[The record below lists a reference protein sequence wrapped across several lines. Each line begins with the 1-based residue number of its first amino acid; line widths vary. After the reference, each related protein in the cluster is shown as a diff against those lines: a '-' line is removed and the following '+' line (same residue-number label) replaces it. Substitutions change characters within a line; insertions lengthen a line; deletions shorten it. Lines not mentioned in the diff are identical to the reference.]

1 MNAIFKVLWNKA
13 RGQFVATDETKTA
26 FGKGKVRSTVQK
38 GLSTLLLSALAAGSV
53 SAAGVVS
60 GWGSTTVT
68 ADQANKVLNVTTSKY
83 VNDGKT
89 GINKFREFTVNA
101 DQIANL
107 QFGTSQQ
114 LLNLVNAKIE
124 IDGVVNAVKNN
135 KIGGDLYFVSPVGM
149 VVGTTGVINAGSLTT
164 TITTQDQFNTWSNL
178 ANGDQPRTFNDAFL
192 QNLRTG
198 DGVPINP
205 AGVITVKGS
214 INAGNSLALL
224 AGSVQITSGA
234 RLTTGVTN
242 FQDLVNIRGADGQV
256 TTSANLE
263 KELAFETDPDT
274 GDVLLFARA
283 AGDLAA
289 DAETQTPESGEKTD
303 GKGTAVAASVVVEE
317 GAVVKAAGDLT
328 AKAYAGNGAVNLL
341 ADDPILFK
349 SSDGEGR
356 DVSASVELLG
366 TVRAEGKLTAEA
378 RAFNIVDHS
387 TSFIGKAL
395 ETIQSGF
402 VPIDTGTIE
411 YVDMSADARVTVGEK
426 AEVTGVKGLTLE
438 SEAHSDLKVGDQ
450 SGFKNFLNW
459 GKAEEIP
466 VVSAAAM
473 RVKNTSAV
481 EIKGALATDGELKLA
496 AAGDLKVDASVKA
509 ATSATKAPQA
519 SFIYAD
525 LDAGT
530 TVSVADG
537 ASISAAGTSALGPSK
552 VTVEAKQTNRVE
564 TDAETNTPP
573 TGNIALAV
581 NITKFNASAQANLG
595 EGFTSSGTADVRA
608 TNETETLKV
617 RAKTT
622 VGDYGIQM
630 KIMDFGSNLAF
641 GKVAD
646 SLAGVFG
653 TSAGGS
659 ATTAKFQLGGAAA
672 YVKNA
677 QSATVTIAPNVQLQ
691 STGKFTVEAKSD
703 LADHHYEAVTKQ
715 VIDNEKGNVDKDKQ
729 GALAILIN
737 EAGDGASS
745 LASVTVGD
753 GASIKTSSSGDLT
766 LTAEA
771 LINKDRFEF
780 LKKELIDCFNA
791 YAAHFSA
798 DAYQEELAAFTA
810 AKDKMVEAFDAVGQA
825 ENFTTG
831 ITQLQTAF
839 EEFSS
844 TLKALMSLVGEG
856 AGTASDFIDFGMSVL
871 DFLNPA
877 SYTNAFVSAGG
888 KTYKAQADNPFSVA
902 GSLAVLD
909 QTTKSAVEV
918 GAGAALESAQALGLT
933 ATSRNESI
941 AMGGQLDNFLGVPL
955 PNIDKGTSLGASVV
969 YHELGTD
976 NLILVKEGAALSG
989 TKTDLNANDELD
1001 GVTIAAS
1008 AGYNT
1013 GTLSASGMA
1022 AVTEADAKN
1031 RIAIDD
1037 EARIEATLDDLTI
1050 KALRDDS
1057 VQTVAGA
1064 LSFVKSVDGAANA
1077 VGAGVAVNL
1086 GSFGNTLEMKDL
1098 DGTTSIGD
1106 YGAGALKAGGTLAL
1120 TAESGL
1126 SLNAVGLT
1134 GQAGVSGS
1142 GSANTK
1148 KPDAAGDLSAL
1159 GSQTGSTALT
1169 GAASGLAEGGALQSA
1184 VSSGAGLAAAQAG
1197 GDAAGADGSY
1207 SGLETGNPSSGIASA
1222 GSVTSG
1228 IQAAGSSFQLSA
1240 AGSFAWNDVKESNV
1254 LHIEGATADQDGMIT
1269 LDAQKTAVESVTNKW
1284 VGAFAGGAA
1293 VSVSKGGSGT
1303 SVGIGGAAA
1312 VNQNNA
1318 ENRLTLKNV
1327 SLSEKVENMGV
1338 YSLVNGTTVAQG
1350 LGVAVSTSGGP
1361 AGAIDAGVSVNL
1373 IKNTVSADVEGLSVR
1388 NESGEF
1394 EYAQT
1399 AWTGEVQVTGGTTVG
1414 VASGSGGFSGAV
1426 GAAVAVADIDNTV
1439 ASTIKGANFTNVKS
1453 VDVKALASLTQVN
1466 TAVGV
1471 QAAVG
1476 SGSGA
1481 ALNGSIISADITN
1494 IVNASAEDSQASLAK
1509 DGSFTI
1515 TARDAG
1521 TGDGEEAHAYAERAK
1536 GRTGLVEEDKVLN
1549 RSLLEGV
1556 QIAEDDSGSN
1566 YRDLSSDFLDGS
1578 GMTQVSA
1585 AISVAATGGSS
1596 GGAGGAGVV
1605 VTDFENT
1612 FGASSKGLTV
1622 THDGSGLFSEKAQS
1636 DVVTVAVA
1644 AGAAGTSG
1652 NFSASGSV
1660 IVSDVTQTAQ
1670 ASAEDLTLTAGAMK
1684 DDAVRAVLAAQTNA
1698 KTVNVAG
1705 NVSVQVSAGGGGLGA
1720 AVVVAEVENN
1730 ALTTLKKST
1739 ISSFKDASAED
1750 GSTVP
1755 GALGLLA
1762 ENNSEIWTA
1771 AAAATISSNAA
1782 LGASVAVNRAVGNAQ
1797 IDVDAVTLDGLERFD
1812 AQARDDS
1819 ELWTLSG
1826 AVSAAVKPGAAAGAG
1841 LAFASSRGSTKAD
1854 VNGLT
1859 LLASEEKTDIGVSAE
1874 AQDHVSTLTL
1884 AVGAGGSVGLSGAA
1898 AKNVVERT
1906 VAADLTG
1913 LKTNNEA
1920 NEADETIEGA
1930 GDVVVRA
1937 ESRADI
1943 DNLALVAA
1951 ASQAA
1956 ALGAGVAVNTI
1967 DVDVAAGAHDLKA
1980 GVSSLNVAAHSANDI
1995 DTIGVGGAG
2004 AGTIA
2009 AAGSTAFNT
2018 ITGDTSAS
2026 LTDSILHAADAVAV
2040 HAESD
2045 DVIGTYAGQGVGAGT
2060 IALGLS
2066 VAMSERSGATT
2077 ATVSG
2082 SAVKE
2087 TGTGIGTLT
2096 MKSGVDDTNINNA
2109 IVEQDALNVQ
2119 TSLEDKR
2126 AEEKVDGIA
2135 VSATSATTYKTL
2147 TINGGGAGSAQ
2158 AAGTASIVTHAGKTE
2173 AGVSQST
2180 LESAGKLAVEAGDYA
2195 NFSSVLVTAGG
2206 AGGISANGSVT
2217 QTDAAHATR
2226 AAVEDSALISAATTL
2241 SAEAKEGVSNLT
2253 IAAGGAGAIAVD
2265 AVVAI
2270 ANQKSSVVTALTN
2283 STVAGGA
2290 YTQKA
2295 DYLGRLTNLGVS
2307 AAGAGALAGAAT
2319 VAINT
2324 ADVVVKSVVDGGSVV
2339 KPAGAVSIEA
2349 GRTLDWNEYG
2359 GAAAASGAG
2368 AVAGTVYINE
2378 TAGETLVLVDD
2389 AQLGD
2394 GTNQVTLSAKND
2406 DSIELVAVSAA
2417 GAKYVAAGATVAV
2430 NTMAGDVG
2438 TMVKNASLKGTDVKV
2453 EALADRKAKST
2464 LVSASAS
2471 LGAGLAANVFSTR
2484 VGGTGSYAELLG
2496 DGDTGTSATLEKF
2509 KSDYGALSKKDLTT
2523 GAAGGAS
2530 DGEVMAKT
2538 EAKSNLVSG
2547 TGVMSVDSTFEGSN
2561 SVTLAAKE
2569 DAKEGSGIDAELGLG
2584 TAGSVGIGASV
2595 VTVDRVI
2602 GASVT
2607 MSGGGISAKTAEI
2620 TASVGADDSL
2630 KVHQGS
2636 AGLVGGNASYVRE
2649 QVSGGVTAV
2658 VENQANVK
2666 GESVVIT
2673 AKNDSSVTA
2682 DAFGVAAGA
2691 VAVGAQIAK
2700 IKDDSSVVVK
2710 LENSNFEGDVKATV
2724 DRAQR
2729 LHAEATAGYGG
2740 AVAGAGAVTEIS
2752 DSGKAQA
2759 TLSNISASGASFET
2773 AVNLHPE
2780 LSVKSY
2786 AAGGALGVSAGVVK
2800 ATAEESGEATL
2811 VVTGGELKSDEVKL
2825 SALAGEKT
2833 DKESDALRLTGRVE
2847 GYGGAVVAGLN
2858 FNTVN
2863 LSNTAKASLSVDGTA
2878 FRAAEGKIAG
2888 TAAQLRTG
2896 GYGLYDASADAVAAG
2911 GILAAGSNDLTVVH
2925 GLESEMTLKG
2935 SASTLGSLDAAV
2947 ENAESAKILGESAG
2961 GALINADAN
2970 DAVHTTHKD
2979 TSSAALTVAG
2989 SFTTA
2994 GDMSFEA
3001 ASNSD
3006 LLMTADN
3013 TKGGLAALSG
3023 AVGTNTMKGSTAV
3036 RVTDGAA
3043 LSAGGDLRLGALNAW
3058 TLGAASGDHLVKS
3071 EVYGAIAGG
3080 GIKFANTVERSA
3092 DVSVGKK
3099 ASLFAGDS
3107 ITAEAKSTGDA
3118 DVRVLARTA
3127 GAFNAV
3133 GATVESSVKNANT
3146 VSVASGAVLRTQS
3159 TEGVV
3164 ALAATGEDVLEH
3176 EALTRIEGSAL
3187 ANADSKTNVTVERTN
3202 TVSLESGAEIRSGG
3216 EVLLN
3221 AGAAAD
3227 GTQSKL
3233 EMQNRAE
3240 SFSYA
3245 FLSGISADLNA
3256 KTKLSGIVDVAGK
3269 VVSTTNTAVTGD
3281 SGDYMITGDSLSHY
3295 WGQLK
3300 ADDKSTLAVKGSGK
3314 KDAAVEETGRIS
3326 VTGSIDA
3333 GVNTKADIVISGL
3346 LNPEGSD
3353 AEIAGSQSQPTV
3365 KVEAGTE
3372 EAKESIL
3379 SSISGPVSESEGNV
3393 YWERYAELEKILREY
3408 TGATKEAIVGYQAEF
3423 EALAALMEQKGL
3435 GEWVTLKFEKDGQ
3448 EFTQRTFVPIE
3459 KSEELY
3465 VAVNGITVSGG
3476 SIKLNAA
3483 EVTGSGAISAN
3494 AAEGVRI
3501 KNESNASLKVGD
3513 IVIQAKGGEIELN
3526 GVAADESALKEAGFQ
3541 GNVRSS
3547 DNTADPVIRIESEAQ
3562 TGSYTVKHEK
3572 DESGK
3577 PFEETVTPSTN
3588 LVLTGEIRNNAGDV
3602 SISAKDG
3609 DLVSLG
3615 DVGASGTLTLTAK
3628 GSIMQSYTSGLTN
3641 IGGDVP
3647 GNAWQTEIGQI
3658 SSKDNYDSSKDPS
3671 KTFVSSNA
3679 QAPSGGKWVAGGAI
3693 IISGDLINL
3702 NGTIQSGYD
3711 TYELKINETVL
3722 EAKISEIREAWRRAG
3737 SPTNIDVK
3745 SSAYRLQAE
3754 EAVKTDDG
3762 SYKLLVAAWYDPVKD
3777 RIVMDDV
3784 LPEGGS
3790 IFITGKIASTGG
3802 GKIFASDGSADVR
3815 FNAGDHDVLTGR
3827 IDTGSSK
3834 GVVQFTDLFWSDSTK
3849 GTGAKVT
3856 RWQDGKTT
3864 EYMVDHNG
3872 QAIGNE
3878 TVRNGIQNYSP
3889 KDGLLYVWTEGM
3901 VSGSTETQYYEYMAK
3916 WWGEAADKL
3925 QDAFETE
3932 KKTITKSGN
3941 LYQGAT
3947 ITDQLTRPNKGSG
3960 QDDNFYA
3967 WMDVLDQ
3974 TDTGYQVT
3982 TKKWKTGF
3990 LGCHKWTSYT
4000 ITRDTTSKRMVT
4012 YTVKAD
4018 KDVSVGFL
4026 KGSNTVD
4033 ITSNRSI
4040 HLGNSITAQ
4049 GGTIRLNAGGDI
4061 RAESAGASLNGAD
4074 TINLTA
4080 KGDIGSS
4087 LRPIALK
4094 GGSGELKLGATA
4106 ANIHID
4112 GTNLGAGRNVSSDGL
4127 LAGSTLSVAVRGDLQ
4142 AAEAQGKDVTL
4153 SSVEGG
4159 VKVKDLRQLEAAGTH
4174 AVNISALNDVEVTAS
4189 AGDLGLGLIESKLG
4203 DVVLTVQNGSVYDAS
4218 GAADAS
4224 DVSDEKRLE
4233 AWERAGLINADGSS
4247 TGDTLWQADVE
4258 AEKNRITQAYARM
4271 ESYQAF
4277 KEKGGELTDAQNQ
4290 DYTAL
4295 QAIYGGFE
4303 SAEAA
4308 VSAMEKDENSSLGK
4322 LVASRENYGWT
4333 ENDLLYSIA
4342 DTIINSEGSSTT
4354 TARATNVRGK
4364 NVEINAAN
4372 AGSVGEVGE
4381 TVTGRLSDED
4391 ETKRL
4396 TLLKALSRADIGDFS
4411 SKDGVVSV
4419 TLKIPVTIEASG
4431 NLTVNARD
4439 NIFLESPEGSG
4450 LAVKEIVS
4458 KTGDVRVT
4466 SRGGISAAEGSGLV
4480 SGNTVTLRGGTGGIG
4495 AADAYLKIHS
4505 DPAKWAAV
4513 NAGGDI
4519 FIEAVDANGA
4529 LGDMTL
4535 YSLAG
4540 DKDVSLKA
4548 NNLYAYSGDKLGD
4561 DYDDF
4566 AELGYIQGQ
4575 TLNFEVL
4582 GDFGTEDTALRVG
4595 TASTVN
4601 FSESVGNVR
4610 LRGMGESGEL
4620 AINGIN
4626 ASGVVDIDSEGGL
4639 KVGAVKGDS
4648 VELDAVKQI
4657 TLTGNLESTGE
4668 NKDLAVTSKEAG
4680 IELADNSTVRSKGGV
4695 KLDAKAGEL
4704 KFTGGVVE
4712 ASGDASLL
4720 GKSVTATQGKLSAG
4734 GRIEVGA
4741 TGGGIDAAGLQTQA
4755 GAGTLITAVGGGVAL
4770 SGGSSIEAAGDVN
4783 ISSEGTLDLAN
4794 ATVQSTA
4801 GKVELNGLAGVV
4813 AKDATLLAA
4822 EAVTVTA
4829 NENVEVSNSTVEAA
4843 SLAITAAKSLTGT
4856 ELKSKITGAAAFTA
4870 GENLVLDSADLSGG
4884 TVSAVAAQGLSALG
4898 AAINATEGTL
4908 TLTAE
4913 AADIDA
4919 SSATLTAKDEV
4930 KLTANQSI
4938 TAEDASVEAAS
4949 LAMTANTGSVKAS
4962 GFTATVAD
4970 KASVEADDSV
4980 TLDGSKIGAGALTA
4994 TAKTGDL
5001 SVKEADIKATTGG
5014 ITLTAEAADID
5025 ASSATLT
5032 AKDEVKLTAKQ
5043 SITATEASVEADSLT
5058 MTANTGSVEAT
5069 GFTAT
5074 VAGQALVEAGDSV
5087 TLDGSKLGLGALTAS
5102 AKSGDLSLKSAE
5114 VDISGAAELTAKQS
5128 ITATEASV
5136 EAASLAMTAETGSV
5150 EASGLTATVA
5160 DQASVVAGDTV
5171 VLDNAELTAGALT
5184 ATASLG
5190 DLSVKDAVIT
5200 ATKGG
5205 ITLTAEAADIDA
5217 SSAKLTAEGEVKLTA
5232 QNSITATDAS
5242 VESASLAMTANTG
5255 SVEATGFTATVADQA
5270 SVVAGD
5276 TVVLDNAELTAG
5288 ALTATANL
5296 GDLSMT
5302 SAELDIS
5309 GAAKLTAQD
5318 TITATDANVTSNS
5331 LTMTAN
5337 TGSVEASGLTATVA
5351 DQASV
5356 VAGDTVVLDNAE
5368 LTAGALTATANL
5380 GDLSMMSAELDISD
5394 AAELTAKQSIT
5405 ATDANLTSNSLTM
5418 TAVTGKLD
5426 GSRLTT
5432 TVTGQTSVQ
5441 AGDSVTLDNAEL
5453 TAGALTATANLGDL
5467 SLKSAELDI
5476 SGAAKLTA
5484 QDTITATDANVTS
5497 DSLTMTAKT
5506 GKLDGSR
5513 LTTTVTGQASVEAG
5527 DSVTLD
5533 GSKLGAGAL
5542 TATANLGDLS
5552 LKSAELDIS
5561 GAAKLTA
5568 QDTITATD
5576 ANVTSNSLTMTAKT
5590 GSVEASRLTA
5600 TVADQA
5606 SIVAGNSVTLDGS
5619 KLGAGALTATA
5630 TTGDLSVKNTEIKA
5644 AKGGITLTAEASDID
5659 ASGVNL
5665 SAVGAA
5671 TLTAGQDLKLAPSGD
5686 AVARV
5691 TAKSLSATA
5700 SGALDAS
5707 RLEVKVEEASAF
5719 QSNGLLT
5726 LTDANV
5732 SGGSLRAEGDAGV
5745 EGARITVDVTGNGY
5759 NEGNRDDYEGVVTFK
5774 SSKGPITLTGAD
5786 VKADKG
5792 DFFAR
5797 SEGNLNVETARFEIQ
5812 DGGLGFKS
5820 TGGDLTLAGA
5830 IGLKGDFLEMEAHG
5844 SIGMEDMELSVEEIL
5859 RISAGGDINSRNLQL
5874 EITEDENGVGGKAYF
5889 EATTGTVHLEG
5900 STITAKTSDGFI
5912 GDMTVIAG
5920 KDARLDDVFT
5930 PEKNVKAESMS
5941 IRAGDAVN
5949 FGEGTVALETKRDLT
5964 VEADHL
5970 TGDRIAAESVLA
5982 SGSALSISVKED
5994 LHVEEGVQASG
6005 QNVKFSSKD
6014 FTLADR
6020 TTVRGGSTAEID
6032 ASGEVAFTGDVLVT
6046 ADDSVGIGAASGGI
6060 TFTGAVTVGDE
6071 TKSENKAK
6079 VTLHAAGSILQ
6090 QEVSGNAGVRGS
6102 SLEAQS
6108 SGGFV
6113 KLDAREGGTSG
6124 EGGNAFTKAEIESA
6138 GDVVFGSTGRTTELA
6153 VNASKNGAVSGDL
6166 RVQGERGAVIFTNG
6180 VSASGEV
6187 AVNAAAVHG
6196 SDLSADGRLA
6206 IVTALEKNAPKG
6218 APQGI
6223 VFSGGLSGSIVTVYA
6238 GSGDVVIEGPVR
6250 STLGEVDVY
6259 RLDQTERGVVR
6270 VGEADSAHTLV
6281 VFNARGDVVAGPMH
6295 SADTLYAFAGW
6306 EGRVYGR
6313 SGFTSDVHKAGAVE
6327 HAEPIGLVPDLSEW
6341 LNLDAAELDPSALPR
6356 LSFTARNLEY
6366 ADTDRIGPW
6375 RFLLEDLT
6383 TPLGSW
6389 LFLRLR
6395 PDAAEDD
6402 QADEALLEGFPARK
6416 DGVIRDLREPTKEDF
6431 GWIMTSL

>member
-38 GLSTLLLSALAAGSV
+38 GLSALLLSALAAGSV

-60 GWGSTTVT
+60 GWDSTTVT
-68 ADQANKVLNVTTSKY
+68 ADQAGKVLNVTTSKY

-89 GINKFREFTVNA
+89 GINKFSQFTVNA

-107 QFGTSQQ
+107 QFGSGQQ

-178 ANGDQPRTFNDAFL
+178 ANGDQPTTFNDAFL

-234 RLTTGVTN
+234 SLTTGVAN

-263 KELAFETDPDT
+263 KDLAFETDPDT

-289 DAETQTPESGEKTD
+289 DAETQAPESGEKTD

-317 GAVVKAAGDLT
+317 GAVVKAAGNLT
-328 AKAYAGNGAVNLL
+328 AKAYAGNGAVNPL
-341 ADDPILFK
+341 AGAPILFK

-366 TVRAEGKLTAEA
+366 TVHAEGNLTAEA

-426 AEVTGVKGLTLE
+426 AEVTGVQGLTLE
-438 SEAHSDLKVGDQ
+438 SEAHSDLKVGNQ

-459 GKAEEIP
+459 GKAESIP

-496 AAGDLKVDASVKA
+496 AAGDLKVDASVKS

-530 TVSVADG
+530 NVSVADG
-537 ASISAAGTSALGPSK
+537 ASIGAAGTSALGPSK

-581 NITKFNASAQANLG
+581 NITKFNASAQTNIGA
-595 EGFTSSGTADVRA
+595 GFTTSGTADVRA
-608 TNETETLKV
+608 TNKTETLKV

-659 ATTAKFQLGGAAA
+659 ATTSKFQLGGAAA

-677 QSATVTIAPNVQLQ
+677 QSATVTIEPNVKLE

-715 VIDNEKGNVDKDKQ
+715 VIDNEQGNAEKDKQ

-737 EAGDGASS
+737 ETGDGASS

-753 GASIKTSSSGDLT
+753 GASITTRSSGDLT
-766 LTAEA
+766 LTSKA
-771 LINKDRFEF
+771 LINKDRFKF
-780 LKKELIDCFNA
+780 LKQELIDCFNA
-791 YAAHFSA
+791 YADHFTA
-798 DAYQEELAAFTA
+798 DAYKDELAAFTA
-810 AKDKMVEAFDAVGQA
+810 AKYKMVEAFDAVGQA

-839 EEFSS
+839 EEFSR
-844 TLKALMSLVGEG
+844 TLKDLMSLVGEG

-918 GAGAALESAQALGLT
+918 GAGAALESAEALGLT

-955 PNIDKGTSLGASVV
+955 PNIDKGKSLGASVV

-1037 EARIEATLDDLTI
+1037 EARIEARSDDLTI

-1098 DGTTSIGD
+1098 DGTSSIGD

-1126 SLNAVGLT
+1126 SLNAVGLA
-1134 GQAGVSGS
+1134 GQAGVSGSGS

-1148 KPDAAGDLSAL
+1148 KPDAAGDLGAL
-1159 GSQTGSTALT
+1159 GTQTGSSALT
-1169 GAASGLAEGGALQSA
+1169 GAASGLAEGGALQGA

-1207 SGLETGNPSSGIASA
+1207 SGLETGNPSSALSGIASA

-1228 IQAAGSSFQLSA
+1228 IEAAGSSFQLSA
-1240 AGSFAWNDVKESNV
+1240 AGSFAWNDVTESNV
-1254 LHIEGATADQDGMIT
+1254 LHIEGASADQNGMIT

-1318 ENRLTLKNV
+1318 ENRLTIKNV

-1373 IKNTVSADVEGLSVR
+1373 IENTVRADVEGLSVG

-1399 AWTGEVQVTGGTTVG
+1399 AWTGEIQVTGGTTVG

-1439 ASTIKGANFTNVKS
+1439 ASTLKGANFTNAKS

-1536 GRTGLVEEDKVLN
+1536 GRTGFVEEDELLN
-1549 RSLLEGV
+1549 RSLLKGV
-1556 QIAEDDSGSN
+1556 QIAEDDSGEN
-1566 YRDLSSDFLDGS
+1566 YRDLSSGFMDGS

-1730 ALTTLKKST
+1730 ALTTLKNST
-1739 ISSFKDASAED
+1739 ISSVKDASAED

-1771 AAAATISSNAA
+1771 AAAATVSSNAA

-1797 IDVDAVTLDGLERFD
+1797 IDVDAVTLDGLGHFD

-1913 LKTNNEA
+1913 LKTNNKA

-1951 ASQAA
+1951 GSQAA

-2018 ITGDTSAS
+2018 ITGDTSAA
-2026 LTDSILHAADAVAV
+2026 LTDSILQAADAVAV

-2082 SAVKE
+2082 SSVKE
-2087 TGTGIGTLT
+2087 TGTGTGTLT
-2096 MKSGVDDTNINNA
+2096 MKSGVDDTHINNA

-2126 AEEKVDGIA
+2126 TEETVDGIA
-2135 VSATSATTYKTL
+2135 VAATSATTYKTL

-2158 AAGTASIVTHAGKTE
+2158 AAGTASIVTHAGRTE
-2173 AGVSQST
+2173 AGVSSST

-2226 AAVEDSALISAATTL
+2226 AAVENSSLTSAAATTL

-2270 ANQKSSVVTALTN
+2270 ANQKSSVVTALEN

-2295 DYLGRLTNLGVS
+2295 DYLGRITNLGVS

-2324 ADVVVKSVVDGGSVV
+2324 ADVVVKSVVDGGSAV

-2378 TAGETLVLVDD
+2378 TAGETLVVVDD

-2430 NTMAGDVG
+2430 NTMAGNVG
-2438 TMVKNASLKGTDVKV
+2438 TMVKNAALKGTDVKV

-2471 LGAGLAANVFSTR
+2471 LAAGLAANVFSTR

-2496 DGDTGTSATLEKF
+2496 EGDAGTSATLEKF
-2509 KSDYGALSKKDLTT
+2509 KGDYGALSKKELTT

-2530 DGEVMAKT
+2530 EGEVKAET
-2538 EAKSNLVSG
+2538 EAKSDLVKG
-2547 TGVMSVDSTFEGSN
+2547 TGVMSVNSTFEGSN

-2569 DAKEGSGIDAELGLG
+2569 DAKAGSGIDAELGLG
-2584 TAGSVGIGASV
+2584 TAGAVGIGASV
-2595 VTVDRVI
+2595 VTVDRVM

-2607 MSGGGISAKTAEI
+2607 MSGGGINAKTAEI
-2620 TASVGADDSL
+2620 TASAGADDSL

-2666 GESVVIT
+2666 GESVHIT

-2691 VAVGAQIAK
+2691 VAIGAQIAK
-2700 IKDDSSVVVK
+2700 IKDASSVVVK
-2710 LENSNFEGDVKATV
+2710 LENSNFVGDVKATV

-2729 LHAEATAGYGG
+2729 LQAEATAGYGG

-2759 TLSNISASGASFET
+2759 TLTNVSASGASFET

-2786 AAGGALGVSAGVVK
+2786 AAGGALGVSAGVVQ

-2847 GYGGAVVAGLN
+2847 GYGGAAVAGLN

-2878 FRAAEGKIAG
+2878 FRAAEEKIAG

-2935 SASTLGSLDAAV
+2935 SATTLGSLDAAV

-2961 GALINADAN
+2961 GALINADGN
-2970 DAVHTTHKD
+2970 DAVRTTHED
-2979 TSSAALTVAG
+2979 ISSAALTVAG

-3023 AVGTNTMKGSTAV
+3023 AVGTNTMEGSTAV

-3080 GIKFANTVERSA
+3080 GIKFTNTVERSA
-3092 DVSVGKK
+3092 DVSVGKN

-3127 GAFNAV
+3127 GAFNAL

-3146 VSVASGAVLRTQS
+3146 VSVESGAVLRTQS

-3164 ALAATGEDVLEH
+3164 ALAATGEDQLEH

-3187 ANADSKTNVTVERTN
+3187 ANANSNAKVTVERTN
-3202 TVSLESGAEIRSGG
+3202 TVSLKSGAEIRSGG

-3314 KDAAVEETGRIS
+3314 KDAAVEETGRIN

-3353 AEIAGSQSQPTV
+3353 AEIAGSQNKPTV

-3408 TGATKEAIVGYQAEF
+3408 TGATTEAIVGYQAEF

-3435 GEWVTLKFEKDGQ
+3435 GEWVTLEFTEDGKTV
-3448 EFTQRTFVPIE
+3448 TQRTFVPIE

-3494 AAEGVRI
+3494 AAEGVWI

-3547 DNTADPVIRIESEAQ
+3547 DNTADPVISIESEAQ
-3562 TGSYTVKHEK
+3562 TGSYTVKYKE
-3572 DESGK
+3572 DEPGN
-3577 PFEETVTPSTN
+3577 PLTVTPSTN

-3602 SISAKDG
+3602 SIWAKDG

-3647 GNAWQTEIGQI
+3647 GNAWQNEIGQI

-3671 KTFVSSNA
+3671 TLFVSSDV

-3702 NGTIQSGYD
+3702 NGTVQSGYD

-3722 EAKISEIREAWRRAG
+3722 EQKISEIREAWRRAG

-3815 FNAGDHDVLTGR
+3815 FNAGNHDVLTGR

-3901 VSGSTETQYYEYMAK
+3901 VSSTTERKYSEYMAK
-3916 WWGEAADKL
+3916 WWGAADDKL
-3925 QDAFETE
+3925 KEAFAVEGETIE
-3932 KKTITKSGN
+3932 KSGD

-3947 ITDQLTRPNKGSG
+3947 ITDKLTRPNKGIG
-3960 QDDNFYA
+3960 QDANFYA
-3967 WMDVLDQ
+3967 WMDVIDK

-3982 TKKWKTGF
+3982 KKKWKTGF

-4049 GGTIRLNAGGDI
+4049 GGTISLNAGGNI
-4061 RAESAGASLNGAD
+4061 RAESAGASLNGAN

-4094 GGSGELKLGATA
+4094 GGSGALKLGAEA
-4106 ANIHID
+4106 ANIRID
-4112 GTNLGAGRNVSSDGL
+4112 GTNLGAGRTVSSDGL

-4142 AAEAQGKDVTL
+4142 AAKAQGKDVTL
-4153 SSVEGG
+4153 SSAEGG
-4159 VKVKDLRQLEAAGTH
+4159 VKVNDLRQLEAAGTH

-4189 AGDLGLGLIESKLG
+4189 TGDLGLGLIESKLG
-4203 DVVLTVQNGSVYDAS
+4203 DVVLTVENGSVYDAS

-4233 AWERAGLINADGSS
+4233 AWKRAGLINADGSS

-4277 KEKGGELTDAQNQ
+4277 IKKGGKLTQAQEQ
-4290 DYTAL
+4290 DYTDL
-4295 QAIYGGFE
+4295 QAIYGQFA

-4308 VSAMEKDENSSLGK
+4308 VSAMEQDETSSLGK
-4322 LVASRENYGWT
+4322 LIASRENYGWT

-4354 TARATNVRGK
+4354 TARATNVRGV

-4505 DPAKWAAV
+4505 DPTKWAAV

-4575 TLNFEVL
+4575 TLNFEVR

-4595 TASTVN
+4595 TDSTVN

-4668 NKDLAVTSKEAG
+4668 HKDLAVTSKEAG
-4680 IELADNSTVRSKGGV
+4680 IELADNSTVRSEGGV

-4712 ASGDASLL
+4712 AAGDASLL
-4720 GKSVTATQGKLSAG
+4720 GKSVTATRGNLRAG

-4741 TGGGIDAAGLQTQA
+4741 TGGGINAAGLQTQA

-4770 SGGSSIEAAGDVN
+4770 SGGSSIEAAHDVK
-4783 ISSEGTLDLAN
+4783 ISSEETLDLAN

-4801 GKVELNGLAGVV
+4801 GKVELDGLAGIV

-4822 EAVTVTA
+4822 KEVTVEA
-4829 NENVEVSNSTVEAA
+4829 NENIEVSNSTVKAA
-4843 SLAITAAKSLTGT
+4843 SLAITAAQNLTGT
-4856 ELKSKITGAAAFTA
+4856 GLEGTITGAAELTA

-4884 TVSAVAAQGLSALG
+4884 TVSAVAAQGLSARG
-4898 AAINATEGTL
+4898 AALNATKGTL
-4908 TLTAE
+4908 TLKAE

-4919 SSATLTAKDEV
+4919 S
-4930 KLTANQSI
+4930 
-4938 TAEDASVEAAS
+4938 
-4949 LAMTANTGSVKAS
+4949 G
-4962 GFTATVAD
+4962 
-4970 KASVEADDSV
+4970 
-4980 TLDGSKIGAGALTA
+4980 
-4994 TAKTGDL
+4994 
-5001 SVKEADIKATTGG
+5001 
-5014 ITLTAEAADID
+5014 
-5025 ASSATLT
+5025 ATLT

-5058 MTANTGSVEAT
+5058 MTADTGSVGAT

-5074 VAGQALVEAGDSV
+5074 VA
-5087 TLDGSKLGLGALTAS
+5087 
-5102 AKSGDLSLKSAE
+5102 
-5114 VDISGAAELTAKQS
+5114 
-5128 ITATEASV
+5128 
-5136 EAASLAMTAETGSV
+5136 
-5150 EASGLTATVA
+5150 
-5160 DQASVVAGDTV
+5160 DQVSVVAGDTV
-5171 VLDNAELTAGALT
+5171 VLDNAELAAGALT

-5200 ATKGG
+5200 ATKDGV
-5205 ITLTAEAADIDA
+5205 TLTAEAADIDA
-5217 SSAKLTAEGEVKLTA
+5217 SSAKLTVKDELTLTA
-5232 QNSITATDAS
+5232 QQS
-5242 VESASLAMTANTG
+5242 
-5255 SVEATGFTATVADQA
+5255 
-5270 SVVAGD
+5270 
-5276 TVVLDNAELTAG
+5276 
-5288 ALTATANL
+5288 
-5296 GDLSMT
+5296 
-5302 SAELDIS
+5302 
-5309 GAAKLTAQD
+5309 
-5318 TITATDANVTSNS
+5318 ITATDANVTSNS

-5337 TGSVEASGLTATVA
+5337 TGSVEASRLTATVA

-5356 VAGDTVVLDNAE
+5356 EAGNSVTLDSSK
-5368 LTAGALTATANL
+5368 LGLGALTA
-5380 GDLSMMSAELDISD
+5380 SAKS
-5394 AAELTAKQSIT
+5394 S
-5405 ATDANLTSNSLTM
+5405 
-5418 TAVTGKLD
+5418 
-5426 GSRLTT
+5426 
-5432 TVTGQTSVQ
+5432 
-5441 AGDSVTLDNAEL
+5441 
-5453 TAGALTATANLGDL
+5453 DL
-5467 SLKSAELDI
+5467 SLTSAEI
-5476 SGAAKLTA
+5476 EVSGAA
-5484 QDTITATDANVTS
+5484 
-5497 DSLTMTAKT
+5497 
-5506 GKLDGSR
+5506 
-5513 LTTTVTGQASVEAG
+5513 E
-5527 DSVTLD
+5527 
-5533 GSKLGAGAL
+5533 
-5542 TATANLGDLS
+5542 
-5552 LKSAELDIS
+5552 
-5561 GAAKLTA
+5561 LTA

-5576 ANVTSNSLTMTAKT
+5576 ANVTSNSLTMTAET
-5590 GSVEASRLTA
+5590 GSVEASRLITI
-5600 TVADQA
+5600 VADQA
-5606 SIVAGNSVTLDGS
+5606 LVEAGDSVTLDNAE
-5619 KLGAGALTATA
+5619 LTAGALTATA
-5630 TTGDLSVKNTEIKA
+5630 KKGNLSVKDAEVTTKT
-5644 AKGGITLTAEASDID
+5644 GGVTLTAEAADINASNTKLTAEGEVKLTAQNSITATDASVEADSLTMTAETGSVEATGFTATVTGQASVVAGDSVMLDNAELTAGSLTATATTGVLSVKDAEITTKTGGVTLTAEAADID
-5659 ASGVNL
+5659 ASCVNL
-5665 SAVGAA
+5665 TAVGAA

-5686 AVARV
+5686 AVASV

-5700 SGALDAS
+5700 GGALDAS
-5707 RLEVKVEEASAF
+5707 RLQVAVKEASAF
-5719 QSNGLLT
+5719 RSNGLLT

-5745 EGARITVDVTGNGY
+5745 EGSRITVDVTGNGY
-5759 NEGNRDDYEGVVTFK
+5759 NEGDRGDYEGVVTFK
-5774 SSKGPITLTGAD
+5774 SSKGPVTLTGAD

-5797 SEGNLNVETARFEIQ
+5797 SEGDLNVETAGFKIQ

-5820 TGGDLTLAGA
+5820 TGGNLTLAGA
-5830 IGLKGDFLEMEAHG
+5830 TGLKGNFLEMEAHG

-5949 FGEGTVALETKRDLT
+5949 FGEGTVALETKKDLT
-5964 VEADHL
+5964 VEANHL
-5970 TGDRIAAESVLA
+5970 TGDRIAAESVFA
-5982 SGSALSISVKED
+5982 AGSALSISVKED

-6071 TKSENKAK
+6071 TKAENKAK
-6079 VTLHAAGSILQ
+6079 VTLKAAGSILQ
-6090 QEVSGNAGVRGS
+6090 REVSGNAGVRGS

-6196 SDLSADGRLA
+6196 RDLSADGRLA
-6206 IVTALEKNAPKG
+6206 IVTALEKKAPKG
-6218 APQGI
+6218 APQGV

>member
-38 GLSTLLLSALAAGSV
+38 GLSALLLSALAAGSV

-60 GWGSTTVT
+60 GWDSTTVT
-68 ADQANKVLNVTTSKY
+68 ADQAGKVLNVTTSKY

-89 GINKFREFTVNA
+89 GINKFSQFTVNA

-107 QFGTSQQ
+107 QFGSGQQ

-178 ANGDQPRTFNDAFL
+178 ANGDQPTTFNDAFL

-234 RLTTGVTN
+234 SLTTGVAN

-263 KELAFETDPDT
+263 KDLAFETDPDT

-289 DAETQTPESGEKTD
+289 DAETQAPESGEKTD

-317 GAVVKAAGDLT
+317 GAVVKAAGNLT
-328 AKAYAGNGAVNLL
+328 AKAYAGNGAVNPL
-341 ADDPILFK
+341 AGAPILFK

-366 TVRAEGKLTAEA
+366 TVHAEGNLTAEA

-426 AEVTGVKGLTLE
+426 AEVTGVQGLTLE
-438 SEAHSDLKVGDQ
+438 SEAHSDLKVGNQ

-459 GKAEEIP
+459 GKAESIP

-530 TVSVADG
+530 NVSVADG
-537 ASISAAGTSALGPSK
+537 ASIGAAGTSALGPSK

-581 NITKFNASAQANLG
+581 NITKFNASAQTNIGA
-595 EGFTSSGTADVRA
+595 GFTTSGTADVRA
-608 TNETETLKV
+608 TNKTETLKV

-659 ATTAKFQLGGAAA
+659 ATTSKFQLGGAAA

-677 QSATVTIAPNVQLQ
+677 QSATVTIEPNVKLE

-715 VIDNEKGNVDKDKQ
+715 VIDNEQGNAEKDKQ

-737 EAGDGASS
+737 ETGDGASS

-753 GASIKTSSSGDLT
+753 GASITTRSSGDLT
-766 LTAEA
+766 LSSEA
-771 LINKDRFEF
+771 LINKDRFKF
-780 LKKELIDCFNA
+780 LKQELIDCFNA
-791 YAAHFSA
+791 YADHFTA
-798 DAYQEELAAFTA
+798 DAYKDELAAFTA
-810 AKDKMVEAFDAVGQA
+810 AKYKMVEAFDAVGQA

-839 EEFSS
+839 EEFSR
-844 TLKALMSLVGEG
+844 TLKDLMSLVGEG

-918 GAGAALESAQALGLT
+918 GAGAALESAEALGLT

-955 PNIDKGTSLGASVV
+955 PNIDKGKSLGASVV

-1037 EARIEATLDDLTI
+1037 EARIEARSDDLTI

-1098 DGTTSIGD
+1098 DGTSSIGD

-1126 SLNAVGLT
+1126 SLNAVGLA

-1148 KPDAAGDLSAL
+1148 KPDAAGDLGAL
-1159 GSQTGSTALT
+1159 GTQTGSSALT
-1169 GAASGLAEGGALQSA
+1169 GAASGLAEGGALQGA

-1207 SGLETGNPSSGIASA
+1207 SGLETGNPSSALSGIASA

-1228 IQAAGSSFQLSA
+1228 IEAAGSSFQLSA
-1240 AGSFAWNDVKESNV
+1240 AGSFAWNDVTESNV
-1254 LHIEGATADQDGMIT
+1254 LHIEGASADQNGMIT

-1318 ENRLTLKNV
+1318 ENRLTIKNV

-1373 IKNTVSADVEGLSVR
+1373 IENTVRADVEGLSVG

-1399 AWTGEVQVTGGTTVG
+1399 AWTGEIQVTGGTTVG

-1439 ASTIKGANFTNVKS
+1439 ASTLKGANFTNAKS

-1536 GRTGLVEEDKVLN
+1536 GRTGFVEEDELLN
-1549 RSLLEGV
+1549 RSLLKGV
-1556 QIAEDDSGSN
+1556 QIAEDDSGEN
-1566 YRDLSSDFLDGS
+1566 YRDLSSGFMDGS

-1730 ALTTLKKST
+1730 ALTTLKNST
-1739 ISSFKDASAED
+1739 ISSVKDASAED

-1771 AAAATISSNAA
+1771 AAAATVSSNAA
-1782 LGASVAVNRAVGNAQ
+1782 LSASVAVNRAVGNAQ
-1797 IDVDAVTLDGLERFD
+1797 IDVDAVTLDGLGHFD

-1859 LLASEEKTDIGVSAE
+1859 LLSSEEKTDIGVSAE

-1913 LKTNNEA
+1913 LKTNNQEG
-1920 NEADETIEGA
+1920 EADETIESA

-1967 DVDVAAGAHDLKA
+1967 DVDVAAGAHGLQA

-2018 ITGDTSAS
+2018 ITGDTSAA
-2026 LTDSILHAADAVAV
+2026 LTDSILQAADAVAV

-2087 TGTGIGTLT
+2087 TGTGTGTLA
-2096 MKSGVDDTNINNA
+2096 MKSGVADANINNA
-2109 IVEQDALNVQ
+2109 IVEQDALNIQ

-2126 AEEKVDGIA
+2126 AEETVDGIA

-2147 TINGGGAGSAQ
+2147 TINGGGGGSAQ

-2206 AGGISANGSVT
+2206 AGAMSANGSVT
-2217 QTDAAHATR
+2217 QTDAVHATR
-2226 AAVEDSALISAATTL
+2226 AAVEDSSLKSAASTTL

-2253 IAAGGAGAIAVD
+2253 IAAGGAGTIAVD

-2270 ANQKSSVVTALTN
+2270 ANQKSSVVTALAN

-2295 DYLGRLTNLGVS
+2295 DYLGRITNLGVS

-2324 ADVVVKSVVDGGSVV
+2324 ADVVVKSVVDGKSAV

-2378 TAGETLVLVDD
+2378 TAGETLVFVDD

-2430 NTMAGDVG
+2430 NTMAGNVG
-2438 TMVKNASLKGTDVKV
+2438 TMVKNAALKGTDVKV

-2471 LGAGLAANVFSTR
+2471 LAAGLAANVFSTR

-2496 DGDTGTSATLEKF
+2496 EGDAGTSATLEKF
-2509 KSDYGALSKKDLTT
+2509 KGDYGALSKKDLTT

-2530 DGEVMAKT
+2530 EGEITSET

-2569 DAKEGSGIDAELGLG
+2569 DAKAGSGIDAELGLG
-2584 TAGSVGIGASV
+2584 TAGAVGIGASV

-2607 MSGGGISAKTAEI
+2607 MSGGGITAKTAEI
-2620 TASVGADDSL
+2620 TASAGADDSL

-2658 VENQANVK
+2658 VKDQANVN
-2666 GESVVIT
+2666 GDSVHIT

-2700 IKDDSSVVVK
+2700 IKDASSAVVK
-2710 LENSNFEGDVKATV
+2710 LENSNFVGDVKAAV

-2752 DSGKAQA
+2752 DSGKAEA
-2759 TLSNISASGASFET
+2759 RLTNVSASGASFET

-2811 VVTGGELKSDEVKL
+2811 VVTGGKLKSDEVKL

-2863 LSNTAKASLSVDGTA
+2863 LSNTAKASLNVDGTA
-2878 FRAAEGKIAG
+2878 FRAAEEKIAG

-2935 SASTLGSLDAAV
+2935 SATTLGSLDAAV

-2961 GALINADAN
+2961 GALINADGN
-2970 DAVHTTHKD
+2970 DAVRTTHKD
-2979 TSSAALTVAG
+2979 TSKAELTVAG

-3080 GIKFANTVERSA
+3080 GIKFTNTVERSA
-3092 DVSVGKK
+3092 DVSVGKN

-3127 GAFNAV
+3127 GAFNAL

-3146 VSVASGAVLRTQS
+3146 VSVESGAVLRTQS

-3187 ANADSKTNVTVERTN
+3187 ANANSNAKVTVERTN
-3202 TVSLESGAEIRSGG
+3202 TVSLKSGAEIRSGG

-3314 KDAAVEETGRIS
+3314 KDAAVEETGRIN

-3333 GVNTKADIVISGL
+3333 GVNTKADIVISEL
-3346 LNPEGSD
+3346 LNPEGSE
-3353 AEIAGSQSQPTV
+3353 AEIVGSRNKPSV

-3393 YWERYAELEKILREY
+3393 YWERYAELEKILTEY
-3408 TGATKEAIVGYQAEF
+3408 SGATNEAIVGYQAEF

-3448 EFTQRTFVPIE
+3448 TVTQRTFVPIE

-3483 EVTGSGAISAN
+3483 EVTGSGTISAN
-3494 AAEGVRI
+3494 AAEGVWI

-3526 GVAADESALKEAGFQ
+3526 GVAADASALQGAGFQ

-3547 DNTADPVIRIESEAQ
+3547 DNTADPVISIESEAK
-3562 TGSYTVKHEK
+3562 TGSYTVKHAK

-3671 KTFVSSNA
+3671 TTSVSSNA

-3702 NGTIQSGYD
+3702 NGTVQSGYD

-3745 SSAYRLQAE
+3745 SSAYQLQAE
-3754 EAVKTDDG
+3754 KAVETNDG

-3815 FNAGDHDVLTGR
+3815 FNAGNHDVLTGR

-3834 GVVQFTDLFWSDSTK
+3834 GVVQFTDLFWSDSK
-3849 GTGAKVT
+3849 KDGTGAKVT

-3872 QAIGNE
+3872 QAIGE
-3878 TVRNGIQNYSP
+3878 KTVRNGIQNYSP
-3889 KDGLLYVWTEGM
+3889 KDGLLYVWTEGT

-3916 WWGEAADKL
+3916 WWGGADDKL
-3925 QDAFETE
+3925 KDAFETE
-3932 KKTITKSGN
+3932 KTTVTKSGD

-3947 ITDQLTRPNKGSG
+3947 ITDQLTRPNKGG
-3960 QDDNFYA
+3960 DQDANFYA
-3967 WMDVLDQ
+3967 WMDVLAQ

-3982 TKKWKTGF
+3982 KKKWKTGF

-4049 GGTIRLNAGGDI
+4049 GGTISLNAGGDI

-4094 GGSGELKLGATA
+4094 GGSGELKLGAEA

-4112 GTNLGAGRNVSSDGL
+4112 GTNLGAGRSVSSDGL

-4142 AAEAQGKDVTL
+4142 AAKAQGKDVTL

-4159 VKVKDLRQLEAAGTH
+4159 VKVNDLRQLEAAGTH

-4189 AGDLGLGLIESKLG
+4189 TGDLGLGLIESKSG
-4203 DVVLTVQNGSVYDAS
+4203 DVVLTVENGSVYDAS

-4233 AWERAGLINADGSS
+4233 AWKRAGLINADGSS
-4247 TGDTLWQADVE
+4247 TGDKLWEADVE
-4258 AEKNRITQAYARM
+4258 AEKNRITQAYTRM
-4271 ESYQAF
+4271 ESYKAF
-4277 KEKGGELTDAQNQ
+4277 KEKGGELTDAQEQ
-4290 DYTAL
+4290 DYTDL
-4295 QAIYGGFE
+4295 QAIYGEFA

-4308 VSAMEKDENSSLGK
+4308 VSAMEQDENSSLGK

-4396 TLLKALSRADIGDFS
+4396 ALLKALSRADIGDFS

-4439 NIFLESPEGSG
+4439 NIFLESPEDSG

-4540 DKDVSLKA
+4540 DQDVSLKA

-4575 TLNFEVL
+4575 TLNFEVR

-4595 TASTVN
+4595 TSSTVN

-4648 VELDAVKQI
+4648 VELDALKQI

-4712 ASGDASLL
+4712 AAGDASLL
-4720 GKSVTATQGKLSAG
+4720 GKSVTATQGNLSAG
-4734 GRIEVGA
+4734 GRIEIGA

-4770 SGGSSIEAAGDVN
+4770 SGGSSIEAAGDVK
-4783 ISSEGTLDLAN
+4783 ISSEETLDLAN
-4794 ATVQSTA
+4794 ATVKSTA
-4801 GKVELNGLAGVV
+4801 GKVELDGLAGIV
-4813 AKDATLLAA
+4813 AKEATLLAA
-4822 EAVTVTA
+4822 KEVTVTA
-4829 NENVEVSNSTVEAA
+4829 KENVEVSNSTVEAA
-4843 SLAITAAKSLTGT
+4843 SLAITAAKNLTGT
-4856 ELKSKITGAAAFTA
+4856 ELKGKITGAAALTA
-4870 GENLVLDSADLSGG
+4870 GENLVLDSAVISGG
-4884 TVSAVAAQGLSALG
+4884 TVNAVAAQGLSAHG
-4898 AAINATEGTL
+4898 AALNATEGTL

-4913 AADIDA
+4913 ADDIDA
-4919 SSATLTAKDEV
+4919 SSAKLTAKDE
-4930 KLTANQSI
+4930 L
-4938 TAEDASVEAAS
+4938 
-4949 LAMTANTGSVKAS
+4949 
-4962 GFTATVAD
+4962 
-4970 KASVEADDSV
+4970 
-4980 TLDGSKIGAGALTA
+4980 
-4994 TAKTGDL
+4994 
-5001 SVKEADIKATTGG
+5001 
-5014 ITLTAEAADID
+5014 TLTA
-5025 ASSATLT
+5025 
-5032 AKDEVKLTAKQ
+5032 Q
-5043 SITATEASVEADSLT
+5043 
-5058 MTANTGSVEAT
+5058 
-5069 GFTAT
+5069 
-5074 VAGQALVEAGDSV
+5074 
-5087 TLDGSKLGLGALTAS
+5087 
-5102 AKSGDLSLKSAE
+5102 
-5114 VDISGAAELTAKQS
+5114 QS

-5150 EASGLTATVA
+5150 EASG
-5160 DQASVVAGDTV
+5160 
-5171 VLDNAELTAGALT
+5171 
-5184 ATASLG
+5184 
-5190 DLSVKDAVIT
+5190 
-5200 ATKGG
+5200 
-5205 ITLTAEAADIDA
+5205 
-5217 SSAKLTAEGEVKLTA
+5217 
-5232 QNSITATDAS
+5232 
-5242 VESASLAMTANTG
+5242 
-5255 SVEATGFTATVADQA
+5255 FTA
-5270 SVVAGD
+5270 
-5276 TVVLDNAELTAG
+5276 
-5288 ALTATANL
+5288 
-5296 GDLSMT
+5296 
-5302 SAELDIS
+5302 
-5309 GAAKLTAQD
+5309 
-5318 TITATDANVTSNS
+5318 
-5331 LTMTAN
+5331 
-5337 TGSVEASGLTATVA
+5337 
-5351 DQASV
+5351 
-5356 VAGDTVVLDNAE
+5356 
-5368 LTAGALTATANL
+5368 
-5380 GDLSMMSAELDISD
+5380 
-5394 AAELTAKQSIT
+5394 
-5405 ATDANLTSNSLTM
+5405 
-5418 TAVTGKLD
+5418 
-5426 GSRLTT
+5426 
-5432 TVTGQTSVQ
+5432 
-5441 AGDSVTLDNAEL
+5441 
-5453 TAGALTATANLGDL
+5453 
-5467 SLKSAELDI
+5467 
-5476 SGAAKLTA
+5476 
-5484 QDTITATDANVTS
+5484 
-5497 DSLTMTAKT
+5497 
-5506 GKLDGSR
+5506 
-5513 LTTTVTGQASVEAG
+5513 TVTGQASVEAG
-5527 DSVTLD
+5527 DAVVLNNAD
-5533 GSKLGAGAL
+5533 L
-5542 TATANLGDLS
+5542 T
-5552 LKSAELDIS
+5552 
-5561 GAAKLTA
+5561 
-5568 QDTITATD
+5568 
-5576 ANVTSNSLTMTAKT
+5576 
-5590 GSVEASRLTA
+5590 
-5600 TVADQA
+5600 
-5606 SIVAGNSVTLDGS
+5606 
-5619 KLGAGALTATA
+5619 AGALTATA
-5630 TTGDLSVKNTEIKA
+5630 TSGDLSVKAAEINA
-5644 AKGGITLTAEASDID
+5644 TKGGVTLTAKAVDID

-5665 SAVGAA
+5665 TAVGPAK
-5671 TLTAGQDLKLAPSGD
+5671 LTAGQNLKLTPSGD
-5686 AVARV
+5686 AVASV

-5700 SGALDAS
+5700 GGALDAS
-5707 RLEVKVEEASAF
+5707 RLQVKVNEASAF
-5719 QSNGLLT
+5719 RSNGLLT

-5745 EGARITVDVTGNGY
+5745 EGSRITVDVTGNGY
-5759 NEGNRDDYEGVVTFK
+5759 NEGDRGDYEGVVTIK

-5797 SEGNLNVETARFEIQ
+5797 SEGDLNVETAGFKIQ

-5820 TGGDLTLAGA
+5820 TGGNLTLAGA
-5830 IGLKGDFLEMEAHG
+5830 TGLKGDFLEMEAHG

-5949 FGEGTVALETKRDLT
+5949 FGEGTVALETKKDLT
-5964 VEADHL
+5964 VEANHL
-5970 TGDRIAAESVLA
+5970 TGDRIAAESVFA
-5982 SGSALSISVKED
+5982 AGSALSISVKED
-5994 LHVEEGVQASG
+5994 LHVEEGVQVSG
-6005 QNVKFSSKD
+6005 KNVKFSSKD

-6090 QEVSGNAGVRGS
+6090 REVSGNAGVRGS

-6187 AVNAAAVHG
+6187 AVNAAAVQG

-6218 APQGI
+6218 APQGV

-6416 DGVIRDLREPTKEDF
+6416 DGVIRDLRESTKEDF

>member
-38 GLSTLLLSALAAGSV
+38 GLSALLLSALAAGSV

-60 GWGSTTVT
+60 GWDSTTVT
-68 ADQANKVLNVTTSKY
+68 ADQAGKVLNVTTSKY

-89 GINKFREFTVNA
+89 GINKFSQFTVNA

-107 QFGTSQQ
+107 QFGSGQQ

-178 ANGDQPRTFNDAFL
+178 ANGDQPTTFNDAFL

-234 RLTTGVTN
+234 SLTTGVAN

-263 KELAFETDPDT
+263 KDLAFETDPDT

-289 DAETQTPESGEKTD
+289 DAETQAPESGEKTD

-317 GAVVKAAGDLT
+317 GAVVKAAGNLT
-328 AKAYAGNGAVNLL
+328 AKAYAGNGAVNPL
-341 ADDPILFK
+341 AGAPILFK

-366 TVRAEGKLTAEA
+366 TVHAEGNLTAEA

-426 AEVTGVKGLTLE
+426 AEVTGVQGLTLE
-438 SEAHSDLKVGDQ
+438 SEAHSDLKVGNQ

-459 GKAEEIP
+459 GKAESIP

-530 TVSVADG
+530 NVSVADG
-537 ASISAAGTSALGPSK
+537 ASIGAAGTSALGPSK

-581 NITKFNASAQANLG
+581 NITKFNASAQTNIGA
-595 EGFTSSGTADVRA
+595 GFTTSGTADVRA
-608 TNETETLKV
+608 TNKTETLKV

-659 ATTAKFQLGGAAA
+659 ATTSKFQLGGAAA

-677 QSATVTIAPNVQLQ
+677 QSATVTIEPNVKLE

-715 VIDNEKGNVDKDKQ
+715 VIDNEQGNAEKDKQ

-737 EAGDGASS
+737 ETGDGASS

-753 GASIKTSSSGDLT
+753 GASITTRSSGDLT
-766 LTAEA
+766 LSSEA
-771 LINKDRFEF
+771 LINKDRFKF
-780 LKKELIDCFNA
+780 LKQELIDCFNA
-791 YAAHFSA
+791 YADHFTA
-798 DAYQEELAAFTA
+798 DAYKDELAAFTA
-810 AKDKMVEAFDAVGQA
+810 AKYKMVEAFDAVGQA

-839 EEFSS
+839 EEFSR
-844 TLKALMSLVGEG
+844 TLKDLMSLVGEG

-918 GAGAALESAQALGLT
+918 GAGAALESAEALGLT

-955 PNIDKGTSLGASVV
+955 PNIDKGKSLGASVV

-1037 EARIEATLDDLTI
+1037 EARIEARSDDLTI

-1098 DGTTSIGD
+1098 DGTSSIGD

-1126 SLNAVGLT
+1126 SLNAVGLA

-1148 KPDAAGDLSAL
+1148 KPDAAGDLGAL
-1159 GSQTGSTALT
+1159 GTQTGSSALT
-1169 GAASGLAEGGALQSA
+1169 GAASGLAEGGALQGA

-1207 SGLETGNPSSGIASA
+1207 SGLETGNPSSALSGIASA

-1228 IQAAGSSFQLSA
+1228 IEAAGSSFQLSA
-1240 AGSFAWNDVKESNV
+1240 AGSFAWNDVTESNV
-1254 LHIEGATADQDGMIT
+1254 LHIEGASADQNGMIT

-1318 ENRLTLKNV
+1318 ENRLTIKNV

-1373 IKNTVSADVEGLSVR
+1373 IENTVRADVEGLSVG

-1399 AWTGEVQVTGGTTVG
+1399 AWTGEIQVTGGTTVG

-1439 ASTIKGANFTNVKS
+1439 ASTLKGANFTNAKS

-1536 GRTGLVEEDKVLN
+1536 GRTGFVEEDELLN
-1549 RSLLEGV
+1549 RSLLKGV
-1556 QIAEDDSGSN
+1556 QIAEDDSGEN
-1566 YRDLSSDFLDGS
+1566 YRDLSSGFMDGS

-1730 ALTTLKKST
+1730 ALTTLKNST
-1739 ISSFKDASAED
+1739 ISSVKDASAED

-1771 AAAATISSNAA
+1771 AAAATVSSNAA

-1797 IDVDAVTLDGLERFD
+1797 IDVDAVTLDGLGHFD

-1913 LKTNNEA
+1913 LKTNNKA

-1951 ASQAA
+1951 GSQAA

-2018 ITGDTSAS
+2018 ITGDTSAA
-2026 LTDSILHAADAVAV
+2026 LTDSILQAADAVAV

-2082 SAVKE
+2082 SSVKE
-2087 TGTGIGTLT
+2087 TGTGTGTLT
-2096 MKSGVDDTNINNA
+2096 MKSGVADANINNA
-2109 IVEQDALNVQ
+2109 IVEQDALNIQ

-2126 AEEKVDGIA
+2126 AEETVDGIA

-2147 TINGGGAGSAQ
+2147 TINGGGGGSAQ

-2226 AAVEDSALISAATTL
+2226 AAVENSSLTSAAATTL

-2270 ANQKSSVVTALTN
+2270 ANQKSSVVTALEN

-2295 DYLGRLTNLGVS
+2295 DYLGRITNLGVS

-2324 ADVVVKSVVDGGSVV
+2324 ADVVVKSVVDGGSAV

-2378 TAGETLVLVDD
+2378 TAGETLVVVDD

-2430 NTMAGDVG
+2430 NTMAGNVG
-2438 TMVKNASLKGTDVKV
+2438 TMVKNAALKGTDVKV

-2471 LGAGLAANVFSTR
+2471 LAAGLAANVFSTR

-2496 DGDTGTSATLEKF
+2496 EGDAGTSATLEKF
-2509 KSDYGALSKKDLTT
+2509 KGDYGALSKKELTT

-2530 DGEVMAKT
+2530 EGEVKAET
-2538 EAKSNLVSG
+2538 EAKSDLVKG
-2547 TGVMSVDSTFEGSN
+2547 TGVMSVNSTFEGSN

-2569 DAKEGSGIDAELGLG
+2569 DAKAGSGIDAELGLG
-2584 TAGSVGIGASV
+2584 TAGAVGIGASV
-2595 VTVDRVI
+2595 VTVDRVM

-2607 MSGGGISAKTAEI
+2607 MSGGGINAKTAEI
-2620 TASVGADDSL
+2620 TASAGADDSL

-2666 GESVVIT
+2666 GESVHIT

-2700 IKDDSSVVVK
+2700 IKDASSVVVK
-2710 LENSNFEGDVKATV
+2710 LENSNFVGDVKATV

-2729 LHAEATAGYGG
+2729 LQAEATAGYGG

-2759 TLSNISASGASFET
+2759 TLTNVSASGASFET

-2786 AAGGALGVSAGVVK
+2786 AAGGALGVSAGVVQ

-2847 GYGGAVVAGLN
+2847 GYGGAAVAGLN

-2878 FRAAEGKIAG
+2878 FRAAEEKIAG

-2935 SASTLGSLDAAV
+2935 SATTLGSLDAAV

-2961 GALINADAN
+2961 GALINADGN
-2970 DAVHTTHKD
+2970 DAVRTTHED
-2979 TSSAALTVAG
+2979 ISSAALTVAG

-3023 AVGTNTMKGSTAV
+3023 AVGTNTMEGSTAV

-3080 GIKFANTVERSA
+3080 GIKFTNTVERSA
-3092 DVSVGKK
+3092 DVSVGKN

-3127 GAFNAV
+3127 GAFNAL

-3146 VSVASGAVLRTQS
+3146 VSVESGAVLRTQS

-3164 ALAATGEDVLEH
+3164 ALAATGEDQLEH

-3187 ANADSKTNVTVERTN
+3187 ANANSNAKVTVERTN
-3202 TVSLESGAEIRSGG
+3202 TVSLKSGAEIRSGG

-3314 KDAAVEETGRIS
+3314 KDAAVEETGRIN

-3353 AEIAGSQSQPTV
+3353 AEIAGSQNKPTV

-3408 TGATKEAIVGYQAEF
+3408 TGATTEAIVGYQAEF

-3435 GEWVTLKFEKDGQ
+3435 GEWVTLEFTEDGKTV
-3448 EFTQRTFVPIE
+3448 TQRTFVPIE

-3494 AAEGVRI
+3494 AAEGVWI

-3547 DNTADPVIRIESEAQ
+3547 DNTADPVISIESEAQ
-3562 TGSYTVKHEK
+3562 TGSYTVKYKE
-3572 DESGK
+3572 DEPGN
-3577 PFEETVTPSTN
+3577 PLTVTPSTN

-3602 SISAKDG
+3602 SIWAKDG

-3647 GNAWQTEIGQI
+3647 GNAWQNEIGQI

-3671 KTFVSSNA
+3671 TTSVSSNA

-3702 NGTIQSGYD
+3702 NGTVQSGYD

-3745 SSAYRLQAE
+3745 SSAYQLQAE
-3754 EAVKTDDG
+3754 KAVETNDG

-3815 FNAGDHDVLTGR
+3815 FNAGNHDVLTGR

-3834 GVVQFTDLFWSDSTK
+3834 GVVQFTDLFWSDSK
-3849 GTGAKVT
+3849 KDGTGAKVT

-3872 QAIGNE
+3872 QAIGE
-3878 TVRNGIQNYSP
+3878 KTVRNGIQNYSP
-3889 KDGLLYVWTEGM
+3889 KDGLLYVWTEGT

-3916 WWGEAADKL
+3916 WWGGADDKL
-3925 QDAFETE
+3925 KDAFETE
-3932 KKTITKSGN
+3932 KTTVTKSGD

-3947 ITDQLTRPNKGSG
+3947 ITDQLTRPNKGG
-3960 QDDNFYA
+3960 DQDANFYA
-3967 WMDVLDQ
+3967 WMDVLAQ

-3982 TKKWKTGF
+3982 KKKWKTGF

-4049 GGTIRLNAGGDI
+4049 GGTISLNAGGDI

-4094 GGSGELKLGATA
+4094 GGSGELKLGAEA

-4112 GTNLGAGRNVSSDGL
+4112 GTNLGAGRSVSSDGL

-4142 AAEAQGKDVTL
+4142 AAKAQGKDVTL

-4159 VKVKDLRQLEAAGTH
+4159 VKVNDLRQLEAAGTH

-4189 AGDLGLGLIESKLG
+4189 TGDLGLGLIESKSG
-4203 DVVLTVQNGSVYDAS
+4203 DVVLTVENGSVYDAS

-4233 AWERAGLINADGSS
+4233 AWKRAGLINADGSS
-4247 TGDTLWQADVE
+4247 TGDKLWEADVE

-4271 ESYQAF
+4271 ESYKAF
-4277 KEKGGELTDAQNQ
+4277 KEKGGELTDAQEQ
-4290 DYTAL
+4290 DYTDL
-4295 QAIYGGFE
+4295 QAIYGEFA

-4308 VSAMEKDENSSLGK
+4308 VSAMEQDENSSLGK

-4396 TLLKALSRADIGDFS
+4396 ALLKALSRADIGDFS

-4439 NIFLESPEGSG
+4439 NIFLESPEDSG

-4540 DKDVSLKA
+4540 DQDVSLKA

-4575 TLNFEVL
+4575 TLNFEVR
-4582 GDFGTEDTALRVG
+4582 GDFGTEDTVLRVG
-4595 TASTVN
+4595 TSSTVN

-4648 VELDAVKQI
+4648 VELDALKQI

-4668 NKDLAVTSKEAG
+4668 HKDLAVTSKEAG

-4712 ASGDASLL
+4712 AAGDASLL
-4720 GKSVTATQGKLSAG
+4720 GKSVTATQGNLSAG
-4734 GRIEVGA
+4734 GRIEIGA

-4770 SGGSSIEAAGDVN
+4770 SGGSSIEAAGDVK
-4783 ISSEGTLDLAN
+4783 ISSEETLDLAN
-4794 ATVQSTA
+4794 ATVKSTA
-4801 GKVELNGLAGVV
+4801 GKVELDGLAGIV
-4813 AKDATLLAA
+4813 AKEATLLAA
-4822 EAVTVTA
+4822 KEVTVTA
-4829 NENVEVSNSTVEAA
+4829 KENVEVSNSTVEAA
-4843 SLAITAAKSLTGT
+4843 SLAITAAKNLTGT
-4856 ELKSKITGAAAFTA
+4856 ELKGKITGAAELTA

-4884 TVSAVAAQGLSALG
+4884 TVNAVAAQGLSAHG
-4898 AAINATEGTL
+4898 AALNATEGTL

-4913 AADIDA
+4913 ADDIDA
-4919 SSATLTAKDEV
+4919 SSAKLTAKDE
-4930 KLTANQSI
+4930 L
-4938 TAEDASVEAAS
+4938 
-4949 LAMTANTGSVKAS
+4949 
-4962 GFTATVAD
+4962 
-4970 KASVEADDSV
+4970 
-4980 TLDGSKIGAGALTA
+4980 
-4994 TAKTGDL
+4994 
-5001 SVKEADIKATTGG
+5001 
-5014 ITLTAEAADID
+5014 TLTA
-5025 ASSATLT
+5025 
-5032 AKDEVKLTAKQ
+5032 Q
-5043 SITATEASVEADSLT
+5043 
-5058 MTANTGSVEAT
+5058 
-5069 GFTAT
+5069 
-5074 VAGQALVEAGDSV
+5074 
-5087 TLDGSKLGLGALTAS
+5087 
-5102 AKSGDLSLKSAE
+5102 
-5114 VDISGAAELTAKQS
+5114 QS

-5150 EASGLTATVA
+5150 EASRLTATVA
-5160 DQASVVAGDTV
+5160 DQASVEAGDAV
-5171 VLDNAELTAGALT
+5171 VLNNADLTAGALT
-5184 ATASLG
+5184 ATATSG
-5190 DLSVKDAVIT
+5190 DLSVKAAEIN

-5205 ITLTAEAADIDA
+5205 VTLTA
-5217 SSAKLTAEGEVKLTA
+5217 K
-5232 QNSITATDAS
+5232 
-5242 VESASLAMTANTG
+5242 
-5255 SVEATGFTATVADQA
+5255 
-5270 SVVAGD
+5270 
-5276 TVVLDNAELTAG
+5276 
-5288 ALTATANL
+5288 
-5296 GDLSMT
+5296 
-5302 SAELDIS
+5302 
-5309 GAAKLTAQD
+5309 
-5318 TITATDANVTSNS
+5318 
-5331 LTMTAN
+5331 
-5337 TGSVEASGLTATVA
+5337 
-5351 DQASV
+5351 
-5356 VAGDTVVLDNAE
+5356 
-5368 LTAGALTATANL
+5368 
-5380 GDLSMMSAELDISD
+5380 
-5394 AAELTAKQSIT
+5394 
-5405 ATDANLTSNSLTM
+5405 
-5418 TAVTGKLD
+5418 AV
-5426 GSRLTT
+5426 
-5432 TVTGQTSVQ
+5432 
-5441 AGDSVTLDNAEL
+5441 
-5453 TAGALTATANLGDL
+5453 
-5467 SLKSAELDI
+5467 
-5476 SGAAKLTA
+5476 
-5484 QDTITATDANVTS
+5484 
-5497 DSLTMTAKT
+5497 
-5506 GKLDGSR
+5506 
-5513 LTTTVTGQASVEAG
+5513 
-5527 DSVTLD
+5527 
-5533 GSKLGAGAL
+5533 
-5542 TATANLGDLS
+5542 
-5552 LKSAELDIS
+5552 
-5561 GAAKLTA
+5561 
-5568 QDTITATD
+5568 
-5576 ANVTSNSLTMTAKT
+5576 
-5590 GSVEASRLTA
+5590 
-5600 TVADQA
+5600 
-5606 SIVAGNSVTLDGS
+5606 
-5619 KLGAGALTATA
+5619 
-5630 TTGDLSVKNTEIKA
+5630 
-5644 AKGGITLTAEASDID
+5644 DID

-5665 SAVGAA
+5665 TAVGPAK
-5671 TLTAGQDLKLAPSGD
+5671 LTAGQNLKLTPSGD
-5686 AVARV
+5686 AVASV

-5700 SGALDAS
+5700 GGALDAS
-5707 RLEVKVEEASAF
+5707 RLQVKVNEASAF
-5719 QSNGLLT
+5719 RSNGLLT

-5745 EGARITVDVTGNGY
+5745 EGSRITVDVTGNGY
-5759 NEGNRDDYEGVVTFK
+5759 NEGDRGDYEGVVTIK

-5797 SEGNLNVETARFEIQ
+5797 SEGDLNVETAGFKIQ

-5820 TGGDLTLAGA
+5820 TGGNLTLAGA
-5830 IGLKGDFLEMEAHG
+5830 TGLKGDFLEMEAHG

-5949 FGEGTVALETKRDLT
+5949 FGEGTVALETKKDLT
-5964 VEADHL
+5964 VEANHL
-5970 TGDRIAAESVLA
+5970 TGDRIAAESVFA
-5982 SGSALSISVKED
+5982 AGSALSISVKED
-5994 LHVEEGVQASG
+5994 LHVEEGVQVSG
-6005 QNVKFSSKD
+6005 KNVKFSSKD

-6090 QEVSGNAGVRGS
+6090 REVSGNAGVRGS

-6187 AVNAAAVHG
+6187 AVNAAAVQG

-6218 APQGI
+6218 APQGV

-6416 DGVIRDLREPTKEDF
+6416 DGVIRDLRESTKEDF

>member
-38 GLSTLLLSALAAGSV
+38 GLSALLLSALAAGSV

-60 GWGSTTVT
+60 GWDSTTVT
-68 ADQANKVLNVTTSKY
+68 ADQAGKVLNVTTSKY

-89 GINKFREFTVNA
+89 GINKFSQFTVNA

-107 QFGTSQQ
+107 QFGSGQQ

-178 ANGDQPRTFNDAFL
+178 ANGDQPTTFNDAFL

-234 RLTTGVTN
+234 SLTTGVAN

-263 KELAFETDPDT
+263 KDLAFETDPDT

-289 DAETQTPESGEKTD
+289 DAETQAPESGEKTD

-317 GAVVKAAGDLT
+317 GAVVKAAGNLT
-328 AKAYAGNGAVNLL
+328 AKAYAGNGAVNPL
-341 ADDPILFK
+341 AGAPILFK

-366 TVRAEGKLTAEA
+366 TVHAEGNLTAEA

-426 AEVTGVKGLTLE
+426 AEVTGVQGLTLE
-438 SEAHSDLKVGDQ
+438 SEAHSDLKVGNQ

-459 GKAEEIP
+459 GKAESIP

-530 TVSVADG
+530 NVSVADG
-537 ASISAAGTSALGPSK
+537 ASIGAAGTSALGPSK

-581 NITKFNASAQANLG
+581 NITKFNASAQTNIGA
-595 EGFTSSGTADVRA
+595 GFTTSGTADVRA
-608 TNETETLKV
+608 TNKTETLKV

-659 ATTAKFQLGGAAA
+659 ATTSKFQLGGAAA

-677 QSATVTIAPNVQLQ
+677 QSATVTIEPNVKLE

-715 VIDNEKGNVDKDKQ
+715 VIDNEQGNAEKDKQ

-737 EAGDGASS
+737 ETGDGASS

-753 GASIKTSSSGDLT
+753 GASITTRSSGDLT
-766 LTAEA
+766 LSSEA
-771 LINKDRFEF
+771 LINKDRFKF
-780 LKKELIDCFNA
+780 LKQELIDCFNA
-791 YAAHFSA
+791 YADHFTA
-798 DAYQEELAAFTA
+798 DAYKDELAAFTA
-810 AKDKMVEAFDAVGQA
+810 AKYKMVEAFDAVGQA

-839 EEFSS
+839 EEFSR
-844 TLKALMSLVGEG
+844 TLKDLMSLVGEG

-918 GAGAALESAQALGLT
+918 GAGAALESAEALGLT

-955 PNIDKGTSLGASVV
+955 PNIDKGKSLGASVV

-1037 EARIEATLDDLTI
+1037 EARIEARSDDLTI

-1098 DGTTSIGD
+1098 DGTSSIGD

-1126 SLNAVGLT
+1126 SLNAVGLA

-1148 KPDAAGDLSAL
+1148 KPDAAGDLGAL
-1159 GSQTGSTALT
+1159 GTQTGSSALT
-1169 GAASGLAEGGALQSA
+1169 GAASGLAEGGALQGA

-1207 SGLETGNPSSGIASA
+1207 SGLETGNPSSALSGIASA

-1228 IQAAGSSFQLSA
+1228 IEAAGSSFQLSA
-1240 AGSFAWNDVKESNV
+1240 AGSFAWNDVTESNV
-1254 LHIEGATADQDGMIT
+1254 LHIEGASADQNGMIT

-1318 ENRLTLKNV
+1318 ENRLTIKNV

-1373 IKNTVSADVEGLSVR
+1373 IENTVRADVEGLSVG

-1399 AWTGEVQVTGGTTVG
+1399 AWTGEIQVTGGTTVG

-1439 ASTIKGANFTNVKS
+1439 ASTLKGANFTNAKS

-1536 GRTGLVEEDKVLN
+1536 GRTGFVEEDELLN
-1549 RSLLEGV
+1549 RSLLKGV
-1556 QIAEDDSGSN
+1556 QIAEDDSGEN
-1566 YRDLSSDFLDGS
+1566 YRDLSSGFMDGS

-1730 ALTTLKKST
+1730 ALTTLKNST
-1739 ISSFKDASAED
+1739 ISSVKDASAED

-1771 AAAATISSNAA
+1771 AAAATVSSNAA

-1797 IDVDAVTLDGLERFD
+1797 IDVDAVTLDGLGHFD

-1913 LKTNNEA
+1913 LKTNNKA

-1951 ASQAA
+1951 GSQAA

-2018 ITGDTSAS
+2018 ITGDTSAA
-2026 LTDSILHAADAVAV
+2026 LTDSILQAADAVAV

-2082 SAVKE
+2082 SSVKE
-2087 TGTGIGTLT
+2087 TGTGTGTLT
-2096 MKSGVDDTNINNA
+2096 MKSGVADANINNA
-2109 IVEQDALNVQ
+2109 IVEQDALNIQ

-2126 AEEKVDGIA
+2126 AEETVDGIA

-2147 TINGGGAGSAQ
+2147 TINGGGGGSAQ

-2226 AAVEDSALISAATTL
+2226 AAVENSSLTSAAATTL

-2270 ANQKSSVVTALTN
+2270 ANQKSSVVTALEN

-2295 DYLGRLTNLGVS
+2295 DYLGRITNLGVS

-2324 ADVVVKSVVDGGSVV
+2324 ADVVVKSVVDGGSAV

-2378 TAGETLVLVDD
+2378 TAGETLVVVDD

-2430 NTMAGDVG
+2430 NTMAGNVG
-2438 TMVKNASLKGTDVKV
+2438 TMVKNAALKGTDVKV

-2471 LGAGLAANVFSTR
+2471 LAAGLAANVFSTR

-2496 DGDTGTSATLEKF
+2496 EGDAGTSATLEKF
-2509 KSDYGALSKKDLTT
+2509 KGDYGALSKKELTT

-2530 DGEVMAKT
+2530 EGEVKAET
-2538 EAKSNLVSG
+2538 EAKSDLVKG
-2547 TGVMSVDSTFEGSN
+2547 TGVMSVNSTFEGSN

-2569 DAKEGSGIDAELGLG
+2569 DAKAGSGIDAELGLG
-2584 TAGSVGIGASV
+2584 TAGAVGIGASV
-2595 VTVDRVI
+2595 VTVDRVM

-2607 MSGGGISAKTAEI
+2607 MSGGGINAKTAEI
-2620 TASVGADDSL
+2620 TASAGADDSL

-2666 GESVVIT
+2666 GESVHIT

-2700 IKDDSSVVVK
+2700 IKDASSVVVK
-2710 LENSNFEGDVKATV
+2710 LENSNFVGDVKATV

-2729 LHAEATAGYGG
+2729 LQAEATAGYGG

-2759 TLSNISASGASFET
+2759 TLTNVSASGASFET

-2786 AAGGALGVSAGVVK
+2786 AAGGALGVSAGVVQ

-2847 GYGGAVVAGLN
+2847 GYGGAAVAGLN

-2878 FRAAEGKIAG
+2878 FRAAEEKIAG

-2935 SASTLGSLDAAV
+2935 SATTLGSLDAAV

-2961 GALINADAN
+2961 GALINADGN
-2970 DAVHTTHKD
+2970 DAVRTTHED
-2979 TSSAALTVAG
+2979 ISSAALTVAG

-3013 TKGGLAALSG
+3013 TKGGLAALS
-3023 AVGTNTMKGSTAV
+3023 
-3036 RVTDGAA
+3036 
-3043 LSAGGDLRLGALNAW
+3043 AGGDLRLGALNAW

-3071 EVYGAIAGG
+3071 EVYGSIAGG
-3080 GIKFANTVERSA
+3080 GIKFTNTVERSA
-3092 DVSVGKK
+3092 DVSVGKN

-3127 GAFNAV
+3127 GAFNAL

-3146 VSVASGAVLRTQS
+3146 VSVESGAVLRTQS

-3164 ALAATGEDVLEH
+3164 ALAATGEDQLEH

-3187 ANADSKTNVTVERTN
+3187 ANANSNAKVTVERTN
-3202 TVSLESGAEIRSGG
+3202 TVSLKSGAEIRSGG

-3314 KDAAVEETGRIS
+3314 KDAAVEETGRIN

-3353 AEIAGSQSQPTV
+3353 AEIAGSQNKPTV

-3408 TGATKEAIVGYQAEF
+3408 TGATTEAIVGYQAEF

-3435 GEWVTLKFEKDGQ
+3435 GEWVTLEFTEDGKTV
-3448 EFTQRTFVPIE
+3448 TQRTFVPIE

-3494 AAEGVRI
+3494 AAEGVWI

-3547 DNTADPVIRIESEAQ
+3547 DNTADPVISIESEAQ
-3562 TGSYTVKHEK
+3562 TGSYTVKYKE
-3572 DESGK
+3572 DEPGN
-3577 PFEETVTPSTN
+3577 PLTVTPSTN

-3602 SISAKDG
+3602 SIWAKDG

-3647 GNAWQTEIGQI
+3647 GNAWQNEIGQI

-3671 KTFVSSNA
+3671 TTSVSSNA

-3702 NGTIQSGYD
+3702 NGTVQSGYD

-3745 SSAYRLQAE
+3745 SSAYQLQAE
-3754 EAVKTDDG
+3754 KAVETNDG

-3815 FNAGDHDVLTGR
+3815 FNAGNHDVLTGR

-3834 GVVQFTDLFWSDSTK
+3834 GVVQFTDLFWSDSK
-3849 GTGAKVT
+3849 KDGTGAKVT

-3872 QAIGNE
+3872 QAIGE
-3878 TVRNGIQNYSP
+3878 KTVRNGIQNYSP
-3889 KDGLLYVWTEGM
+3889 KDGLLYVWTEGT

-3916 WWGEAADKL
+3916 WWGGADDKL
-3925 QDAFETE
+3925 KDAFETE
-3932 KKTITKSGN
+3932 KTTVTKSGD

-3947 ITDQLTRPNKGSG
+3947 ITDQLTRPNKGG
-3960 QDDNFYA
+3960 DQDANFYA
-3967 WMDVLDQ
+3967 WMDVLAQ

-3982 TKKWKTGF
+3982 KKKWKTGF

-4049 GGTIRLNAGGDI
+4049 GGTISLNAGGDI

-4094 GGSGELKLGATA
+4094 GGSGELKLGAEA

-4112 GTNLGAGRNVSSDGL
+4112 GTNLGAGRSVSSDGL

-4142 AAEAQGKDVTL
+4142 AAKAQGKDVTL

-4159 VKVKDLRQLEAAGTH
+4159 VKVNDLRQLEAAGTH

-4189 AGDLGLGLIESKLG
+4189 TGDLGLGLIESKSG
-4203 DVVLTVQNGSVYDAS
+4203 DVVLTVENGSVYDAS

-4233 AWERAGLINADGSS
+4233 AWKRAGLINADGSS
-4247 TGDTLWQADVE
+4247 TGDKLWEADVE

-4271 ESYQAF
+4271 ESYKAF
-4277 KEKGGELTDAQNQ
+4277 KEKGGELTDAQEQ
-4290 DYTAL
+4290 DYTDL
-4295 QAIYGGFE
+4295 QAIYGEFA

-4308 VSAMEKDENSSLGK
+4308 VSAMEQDENSSLGK

-4396 TLLKALSRADIGDFS
+4396 ALLKALSRADIGDFS

-4439 NIFLESPEGSG
+4439 NIFLESPEDSG

-4540 DKDVSLKA
+4540 DQDVSLKA

-4575 TLNFEVL
+4575 TLNFEVR

-4595 TASTVN
+4595 TSSTVN

-4648 VELDAVKQI
+4648 VELDALKQI

-4668 NKDLAVTSKEAG
+4668 HKDLAVTSKEAG

-4712 ASGDASLL
+4712 AAGDASLL
-4720 GKSVTATQGKLSAG
+4720 GKSVTATQGNLSAG
-4734 GRIEVGA
+4734 GRIEIGA

-4770 SGGSSIEAAGDVN
+4770 SGGSSIEAAGDVK
-4783 ISSEGTLDLAN
+4783 ISSEETLDLAN
-4794 ATVQSTA
+4794 ATVKSTA
-4801 GKVELNGLAGVV
+4801 GKVELDGLAGIV
-4813 AKDATLLAA
+4813 AKEATLLAA
-4822 EAVTVTA
+4822 KEVTVTA
-4829 NENVEVSNSTVEAA
+4829 KENVEVSNSTVEAA
-4843 SLAITAAKSLTGT
+4843 SLAITAAKNLTGT
-4856 ELKSKITGAAAFTA
+4856 ELKGKITGAAELTA

-4884 TVSAVAAQGLSALG
+4884 TVNAVAAQGLSAHG
-4898 AAINATEGTL
+4898 AALNATEGTL

-4913 AADIDA
+4913 ADDIDA
-4919 SSATLTAKDEV
+4919 SSAKLTAKDELT
-4930 KLTANQSI
+4930 LTAQQSI
-4938 TAEDASVEAAS
+4938 TATEASVEAAS
-4949 LAMTANTGSVKAS
+4949 LAMTAETGSVEAS
-4962 GFTATVAD
+4962 GFTATV
-4970 KASVEADDSV
+4970 
-4980 TLDGSKIGAGALTA
+4980 T
-4994 TAKTGDL
+4994 
-5001 SVKEADIKATTGG
+5001 
-5014 ITLTAEAADID
+5014 
-5025 ASSATLT
+5025 
-5032 AKDEVKLTAKQ
+5032 
-5043 SITATEASVEADSLT
+5043 
-5058 MTANTGSVEAT
+5058 
-5069 GFTAT
+5069 
-5074 VAGQALVEAGDSV
+5074 GQASVEAGDSV
-5087 TLDGSKLGLGALTAS
+5087 TLDGSKLGAGALTAS
-5102 AKSGDLSLKSAE
+5102 TKSGDLSLKSAE

-5136 EAASLAMTAETGSV
+5136 EAASFAMTAETGSV
-5150 EASGLTATVA
+5150 EASG
-5160 DQASVVAGDTV
+5160 
-5171 VLDNAELTAGALT
+5171 
-5184 ATASLG
+5184 
-5190 DLSVKDAVIT
+5190 
-5200 ATKGG
+5200 
-5205 ITLTAEAADIDA
+5205 
-5217 SSAKLTAEGEVKLTA
+5217 
-5232 QNSITATDAS
+5232 
-5242 VESASLAMTANTG
+5242 
-5255 SVEATGFTATVADQA
+5255 FTA
-5270 SVVAGD
+5270 
-5276 TVVLDNAELTAG
+5276 
-5288 ALTATANL
+5288 
-5296 GDLSMT
+5296 
-5302 SAELDIS
+5302 
-5309 GAAKLTAQD
+5309 
-5318 TITATDANVTSNS
+5318 
-5331 LTMTAN
+5331 
-5337 TGSVEASGLTATVA
+5337 
-5351 DQASV
+5351 
-5356 VAGDTVVLDNAE
+5356 
-5368 LTAGALTATANL
+5368 
-5380 GDLSMMSAELDISD
+5380 
-5394 AAELTAKQSIT
+5394 
-5405 ATDANLTSNSLTM
+5405 
-5418 TAVTGKLD
+5418 
-5426 GSRLTT
+5426 
-5432 TVTGQTSVQ
+5432 
-5441 AGDSVTLDNAEL
+5441 
-5453 TAGALTATANLGDL
+5453 
-5467 SLKSAELDI
+5467 
-5476 SGAAKLTA
+5476 
-5484 QDTITATDANVTS
+5484 
-5497 DSLTMTAKT
+5497 
-5506 GKLDGSR
+5506 
-5513 LTTTVTGQASVEAG
+5513 TVTGQASVEAG

-5533 GSKLGAGAL
+5533 GSKLGLGAL
-5542 TATANLGDLS
+5542 TASAKSGDLSLKSAEIEVSGAAELTAQQSITAVDAKVTSDSLTMTAEMGKLDGSRLTATVADQASIEAGNSVKLDGSKLGLGAFTATANSGDLS
-5552 LKSAELDIS
+5552 LKSAELEVS
-5561 GAAKLTA
+5561 GAAELTA
-5568 QDTITATD
+5568 QESVTATD
-5576 ANVTSNSLTMTAKT
+5576 ANVTSNSLAMTAKTGSVGATGFTATVTGQASVEAGNSVTLDGSKLGLGAFTATANSGDLSLKSAELEVSSAAELTAQESITATDANLTSNTLTIMANTGTVEASGFMATVAEEASIVAGDAVVLDNAELTAGALTATATTGVLSVKDAEIKVTKGGATLMAETADIDASRATLAAKDKVQLTAKRSITATDASVEAASLAMTAET

-5606 SIVAGNSVTLDGS
+5606 SVEAGDSVTLDNAELTAGALTATAKKGNLSVKDAEIKATKGGVTLTAEAADIDASSAKLTAKDELTLTAQQSITAADASVEAASLAMTANTGS
-5619 KLGAGALTATA
+5619 VEASRLTATVADQASVEAGDAVVLNNADLTAGALTATA
-5630 TTGDLSVKNTEIKA
+5630 TSGDLSVKAAEINA
-5644 AKGGITLTAEASDID
+5644 TKGGVTLTAKAVDID

-5665 SAVGAA
+5665 TAVGPAK
-5671 TLTAGQDLKLAPSGD
+5671 LTAGQNLKLTPSGD
-5686 AVARV
+5686 AVASV

-5700 SGALDAS
+5700 GGALDAS
-5707 RLEVKVEEASAF
+5707 RLQVKVNEASAF
-5719 QSNGLLT
+5719 RSNGLLT

-5745 EGARITVDVTGNGY
+5745 EGSRITVDVTGNGY
-5759 NEGNRDDYEGVVTFK
+5759 NEGDRGDYEGVVTIK

-5797 SEGNLNVETARFEIQ
+5797 SEGDLNVETAGFKIQ

-5820 TGGDLTLAGA
+5820 TGGNLTLAGA
-5830 IGLKGDFLEMEAHG
+5830 TGLKGDFLEMEAHG

-5949 FGEGTVALETKRDLT
+5949 FGEGTVALETKKDLT
-5964 VEADHL
+5964 VEANHL
-5970 TGDRIAAESVLA
+5970 TGDRIAAESVFA
-5982 SGSALSISVKED
+5982 AGSALSISVKED
-5994 LHVEEGVQASG
+5994 LHVEEGVQVSG
-6005 QNVKFSSKD
+6005 KNVKFSSKD

-6090 QEVSGNAGVRGS
+6090 REVSGNAGVRGS

-6187 AVNAAAVHG
+6187 AVNAAAVQG

-6218 APQGI
+6218 APQGV

-6416 DGVIRDLREPTKEDF
+6416 DGVIRDLRESTKEDF

>member
-38 GLSTLLLSALAAGSV
+38 GLSALLLSALAAGSV

-60 GWGSTTVT
+60 GWDSTTVT
-68 ADQANKVLNVTTSKY
+68 ADQAGKVLNVTTSKY

-89 GINKFREFTVNA
+89 GINKFSQFTVNA

-107 QFGTSQQ
+107 QFGSGQQ

-178 ANGDQPRTFNDAFL
+178 ANGDQPTTFNDAFL

-234 RLTTGVTN
+234 SLTTGVAN

-263 KELAFETDPDT
+263 KDLAFETDPDT

-289 DAETQTPESGEKTD
+289 DAETQAPESGEKTD

-317 GAVVKAAGDLT
+317 GAVVKAAGNLT
-328 AKAYAGNGAVNLL
+328 AKAYAGNGAVNPL
-341 ADDPILFK
+341 AGAPILFK

-366 TVRAEGKLTAEA
+366 TVHAEGNLTAEA

-426 AEVTGVKGLTLE
+426 AEVTGVQGLTLE
-438 SEAHSDLKVGDQ
+438 SEAHSDLKVGNQ

-459 GKAEEIP
+459 GKAESIP

-530 TVSVADG
+530 NVSVADG
-537 ASISAAGTSALGPSK
+537 ASIGAAGTSALGPSK

-581 NITKFNASAQANLG
+581 NITKFNASAQTNIGA
-595 EGFTSSGTADVRA
+595 GFTTSGTADVRA
-608 TNETETLKV
+608 TNKTETLKV

-659 ATTAKFQLGGAAA
+659 ATTSKFQLGGAAA

-677 QSATVTIAPNVQLQ
+677 QSATVTIEPNVKLE

-715 VIDNEKGNVDKDKQ
+715 VIDNEQGNAEKDKQ

-737 EAGDGASS
+737 ETGDGASS

-753 GASIKTSSSGDLT
+753 GASITTRSSGDLT
-766 LTAEA
+766 LSSEA
-771 LINKDRFEF
+771 LINKDRFKF
-780 LKKELIDCFNA
+780 LKQELIDCFNA
-791 YAAHFSA
+791 YADHFTA
-798 DAYQEELAAFTA
+798 DAYKDELAAFTA
-810 AKDKMVEAFDAVGQA
+810 AKYKMVEAFDAVGQA

-839 EEFSS
+839 EEFSR
-844 TLKALMSLVGEG
+844 TLKDLMSLVGEG

-918 GAGAALESAQALGLT
+918 GAGAALESAEALGLT

-955 PNIDKGTSLGASVV
+955 PNIDKGKSLGASVV

-1037 EARIEATLDDLTI
+1037 EARIEARSDDLTI

-1098 DGTTSIGD
+1098 DGTSSIGD

-1126 SLNAVGLT
+1126 SLNAVGLA

-1148 KPDAAGDLSAL
+1148 KPDAAGDLGAL
-1159 GSQTGSTALT
+1159 GTQTGSSALT
-1169 GAASGLAEGGALQSA
+1169 GAASGLAEGGALQGA

-1207 SGLETGNPSSGIASA
+1207 SGLETGNPSSALSGIASA

-1228 IQAAGSSFQLSA
+1228 IEAAGSSFQLSA
-1240 AGSFAWNDVKESNV
+1240 AGSFAWNDVTESNV
-1254 LHIEGATADQDGMIT
+1254 LHIEGASADQNGMIT

-1318 ENRLTLKNV
+1318 ENRLTIKNV

-1373 IKNTVSADVEGLSVR
+1373 IENTVRADVEGLSVG

-1399 AWTGEVQVTGGTTVG
+1399 AWTGEIQVTGGTTVG

-1439 ASTIKGANFTNVKS
+1439 ASTLKGANFTNAKS

-1536 GRTGLVEEDKVLN
+1536 GRTGFVEEDELLN
-1549 RSLLEGV
+1549 RSLLKGV
-1556 QIAEDDSGSN
+1556 QIAEDDSGEN
-1566 YRDLSSDFLDGS
+1566 YRDLSSGFMDGS

-1730 ALTTLKKST
+1730 ALTTLKNST
-1739 ISSFKDASAED
+1739 ISSVKDASAED

-1771 AAAATISSNAA
+1771 AAAATVSSNAA

-1797 IDVDAVTLDGLERFD
+1797 IDVDAVTLDGLGHFD

-1913 LKTNNEA
+1913 LKTNNKA

-1951 ASQAA
+1951 GSQAA

-2018 ITGDTSAS
+2018 ITGDTSAA
-2026 LTDSILHAADAVAV
+2026 LTDSILQAADAVAV

-2082 SAVKE
+2082 SSVKE
-2087 TGTGIGTLT
+2087 TGTGTGTLT
-2096 MKSGVDDTNINNA
+2096 MKSGVADANINNA
-2109 IVEQDALNVQ
+2109 IVEQDALNIQ

-2126 AEEKVDGIA
+2126 AEETVDGIA

-2147 TINGGGAGSAQ
+2147 TINGGGGGSAQ

-2226 AAVEDSALISAATTL
+2226 AAVENSSLTSAAATTL

-2270 ANQKSSVVTALTN
+2270 ANQKSSVVTALEN

-2295 DYLGRLTNLGVS
+2295 DYLGRITNLGVS
-2307 AAGAGALAGAAT
+2307 AAGTGALAGAAT

-2324 ADVVVKSVVDGGSVV
+2324 ADVVVKSVVDGGSAV

-2378 TAGETLVLVDD
+2378 TAGETLVVVDD

-2430 NTMAGDVG
+2430 NTMAGNVG
-2438 TMVKNASLKGTDVKV
+2438 TMVKNAALKGTDVKV

-2471 LGAGLAANVFSTR
+2471 LAAGLAANVFSTR

-2496 DGDTGTSATLEKF
+2496 EGDAGTSATLEKF
-2509 KSDYGALSKKDLTT
+2509 KGDYGALSKKELTT

-2530 DGEVMAKT
+2530 EGEVKAET
-2538 EAKSNLVSG
+2538 EAKSDLVKG
-2547 TGVMSVDSTFEGSN
+2547 TGVMSVNSTFEGSN

-2569 DAKEGSGIDAELGLG
+2569 DAKAGSGIDAELGLG
-2584 TAGSVGIGASV
+2584 TAGAVGIGASV
-2595 VTVDRVI
+2595 VTVDRVM

-2607 MSGGGISAKTAEI
+2607 MSGGGINAKTAEI
-2620 TASVGADDSL
+2620 TASAGADDSL

-2666 GESVVIT
+2666 GESVHIT

-2700 IKDDSSVVVK
+2700 IKDASSVVVK
-2710 LENSNFEGDVKATV
+2710 LENSNFVGDVKATV

-2729 LHAEATAGYGG
+2729 LQAEATAGYGG

-2759 TLSNISASGASFET
+2759 TLTNVSASGASFET

-2786 AAGGALGVSAGVVK
+2786 AAGGALGVSAGVVQ

-2847 GYGGAVVAGLN
+2847 GYGGAAVAGLN

-2878 FRAAEGKIAG
+2878 FRAAEEKIAG

-2935 SASTLGSLDAAV
+2935 SATTLGSLDAAV

-2961 GALINADAN
+2961 GALINADGN
-2970 DAVHTTHKD
+2970 DAVRTTHED
-2979 TSSAALTVAG
+2979 ISSAALTVAG

-3023 AVGTNTMKGSTAV
+3023 AVGTNTMEGSTAV

-3080 GIKFANTVERSA
+3080 GIKFTNTVERSA
-3092 DVSVGKK
+3092 DVSVGKN

-3127 GAFNAV
+3127 GAFNAL

-3146 VSVASGAVLRTQS
+3146 VSVESGAVLRTQS

-3164 ALAATGEDVLEH
+3164 ALAATGEDQLEH

-3187 ANADSKTNVTVERTN
+3187 ANANSNAKVTVERTN
-3202 TVSLESGAEIRSGG
+3202 TVSFKSGAEIRSGG

-3314 KDAAVEETGRIS
+3314 KDAAVEETGRIN

-3353 AEIAGSQSQPTV
+3353 AEIAGSQNKPTV

-3408 TGATKEAIVGYQAEF
+3408 TGATTEAIVGYQAEF

-3435 GEWVTLKFEKDGQ
+3435 GEWVTLEFTEDGKTV
-3448 EFTQRTFVPIE
+3448 TQRTFVPIE

-3494 AAEGVRI
+3494 AAEGVWI

-3547 DNTADPVIRIESEAQ
+3547 DNTADPVISIESEAQ
-3562 TGSYTVKHEK
+3562 TGSYTVKYKE
-3572 DESGK
+3572 DEPGN
-3577 PFEETVTPSTN
+3577 PLTVTPSTN

-3602 SISAKDG
+3602 SIWAKDG

-3647 GNAWQTEIGQI
+3647 GNAWQNEIGQI

-3671 KTFVSSNA
+3671 TTSVSSNA

-3702 NGTIQSGYD
+3702 NGTVQSGYD

-3745 SSAYRLQAE
+3745 SSAYQLQAE
-3754 EAVKTDDG
+3754 KAVETNDG

-3815 FNAGDHDVLTGR
+3815 FNAGNHDVLTGR

-3834 GVVQFTDLFWSDSTK
+3834 GVVQFTDLFWSDSK
-3849 GTGAKVT
+3849 KDGTGAKVT

-3872 QAIGNE
+3872 QAIGE
-3878 TVRNGIQNYSP
+3878 KTVRNGIQNYSP
-3889 KDGLLYVWTEGM
+3889 KDGLLYVWTEGT

-3916 WWGEAADKL
+3916 WWGGADDKL
-3925 QDAFETE
+3925 KDAFETE
-3932 KKTITKSGN
+3932 KTTVTKSGD

-3947 ITDQLTRPNKGSG
+3947 ITDQLTRPNKGG
-3960 QDDNFYA
+3960 DQDANFYA
-3967 WMDVLDQ
+3967 WMDVLAQ

-3982 TKKWKTGF
+3982 KKKWKTGF

-4049 GGTIRLNAGGDI
+4049 GGTISLNAGGDI

-4094 GGSGELKLGATA
+4094 GGSGELKLGAEA

-4112 GTNLGAGRNVSSDGL
+4112 GTNLGAGRSVSSDGL

-4142 AAEAQGKDVTL
+4142 AAKAQGKDVTL

-4159 VKVKDLRQLEAAGTH
+4159 VKVNDLRQLEAAGTH

-4189 AGDLGLGLIESKLG
+4189 TGDLGLGLIESKSG
-4203 DVVLTVQNGSVYDAS
+4203 DVVLTVENGSVYDAS

-4233 AWERAGLINADGSS
+4233 AWKRAGLINADGSS
-4247 TGDTLWQADVE
+4247 TGDKLWEADVE

-4271 ESYQAF
+4271 ESYKAF
-4277 KEKGGELTDAQNQ
+4277 KEKGGELTDAQEQ
-4290 DYTAL
+4290 DYTDL
-4295 QAIYGGFE
+4295 QAIYGEFA

-4308 VSAMEKDENSSLGK
+4308 VSAMEQDENSSLGK

-4396 TLLKALSRADIGDFS
+4396 ALLKALSRADIGDFS

-4439 NIFLESPEGSG
+4439 NIFLESPEDSG

-4540 DKDVSLKA
+4540 DQDVSLKA

-4575 TLNFEVL
+4575 TLNFEVR

-4595 TASTVN
+4595 TSSTVN

-4648 VELDAVKQI
+4648 VELDALKQI

-4668 NKDLAVTSKEAG
+4668 HKDLAVTSKEAG

-4712 ASGDASLL
+4712 AAGDASLL
-4720 GKSVTATQGKLSAG
+4720 GKSVTATQGNLSAG
-4734 GRIEVGA
+4734 GRIEIGA

-4770 SGGSSIEAAGDVN
+4770 SGGSSIEAAGDVK
-4783 ISSEGTLDLAN
+4783 ISSEETLDLAN
-4794 ATVQSTA
+4794 ATVKSTA
-4801 GKVELNGLAGVV
+4801 GKVELDGLAGIV
-4813 AKDATLLAA
+4813 AKEATLLAA
-4822 EAVTVTA
+4822 KEVTVTA
-4829 NENVEVSNSTVEAA
+4829 KENVEVSNSTVEAA
-4843 SLAITAAKSLTGT
+4843 SLAITAAKNLTGT
-4856 ELKSKITGAAAFTA
+4856 ELKGKITGAAELTA

-4884 TVSAVAAQGLSALG
+4884 TVNAVAAQGLSAHG
-4898 AAINATEGTL
+4898 AALNATEGTL

-4913 AADIDA
+4913 ADDIDA
-4919 SSATLTAKDEV
+4919 SSAKLTAKDELT
-4930 KLTANQSI
+4930 LTAQQSI
-4938 TAEDASVEAAS
+4938 TATEASVEAAS
-4949 LAMTANTGSVKAS
+4949 LAMTAETGSVEAS
-4962 GFTATVAD
+4962 GFTATV
-4970 KASVEADDSV
+4970 
-4980 TLDGSKIGAGALTA
+4980 T
-4994 TAKTGDL
+4994 
-5001 SVKEADIKATTGG
+5001 
-5014 ITLTAEAADID
+5014 
-5025 ASSATLT
+5025 
-5032 AKDEVKLTAKQ
+5032 
-5043 SITATEASVEADSLT
+5043 
-5058 MTANTGSVEAT
+5058 
-5069 GFTAT
+5069 
-5074 VAGQALVEAGDSV
+5074 GQASVEAGDSV
-5087 TLDGSKLGLGALTAS
+5087 TLDGSKLGAGALTAS
-5102 AKSGDLSLKSAE
+5102 TKSGDLSLKSAE

-5136 EAASLAMTAETGSV
+5136 EAASFAMTAETGSV
-5150 EASGLTATVA
+5150 EASG
-5160 DQASVVAGDTV
+5160 
-5171 VLDNAELTAGALT
+5171 
-5184 ATASLG
+5184 
-5190 DLSVKDAVIT
+5190 
-5200 ATKGG
+5200 
-5205 ITLTAEAADIDA
+5205 
-5217 SSAKLTAEGEVKLTA
+5217 
-5232 QNSITATDAS
+5232 
-5242 VESASLAMTANTG
+5242 
-5255 SVEATGFTATVADQA
+5255 FTA
-5270 SVVAGD
+5270 
-5276 TVVLDNAELTAG
+5276 
-5288 ALTATANL
+5288 
-5296 GDLSMT
+5296 
-5302 SAELDIS
+5302 
-5309 GAAKLTAQD
+5309 
-5318 TITATDANVTSNS
+5318 
-5331 LTMTAN
+5331 
-5337 TGSVEASGLTATVA
+5337 
-5351 DQASV
+5351 
-5356 VAGDTVVLDNAE
+5356 
-5368 LTAGALTATANL
+5368 
-5380 GDLSMMSAELDISD
+5380 
-5394 AAELTAKQSIT
+5394 
-5405 ATDANLTSNSLTM
+5405 
-5418 TAVTGKLD
+5418 
-5426 GSRLTT
+5426 
-5432 TVTGQTSVQ
+5432 
-5441 AGDSVTLDNAEL
+5441 
-5453 TAGALTATANLGDL
+5453 
-5467 SLKSAELDI
+5467 
-5476 SGAAKLTA
+5476 
-5484 QDTITATDANVTS
+5484 
-5497 DSLTMTAKT
+5497 
-5506 GKLDGSR
+5506 
-5513 LTTTVTGQASVEAG
+5513 TVTGQASVEAG

-5533 GSKLGAGAL
+5533 GSKLGLGAL
-5542 TATANLGDLS
+5542 TASAKSGDLSLKSAEIEVSGAAELTAQQSITAVDAKVTSDSLTMTAEMGKLDGSRLTATVADQASIEAGNSVKLDGSKLGLGAFTATANSGDLS
-5552 LKSAELDIS
+5552 LKSAELEVS
-5561 GAAKLTA
+5561 GAAELTA
-5568 QDTITATD
+5568 QESVTATD
-5576 ANVTSNSLTMTAKT
+5576 ANVTSNSLAMTAKTGSVGATGFTATVTGQASVEAGNSVTLDGSKLGLGAFTATANSGDLSLKSAELEVSSAAELTAQESITATDANLTSNTLTIMANTGTVEASGFMATVAEEASIVAGDAVVLDNAELTAGALTATATTGVLSVKDAEIKVTKGGATLMAETADIDASRATLAAKDKVQLTAKRSITATDASVEAASLAMTAET

-5606 SIVAGNSVTLDGS
+5606 SVEAGDSVTLDNAELTAGALTATAKKGNLSVKDAEIKATKGGVTLTAEAADIDASSAKLTAKDELTLTAQQSITAADASVEAASLAMTANTGS
-5619 KLGAGALTATA
+5619 VEASRLTATVADQASVEAGDAVVLNNADLTAGALTATA
-5630 TTGDLSVKNTEIKA
+5630 TSGDLSVKAAEINA
-5644 AKGGITLTAEASDID
+5644 TKGGVTLTAKAVDID

-5665 SAVGAA
+5665 TAVGPAK
-5671 TLTAGQDLKLAPSGD
+5671 LTAGQNLKLTPSGD
-5686 AVARV
+5686 AVASV

-5700 SGALDAS
+5700 GGALDAS
-5707 RLEVKVEEASAF
+5707 RLQVKVNEASAF
-5719 QSNGLLT
+5719 RSNGLLT

-5745 EGARITVDVTGNGY
+5745 EGSRITVDVTGNGY
-5759 NEGNRDDYEGVVTFK
+5759 NEGDRGDYEGVVTIK

-5797 SEGNLNVETARFEIQ
+5797 SEGDLNVETAGFKIQ

-5820 TGGDLTLAGA
+5820 TGGNLTLAGA
-5830 IGLKGDFLEMEAHG
+5830 TGLKGDFLEMEAHG

-5949 FGEGTVALETKRDLT
+5949 FGEGTVALETKKDLT
-5964 VEADHL
+5964 VEANHL
-5970 TGDRIAAESVLA
+5970 TGDRIAAESVFA
-5982 SGSALSISVKED
+5982 AGSALSISVKED
-5994 LHVEEGVQASG
+5994 LHVEEGVQVSG
-6005 QNVKFSSKD
+6005 KNVKFSSKD

-6090 QEVSGNAGVRGS
+6090 REVSGNAGVRGS

-6187 AVNAAAVHG
+6187 AVNAAAVQG

-6218 APQGI
+6218 APQGV

-6327 HAEPIGLVPDLSEW
+6327 HAEPIGLVLDLSEW

-6416 DGVIRDLREPTKEDF
+6416 DGVIRDLRESTKEDF

>member
-38 GLSTLLLSALAAGSV
+38 GLSALLLSALAAGSV

-60 GWGSTTVT
+60 GWDSTTVT
-68 ADQANKVLNVTTSKY
+68 ADQAGKVLNVTTSKY

-89 GINKFREFTVNA
+89 GINKFSQFTVNA

-107 QFGTSQQ
+107 QFGSGQQ

-178 ANGDQPRTFNDAFL
+178 ANGDQPTTFNDAFL

-234 RLTTGVTN
+234 SLTTGVAN

-263 KELAFETDPDT
+263 KDLAFETDPDT

-289 DAETQTPESGEKTD
+289 DAETQAPESGEKTD

-317 GAVVKAAGDLT
+317 GAVVKAAGNLT
-328 AKAYAGNGAVNLL
+328 AKAYAGNGAVNPL
-341 ADDPILFK
+341 AGAPILFK

-366 TVRAEGKLTAEA
+366 TVHAEGNLTAEA

-426 AEVTGVKGLTLE
+426 AEVTGVQGLTLE
-438 SEAHSDLKVGDQ
+438 SEAHSDLKVGNQ

-459 GKAEEIP
+459 GKAESIP

-496 AAGDLKVDASVKA
+496 AAGDLKVDASVKS

-530 TVSVADG
+530 NVSVADG
-537 ASISAAGTSALGPSK
+537 ASIGAAGTSALGPSK

-581 NITKFNASAQANLG
+581 NITKFNASAQTNIGA
-595 EGFTSSGTADVRA
+595 GFTTSGTADVRA
-608 TNETETLKV
+608 TNKTETLKV

-659 ATTAKFQLGGAAA
+659 ATTSKFQLGGAAA

-677 QSATVTIAPNVQLQ
+677 QSATVTIEPNVKLE

-715 VIDNEKGNVDKDKQ
+715 VIDNEQGNAEKDKQ

-737 EAGDGASS
+737 ETGDGASS

-753 GASIKTSSSGDLT
+753 GASITTRSSGDLT
-766 LTAEA
+766 LTSKA
-771 LINKDRFEF
+771 LINKDRFKF
-780 LKKELIDCFNA
+780 LKQELIDCFNA
-791 YAAHFSA
+791 YADHFTA
-798 DAYQEELAAFTA
+798 DAYKDELAAFTA
-810 AKDKMVEAFDAVGQA
+810 AKYKMVEAFDAVGQA

-839 EEFSS
+839 EEFSR
-844 TLKALMSLVGEG
+844 TLKDLMSLVGEG

-918 GAGAALESAQALGLT
+918 GAGAALESAEALGLT

-955 PNIDKGTSLGASVV
+955 PNIDKGKSLGASVV

-1037 EARIEATLDDLTI
+1037 EARIEARSDDLTI

-1098 DGTTSIGD
+1098 DGTSSIGD

-1126 SLNAVGLT
+1126 SLNAVGLA
-1134 GQAGVSGS
+1134 GQAGVSGSGS

-1148 KPDAAGDLSAL
+1148 KPDAAGDLGAL
-1159 GSQTGSTALT
+1159 GTQTGSSALT
-1169 GAASGLAEGGALQSA
+1169 GAASGLAEGGALQGA

-1207 SGLETGNPSSGIASA
+1207 SGLETGNPSSALSGIASA

-1228 IQAAGSSFQLSA
+1228 IEAAGSSFQLSA
-1240 AGSFAWNDVKESNV
+1240 AGSFAWNDVTESNV
-1254 LHIEGATADQDGMIT
+1254 LHIEGASADQNGMIT

-1318 ENRLTLKNV
+1318 ENRLTIKNV

-1373 IKNTVSADVEGLSVR
+1373 IENTVRADVEGLSVG

-1399 AWTGEVQVTGGTTVG
+1399 AWTGEIQVTGGTTVG

-1439 ASTIKGANFTNVKS
+1439 ASTLKGANFTNAKS

-1536 GRTGLVEEDKVLN
+1536 GRTGFVEEDELLN
-1549 RSLLEGV
+1549 RSLLKGV
-1556 QIAEDDSGSN
+1556 QIAEDDSGEN
-1566 YRDLSSDFLDGS
+1566 YRDLSSGFMDGS

-1730 ALTTLKKST
+1730 ALTTLKNST
-1739 ISSFKDASAED
+1739 ISSVKDASAED

-1771 AAAATISSNAA
+1771 AAAATVSSNAA

-1797 IDVDAVTLDGLERFD
+1797 IDVDAVTLDGLGHFD

-1913 LKTNNEA
+1913 LKTNNKA

-1951 ASQAA
+1951 GSQAA

-1980 GVSSLNVAAHSANDI
+1980 GVSSLNVAAHSANEI

-2018 ITGDTSAS
+2018 ITGDTSAA
-2026 LTDSILHAADAVAV
+2026 LTDSILQAADAVAV

-2082 SAVKE
+2082 SSVKE
-2087 TGTGIGTLT
+2087 TGTGTGTLT
-2096 MKSGVDDTNINNA
+2096 MKSGVDDTHINNA

-2126 AEEKVDGIA
+2126 TEETVDGIA
-2135 VSATSATTYKTL
+2135 VAATSATTYKTL

-2158 AAGTASIVTHAGKTE
+2158 AAGTASIVTHAGRTE
-2173 AGVSQST
+2173 AGVSSST

-2226 AAVEDSALISAATTL
+2226 AAVENSSLTSAAATTL

-2270 ANQKSSVVTALTN
+2270 ANQKSSVVTALEN

-2295 DYLGRLTNLGVS
+2295 DYLGRITNLGVS

-2324 ADVVVKSVVDGGSVV
+2324 ADVVVKSVVDGGSAV

-2378 TAGETLVLVDD
+2378 TAGETLVVVDD

-2430 NTMAGDVG
+2430 NTMAGNVG
-2438 TMVKNASLKGTDVKV
+2438 TMVKNAALKGTDVKV

-2471 LGAGLAANVFSTR
+2471 LAAGLAANVFSTR

-2496 DGDTGTSATLEKF
+2496 EGDAGTSATLEKF
-2509 KSDYGALSKKDLTT
+2509 KGDYGALSKKELTT

-2530 DGEVMAKT
+2530 EGEVKAET
-2538 EAKSNLVSG
+2538 EAKSDLVKG
-2547 TGVMSVDSTFEGSN
+2547 TGVMSVNSTFEGSN

-2569 DAKEGSGIDAELGLG
+2569 DAKAGSGIDAELGLG
-2584 TAGSVGIGASV
+2584 TAGAVGIGASV
-2595 VTVDRVI
+2595 VTVDRVM

-2607 MSGGGISAKTAEI
+2607 MSGGGINAKTAEI
-2620 TASVGADDSL
+2620 TASAGADDSL

-2666 GESVVIT
+2666 GESVHIT

-2691 VAVGAQIAK
+2691 VAIGAQIAK
-2700 IKDDSSVVVK
+2700 IKDASSVVVK
-2710 LENSNFEGDVKATV
+2710 LENSNFVGDVKATV

-2729 LHAEATAGYGG
+2729 LQAEATAGYGG

-2759 TLSNISASGASFET
+2759 TLTNVSASGASFET

-2786 AAGGALGVSAGVVK
+2786 AAGGALGVSAGVVQ

-2847 GYGGAVVAGLN
+2847 GYGGAAVAGLN

-2878 FRAAEGKIAG
+2878 FRAAEEKIAG

-2935 SASTLGSLDAAV
+2935 SATTLGSLDAAV

-2961 GALINADAN
+2961 GALINADGN
-2970 DAVHTTHKD
+2970 DAVRTTHED
-2979 TSSAALTVAG
+2979 ISSAALTVAG

-3023 AVGTNTMKGSTAV
+3023 AVGTNTMEGSTAV

-3080 GIKFANTVERSA
+3080 GIKFTNTVERSA
-3092 DVSVGKK
+3092 DVSVGKN

-3127 GAFNAV
+3127 GAFNAL

-3146 VSVASGAVLRTQS
+3146 VSVESGAVLRTQS

-3164 ALAATGEDVLEH
+3164 ALAATGEDQLEH

-3187 ANADSKTNVTVERTN
+3187 ANANSNAKVTVERTN
-3202 TVSLESGAEIRSGG
+3202 TVSLKSGAEIRSGG

-3314 KDAAVEETGRIS
+3314 KDAAVEETGRIN

-3353 AEIAGSQSQPTV
+3353 AEIAGSQNKPTV

-3408 TGATKEAIVGYQAEF
+3408 TGATTEAIVGYQAEF

-3435 GEWVTLKFEKDGQ
+3435 GEWVTLEFTEDGKTV
-3448 EFTQRTFVPIE
+3448 TQRTFVPIE

-3494 AAEGVRI
+3494 AAEGVWI

-3547 DNTADPVIRIESEAQ
+3547 DNTADPVISIESEAQ
-3562 TGSYTVKHEK
+3562 TGSYTVKYKE
-3572 DESGK
+3572 DEPGN
-3577 PFEETVTPSTN
+3577 PLTVTPSTN

-3602 SISAKDG
+3602 SIWAKDG

-3647 GNAWQTEIGQI
+3647 GNAWQNEIGQI

-3671 KTFVSSNA
+3671 TLFVSSDV

-3702 NGTIQSGYD
+3702 NGTVQSGYD

-3722 EAKISEIREAWRRAG
+3722 EQKISEIREAWRRAG

-3815 FNAGDHDVLTGR
+3815 FNAGNHDVLTGR

-3901 VSGSTETQYYEYMAK
+3901 VSSTTERKYSEYMAK
-3916 WWGEAADKL
+3916 WWGAADDKL
-3925 QDAFETE
+3925 KEAFAVEGETIE
-3932 KKTITKSGN
+3932 KSGD

-3947 ITDQLTRPNKGSG
+3947 ITDKLTRPNKGIG
-3960 QDDNFYA
+3960 QDANFYA
-3967 WMDVLDQ
+3967 WMDVIDK

-3982 TKKWKTGF
+3982 KKKWKTGF

-4049 GGTIRLNAGGDI
+4049 GGTISLNAGGNI
-4061 RAESAGASLNGAD
+4061 RAESAGASLNGAN

-4094 GGSGELKLGATA
+4094 GGSGALKLGAEA
-4106 ANIHID
+4106 ANIRID
-4112 GTNLGAGRNVSSDGL
+4112 GTNLGAGRTVSSDGL

-4142 AAEAQGKDVTL
+4142 AAKAQGKDVTL
-4153 SSVEGG
+4153 SSAEGG
-4159 VKVKDLRQLEAAGTH
+4159 VKVNDLRQLEAAGTH

-4189 AGDLGLGLIESKLG
+4189 TGDLGLGLIESKLG
-4203 DVVLTVQNGSVYDAS
+4203 DVVLTVENGSVYDAS

-4233 AWERAGLINADGSS
+4233 AWKRAGLINADGSS

-4277 KEKGGELTDAQNQ
+4277 IKKGGKLTQAQEQ
-4290 DYTAL
+4290 DYTDL
-4295 QAIYGGFE
+4295 QAIYGQFA

-4308 VSAMEKDENSSLGK
+4308 VSAMEQDETSSLGK
-4322 LVASRENYGWT
+4322 LIASRENYGWT

-4354 TARATNVRGK
+4354 TARATNVRGV

-4505 DPAKWAAV
+4505 DPTKWAAV

-4575 TLNFEVL
+4575 TLNFEVR

-4595 TASTVN
+4595 TDSTVN

-4668 NKDLAVTSKEAG
+4668 HKDLAVTSKEAG
-4680 IELADNSTVRSKGGV
+4680 IELADNSTVRSEGGV

-4712 ASGDASLL
+4712 AAGDASLL
-4720 GKSVTATQGKLSAG
+4720 GKSVTATRGNLRAG

-4741 TGGGIDAAGLQTQA
+4741 TGGGINAAGLQTQA

-4770 SGGSSIEAAGDVN
+4770 SGGSSIEAAHDVK
-4783 ISSEGTLDLAN
+4783 ISSEETLDLAN

-4801 GKVELNGLAGVV
+4801 GKVELDGLAGIV

-4822 EAVTVTA
+4822 KEVTVEA
-4829 NENVEVSNSTVEAA
+4829 NENIEVSNSTVKAA
-4843 SLAITAAKSLTGT
+4843 SLAITAAQNLTGT
-4856 ELKSKITGAAAFTA
+4856 GLEGTITGAAELTA

-4884 TVSAVAAQGLSALG
+4884 TVSAVAAQGLSARG
-4898 AAINATEGTL
+4898 AALNATKGTL
-4908 TLTAE
+4908 TLKAE

-4919 SSATLTAKDEV
+4919 S
-4930 KLTANQSI
+4930 
-4938 TAEDASVEAAS
+4938 
-4949 LAMTANTGSVKAS
+4949 G
-4962 GFTATVAD
+4962 
-4970 KASVEADDSV
+4970 
-4980 TLDGSKIGAGALTA
+4980 
-4994 TAKTGDL
+4994 
-5001 SVKEADIKATTGG
+5001 
-5014 ITLTAEAADID
+5014 
-5025 ASSATLT
+5025 ATLT

-5058 MTANTGSVEAT
+5058 MTADTGSVGATGFTATVADQVSVVAGDTVVLDNAELAAGALTATASLGDLSVKDAVITATKDGVTLTAEAADIDASSAKLTVKDELTLTAQQSITATDANVTSNSLTMTANTGSVEASRLTATVADQASVEAGNSVTLDSSKLGLGALTASAKSSDLSLTSAEIEVSGAAELTAQDTITATDANVTSDSLTMTAET
-5069 GFTAT
+5069 GSVEASDFMAT

-5114 VDISGAAELTAKQS
+5114 IEVSGAAKLTAQDS
-5128 ITATEASV
+5128 ITATDANVTSN
-5136 EAASLAMTAETGSV
+5136 SLTMTAETGSV
-5150 EASGLTATVA
+5150 EASRLITIVA
-5160 DQASVVAGDTV
+5160 DQALVEAGDSVT
-5171 VLDNAELTAGALT
+5171 LDNAELTAGALT
-5184 ATASLG
+5184 ATAKKG
-5190 DLSVKDAVIT
+5190 NLSVKDAEVT
-5200 ATKGG
+5200 TKTGG
-5205 ITLTAEAADIDA
+5205 VTLTAEAADINA
-5217 SSAKLTAEGEVKLTA
+5217 SNTKLTAEGEVKLTA

-5242 VESASLAMTANTG
+5242 VEADSLTMTAETG
-5255 SVEATGFTATVADQA
+5255 SVEATGFTATVTGQA

-5276 TVVLDNAELTAG
+5276 SVMLDNAELTAG
-5288 ALTATANL
+5288 
-5296 GDLSMT
+5296 S
-5302 SAELDIS
+5302 
-5309 GAAKLTAQD
+5309 
-5318 TITATDANVTSNS
+5318 
-5331 LTMTAN
+5331 
-5337 TGSVEASGLTATVA
+5337 
-5351 DQASV
+5351 
-5356 VAGDTVVLDNAE
+5356 
-5368 LTAGALTATANL
+5368 
-5380 GDLSMMSAELDISD
+5380 
-5394 AAELTAKQSIT
+5394 
-5405 ATDANLTSNSLTM
+5405 
-5418 TAVTGKLD
+5418 
-5426 GSRLTT
+5426 
-5432 TVTGQTSVQ
+5432 
-5441 AGDSVTLDNAEL
+5441 
-5453 TAGALTATANLGDL
+5453 
-5467 SLKSAELDI
+5467 
-5476 SGAAKLTA
+5476 
-5484 QDTITATDANVTS
+5484 
-5497 DSLTMTAKT
+5497 
-5506 GKLDGSR
+5506 
-5513 LTTTVTGQASVEAG
+5513 
-5527 DSVTLD
+5527 
-5533 GSKLGAGAL
+5533 
-5542 TATANLGDLS
+5542 
-5552 LKSAELDIS
+5552 
-5561 GAAKLTA
+5561 
-5568 QDTITATD
+5568 
-5576 ANVTSNSLTMTAKT
+5576 
-5590 GSVEASRLTA
+5590 
-5600 TVADQA
+5600 
-5606 SIVAGNSVTLDGS
+5606 
-5619 KLGAGALTATA
+5619 LTATA
-5630 TTGDLSVKNTEIKA
+5630 TTGVLSVKDAEITTKT
-5644 AKGGITLTAEASDID
+5644 GGVTLTAEAADID
-5659 ASGVNL
+5659 ASCVNL
-5665 SAVGAA
+5665 TAVGAA

-5686 AVARV
+5686 AVASV

-5700 SGALDAS
+5700 GGALDAS
-5707 RLEVKVEEASAF
+5707 RLQVAVKEASAF
-5719 QSNGLLT
+5719 RSNGLLT

-5745 EGARITVDVTGNGY
+5745 EGSRITVDVTGNGY
-5759 NEGNRDDYEGVVTFK
+5759 NEGDRGDYEGVVTFK
-5774 SSKGPITLTGAD
+5774 SSKGPVTLTGAD

-5797 SEGNLNVETARFEIQ
+5797 SEGDLNVETAGFKIQ

-5820 TGGDLTLAGA
+5820 TGGNLTLAGA
-5830 IGLKGDFLEMEAHG
+5830 TGLKGNFLEMEAHG

-5949 FGEGTVALETKRDLT
+5949 FGEGTVALETKKDLT
-5964 VEADHL
+5964 VEANHL
-5970 TGDRIAAESVLA
+5970 TGDRIAAESVFA
-5982 SGSALSISVKED
+5982 AGSALSISVKED

-6071 TKSENKAK
+6071 TKAENKAK
-6079 VTLHAAGSILQ
+6079 VTLKAAGSILQ
-6090 QEVSGNAGVRGS
+6090 REVSGNAGVRGS

-6196 SDLSADGRLA
+6196 RDLSADGRLA
-6206 IVTALEKNAPKG
+6206 IVTALEKKAPKG
-6218 APQGI
+6218 APQGV

>member
-38 GLSTLLLSALAAGSV
+38 GLSALLLSALAAGSV

-60 GWGSTTVT
+60 GWDSTTVT
-68 ADQANKVLNVTTSKY
+68 ADQAGKVLNVTTSKY

-89 GINKFREFTVNA
+89 GINKFSQFTVNA

-107 QFGTSQQ
+107 QFGSGQQ

-178 ANGDQPRTFNDAFL
+178 ANGDQPTTFNDAFL

-234 RLTTGVTN
+234 SLTTGVAN

-263 KELAFETDPDT
+263 KDLAFETDPDT

-289 DAETQTPESGEKTD
+289 DAETQAPESGEKTD

-317 GAVVKAAGDLT
+317 GAVVKAAGNLT
-328 AKAYAGNGAVNLL
+328 AKAYAGNGAVNPL
-341 ADDPILFK
+341 AGAPILFK

-366 TVRAEGKLTAEA
+366 TVHAEGNLTAEA

-426 AEVTGVKGLTLE
+426 AEVTGVQGLTLE
-438 SEAHSDLKVGDQ
+438 SEAHSDLKVGNQ

-459 GKAEEIP
+459 GKAESIP

-530 TVSVADG
+530 NVSVADG
-537 ASISAAGTSALGPSK
+537 ASIGAAGTSALGPSK

-581 NITKFNASAQANLG
+581 NITKFNASAQTNIGA
-595 EGFTSSGTADVRA
+595 GFTTSGTADVRA
-608 TNETETLKV
+608 TNKTETLKV

-659 ATTAKFQLGGAAA
+659 ATTSKFQLGGAAA

-677 QSATVTIAPNVQLQ
+677 QSATVTIEPNVKLE

-715 VIDNEKGNVDKDKQ
+715 VIDNEQGNAEKDKQ

-737 EAGDGASS
+737 ETGDGASS

-753 GASIKTSSSGDLT
+753 GASITTRSSGDLT
-766 LTAEA
+766 LSSEA
-771 LINKDRFEF
+771 LINKDRFKF
-780 LKKELIDCFNA
+780 LKQELIDCFNA
-791 YAAHFSA
+791 YADHFTA
-798 DAYQEELAAFTA
+798 DAYKDELAAFTA
-810 AKDKMVEAFDAVGQA
+810 AKYKMVEAFDAVGQA

-839 EEFSS
+839 EEFSR
-844 TLKALMSLVGEG
+844 TLKDLMSLVGEG

-918 GAGAALESAQALGLT
+918 GAGAALESAEALGLT

-955 PNIDKGTSLGASVV
+955 PNIDKGKSLGASVV

-1037 EARIEATLDDLTI
+1037 EARIEARSDDLTI

-1098 DGTTSIGD
+1098 DGTSSIGD

-1126 SLNAVGLT
+1126 SLNAVGLA

-1148 KPDAAGDLSAL
+1148 KPDAAGDLGAL
-1159 GSQTGSTALT
+1159 GTQTGSSALT
-1169 GAASGLAEGGALQSA
+1169 GAASGLAEGGALQGA

-1207 SGLETGNPSSGIASA
+1207 SGLETGNPSSALSGIASA

-1228 IQAAGSSFQLSA
+1228 IEAAGSSFQLSA
-1240 AGSFAWNDVKESNV
+1240 AGSFAWNDVTESNV
-1254 LHIEGATADQDGMIT
+1254 LHIEGASADQNGMIT

-1318 ENRLTLKNV
+1318 ENRLTIKNV

-1373 IKNTVSADVEGLSVR
+1373 IENTVRADVEGLSVG

-1399 AWTGEVQVTGGTTVG
+1399 AWTGEIQVTGGTTVG

-1439 ASTIKGANFTNVKS
+1439 ASTLKGANFTNAKS

-1536 GRTGLVEEDKVLN
+1536 GRTGFVEEDELLN
-1549 RSLLEGV
+1549 RSLLKGV
-1556 QIAEDDSGSN
+1556 QIAEDDSGEN
-1566 YRDLSSDFLDGS
+1566 YRDLSSGFMDGS

-1730 ALTTLKKST
+1730 ALTTLKNST
-1739 ISSFKDASAED
+1739 ISSVKDASAED

-1771 AAAATISSNAA
+1771 AAAATVSSNAA

-1797 IDVDAVTLDGLERFD
+1797 IDVDAVTLDGLGHFD

-1913 LKTNNEA
+1913 LKTNNKA

-1951 ASQAA
+1951 GSQAA

-2018 ITGDTSAS
+2018 ITGDTSAA
-2026 LTDSILHAADAVAV
+2026 LTDSILQAADAVAV

-2082 SAVKE
+2082 SSVKE
-2087 TGTGIGTLT
+2087 TGTGTGTLT
-2096 MKSGVDDTNINNA
+2096 MKSGVADANINNA
-2109 IVEQDALNVQ
+2109 IVEQDALNIQ

-2126 AEEKVDGIA
+2126 AEETVDGIA

-2147 TINGGGAGSAQ
+2147 TINGGGGSAQ

-2226 AAVEDSALISAATTL
+2226 AAVENSSLTSAAATTL

-2270 ANQKSSVVTALTN
+2270 ANQKSSVVTALEN

-2295 DYLGRLTNLGVS
+2295 DYLGRITNLGVS

-2324 ADVVVKSVVDGGSVV
+2324 ADVVVKSVVDGGSAV

-2378 TAGETLVLVDD
+2378 TAGETLVVVDD

-2430 NTMAGDVG
+2430 NTMAGNVG
-2438 TMVKNASLKGTDVKV
+2438 TMVKNAALKGTDVKV

-2471 LGAGLAANVFSTR
+2471 LAAGLAANVFSTR

-2496 DGDTGTSATLEKF
+2496 EGDAGTSATLEKF
-2509 KSDYGALSKKDLTT
+2509 KGDYGALSKKELTT

-2530 DGEVMAKT
+2530 EGEVKAET
-2538 EAKSNLVSG
+2538 EAKSDLVKG
-2547 TGVMSVDSTFEGSN
+2547 TGVMSVNSTFEGSN

-2569 DAKEGSGIDAELGLG
+2569 DAKAGSGIDAELGLG
-2584 TAGSVGIGASV
+2584 TAGAVGIGASV
-2595 VTVDRVI
+2595 VTVDRVM

-2607 MSGGGISAKTAEI
+2607 MSGGGINAKTAEI
-2620 TASVGADDSL
+2620 TASAGADDSL

-2666 GESVVIT
+2666 GESVHIT

-2700 IKDDSSVVVK
+2700 IKDASSVVVK
-2710 LENSNFEGDVKATV
+2710 LENSNFVGDVKATV

-2729 LHAEATAGYGG
+2729 LQAEATAGYGG

-2759 TLSNISASGASFET
+2759 TLTNVSASGASFET

-2786 AAGGALGVSAGVVK
+2786 AAGGALGVSAGVVQ

-2847 GYGGAVVAGLN
+2847 GYGGAAVAGLN

-2878 FRAAEGKIAG
+2878 FRAAEEKIAG

-2935 SASTLGSLDAAV
+2935 SATTLGSLDAAV

-2961 GALINADAN
+2961 GALINADGN
-2970 DAVHTTHKD
+2970 DAVRTTHED
-2979 TSSAALTVAG
+2979 ISSAALTVAG

-3023 AVGTNTMKGSTAV
+3023 AVGTNTMEGSTAV

-3080 GIKFANTVERSA
+3080 GIKFTNTVERSA
-3092 DVSVGKK
+3092 DVSVGKN

-3127 GAFNAV
+3127 GAFNAL

-3146 VSVASGAVLRTQS
+3146 VSVESGAVLRTQS

-3164 ALAATGEDVLEH
+3164 ALAATGEDQLEH

-3187 ANADSKTNVTVERTN
+3187 ANANSNAKVTVERTN
-3202 TVSLESGAEIRSGG
+3202 TVSLKSGAEIRSGG

-3314 KDAAVEETGRIS
+3314 KDAAVEETGRIN

-3353 AEIAGSQSQPTV
+3353 AEIAGSQNKPTV

-3408 TGATKEAIVGYQAEF
+3408 TGATTEAIVGYQAEF

-3435 GEWVTLKFEKDGQ
+3435 GEWVTLEFTEDGKTV
-3448 EFTQRTFVPIE
+3448 TQRTFVPIE

-3494 AAEGVRI
+3494 AAEGVWI

-3547 DNTADPVIRIESEAQ
+3547 DNTADPVISIESEAQ
-3562 TGSYTVKHEK
+3562 TGSYTVKYKE
-3572 DESGK
+3572 DEPGN
-3577 PFEETVTPSTN
+3577 PLTVTPSTN

-3602 SISAKDG
+3602 SIWAKDG

-3647 GNAWQTEIGQI
+3647 GNAWQNEIGQI

-3671 KTFVSSNA
+3671 TTSVSSNA

-3702 NGTIQSGYD
+3702 NGTVQSGYD

-3745 SSAYRLQAE
+3745 SSAYQLQAE
-3754 EAVKTDDG
+3754 KAVETNDG

-3815 FNAGDHDVLTGR
+3815 FNAGNHDVLTGR

-3834 GVVQFTDLFWSDSTK
+3834 GVVQFTDLFWSDSK
-3849 GTGAKVT
+3849 KDGTGAKVT

-3872 QAIGNE
+3872 QAIGE
-3878 TVRNGIQNYSP
+3878 KTVRNGIQNYSP
-3889 KDGLLYVWTEGM
+3889 KDGLLYVWTEGT

-3916 WWGEAADKL
+3916 WWGGADDKL
-3925 QDAFETE
+3925 KDAFETE
-3932 KKTITKSGN
+3932 KTTVTKSGD

-3947 ITDQLTRPNKGSG
+3947 ITDQLTRPNKGG
-3960 QDDNFYA
+3960 DQDANFYA
-3967 WMDVLDQ
+3967 WMDVLAQ

-3982 TKKWKTGF
+3982 KKKWKTGF

-4049 GGTIRLNAGGDI
+4049 GGTISLNAGGDI

-4094 GGSGELKLGATA
+4094 GGSGELKLGAEA

-4112 GTNLGAGRNVSSDGL
+4112 GTNLGAGRSVSSDGL

-4142 AAEAQGKDVTL
+4142 AAKAQGKDVTL

-4159 VKVKDLRQLEAAGTH
+4159 VKVNDLRQLEAAGTH

-4189 AGDLGLGLIESKLG
+4189 TGDLGLGLIESKSG
-4203 DVVLTVQNGSVYDAS
+4203 DVVLTVENGSVYDAS

-4233 AWERAGLINADGSS
+4233 AWKRAGLINADGSS
-4247 TGDTLWQADVE
+4247 TGDKLWEADVE

-4271 ESYQAF
+4271 ESYKAF
-4277 KEKGGELTDAQNQ
+4277 KEKGGELTDAQEQ
-4290 DYTAL
+4290 DYTDL
-4295 QAIYGGFE
+4295 QAIYGEFA

-4308 VSAMEKDENSSLGK
+4308 VSAMEQDENSSLGK

-4396 TLLKALSRADIGDFS
+4396 ALLKALSRADIGDFS

-4439 NIFLESPEGSG
+4439 NIFLESPEDSG

-4540 DKDVSLKA
+4540 DQDVSLKA

-4575 TLNFEVL
+4575 TLNFEVR

-4595 TASTVN
+4595 TSSTVN

-4648 VELDAVKQI
+4648 VELDALKQI

-4668 NKDLAVTSKEAG
+4668 HKDLAVTSKEAG

-4712 ASGDASLL
+4712 AAGDASLL
-4720 GKSVTATQGKLSAG
+4720 GKSVTATQGNLSAG
-4734 GRIEVGA
+4734 GRIEIGA

-4770 SGGSSIEAAGDVN
+4770 SGGSSIEAAGDVK
-4783 ISSEGTLDLAN
+4783 ISSEETLDLAN
-4794 ATVQSTA
+4794 ATVKSTA
-4801 GKVELNGLAGVV
+4801 GKVELDGLAGIV
-4813 AKDATLLAA
+4813 AKEATLLAA
-4822 EAVTVTA
+4822 KEVTVTA
-4829 NENVEVSNSTVEAA
+4829 KENVEVSNST
-4843 SLAITAAKSLTGT
+4843 
-4856 ELKSKITGAAAFTA
+4856 
-4870 GENLVLDSADLSGG
+4870 
-4884 TVSAVAAQGLSALG
+4884 
-4898 AAINATEGTL
+4898 
-4908 TLTAE
+4908 
-4913 AADIDA
+4913 
-4919 SSATLTAKDEV
+4919 
-4930 KLTANQSI
+4930 
-4938 TAEDASVEAAS
+4938 
-4949 LAMTANTGSVKAS
+4949 
-4962 GFTATVAD
+4962 
-4970 KASVEADDSV
+4970 
-4980 TLDGSKIGAGALTA
+4980 
-4994 TAKTGDL
+4994 
-5001 SVKEADIKATTGG
+5001 
-5014 ITLTAEAADID
+5014 
-5025 ASSATLT
+5025 
-5032 AKDEVKLTAKQ
+5032 
-5043 SITATEASVEADSLT
+5043 
-5058 MTANTGSVEAT
+5058 
-5069 GFTAT
+5069 
-5074 VAGQALVEAGDSV
+5074 
-5087 TLDGSKLGLGALTAS
+5087 
-5102 AKSGDLSLKSAE
+5102 
-5114 VDISGAAELTAKQS
+5114 
-5128 ITATEASV
+5128 V

-5150 EASGLTATVA
+5150 EASRLTATVA
-5160 DQASVVAGDTV
+5160 DQASV
-5171 VLDNAELTAGALT
+5171 E
-5184 ATASLG
+5184 
-5190 DLSVKDAVIT
+5190 
-5200 ATKGG
+5200 
-5205 ITLTAEAADIDA
+5205 
-5217 SSAKLTAEGEVKLTA
+5217 
-5232 QNSITATDAS
+5232 
-5242 VESASLAMTANTG
+5242 
-5255 SVEATGFTATVADQA
+5255 
-5270 SVVAGD
+5270 
-5276 TVVLDNAELTAG
+5276 
-5288 ALTATANL
+5288 
-5296 GDLSMT
+5296 
-5302 SAELDIS
+5302 
-5309 GAAKLTAQD
+5309 
-5318 TITATDANVTSNS
+5318 
-5331 LTMTAN
+5331 
-5337 TGSVEASGLTATVA
+5337 
-5351 DQASV
+5351 
-5356 VAGDTVVLDNAE
+5356 
-5368 LTAGALTATANL
+5368 
-5380 GDLSMMSAELDISD
+5380 
-5394 AAELTAKQSIT
+5394 
-5405 ATDANLTSNSLTM
+5405 
-5418 TAVTGKLD
+5418 
-5426 GSRLTT
+5426 
-5432 TVTGQTSVQ
+5432 

-5453 TAGALTATANLGDL
+5453 TAGALTATAKKGNLSVKD
-5467 SLKSAELDI
+5467 AEIKATKGGVTLTAEAADI
-5476 SGAAKLTA
+5476 DASSAKLTA
-5484 QDTITATDANVTS
+5484 KDELTLTAQQSITAAD
-5497 DSLTMTAKT
+5497 
-5506 GKLDGSR
+5506 
-5513 LTTTVTGQASVEAG
+5513 ASVEAA
-5527 DSVTLD
+5527 SL
-5533 GSKLGAGAL
+5533 AM
-5542 TATANLGDLS
+5542 TAN
-5552 LKSAELDIS
+5552 
-5561 GAAKLTA
+5561 
-5568 QDTITATD
+5568 
-5576 ANVTSNSLTMTAKT
+5576 T

-5606 SIVAGNSVTLDGS
+5606 SVEAGDAVVLNNADLT
-5619 KLGAGALTATA
+5619 AGALTATA
-5630 TTGDLSVKNTEIKA
+5630 TSGDLSVKAAEINA
-5644 AKGGITLTAEASDID
+5644 TKGGVTLTAKAVDID

-5665 SAVGAA
+5665 TAVGPAK
-5671 TLTAGQDLKLAPSGD
+5671 LTAGQNLKLTPSGD
-5686 AVARV
+5686 AVASV

-5700 SGALDAS
+5700 GGALDAS
-5707 RLEVKVEEASAF
+5707 RLQVKVNEASAF
-5719 QSNGLLT
+5719 RSNGLLT

-5745 EGARITVDVTGNGY
+5745 EGSRITVDVTGNGY
-5759 NEGNRDDYEGVVTFK
+5759 NEGDRGDYEGVVTIK

-5797 SEGNLNVETARFEIQ
+5797 SEGDLNVETAGFKIQ

-5820 TGGDLTLAGA
+5820 TGGNLTLAGA
-5830 IGLKGDFLEMEAHG
+5830 TGLKGDFLEMEAHG

-5949 FGEGTVALETKRDLT
+5949 FGEGTVALETKKDLT
-5964 VEADHL
+5964 VEANHL
-5970 TGDRIAAESVLA
+5970 TGDRIAAESVFA
-5982 SGSALSISVKED
+5982 AGSALSISVKED
-5994 LHVEEGVQASG
+5994 LHVEEGVQVSG
-6005 QNVKFSSKD
+6005 KNVKFSSKD

-6090 QEVSGNAGVRGS
+6090 REVSGNAGVRGS

-6187 AVNAAAVHG
+6187 AVNAAAVQG

-6218 APQGI
+6218 APQGV

-6416 DGVIRDLREPTKEDF
+6416 DGVIRDLRESTKEDF

>member
-38 GLSTLLLSALAAGSV
+38 GLSALLLSALAAGSV

-60 GWGSTTVT
+60 GWDSTTVT
-68 ADQANKVLNVTTSKY
+68 ADQAGKVLNVTTSKY

-89 GINKFREFTVNA
+89 GINKFSQFTVNA

-107 QFGTSQQ
+107 QFGSGQQ

-178 ANGDQPRTFNDAFL
+178 ANGDQPTTFNDAFL

-234 RLTTGVTN
+234 SLTTGVAN

-263 KELAFETDPDT
+263 KDLAFETDPDT

-289 DAETQTPESGEKTD
+289 DAETQAPESGEKTD

-317 GAVVKAAGDLT
+317 GAVVKAAGNLT
-328 AKAYAGNGAVNLL
+328 AKAYAGNGAVNPL
-341 ADDPILFK
+341 AGAPILFK
-349 SSDGEGR
+349 SSDGEGS

-366 TVRAEGKLTAEA
+366 TVHAEGNLTAEA

-426 AEVTGVKGLTLE
+426 AEVTGVQGLTLE
-438 SEAHSDLKVGDQ
+438 SEAHSDLKVGNQ

-459 GKAEEIP
+459 GKAESIP

-530 TVSVADG
+530 NVSVADG
-537 ASISAAGTSALGPSK
+537 ASIGAAGTSALGPSK

-581 NITKFNASAQANLG
+581 NITKFNASAQTNIGA
-595 EGFTSSGTADVRA
+595 GFTTSGTADVRA
-608 TNETETLKV
+608 TNKTETLKV

-659 ATTAKFQLGGAAA
+659 ATTSKFQLGGAAA

-677 QSATVTIAPNVQLQ
+677 QSATVTIEPNVKLE

-715 VIDNEKGNVDKDKQ
+715 VIDNEQGNAEKDKQ

-737 EAGDGASS
+737 ETGDGASS

-753 GASIKTSSSGDLT
+753 GASITTRSSGDLT
-766 LTAEA
+766 LSSEA
-771 LINKDRFEF
+771 LINKDRFKF
-780 LKKELIDCFNA
+780 LKQELIDCFNA
-791 YAAHFSA
+791 YADHFTA
-798 DAYQEELAAFTA
+798 DAYKDELAAFTA
-810 AKDKMVEAFDAVGQA
+810 AKYKMVEAFDAVGQA

-839 EEFSS
+839 EEFSR
-844 TLKALMSLVGEG
+844 TLKDLMSLVGEG

-918 GAGAALESAQALGLT
+918 GAGAALESAEALGLT
-933 ATSRNESI
+933 ATSRNESN

-955 PNIDKGTSLGASVV
+955 PNIDKGKSLGASVV

-1037 EARIEATLDDLTI
+1037 EARIEARSDDLTI

-1098 DGTTSIGD
+1098 DGTSSIGD

-1126 SLNAVGLT
+1126 SLNAVGLA
-1134 GQAGVSGS
+1134 GQAGVSGSGS

-1148 KPDAAGDLSAL
+1148 KPDAAGDLGAL
-1159 GSQTGSTALT
+1159 GTQTGSSALT
-1169 GAASGLAEGGALQSA
+1169 GAASGLAEGGALQGA

-1207 SGLETGNPSSGIASA
+1207 SGLETGNPSSALSGIASA

-1228 IQAAGSSFQLSA
+1228 IEAAGSSFQLSA
-1240 AGSFAWNDVKESNV
+1240 AGSFAWNDVTESNV
-1254 LHIEGATADQDGMIT
+1254 LHIEGASADQNGMIT

-1318 ENRLTLKNV
+1318 ENRLTIKNV

-1373 IKNTVSADVEGLSVR
+1373 IENTVRADVEGLSVG

-1399 AWTGEVQVTGGTTVG
+1399 AWTGEIQVTGGTTVG

-1439 ASTIKGANFTNVKS
+1439 AATLKGANFTNAKS

-1536 GRTGLVEEDKVLN
+1536 GRTGFVEEDELLN
-1549 RSLLEGV
+1549 RSLLKGV
-1556 QIAEDDSGSN
+1556 QIAEDDSGEN
-1566 YRDLSSDFLDGS
+1566 YRDLSSGFMDGS

-1730 ALTTLKKST
+1730 ALTTLKNST
-1739 ISSFKDASAED
+1739 ISSVKDASAED

-1771 AAAATISSNAA
+1771 AAAATVSSNAA

-1797 IDVDAVTLDGLERFD
+1797 IDVDAVTLDGLGHFD

-1913 LKTNNEA
+1913 LKTNNKA

-1951 ASQAA
+1951 GSQAA

-2018 ITGDTSAS
+2018 ITGDTSAA
-2026 LTDSILHAADAVAV
+2026 LTDSILQAADAVAV

-2082 SAVKE
+2082 SSVKE
-2087 TGTGIGTLT
+2087 TGTGTGTLT
-2096 MKSGVDDTNINNA
+2096 MKSGVDDTHINNA

-2126 AEEKVDGIA
+2126 TEETVDGIA
-2135 VSATSATTYKTL
+2135 VAATSATTYKTL

-2158 AAGTASIVTHAGKTE
+2158 AAGTASIVTHAGRTE
-2173 AGVSQST
+2173 AGVSSST

-2226 AAVEDSALISAATTL
+2226 AAVENSSLTSAAATTL

-2270 ANQKSSVVTALTN
+2270 ANQKSSVVTALEN

-2295 DYLGRLTNLGVS
+2295 DYLGRITNLGVS

-2324 ADVVVKSVVDGGSVV
+2324 ADVVVKSVVDGGSAV

-2378 TAGETLVLVDD
+2378 TAGETLVVVDD

-2430 NTMAGDVG
+2430 NTMAGNVG
-2438 TMVKNASLKGTDVKV
+2438 TMVKNAALKGTDVKV

-2471 LGAGLAANVFSTR
+2471 LAAGLAANVFSTR

-2496 DGDTGTSATLEKF
+2496 EGDAGTSATLEKF
-2509 KSDYGALSKKDLTT
+2509 KGDYGALSKKELTT

-2530 DGEVMAKT
+2530 EGEVKAET
-2538 EAKSNLVSG
+2538 EAKSDLVKG
-2547 TGVMSVDSTFEGSN
+2547 TGVMSVNSTFEGSN

-2569 DAKEGSGIDAELGLG
+2569 DAKAGSGIDAELGLG
-2584 TAGSVGIGASV
+2584 TAGAVGIGASV
-2595 VTVDRVI
+2595 VTVDRVM

-2607 MSGGGISAKTAEI
+2607 MSGGGINAKTAEI
-2620 TASVGADDSL
+2620 TASAGADDSL

-2666 GESVVIT
+2666 GESVHIT

-2700 IKDDSSVVVK
+2700 IKDASSVVVK
-2710 LENSNFEGDVKATV
+2710 LENSNFVGDVKATV

-2729 LHAEATAGYGG
+2729 LQAEATAGYGG

-2759 TLSNISASGASFET
+2759 TLTNVSASGASFET

-2786 AAGGALGVSAGVVK
+2786 AAGGALGVSAGVVQ

-2847 GYGGAVVAGLN
+2847 GYGGAAVAGLN

-2878 FRAAEGKIAG
+2878 FRAAEEKIAG

-2935 SASTLGSLDAAV
+2935 SATTLGSLDAAV

-2961 GALINADAN
+2961 GALINADGN
-2970 DAVHTTHKD
+2970 DAVRTTHED
-2979 TSSAALTVAG
+2979 ISSAALTVAG

-3023 AVGTNTMKGSTAV
+3023 AVGTNTMEGSTAV

-3080 GIKFANTVERSA
+3080 GIKFTNTVERSA
-3092 DVSVGKK
+3092 DVSVGKN

-3127 GAFNAV
+3127 GAFNAL

-3146 VSVASGAVLRTQS
+3146 VSVESGAVLRTQS

-3164 ALAATGEDVLEH
+3164 ALAATGEDQLEH

-3187 ANADSKTNVTVERTN
+3187 ANANSNAKVTVERTN
-3202 TVSLESGAEIRSGG
+3202 TVSLKSGAEIRSGG

-3227 GTQSKL
+3227 DTQSKL

-3314 KDAAVEETGRIS
+3314 KDAAVEETGRIN

-3353 AEIAGSQSQPTV
+3353 AEIAGSQNKPTV

-3408 TGATKEAIVGYQAEF
+3408 TGATTEAIVGYQAEF

-3435 GEWVTLKFEKDGQ
+3435 GEWVTLEFTEDGKTV
-3448 EFTQRTFVPIE
+3448 TQRTFVPIE

-3494 AAEGVRI
+3494 AAEGVWI

-3547 DNTADPVIRIESEAQ
+3547 DNTADPVISIESEAQ
-3562 TGSYTVKHEK
+3562 TGSYTVKYKE
-3572 DESGK
+3572 DEPGN
-3577 PFEETVTPSTN
+3577 PLTVTPSTN

-3602 SISAKDG
+3602 SIWAKDG

-3647 GNAWQTEIGQI
+3647 GNAWQNEIGQI

-3671 KTFVSSNA
+3671 TTSVSSNA

-3702 NGTIQSGYD
+3702 NGTVQSGYD

-3745 SSAYRLQAE
+3745 SSAYQLQAE
-3754 EAVKTDDG
+3754 KAVETNDG

-3815 FNAGDHDVLTGR
+3815 FNAGNHDVLTGR

-3834 GVVQFTDLFWSDSTK
+3834 GVVQFTDLFWSDSK
-3849 GTGAKVT
+3849 KDGTGAKVT

-3872 QAIGNE
+3872 QAIGE
-3878 TVRNGIQNYSP
+3878 KTVRNGIQNYSP
-3889 KDGLLYVWTEGM
+3889 KDGLLYVWTEGT

-3916 WWGEAADKL
+3916 WWGGADDKL
-3925 QDAFETE
+3925 KDAFETE
-3932 KKTITKSGN
+3932 KTTVTKSGD

-3947 ITDQLTRPNKGSG
+3947 ITDQLTRPNKGG
-3960 QDDNFYA
+3960 DQDANFYA
-3967 WMDVLDQ
+3967 WMDVLAQ

-3982 TKKWKTGF
+3982 KKKWKTGF

-4049 GGTIRLNAGGDI
+4049 GGTISLNAGGDI

-4094 GGSGELKLGATA
+4094 GGSGELKLGAEA

-4112 GTNLGAGRNVSSDGL
+4112 GTNLGAGRSVSSDGL

-4142 AAEAQGKDVTL
+4142 AAKAQGKDVTL

-4159 VKVKDLRQLEAAGTH
+4159 VKVNDLRQLEAAGTH

-4189 AGDLGLGLIESKLG
+4189 TGDLGLGLIESKSG
-4203 DVVLTVQNGSVYDAS
+4203 DVVLTVENGSVYDAS

-4233 AWERAGLINADGSS
+4233 AWKRAGLINADGSS
-4247 TGDTLWQADVE
+4247 TGDKLWEADVE

-4271 ESYQAF
+4271 ESYKAF
-4277 KEKGGELTDAQNQ
+4277 KEKGGELTDAQEQ
-4290 DYTAL
+4290 DYTDL
-4295 QAIYGGFE
+4295 QAIYGEFA

-4308 VSAMEKDENSSLGK
+4308 VSAMEQDENSSLGK

-4342 DTIINSEGSSTT
+4342 DTIFNSEGSSTT

-4396 TLLKALSRADIGDFS
+4396 ALLKALSRADIGDFS

-4439 NIFLESPEGSG
+4439 NIFLESPEDSG

-4540 DKDVSLKA
+4540 DQDVSLKA

-4575 TLNFEVL
+4575 TLNFEVR

-4595 TASTVN
+4595 TSSTVN

-4648 VELDAVKQI
+4648 VELDALKQI

-4668 NKDLAVTSKEAG
+4668 HKDLAVTSKEAG

-4712 ASGDASLL
+4712 AAGDASLL
-4720 GKSVTATQGKLSAG
+4720 GKSVTATQGNLSAG
-4734 GRIEVGA
+4734 GRIEIGA

-4770 SGGSSIEAAGDVN
+4770 SGGSSIEAAGDVK
-4783 ISSEGTLDLAN
+4783 ISSEETLDLAN
-4794 ATVQSTA
+4794 ATVKSTA
-4801 GKVELNGLAGVV
+4801 GKVELDGLAGIV
-4813 AKDATLLAA
+4813 AKEATLLAA
-4822 EAVTVTA
+4822 KEVTVTA
-4829 NENVEVSNSTVEAA
+4829 KENVEVSNSTVEAA
-4843 SLAITAAKSLTGT
+4843 SLAITAAKNLTGT
-4856 ELKSKITGAAAFTA
+4856 ELKGKITGAAELTA

-4884 TVSAVAAQGLSALG
+4884 TVNAVAAQGLSAHG
-4898 AAINATEGTL
+4898 AALNATEGTL

-4913 AADIDA
+4913 ADDIDA
-4919 SSATLTAKDEV
+4919 SSAKLTAKDELT
-4930 KLTANQSI
+4930 LTAQQSI
-4938 TAEDASVEAAS
+4938 TATEASVEAAS
-4949 LAMTANTGSVKAS
+4949 LAMTAETGSVEAS
-4962 GFTATVAD
+4962 GFTATV
-4970 KASVEADDSV
+4970 
-4980 TLDGSKIGAGALTA
+4980 T
-4994 TAKTGDL
+4994 
-5001 SVKEADIKATTGG
+5001 
-5014 ITLTAEAADID
+5014 
-5025 ASSATLT
+5025 
-5032 AKDEVKLTAKQ
+5032 
-5043 SITATEASVEADSLT
+5043 
-5058 MTANTGSVEAT
+5058 
-5069 GFTAT
+5069 
-5074 VAGQALVEAGDSV
+5074 GQASVEAGDSV
-5087 TLDGSKLGLGALTAS
+5087 TLDGSKLGAGALTAS
-5102 AKSGDLSLKSAE
+5102 TKSGDLSLKSAE

-5136 EAASLAMTAETGSV
+5136 EAASFAMTAETGSV
-5150 EASGLTATVA
+5150 EASG
-5160 DQASVVAGDTV
+5160 
-5171 VLDNAELTAGALT
+5171 
-5184 ATASLG
+5184 
-5190 DLSVKDAVIT
+5190 
-5200 ATKGG
+5200 
-5205 ITLTAEAADIDA
+5205 
-5217 SSAKLTAEGEVKLTA
+5217 
-5232 QNSITATDAS
+5232 
-5242 VESASLAMTANTG
+5242 
-5255 SVEATGFTATVADQA
+5255 FTA
-5270 SVVAGD
+5270 
-5276 TVVLDNAELTAG
+5276 
-5288 ALTATANL
+5288 
-5296 GDLSMT
+5296 
-5302 SAELDIS
+5302 
-5309 GAAKLTAQD
+5309 
-5318 TITATDANVTSNS
+5318 
-5331 LTMTAN
+5331 
-5337 TGSVEASGLTATVA
+5337 
-5351 DQASV
+5351 
-5356 VAGDTVVLDNAE
+5356 
-5368 LTAGALTATANL
+5368 
-5380 GDLSMMSAELDISD
+5380 
-5394 AAELTAKQSIT
+5394 
-5405 ATDANLTSNSLTM
+5405 
-5418 TAVTGKLD
+5418 
-5426 GSRLTT
+5426 
-5432 TVTGQTSVQ
+5432 
-5441 AGDSVTLDNAEL
+5441 
-5453 TAGALTATANLGDL
+5453 
-5467 SLKSAELDI
+5467 
-5476 SGAAKLTA
+5476 
-5484 QDTITATDANVTS
+5484 
-5497 DSLTMTAKT
+5497 
-5506 GKLDGSR
+5506 
-5513 LTTTVTGQASVEAG
+5513 TVTGQASVEAG

-5533 GSKLGAGAL
+5533 GSKLGLGAL
-5542 TATANLGDLS
+5542 TASAKSGDLSLKSAEIEVSGAAELTAQQSITAVDAKVTSDSLTMTAEMGKLDGSRLTATVADQASIEAGNSVKLDGSKLGLGAFTATANSGDLS
-5552 LKSAELDIS
+5552 LKSAELEVS
-5561 GAAKLTA
+5561 GAAELTA
-5568 QDTITATD
+5568 QESITATD
-5576 ANVTSNSLTMTAKT
+5576 ANVTSNSLAMTAKTGSVGATGFTATVTGQASVEAGNSVKLDGSKLGLGAFTATAKSGDLSLKSAELEVSSAAELTAQESITATDANLTSNTLTIMANTGTVEASGFMATVAEEASIVAGDAVVLDNAELTAGALTATATTGVLSVKDAEIKVTKGGATLMAETADIDASRATLAAKDKVQLTAKRSITATDASVEAASLAMTAET

-5606 SIVAGNSVTLDGS
+5606 SVEAGDSVTLDNAELTAGALTATAKKGNLSVKDAEIKATKGGVTLTAEAADIDASSAKLTAKDELTLTAQQSITAADASVEAASLAMTANTGS
-5619 KLGAGALTATA
+5619 VEASRLTATVADQASVEAGDAVVLNNADLTAGALTATA
-5630 TTGDLSVKNTEIKA
+5630 TSGDLSVKAAEINA
-5644 AKGGITLTAEASDID
+5644 TKGGVTLTAKAVDID

-5665 SAVGAA
+5665 TAVGPAK
-5671 TLTAGQDLKLAPSGD
+5671 LTAGQNLKLTPSGD
-5686 AVARV
+5686 AVASV

-5700 SGALDAS
+5700 GGALDAS
-5707 RLEVKVEEASAF
+5707 RLQVKVNEASAF
-5719 QSNGLLT
+5719 RSNGLLT

-5745 EGARITVDVTGNGY
+5745 EGSRITVDVTGNGY
-5759 NEGNRDDYEGVVTFK
+5759 NEGDRGDYEGVVTIK

-5797 SEGNLNVETARFEIQ
+5797 SEGDLNVETAGFKIQ

-5820 TGGDLTLAGA
+5820 TGGNLTLAGA
-5830 IGLKGDFLEMEAHG
+5830 TGLKGDFLEMEAHG

-5949 FGEGTVALETKRDLT
+5949 FGEGTVALETKKDLT
-5964 VEADHL
+5964 VEANHL
-5970 TGDRIAAESVLA
+5970 TGDRIAAESVFA
-5982 SGSALSISVKED
+5982 AGSALSISVKED
-5994 LHVEEGVQASG
+5994 LHVEEGVQVSG
-6005 QNVKFSSKD
+6005 KNVKFSSKD

-6090 QEVSGNAGVRGS
+6090 REVSGNAGVRGS

-6187 AVNAAAVHG
+6187 AVNAAAVQG

-6218 APQGI
+6218 APQGV

-6402 QADEALLEGFPARK
+6402 QADEALLEGFPARNLWTTHPLSS
-6416 DGVIRDLREPTKEDF
+6416 GLPLFLIPELRAVSGNLRQPEVKCF
-6431 GWIMTSL
+6431 AYK

>member
-38 GLSTLLLSALAAGSV
+38 GLSALLLSALAAGSV

-60 GWGSTTVT
+60 GWDSTTVT
-68 ADQANKVLNVTTSKY
+68 ADQAGKVLNVTTSKY

-89 GINKFREFTVNA
+89 GINKFSQFTVNA

-107 QFGTSQQ
+107 QFGSGQQ

-178 ANGDQPRTFNDAFL
+178 ANGDQPTTFNDAFL

-234 RLTTGVTN
+234 SLTTGVAN

-263 KELAFETDPDT
+263 KDLAFETDPDT

-289 DAETQTPESGEKTD
+289 DAETQAPESGEKTD

-317 GAVVKAAGDLT
+317 GAVVKAAGNLT
-328 AKAYAGNGAVNLL
+328 AKAYAGNGAVNPL
-341 ADDPILFK
+341 AGAPILFK

-366 TVRAEGKLTAEA
+366 TVHAEGNLTAEA

-426 AEVTGVKGLTLE
+426 AEVTGVQGLTLE
-438 SEAHSDLKVGDQ
+438 SEAHSDLKVGNQ

-459 GKAEEIP
+459 GKAESIP

-496 AAGDLKVDASVKA
+496 AAGDLKVDASVKS

-530 TVSVADG
+530 NVSVADG
-537 ASISAAGTSALGPSK
+537 ASIGAAGTSALGPSK

-581 NITKFNASAQANLG
+581 NITKFNASAQTNIGA
-595 EGFTSSGTADVRA
+595 GFTTSGTADVRA
-608 TNETETLKV
+608 TNKTETLKV

-659 ATTAKFQLGGAAA
+659 ATTSKFQLGGAAA

-677 QSATVTIAPNVQLQ
+677 QSATVTIEPNVKLE

-715 VIDNEKGNVDKDKQ
+715 VIDNEQGNAEKDKQ

-737 EAGDGASS
+737 ETGDGASS

-753 GASIKTSSSGDLT
+753 GASITTRSSGDLT
-766 LTAEA
+766 LTSKA
-771 LINKDRFEF
+771 LINKDRFKF
-780 LKKELIDCFNA
+780 LKQELIDCFNA
-791 YAAHFSA
+791 YADHFTA
-798 DAYQEELAAFTA
+798 DAYKDELAAFTA
-810 AKDKMVEAFDAVGQA
+810 AKYKMVEAFDAVGQA

-839 EEFSS
+839 EEFSR
-844 TLKALMSLVGEG
+844 TLKDLMSLVGEG

-918 GAGAALESAQALGLT
+918 GAGAALESAEALGLT

-955 PNIDKGTSLGASVV
+955 PNIDKGKSLGASVV

-1037 EARIEATLDDLTI
+1037 EARIEARSDDLTI

-1098 DGTTSIGD
+1098 DGTSSIGD

-1126 SLNAVGLT
+1126 SLNAVGLA
-1134 GQAGVSGS
+1134 GQAGVSGSGS

-1148 KPDAAGDLSAL
+1148 KPDAAGDLGAL
-1159 GSQTGSTALT
+1159 GTQTGSSALT
-1169 GAASGLAEGGALQSA
+1169 GAASGLAEGGALQGA

-1207 SGLETGNPSSGIASA
+1207 SGLETGNPSSALSGIASA

-1228 IQAAGSSFQLSA
+1228 IEAAGSSFQLSA
-1240 AGSFAWNDVKESNV
+1240 AGSFAWNDVTESNV
-1254 LHIEGATADQDGMIT
+1254 LHIEGASADQNGMIT

-1318 ENRLTLKNV
+1318 ENRLTIKNV

-1373 IKNTVSADVEGLSVR
+1373 IENTVRADVEGLSVG

-1399 AWTGEVQVTGGTTVG
+1399 AWTGEIQVTGGTTVG

-1439 ASTIKGANFTNVKS
+1439 ASTLKGANFTNAKS

-1536 GRTGLVEEDKVLN
+1536 GRTGFVEEDELLN
-1549 RSLLEGV
+1549 RSLLKGV
-1556 QIAEDDSGSN
+1556 QIAEDDSGEN
-1566 YRDLSSDFLDGS
+1566 YRDLSSGFMDGS

-1730 ALTTLKKST
+1730 ALTTLKNST
-1739 ISSFKDASAED
+1739 ISSVKDASAED

-1771 AAAATISSNAA
+1771 AAAATVSSNAA

-1797 IDVDAVTLDGLERFD
+1797 IDVDAVTLDGLGHFD

-1913 LKTNNEA
+1913 LKTNNKA

-1951 ASQAA
+1951 GSQAA

-2018 ITGDTSAS
+2018 ITGDTSAA
-2026 LTDSILHAADAVAV
+2026 LTDSILQAADAVAV

-2082 SAVKE
+2082 SSVKE
-2087 TGTGIGTLT
+2087 TGTGTGTLT
-2096 MKSGVDDTNINNA
+2096 MKSGVDDTHINNA

-2126 AEEKVDGIA
+2126 TEETVDGIA
-2135 VSATSATTYKTL
+2135 VAATSATTYKTL

-2158 AAGTASIVTHAGKTE
+2158 AAGTASIVTHAGRTE
-2173 AGVSQST
+2173 AGVSSST

-2226 AAVEDSALISAATTL
+2226 AAVENSSLTSAAATTL

-2270 ANQKSSVVTALTN
+2270 ANQKSSVVTALEN

-2295 DYLGRLTNLGVS
+2295 DYLGRITNLGVS

-2324 ADVVVKSVVDGGSVV
+2324 ADVVVKSVVDGGSAV

-2378 TAGETLVLVDD
+2378 TAGETLVVVDD

-2430 NTMAGDVG
+2430 NTMAGNVG
-2438 TMVKNASLKGTDVKV
+2438 TMVKNAALKGTDVKV

-2471 LGAGLAANVFSTR
+2471 LAAGLAANVFSTR

-2496 DGDTGTSATLEKF
+2496 EGDAGTSATLEKF
-2509 KSDYGALSKKDLTT
+2509 KGDYGALSKKELTT

-2530 DGEVMAKT
+2530 EGEVKAET
-2538 EAKSNLVSG
+2538 EAKSDLVKG
-2547 TGVMSVDSTFEGSN
+2547 TGVMSVNSTFEGSN

-2569 DAKEGSGIDAELGLG
+2569 DAKAGSGIDAELGLG
-2584 TAGSVGIGASV
+2584 TAGAVGIGASV
-2595 VTVDRVI
+2595 VTVDRVM

-2607 MSGGGISAKTAEI
+2607 MSGGGINAKTAEI
-2620 TASVGADDSL
+2620 TASAGADDSL

-2666 GESVVIT
+2666 GESVHIT

-2700 IKDDSSVVVK
+2700 IKDASSVVVK
-2710 LENSNFEGDVKATV
+2710 LENSNFVGDVKATV

-2729 LHAEATAGYGG
+2729 LQAEATAGYGG

-2759 TLSNISASGASFET
+2759 TLTNVSASGASFET

-2786 AAGGALGVSAGVVK
+2786 AAGGALGVSAGVVQ

-2847 GYGGAVVAGLN
+2847 GYGGAAVAGLN

-2878 FRAAEGKIAG
+2878 FRAAEEKIAG

-2935 SASTLGSLDAAV
+2935 SATTLGSLDAAV

-2961 GALINADAN
+2961 GALINADGN
-2970 DAVHTTHKD
+2970 DAVRTTHED
-2979 TSSAALTVAG
+2979 ISSAALTVAG

-3023 AVGTNTMKGSTAV
+3023 AVGTNTMEGSTAV

-3080 GIKFANTVERSA
+3080 GIKFTNTVERSA
-3092 DVSVGKK
+3092 DVSVGKN

-3127 GAFNAV
+3127 GAFNAL

-3146 VSVASGAVLRTQS
+3146 VSVESGAVLRTQS

-3164 ALAATGEDVLEH
+3164 ALAATGEDQLEH

-3187 ANADSKTNVTVERTN
+3187 ANANSNAKVTVERTN
-3202 TVSLESGAEIRSGG
+3202 TVSLKSGAEIRSGG

-3314 KDAAVEETGRIS
+3314 KDAAVEETGRIN

-3353 AEIAGSQSQPTV
+3353 AEIAGSQNKPTV

-3408 TGATKEAIVGYQAEF
+3408 TGATTEAIVGYQAEF

-3435 GEWVTLKFEKDGQ
+3435 GEWVTLEFTEDGKTV
-3448 EFTQRTFVPIE
+3448 TQRTFVPIE

-3494 AAEGVRI
+3494 AAEGVWI

-3547 DNTADPVIRIESEAQ
+3547 DNTADPVISIESEAQ
-3562 TGSYTVKHEK
+3562 TGSYTVKYKE
-3572 DESGK
+3572 DEPGN
-3577 PFEETVTPSTN
+3577 PLTVTPSTN

-3602 SISAKDG
+3602 SIWAKDG

-3647 GNAWQTEIGQI
+3647 GNAWQNEIGQI

-3671 KTFVSSNA
+3671 TLFVSSDV

-3702 NGTIQSGYD
+3702 NGTVQSGYD

-3722 EAKISEIREAWRRAG
+3722 EQKISEIREAWRRAG

-3815 FNAGDHDVLTGR
+3815 FNAGNHDVLTGR

-3901 VSGSTETQYYEYMAK
+3901 VSSTTERKYSEYMAK
-3916 WWGEAADKL
+3916 WWGAADDKL
-3925 QDAFETE
+3925 KEAFAVEGETIE
-3932 KKTITKSGN
+3932 KSGD

-3947 ITDQLTRPNKGSG
+3947 ITDKLTRPNKGIG
-3960 QDDNFYA
+3960 QDANFYA
-3967 WMDVLDQ
+3967 WMDVIDK

-3982 TKKWKTGF
+3982 KKKWKTGF

-4049 GGTIRLNAGGDI
+4049 GGTISLNAGGNI
-4061 RAESAGASLNGAD
+4061 RAESAGASLNGAN

-4094 GGSGELKLGATA
+4094 GGSGALKLGAEA
-4106 ANIHID
+4106 ANIRID
-4112 GTNLGAGRNVSSDGL
+4112 GTNLGAGRTVSSDGL

-4142 AAEAQGKDVTL
+4142 AAKAQGKDVTL
-4153 SSVEGG
+4153 SSAEGG
-4159 VKVKDLRQLEAAGTH
+4159 VKVNDLRQLEAAGTH

-4189 AGDLGLGLIESKLG
+4189 TGDLGLGLIESKLG
-4203 DVVLTVQNGSVYDAS
+4203 DVVLTVENGSVYDAS

-4233 AWERAGLINADGSS
+4233 AWKRAGLINADGSS

-4277 KEKGGELTDAQNQ
+4277 IKKGGKLTQAQEQ
-4290 DYTAL
+4290 DYTDL
-4295 QAIYGGFE
+4295 QAIYGQFA

-4308 VSAMEKDENSSLGK
+4308 VSAMEQDETSSLGK
-4322 LVASRENYGWT
+4322 LIASRENYGWT

-4354 TARATNVRGK
+4354 TARATNVRGV

-4505 DPAKWAAV
+4505 DPTKWAAV

-4575 TLNFEVL
+4575 TLNFEVR

-4595 TASTVN
+4595 TDSTVN

-4668 NKDLAVTSKEAG
+4668 HKDLAVTSKEAG
-4680 IELADNSTVRSKGGV
+4680 IELADNSTVRSEGGV

-4712 ASGDASLL
+4712 AAGDASLL
-4720 GKSVTATQGKLSAG
+4720 GKSVTATRGNLRAG

-4741 TGGGIDAAGLQTQA
+4741 TGGGINAAGLQTQA

-4770 SGGSSIEAAGDVN
+4770 SGGSSIEAAHDVK
-4783 ISSEGTLDLAN
+4783 ISSEETLDLAN

-4801 GKVELNGLAGVV
+4801 GKVELDGLAGIV

-4822 EAVTVTA
+4822 KEVTVEA
-4829 NENVEVSNSTVEAA
+4829 NENIEVSNSTVKAA
-4843 SLAITAAKSLTGT
+4843 SLAITAAQNLTGT
-4856 ELKSKITGAAAFTA
+4856 GLEGTITGAAELTA

-4884 TVSAVAAQGLSALG
+4884 TVSAVAAQGLSARG
-4898 AAINATEGTL
+4898 AALNATKGTL
-4908 TLTAE
+4908 TLKAE

-4919 SSATLTAKDEV
+4919 S
-4930 KLTANQSI
+4930 
-4938 TAEDASVEAAS
+4938 
-4949 LAMTANTGSVKAS
+4949 G
-4962 GFTATVAD
+4962 
-4970 KASVEADDSV
+4970 
-4980 TLDGSKIGAGALTA
+4980 
-4994 TAKTGDL
+4994 
-5001 SVKEADIKATTGG
+5001 
-5014 ITLTAEAADID
+5014 
-5025 ASSATLT
+5025 ATLT

-5058 MTANTGSVEAT
+5058 MTADTGSVGAT

-5074 VAGQALVEAGDSV
+5074 VA
-5087 TLDGSKLGLGALTAS
+5087 
-5102 AKSGDLSLKSAE
+5102 
-5114 VDISGAAELTAKQS
+5114 
-5128 ITATEASV
+5128 
-5136 EAASLAMTAETGSV
+5136 
-5150 EASGLTATVA
+5150 
-5160 DQASVVAGDTV
+5160 DQVSVVAGDTV
-5171 VLDNAELTAGALT
+5171 VLDNAELAAGALT

-5200 ATKGG
+5200 ATKDGV
-5205 ITLTAEAADIDA
+5205 TLTAEAADIDA
-5217 SSAKLTAEGEVKLTA
+5217 SCV
-5232 QNSITATDAS
+5232 
-5242 VESASLAMTANTG
+5242 
-5255 SVEATGFTATVADQA
+5255 
-5270 SVVAGD
+5270 
-5276 TVVLDNAELTAG
+5276 
-5288 ALTATANL
+5288 
-5296 GDLSMT
+5296 
-5302 SAELDIS
+5302 
-5309 GAAKLTAQD
+5309 
-5318 TITATDANVTSNS
+5318 
-5331 LTMTAN
+5331 
-5337 TGSVEASGLTATVA
+5337 
-5351 DQASV
+5351 
-5356 VAGDTVVLDNAE
+5356 
-5368 LTAGALTATANL
+5368 
-5380 GDLSMMSAELDISD
+5380 
-5394 AAELTAKQSIT
+5394 
-5405 ATDANLTSNSLTM
+5405 NLT
-5418 TAVTGKLD
+5418 
-5426 GSRLTT
+5426 
-5432 TVTGQTSVQ
+5432 
-5441 AGDSVTLDNAEL
+5441 
-5453 TAGALTATANLGDL
+5453 
-5467 SLKSAELDI
+5467 
-5476 SGAAKLTA
+5476 
-5484 QDTITATDANVTS
+5484 
-5497 DSLTMTAKT
+5497 
-5506 GKLDGSR
+5506 
-5513 LTTTVTGQASVEAG
+5513 
-5527 DSVTLD
+5527 
-5533 GSKLGAGAL
+5533 
-5542 TATANLGDLS
+5542 
-5552 LKSAELDIS
+5552 
-5561 GAAKLTA
+5561 
-5568 QDTITATD
+5568 
-5576 ANVTSNSLTMTAKT
+5576 
-5590 GSVEASRLTA
+5590 
-5600 TVADQA
+5600 
-5606 SIVAGNSVTLDGS
+5606 
-5619 KLGAGALTATA
+5619 
-5630 TTGDLSVKNTEIKA
+5630 
-5644 AKGGITLTAEASDID
+5644 
-5659 ASGVNL
+5659 
-5665 SAVGAA
+5665 AVGAA

-5686 AVARV
+5686 AVASV

-5700 SGALDAS
+5700 GGALDAS
-5707 RLEVKVEEASAF
+5707 RLQVAVKEASAF
-5719 QSNGLLT
+5719 RSNGLLT

-5745 EGARITVDVTGNGY
+5745 EGSRITVDVTGNGY
-5759 NEGNRDDYEGVVTFK
+5759 NEGDRGDYEGVVTFK
-5774 SSKGPITLTGAD
+5774 SSKGPVTLTGAD

-5797 SEGNLNVETARFEIQ
+5797 SEGDLNVETAGFKIQ

-5820 TGGDLTLAGA
+5820 TGGNLTLAGA
-5830 IGLKGDFLEMEAHG
+5830 TGLKGNFLEMEAHG

-5949 FGEGTVALETKRDLT
+5949 FGEGTVALETKKDLT
-5964 VEADHL
+5964 VEANHL
-5970 TGDRIAAESVLA
+5970 TGDRIAAESVFA
-5982 SGSALSISVKED
+5982 AGSALSISVKED

-6071 TKSENKAK
+6071 TKAENKAK
-6079 VTLHAAGSILQ
+6079 VTLKAAGSILQ
-6090 QEVSGNAGVRGS
+6090 REVSGNAGVRGS

-6196 SDLSADGRLA
+6196 RDLSADGRLA
-6206 IVTALEKNAPKG
+6206 IVTALEKKAPKG
-6218 APQGI
+6218 APQGV

>member
-38 GLSTLLLSALAAGSV
+38 GLSALLLSALAAGSV

-60 GWGSTTVT
+60 GWDSTTVT
-68 ADQANKVLNVTTSKY
+68 ADQAGKVLNVTTSKY

-89 GINKFREFTVNA
+89 GINKFSQFTVNA

-107 QFGTSQQ
+107 QFGSGQQ

-178 ANGDQPRTFNDAFL
+178 ANGDQPTTFNDAFL

-234 RLTTGVTN
+234 SLTTGVAN

-263 KELAFETDPDT
+263 KDLAFETDPDT

-289 DAETQTPESGEKTD
+289 DAETQAPESGEKTD

-317 GAVVKAAGDLT
+317 GAVVKAAGNLT
-328 AKAYAGNGAVNLL
+328 AKAYAGNGAVNPL
-341 ADDPILFK
+341 AGAPILFK

-366 TVRAEGKLTAEA
+366 TVHAEGNLTAEA

-426 AEVTGVKGLTLE
+426 AEVTGVQGLTLE
-438 SEAHSDLKVGDQ
+438 SEAHSDLKVGNQ

-459 GKAEEIP
+459 GKAESIP

-496 AAGDLKVDASVKA
+496 AAGDLKVDASVKS

-530 TVSVADG
+530 NVSVADG
-537 ASISAAGTSALGPSK
+537 ASIGAAGTSALGPSK

-581 NITKFNASAQANLG
+581 NITKFNASAQTNIGA
-595 EGFTSSGTADVRA
+595 GFTTSGTADVRA
-608 TNETETLKV
+608 TNKTETLKV

-659 ATTAKFQLGGAAA
+659 ATTSKFQLGGAAA

-677 QSATVTIAPNVQLQ
+677 QSATVTIEPNVKLE

-715 VIDNEKGNVDKDKQ
+715 VIDNEQGNAEKDKQ

-737 EAGDGASS
+737 ETGDGASS

-753 GASIKTSSSGDLT
+753 GASITTRSSGDLT
-766 LTAEA
+766 LTSKA
-771 LINKDRFEF
+771 LINKDRFKF
-780 LKKELIDCFNA
+780 LKQELIDCFNA
-791 YAAHFSA
+791 YADHFTA
-798 DAYQEELAAFTA
+798 DAYKDELAAFTA
-810 AKDKMVEAFDAVGQA
+810 AKYKMVEAFDAVGQA

-839 EEFSS
+839 EEFSR
-844 TLKALMSLVGEG
+844 TLKDLMSLVGEG

-918 GAGAALESAQALGLT
+918 GAGAALESAEALGLT

-955 PNIDKGTSLGASVV
+955 PNIDKGKSLGASVV

-1037 EARIEATLDDLTI
+1037 EARIEARSDDLTI

-1098 DGTTSIGD
+1098 DGTSSIGD

-1126 SLNAVGLT
+1126 SLNAVGLA
-1134 GQAGVSGS
+1134 GQAGVSGSGS

-1148 KPDAAGDLSAL
+1148 KPDAAGDLGAL
-1159 GSQTGSTALT
+1159 GTQTGSSALT
-1169 GAASGLAEGGALQSA
+1169 GAASGLAEGGALQGA

-1207 SGLETGNPSSGIASA
+1207 SGLETGNPSSALSGIASA

-1228 IQAAGSSFQLSA
+1228 IEAAGSSFQLSA
-1240 AGSFAWNDVKESNV
+1240 AGSFAWNDVTESNV
-1254 LHIEGATADQDGMIT
+1254 LHIEGASADQNGMIT

-1318 ENRLTLKNV
+1318 ENRLTIKNV

-1373 IKNTVSADVEGLSVR
+1373 IENTVRADVEGLSVG

-1399 AWTGEVQVTGGTTVG
+1399 AWTGEIQVTGGTTVG

-1439 ASTIKGANFTNVKS
+1439 ASTLKGANFTNAKS

-1536 GRTGLVEEDKVLN
+1536 GRTGFVEEDELLN
-1549 RSLLEGV
+1549 RSLLKGV
-1556 QIAEDDSGSN
+1556 QIAEDDSGEN
-1566 YRDLSSDFLDGS
+1566 YRDLSSGFMDGS

-1730 ALTTLKKST
+1730 ALTTLKNST
-1739 ISSFKDASAED
+1739 ISSVKDASAED

-1771 AAAATISSNAA
+1771 AAAATVSSNAA

-1797 IDVDAVTLDGLERFD
+1797 IDVDAVTLDGLGHFD

-1913 LKTNNEA
+1913 LKTNNKA

-1951 ASQAA
+1951 GSQAA

-2018 ITGDTSAS
+2018 ITGDTSAA
-2026 LTDSILHAADAVAV
+2026 LTDSILQAADAVAV

-2082 SAVKE
+2082 SSVKE
-2087 TGTGIGTLT
+2087 TGTGTGTLT
-2096 MKSGVDDTNINNA
+2096 MKSGVDDTHINNA

-2126 AEEKVDGIA
+2126 TEETVDGIA
-2135 VSATSATTYKTL
+2135 VAATSATTYKTL

-2158 AAGTASIVTHAGKTE
+2158 AAGTASIVTHAGRTE
-2173 AGVSQST
+2173 AGVSSST

-2226 AAVEDSALISAATTL
+2226 AAVENSSLTSAAATTL

-2270 ANQKSSVVTALTN
+2270 ANQKSSVVTALEN

-2295 DYLGRLTNLGVS
+2295 DYLGRITNLGVS

-2324 ADVVVKSVVDGGSVV
+2324 ADVVVKSVVDGGSAV

-2378 TAGETLVLVDD
+2378 TAGETLVVVDD

-2430 NTMAGDVG
+2430 NTMAGNVG
-2438 TMVKNASLKGTDVKV
+2438 TMVKNAALKGTDVKV

-2471 LGAGLAANVFSTR
+2471 LAAGLAANVFSTR

-2496 DGDTGTSATLEKF
+2496 EGDAGTSATLEKF
-2509 KSDYGALSKKDLTT
+2509 KGDYGALSKKELTT

-2530 DGEVMAKT
+2530 EGEVKAET
-2538 EAKSNLVSG
+2538 EAKSDLVKG
-2547 TGVMSVDSTFEGSN
+2547 TGVMSVNSTFEGSN

-2569 DAKEGSGIDAELGLG
+2569 DAKAGSGIDAELGLG
-2584 TAGSVGIGASV
+2584 TAGAVGIGASV
-2595 VTVDRVI
+2595 VTVDRVM

-2607 MSGGGISAKTAEI
+2607 MSGGGINAKTAEI
-2620 TASVGADDSL
+2620 TASAGADDSL

-2666 GESVVIT
+2666 GESVHIT

-2700 IKDDSSVVVK
+2700 IKDASSVVVK
-2710 LENSNFEGDVKATV
+2710 LENSNFVGDVKATV

-2729 LHAEATAGYGG
+2729 LQAEATAGYGG

-2759 TLSNISASGASFET
+2759 TLTNVSASGASFET

-2786 AAGGALGVSAGVVK
+2786 AAGGALGVSAGVVQ

-2847 GYGGAVVAGLN
+2847 GYGGAAVAGLN

-2878 FRAAEGKIAG
+2878 FRAAEEKIAG

-2935 SASTLGSLDAAV
+2935 SATTLGSLDAAV

-2961 GALINADAN
+2961 GALINADGN
-2970 DAVHTTHKD
+2970 DAVRTTHED
-2979 TSSAALTVAG
+2979 ISSAALTVAG

-3023 AVGTNTMKGSTAV
+3023 AVGTNTMEGSTAV

-3080 GIKFANTVERSA
+3080 GIKFTNTVERSA
-3092 DVSVGKK
+3092 DVSVGKN

-3127 GAFNAV
+3127 GAFNAL

-3146 VSVASGAVLRTQS
+3146 VSVESGAVLRTQS

-3164 ALAATGEDVLEH
+3164 ALAATGEDQLEH

-3187 ANADSKTNVTVERTN
+3187 ANANSNAKVTVERTN
-3202 TVSLESGAEIRSGG
+3202 TVSLKSGAEIRSGG

-3314 KDAAVEETGRIS
+3314 KDAAVEETGRIN

-3353 AEIAGSQSQPTV
+3353 AEIAGSQNKPTV

-3408 TGATKEAIVGYQAEF
+3408 TGATTEAIVGYQAEF

-3435 GEWVTLKFEKDGQ
+3435 GEWVTLEFTEDGKTV
-3448 EFTQRTFVPIE
+3448 TQRTFVPIE

-3494 AAEGVRI
+3494 AAEGVWI

-3547 DNTADPVIRIESEAQ
+3547 DNTADPVISIESEAQ
-3562 TGSYTVKHEK
+3562 TGSYTVKYKE
-3572 DESGK
+3572 DEPGN
-3577 PFEETVTPSTN
+3577 PLTVTPSTN

-3602 SISAKDG
+3602 SIWAKDG

-3647 GNAWQTEIGQI
+3647 GNAWQNEIGQI

-3671 KTFVSSNA
+3671 TLFVSSDV

-3702 NGTIQSGYD
+3702 NGTVQSGYD

-3722 EAKISEIREAWRRAG
+3722 EQKISEIREAWRRAG

-3815 FNAGDHDVLTGR
+3815 FNAGNHDVLTGR

-3901 VSGSTETQYYEYMAK
+3901 VSSTTERKYSEYMAK
-3916 WWGEAADKL
+3916 WWGAADDKL
-3925 QDAFETE
+3925 KEAFAVEGETIE
-3932 KKTITKSGN
+3932 KSGD

-3947 ITDQLTRPNKGSG
+3947 ITDKLTRPNKGIG
-3960 QDDNFYA
+3960 QDANFYA
-3967 WMDVLDQ
+3967 WMDVIDK

-3982 TKKWKTGF
+3982 KKKWKTGF

-4049 GGTIRLNAGGDI
+4049 GGTISLNAGGNI
-4061 RAESAGASLNGAD
+4061 RAESAGASLNGAN

-4094 GGSGELKLGATA
+4094 GGSGALKLGAEA
-4106 ANIHID
+4106 ANIRID
-4112 GTNLGAGRNVSSDGL
+4112 GTNLGAGRTVSSDGL

-4142 AAEAQGKDVTL
+4142 AAKAQGKDVTL
-4153 SSVEGG
+4153 SSAEGG
-4159 VKVKDLRQLEAAGTH
+4159 VKVNDLRQLEAAGTH

-4189 AGDLGLGLIESKLG
+4189 TGDLGLGLIESKLG
-4203 DVVLTVQNGSVYDAS
+4203 DVVLTVENGSVYDAS

-4233 AWERAGLINADGSS
+4233 AWKRAGLINADGSS

-4277 KEKGGELTDAQNQ
+4277 IKKGGKLTQAQEQ
-4290 DYTAL
+4290 DYTDL
-4295 QAIYGGFE
+4295 QAIYGQFA

-4308 VSAMEKDENSSLGK
+4308 VSAMEQDETSSLGK
-4322 LVASRENYGWT
+4322 LIASRENYGWT

-4354 TARATNVRGK
+4354 TARATNVRGV

-4505 DPAKWAAV
+4505 DPTKWAAV

-4575 TLNFEVL
+4575 TLNFEVR

-4595 TASTVN
+4595 TDSTVN

-4668 NKDLAVTSKEAG
+4668 HKDLAVTSKEAG
-4680 IELADNSTVRSKGGV
+4680 IELADNSTVRSEGGV

-4712 ASGDASLL
+4712 AAGDASLL
-4720 GKSVTATQGKLSAG
+4720 GKSVTATRGNLRAG

-4741 TGGGIDAAGLQTQA
+4741 TGGGINAAGLQTQA

-4770 SGGSSIEAAGDVN
+4770 SGGSSIEAAHDVK
-4783 ISSEGTLDLAN
+4783 ISSEETLDLAN

-4801 GKVELNGLAGVV
+4801 GKVELDGLAGIV

-4822 EAVTVTA
+4822 KEVTVEA
-4829 NENVEVSNSTVEAA
+4829 NENIEVSNSTVKAA
-4843 SLAITAAKSLTGT
+4843 SLAITAAQNLTGT
-4856 ELKSKITGAAAFTA
+4856 GLEGTITGAAELTA

-4884 TVSAVAAQGLSALG
+4884 TVSAVAAQGLSARG
-4898 AAINATEGTL
+4898 AALNATKGTL
-4908 TLTAE
+4908 TLKAE

-4919 SSATLTAKDEV
+4919 S
-4930 KLTANQSI
+4930 
-4938 TAEDASVEAAS
+4938 
-4949 LAMTANTGSVKAS
+4949 G
-4962 GFTATVAD
+4962 
-4970 KASVEADDSV
+4970 
-4980 TLDGSKIGAGALTA
+4980 
-4994 TAKTGDL
+4994 
-5001 SVKEADIKATTGG
+5001 
-5014 ITLTAEAADID
+5014 
-5025 ASSATLT
+5025 ATLT

-5058 MTANTGSVEAT
+5058 MTADTGSVGAT

-5074 VAGQALVEAGDSV
+5074 VA
-5087 TLDGSKLGLGALTAS
+5087 
-5102 AKSGDLSLKSAE
+5102 
-5114 VDISGAAELTAKQS
+5114 
-5128 ITATEASV
+5128 
-5136 EAASLAMTAETGSV
+5136 
-5150 EASGLTATVA
+5150 
-5160 DQASVVAGDTV
+5160 DQVSVVAGDTV
-5171 VLDNAELTAGALT
+5171 VLDNAELAAGSLT
-5184 ATASLG
+5184 ATATTG
-5190 DLSVKDAVIT
+5190 VLSVKDAEIT
-5200 ATKGG
+5200 TKTGG
-5205 ITLTAEAADIDA
+5205 VTLTAEAADIDA
-5217 SSAKLTAEGEVKLTA
+5217 SCV
-5232 QNSITATDAS
+5232 
-5242 VESASLAMTANTG
+5242 
-5255 SVEATGFTATVADQA
+5255 
-5270 SVVAGD
+5270 
-5276 TVVLDNAELTAG
+5276 
-5288 ALTATANL
+5288 
-5296 GDLSMT
+5296 
-5302 SAELDIS
+5302 
-5309 GAAKLTAQD
+5309 
-5318 TITATDANVTSNS
+5318 
-5331 LTMTAN
+5331 
-5337 TGSVEASGLTATVA
+5337 
-5351 DQASV
+5351 
-5356 VAGDTVVLDNAE
+5356 
-5368 LTAGALTATANL
+5368 
-5380 GDLSMMSAELDISD
+5380 
-5394 AAELTAKQSIT
+5394 
-5405 ATDANLTSNSLTM
+5405 NLT
-5418 TAVTGKLD
+5418 
-5426 GSRLTT
+5426 
-5432 TVTGQTSVQ
+5432 
-5441 AGDSVTLDNAEL
+5441 
-5453 TAGALTATANLGDL
+5453 
-5467 SLKSAELDI
+5467 
-5476 SGAAKLTA
+5476 
-5484 QDTITATDANVTS
+5484 
-5497 DSLTMTAKT
+5497 
-5506 GKLDGSR
+5506 
-5513 LTTTVTGQASVEAG
+5513 
-5527 DSVTLD
+5527 
-5533 GSKLGAGAL
+5533 
-5542 TATANLGDLS
+5542 
-5552 LKSAELDIS
+5552 
-5561 GAAKLTA
+5561 
-5568 QDTITATD
+5568 
-5576 ANVTSNSLTMTAKT
+5576 
-5590 GSVEASRLTA
+5590 
-5600 TVADQA
+5600 
-5606 SIVAGNSVTLDGS
+5606 
-5619 KLGAGALTATA
+5619 
-5630 TTGDLSVKNTEIKA
+5630 
-5644 AKGGITLTAEASDID
+5644 
-5659 ASGVNL
+5659 
-5665 SAVGAA
+5665 AVGAA

-5686 AVARV
+5686 AVASV

-5700 SGALDAS
+5700 GGALDAS
-5707 RLEVKVEEASAF
+5707 RLQVAVKEASAF
-5719 QSNGLLT
+5719 RSNGLLT

-5745 EGARITVDVTGNGY
+5745 EGSRITVDVTGNGY
-5759 NEGNRDDYEGVVTFK
+5759 NEGDRGDYEGVVTFK
-5774 SSKGPITLTGAD
+5774 SSKGPVTLTGAD

-5797 SEGNLNVETARFEIQ
+5797 SEGDLNVETAGFKIQ

-5820 TGGDLTLAGA
+5820 TGGNLTLAGA
-5830 IGLKGDFLEMEAHG
+5830 TGLKGNFLEMEAHG

-5949 FGEGTVALETKRDLT
+5949 FGEGTVALETKKDLT
-5964 VEADHL
+5964 VEANHL
-5970 TGDRIAAESVLA
+5970 TGDRIAAESVFA
-5982 SGSALSISVKED
+5982 AGSALSISVKED

-6071 TKSENKAK
+6071 TKAENKAK
-6079 VTLHAAGSILQ
+6079 VTLKAAGSILQ
-6090 QEVSGNAGVRGS
+6090 REVSGNAGVRGS

-6196 SDLSADGRLA
+6196 RDLSADGRLA
-6206 IVTALEKNAPKG
+6206 IVTALEKKAPKG
-6218 APQGI
+6218 APQGV

>member
-1 MNAIFKVLWNKA
+1 
-13 RGQFVATDETKTA
+13 
-26 FGKGKVRSTVQK
+26 
-38 GLSTLLLSALAAGSV
+38 
-53 SAAGVVS
+53 
-60 GWGSTTVT
+60 
-68 ADQANKVLNVTTSKY
+68 
-83 VNDGKT
+83 
-89 GINKFREFTVNA
+89 
-101 DQIANL
+101 
-107 QFGTSQQ
+107 
-114 LLNLVNAKIE
+114 
-124 IDGVVNAVKNN
+124 
-135 KIGGDLYFVSPVGM
+135 
-149 VVGTTGVINAGSLTT
+149 
-164 TITTQDQFNTWSNL
+164 
-178 ANGDQPRTFNDAFL
+178 
-192 QNLRTG
+192 
-198 DGVPINP
+198 
-205 AGVITVKGS
+205 
-214 INAGNSLALL
+214 
-224 AGSVQITSGA
+224 
-234 RLTTGVTN
+234 
-242 FQDLVNIRGADGQV
+242 
-256 TTSANLE
+256 
-263 KELAFETDPDT
+263 
-274 GDVLLFARA
+274 
-283 AGDLAA
+283 
-289 DAETQTPESGEKTD
+289 
-303 GKGTAVAASVVVEE
+303 
-317 GAVVKAAGDLT
+317 
-328 AKAYAGNGAVNLL
+328 
-341 ADDPILFK
+341 
-349 SSDGEGR
+349 
-356 DVSASVELLG
+356 
-366 TVRAEGKLTAEA
+366 
-378 RAFNIVDHS
+378 
-387 TSFIGKAL
+387 
-395 ETIQSGF
+395 
-402 VPIDTGTIE
+402 
-411 YVDMSADARVTVGEK
+411 
-426 AEVTGVKGLTLE
+426 
-438 SEAHSDLKVGDQ
+438 
-450 SGFKNFLNW
+450 
-459 GKAEEIP
+459 
-466 VVSAAAM
+466 
-473 RVKNTSAV
+473 
-481 EIKGALATDGELKLA
+481 
-496 AAGDLKVDASVKA
+496 
-509 ATSATKAPQA
+509 
-519 SFIYAD
+519 
-525 LDAGT
+525 
-530 TVSVADG
+530 
-537 ASISAAGTSALGPSK
+537 
-552 VTVEAKQTNRVE
+552 
-564 TDAETNTPP
+564 
-573 TGNIALAV
+573 
-581 NITKFNASAQANLG
+581 
-595 EGFTSSGTADVRA
+595 
-608 TNETETLKV
+608 
-617 RAKTT
+617 
-622 VGDYGIQM
+622 
-630 KIMDFGSNLAF
+630 
-641 GKVAD
+641 
-646 SLAGVFG
+646 
-653 TSAGGS
+653 
-659 ATTAKFQLGGAAA
+659 
-672 YVKNA
+672 
-677 QSATVTIAPNVQLQ
+677 
-691 STGKFTVEAKSD
+691 
-703 LADHHYEAVTKQ
+703 
-715 VIDNEKGNVDKDKQ
+715 
-729 GALAILIN
+729 
-737 EAGDGASS
+737 
-745 LASVTVGD
+745 
-753 GASIKTSSSGDLT
+753 
-766 LTAEA
+766 
-771 LINKDRFEF
+771 
-780 LKKELIDCFNA
+780 
-791 YAAHFSA
+791 
-798 DAYQEELAAFTA
+798 
-810 AKDKMVEAFDAVGQA
+810 
-825 ENFTTG
+825 
-831 ITQLQTAF
+831 
-839 EEFSS
+839 
-844 TLKALMSLVGEG
+844 
-856 AGTASDFIDFGMSVL
+856 
-871 DFLNPA
+871 
-877 SYTNAFVSAGG
+877 
-888 KTYKAQADNPFSVA
+888 
-902 GSLAVLD
+902 
-909 QTTKSAVEV
+909 
-918 GAGAALESAQALGLT
+918 
-933 ATSRNESI
+933 
-941 AMGGQLDNFLGVPL
+941 
-955 PNIDKGTSLGASVV
+955 
-969 YHELGTD
+969 
-976 NLILVKEGAALSG
+976 
-989 TKTDLNANDELD
+989 
-1001 GVTIAAS
+1001 
-1008 AGYNT
+1008 
-1013 GTLSASGMA
+1013 
-1022 AVTEADAKN
+1022 
-1031 RIAIDD
+1031 
-1037 EARIEATLDDLTI
+1037 
-1050 KALRDDS
+1050 
-1057 VQTVAGA
+1057 
-1064 LSFVKSVDGAANA
+1064 
-1077 VGAGVAVNL
+1077 
-1086 GSFGNTLEMKDL
+1086 
-1098 DGTTSIGD
+1098 
-1106 YGAGALKAGGTLAL
+1106 
-1120 TAESGL
+1120 
-1126 SLNAVGLT
+1126 
-1134 GQAGVSGS
+1134 
-1142 GSANTK
+1142 
-1148 KPDAAGDLSAL
+1148 
-1159 GSQTGSTALT
+1159 
-1169 GAASGLAEGGALQSA
+1169 
-1184 VSSGAGLAAAQAG
+1184 
-1197 GDAAGADGSY
+1197 
-1207 SGLETGNPSSGIASA
+1207 
-1222 GSVTSG
+1222 
-1228 IQAAGSSFQLSA
+1228 
-1240 AGSFAWNDVKESNV
+1240 
-1254 LHIEGATADQDGMIT
+1254 
-1269 LDAQKTAVESVTNKW
+1269 
-1284 VGAFAGGAA
+1284 
-1293 VSVSKGGSGT
+1293 
-1303 SVGIGGAAA
+1303 
-1312 VNQNNA
+1312 
-1318 ENRLTLKNV
+1318 
-1327 SLSEKVENMGV
+1327 
-1338 YSLVNGTTVAQG
+1338 
-1350 LGVAVSTSGGP
+1350 
-1361 AGAIDAGVSVNL
+1361 
-1373 IKNTVSADVEGLSVR
+1373 
-1388 NESGEF
+1388 
-1394 EYAQT
+1394 
-1399 AWTGEVQVTGGTTVG
+1399 
-1414 VASGSGGFSGAV
+1414 
-1426 GAAVAVADIDNTV
+1426 
-1439 ASTIKGANFTNVKS
+1439 
-1453 VDVKALASLTQVN
+1453 
-1466 TAVGV
+1466 
-1471 QAAVG
+1471 
-1476 SGSGA
+1476 
-1481 ALNGSIISADITN
+1481 
-1494 IVNASAEDSQASLAK
+1494 
-1509 DGSFTI
+1509 
-1515 TARDAG
+1515 
-1521 TGDGEEAHAYAERAK
+1521 
-1536 GRTGLVEEDKVLN
+1536 
-1549 RSLLEGV
+1549 
-1556 QIAEDDSGSN
+1556 
-1566 YRDLSSDFLDGS
+1566 
-1578 GMTQVSA
+1578 
-1585 AISVAATGGSS
+1585 
-1596 GGAGGAGVV
+1596 
-1605 VTDFENT
+1605 
-1612 FGASSKGLTV
+1612 
-1622 THDGSGLFSEKAQS
+1622 
-1636 DVVTVAVA
+1636 
-1644 AGAAGTSG
+1644 
-1652 NFSASGSV
+1652 
-1660 IVSDVTQTAQ
+1660 
-1670 ASAEDLTLTAGAMK
+1670 
-1684 DDAVRAVLAAQTNA
+1684 
-1698 KTVNVAG
+1698 
-1705 NVSVQVSAGGGGLGA
+1705 
-1720 AVVVAEVENN
+1720 
-1730 ALTTLKKST
+1730 
-1739 ISSFKDASAED
+1739 
-1750 GSTVP
+1750 
-1755 GALGLLA
+1755 
-1762 ENNSEIWTA
+1762 
-1771 AAAATISSNAA
+1771 
-1782 LGASVAVNRAVGNAQ
+1782 
-1797 IDVDAVTLDGLERFD
+1797 
-1812 AQARDDS
+1812 
-1819 ELWTLSG
+1819 
-1826 AVSAAVKPGAAAGAG
+1826 
-1841 LAFASSRGSTKAD
+1841 
-1854 VNGLT
+1854 
-1859 LLASEEKTDIGVSAE
+1859 
-1874 AQDHVSTLTL
+1874 
-1884 AVGAGGSVGLSGAA
+1884 
-1898 AKNVVERT
+1898 
-1906 VAADLTG
+1906 
-1913 LKTNNEA
+1913 
-1920 NEADETIEGA
+1920 
-1930 GDVVVRA
+1930 
-1937 ESRADI
+1937 
-1943 DNLALVAA
+1943 
-1951 ASQAA
+1951 
-1956 ALGAGVAVNTI
+1956 
-1967 DVDVAAGAHDLKA
+1967 
-1980 GVSSLNVAAHSANDI
+1980 
-1995 DTIGVGGAG
+1995 
-2004 AGTIA
+2004 
-2009 AAGSTAFNT
+2009 
-2018 ITGDTSAS
+2018 
-2026 LTDSILHAADAVAV
+2026 
-2040 HAESD
+2040 
-2045 DVIGTYAGQGVGAGT
+2045 
-2060 IALGLS
+2060 
-2066 VAMSERSGATT
+2066 
-2077 ATVSG
+2077 
-2082 SAVKE
+2082 
-2087 TGTGIGTLT
+2087 
-2096 MKSGVDDTNINNA
+2096 
-2109 IVEQDALNVQ
+2109 
-2119 TSLEDKR
+2119 
-2126 AEEKVDGIA
+2126 
-2135 VSATSATTYKTL
+2135 
-2147 TINGGGAGSAQ
+2147 
-2158 AAGTASIVTHAGKTE
+2158 
-2173 AGVSQST
+2173 
-2180 LESAGKLAVEAGDYA
+2180 
-2195 NFSSVLVTAGG
+2195 
-2206 AGGISANGSVT
+2206 
-2217 QTDAAHATR
+2217 
-2226 AAVEDSALISAATTL
+2226 
-2241 SAEAKEGVSNLT
+2241 
-2253 IAAGGAGAIAVD
+2253 
-2265 AVVAI
+2265 
-2270 ANQKSSVVTALTN
+2270 
-2283 STVAGGA
+2283 
-2290 YTQKA
+2290 
-2295 DYLGRLTNLGVS
+2295 
-2307 AAGAGALAGAAT
+2307 
-2319 VAINT
+2319 
-2324 ADVVVKSVVDGGSVV
+2324 
-2339 KPAGAVSIEA
+2339 
-2349 GRTLDWNEYG
+2349 
-2359 GAAAASGAG
+2359 
-2368 AVAGTVYINE
+2368 
-2378 TAGETLVLVDD
+2378 
-2389 AQLGD
+2389 
-2394 GTNQVTLSAKND
+2394 
-2406 DSIELVAVSAA
+2406 
-2417 GAKYVAAGATVAV
+2417 
-2430 NTMAGDVG
+2430 
-2438 TMVKNASLKGTDVKV
+2438 
-2453 EALADRKAKST
+2453 
-2464 LVSASAS
+2464 
-2471 LGAGLAANVFSTR
+2471 
-2484 VGGTGSYAELLG
+2484 
-2496 DGDTGTSATLEKF
+2496 
-2509 KSDYGALSKKDLTT
+2509 
-2523 GAAGGAS
+2523 
-2530 DGEVMAKT
+2530 
-2538 EAKSNLVSG
+2538 
-2547 TGVMSVDSTFEGSN
+2547 
-2561 SVTLAAKE
+2561 
-2569 DAKEGSGIDAELGLG
+2569 
-2584 TAGSVGIGASV
+2584 
-2595 VTVDRVI
+2595 
-2602 GASVT
+2602 
-2607 MSGGGISAKTAEI
+2607 
-2620 TASVGADDSL
+2620 
-2630 KVHQGS
+2630 
-2636 AGLVGGNASYVRE
+2636 
-2649 QVSGGVTAV
+2649 
-2658 VENQANVK
+2658 
-2666 GESVVIT
+2666 
-2673 AKNDSSVTA
+2673 
-2682 DAFGVAAGA
+2682 
-2691 VAVGAQIAK
+2691 
-2700 IKDDSSVVVK
+2700 
-2710 LENSNFEGDVKATV
+2710 
-2724 DRAQR
+2724 
-2729 LHAEATAGYGG
+2729 
-2740 AVAGAGAVTEIS
+2740 
-2752 DSGKAQA
+2752 
-2759 TLSNISASGASFET
+2759 
-2773 AVNLHPE
+2773 
-2780 LSVKSY
+2780 
-2786 AAGGALGVSAGVVK
+2786 
-2800 ATAEESGEATL
+2800 
-2811 VVTGGELKSDEVKL
+2811 
-2825 SALAGEKT
+2825 
-2833 DKESDALRLTGRVE
+2833 
-2847 GYGGAVVAGLN
+2847 
-2858 FNTVN
+2858 
-2863 LSNTAKASLSVDGTA
+2863 
-2878 FRAAEGKIAG
+2878 
-2888 TAAQLRTG
+2888 
-2896 GYGLYDASADAVAAG
+2896 
-2911 GILAAGSNDLTVVH
+2911 
-2925 GLESEMTLKG
+2925 
-2935 SASTLGSLDAAV
+2935 
-2947 ENAESAKILGESAG
+2947 
-2961 GALINADAN
+2961 
-2970 DAVHTTHKD
+2970 
-2979 TSSAALTVAG
+2979 
-2989 SFTTA
+2989 
-2994 GDMSFEA
+2994 
-3001 ASNSD
+3001 
-3006 LLMTADN
+3006 
-3013 TKGGLAALSG
+3013 
-3023 AVGTNTMKGSTAV
+3023 
-3036 RVTDGAA
+3036 
-3043 LSAGGDLRLGALNAW
+3043 
-3058 TLGAASGDHLVKS
+3058 
-3071 EVYGAIAGG
+3071 
-3080 GIKFANTVERSA
+3080 
-3092 DVSVGKK
+3092 
-3099 ASLFAGDS
+3099 
-3107 ITAEAKSTGDA
+3107 
-3118 DVRVLARTA
+3118 
-3127 GAFNAV
+3127 
-3133 GATVESSVKNANT
+3133 
-3146 VSVASGAVLRTQS
+3146 
-3159 TEGVV
+3159 
-3164 ALAATGEDVLEH
+3164 
-3176 EALTRIEGSAL
+3176 
-3187 ANADSKTNVTVERTN
+3187 
-3202 TVSLESGAEIRSGG
+3202 
-3216 EVLLN
+3216 
-3221 AGAAAD
+3221 
-3227 GTQSKL
+3227 
-3233 EMQNRAE
+3233 
-3240 SFSYA
+3240 
-3245 FLSGISADLNA
+3245 
-3256 KTKLSGIVDVAGK
+3256 
-3269 VVSTTNTAVTGD
+3269 
-3281 SGDYMITGDSLSHY
+3281 
-3295 WGQLK
+3295 
-3300 ADDKSTLAVKGSGK
+3300 
-3314 KDAAVEETGRIS
+3314 
-3326 VTGSIDA
+3326 
-3333 GVNTKADIVISGL
+3333 
-3346 LNPEGSD
+3346 
-3353 AEIAGSQSQPTV
+3353 
-3365 KVEAGTE
+3365 
-3372 EAKESIL
+3372 
-3379 SSISGPVSESEGNV
+3379 
-3393 YWERYAELEKILREY
+3393 
-3408 TGATKEAIVGYQAEF
+3408 
-3423 EALAALMEQKGL
+3423 
-3435 GEWVTLKFEKDGQ
+3435 
-3448 EFTQRTFVPIE
+3448 
-3459 KSEELY
+3459 
-3465 VAVNGITVSGG
+3465 
-3476 SIKLNAA
+3476 
-3483 EVTGSGAISAN
+3483 
-3494 AAEGVRI
+3494 
-3501 KNESNASLKVGD
+3501 
-3513 IVIQAKGGEIELN
+3513 
-3526 GVAADESALKEAGFQ
+3526 
-3541 GNVRSS
+3541 
-3547 DNTADPVIRIESEAQ
+3547 
-3562 TGSYTVKHEK
+3562 
-3572 DESGK
+3572 
-3577 PFEETVTPSTN
+3577 
-3588 LVLTGEIRNNAGDV
+3588 
-3602 SISAKDG
+3602 
-3609 DLVSLG
+3609 
-3615 DVGASGTLTLTAK
+3615 
-3628 GSIMQSYTSGLTN
+3628 
-3641 IGGDVP
+3641 
-3647 GNAWQTEIGQI
+3647 
-3658 SSKDNYDSSKDPS
+3658 
-3671 KTFVSSNA
+3671 
-3679 QAPSGGKWVAGGAI
+3679 
-3693 IISGDLINL
+3693 
-3702 NGTIQSGYD
+3702 
-3711 TYELKINETVL
+3711 
-3722 EAKISEIREAWRRAG
+3722 
-3737 SPTNIDVK
+3737 
-3745 SSAYRLQAE
+3745 
-3754 EAVKTDDG
+3754 
-3762 SYKLLVAAWYDPVKD
+3762 
-3777 RIVMDDV
+3777 
-3784 LPEGGS
+3784 
-3790 IFITGKIASTGG
+3790 
-3802 GKIFASDGSADVR
+3802 
-3815 FNAGDHDVLTGR
+3815 
-3827 IDTGSSK
+3827 
-3834 GVVQFTDLFWSDSTK
+3834 
-3849 GTGAKVT
+3849 
-3856 RWQDGKTT
+3856 
-3864 EYMVDHNG
+3864 
-3872 QAIGNE
+3872 
-3878 TVRNGIQNYSP
+3878 
-3889 KDGLLYVWTEGM
+3889 
-3901 VSGSTETQYYEYMAK
+3901 
-3916 WWGEAADKL
+3916 
-3925 QDAFETE
+3925 
-3932 KKTITKSGN
+3932 
-3941 LYQGAT
+3941 
-3947 ITDQLTRPNKGSG
+3947 
-3960 QDDNFYA
+3960 
-3967 WMDVLDQ
+3967 MDVLDQ

-4770 SGGSSIEAAGDVN
+4770 SGGSSSEAAGDVN

-5296 GDLSMT
+5296 G
-5302 SAELDIS
+5302 
-5309 GAAKLTAQD
+5309 
-5318 TITATDANVTSNS
+5318 V
-5331 LTMTAN
+5331 
-5337 TGSVEASGLTATVA
+5337 
-5351 DQASV
+5351 
-5356 VAGDTVVLDNAE
+5356 
-5368 LTAGALTATANL
+5368 
-5380 GDLSMMSAELDISD
+5380 LSMMSAELDISD

-5453 TAGALTATANLGDL
+5453 T
-5467 SLKSAELDI
+5467 
-5476 SGAAKLTA
+5476 
-5484 QDTITATDANVTS
+5484 
-5497 DSLTMTAKT
+5497 
-5506 GKLDGSR
+5506 
-5513 LTTTVTGQASVEAG
+5513 
-5527 DSVTLD
+5527 
-5533 GSKLGAGAL
+5533 AGAL

>member
-38 GLSTLLLSALAAGSV
+38 GLSALLLSALAAGSV

-60 GWGSTTVT
+60 GWDSTTVT
-68 ADQANKVLNVTTSKY
+68 ADQAGKVLNVTTSKY

-89 GINKFREFTVNA
+89 GINKFSQFTVNA

-107 QFGTSQQ
+107 QFGSGQQ

-178 ANGDQPRTFNDAFL
+178 ANGDQPTTFNDAFL

-234 RLTTGVTN
+234 SLTTGVAN

-263 KELAFETDPDT
+263 KDLAFETDPDT

-289 DAETQTPESGEKTD
+289 DAETQAPESGEKTD

-317 GAVVKAAGDLT
+317 GAVVKAAGNLT
-328 AKAYAGNGAVNLL
+328 AKAYAGNGAVNPL
-341 ADDPILFK
+341 AGAPILFK

-366 TVRAEGKLTAEA
+366 TVHAEGNLTAEA

-426 AEVTGVKGLTLE
+426 AEVTGVQGLTLE
-438 SEAHSDLKVGDQ
+438 SEAHSDLKVGNQ

-459 GKAEEIP
+459 GKAESIP

-530 TVSVADG
+530 NVSVADG
-537 ASISAAGTSALGPSK
+537 ASIGAAGTSALGPSK

-581 NITKFNASAQANLG
+581 NITKFNASAQTNIGA
-595 EGFTSSGTADVRA
+595 GFTTSGTADVRA
-608 TNETETLKV
+608 TNKTETLKV

-659 ATTAKFQLGGAAA
+659 ATTSKFQLGGAAA

-677 QSATVTIAPNVQLQ
+677 QSATVTIEPNVKLE

-715 VIDNEKGNVDKDKQ
+715 VIDNEQGNAEKDKQ

-737 EAGDGASS
+737 ETGDGASS

-753 GASIKTSSSGDLT
+753 GASITTRSSGDLT
-766 LTAEA
+766 LSSEA
-771 LINKDRFEF
+771 LINKDRFKF
-780 LKKELIDCFNA
+780 LKQELIDCFNA
-791 YAAHFSA
+791 YADHFTA
-798 DAYQEELAAFTA
+798 DAYKDELAAFTA
-810 AKDKMVEAFDAVGQA
+810 AKYKMVEAFDAVGQA

-839 EEFSS
+839 EEFSR
-844 TLKALMSLVGEG
+844 TLKDLMSLVGEG

-918 GAGAALESAQALGLT
+918 GAGAALESAEALGLT

-955 PNIDKGTSLGASVV
+955 PNIDKGKSLGASVV

-1037 EARIEATLDDLTI
+1037 EARIEARSDDLTI

-1098 DGTTSIGD
+1098 DGTSSIGD

-1126 SLNAVGLT
+1126 SLNAVGLA

-1148 KPDAAGDLSAL
+1148 KPDAAGDLGAL
-1159 GSQTGSTALT
+1159 GTQTGSSALT
-1169 GAASGLAEGGALQSA
+1169 GAASGLAEGGALQGA

-1207 SGLETGNPSSGIASA
+1207 SGLETGNPSSALSGIASA

-1228 IQAAGSSFQLSA
+1228 IEAAGSSFQLSA
-1240 AGSFAWNDVKESNV
+1240 AGSFAWNDVTESNV
-1254 LHIEGATADQDGMIT
+1254 LHIEGASADQNGMIT

-1318 ENRLTLKNV
+1318 ENRLTIKNV

-1373 IKNTVSADVEGLSVR
+1373 IENTVRADVEGLSVG

-1399 AWTGEVQVTGGTTVG
+1399 AWTGEIQVTGGTTVG

-1439 ASTIKGANFTNVKS
+1439 ASTLKGANFTNAKS

-1536 GRTGLVEEDKVLN
+1536 GRTGFVEEDELLN
-1549 RSLLEGV
+1549 RSLLKGV
-1556 QIAEDDSGSN
+1556 QIAEDDSGEN
-1566 YRDLSSDFLDGS
+1566 YRDLSSGFMDGS

-1730 ALTTLKKST
+1730 ALTTLKNST
-1739 ISSFKDASAED
+1739 ISSVKDASAED

-1771 AAAATISSNAA
+1771 AAAATVSSNAA

-1797 IDVDAVTLDGLERFD
+1797 IDVDAVTLDGLGHFD

-1913 LKTNNEA
+1913 LKTNNKA

-1951 ASQAA
+1951 GSQAA

-2018 ITGDTSAS
+2018 ITGDTSAA
-2026 LTDSILHAADAVAV
+2026 LTDSILQAADAVAV

-2082 SAVKE
+2082 SSVKE
-2087 TGTGIGTLT
+2087 TGTGTGTLT
-2096 MKSGVDDTNINNA
+2096 MKSGVADANINNA
-2109 IVEQDALNVQ
+2109 IVEQDALNIQ

-2126 AEEKVDGIA
+2126 AEETVDGIA

-2147 TINGGGAGSAQ
+2147 TINGGGGGSAQ

-2226 AAVEDSALISAATTL
+2226 AAVENSSLTSAAATTL

-2270 ANQKSSVVTALTN
+2270 ANQKSSVVTALEN

-2295 DYLGRLTNLGVS
+2295 DYLGRITNLGVS

-2324 ADVVVKSVVDGGSVV
+2324 ADVVVKSVVDGGSAV

-2378 TAGETLVLVDD
+2378 TAGETLVVVDD

-2430 NTMAGDVG
+2430 NTMAGNVG
-2438 TMVKNASLKGTDVKV
+2438 TMVKNAALKGTDVKV

-2471 LGAGLAANVFSTR
+2471 LAAGLAVNVFSTR

-2496 DGDTGTSATLEKF
+2496 EGDAGTSATLEKF
-2509 KSDYGALSKKDLTT
+2509 KGDYGALSKKELTT

-2530 DGEVMAKT
+2530 EGEVKAET
-2538 EAKSNLVSG
+2538 EAKSDLVKG
-2547 TGVMSVDSTFEGSN
+2547 TGVMSVNSTFEGSN

-2569 DAKEGSGIDAELGLG
+2569 DAKAGSGIDAELGLG
-2584 TAGSVGIGASV
+2584 TAGAVGIGASV
-2595 VTVDRVI
+2595 VTVDRVM

-2607 MSGGGISAKTAEI
+2607 MSGGGINAKTAEI
-2620 TASVGADDSL
+2620 TASAGADDSL

-2666 GESVVIT
+2666 GESVHIT

-2700 IKDDSSVVVK
+2700 IKDASSVVVK
-2710 LENSNFEGDVKATV
+2710 LENSNFVGDVKATV

-2729 LHAEATAGYGG
+2729 LQAEATAGYGG

-2759 TLSNISASGASFET
+2759 TLTNVSASGASFET

-2786 AAGGALGVSAGVVK
+2786 AAGGALGVSAGVVQ

-2847 GYGGAVVAGLN
+2847 GYGGAAVAGLN

-2878 FRAAEGKIAG
+2878 FRAAEEKIAG

-2935 SASTLGSLDAAV
+2935 SATTLGSLDAAV

-2961 GALINADAN
+2961 GALINADGN
-2970 DAVHTTHKD
+2970 DAVRTTHED
-2979 TSSAALTVAG
+2979 ISSAALTVAG

-3023 AVGTNTMKGSTAV
+3023 AVGTNTMEGSTAV

-3080 GIKFANTVERSA
+3080 GIKFTNTVERSA
-3092 DVSVGKK
+3092 DVSVGKN

-3127 GAFNAV
+3127 GAFNAL

-3146 VSVASGAVLRTQS
+3146 VSVESGAVLRTQS

-3164 ALAATGEDVLEH
+3164 ALAATGEDQLEH

-3187 ANADSKTNVTVERTN
+3187 ANANSNAKVTVERTN
-3202 TVSLESGAEIRSGG
+3202 TVSLKSGAEIRSGG

-3314 KDAAVEETGRIS
+3314 KDAAVEETGRIN

-3353 AEIAGSQSQPTV
+3353 AEIAGSQNKPTV

-3408 TGATKEAIVGYQAEF
+3408 TGATTEAIVGYQAEF

-3435 GEWVTLKFEKDGQ
+3435 GEWVTLEFTEDGKTV
-3448 EFTQRTFVPIE
+3448 TQRTFVPIE

-3494 AAEGVRI
+3494 AAEGVWI

-3547 DNTADPVIRIESEAQ
+3547 DNTADPVISIESEAQ
-3562 TGSYTVKHEK
+3562 TGSYTVKYKE
-3572 DESGK
+3572 DEPGN
-3577 PFEETVTPSTN
+3577 PLTVTPSTN

-3602 SISAKDG
+3602 SIWAKDG

-3615 DVGASGTLTLTAK
+3615 DVGASGPLTLTAK

-3647 GNAWQTEIGQI
+3647 GNAWQNEIGQI

-3671 KTFVSSNA
+3671 TTSVSSNA

-3702 NGTIQSGYD
+3702 NGTVQSGYD

-3745 SSAYRLQAE
+3745 SSAYQLQAE
-3754 EAVKTDDG
+3754 KAVETNDG

-3815 FNAGDHDVLTGR
+3815 FNAGNHDVLTGR

-3834 GVVQFTDLFWSDSTK
+3834 GVVQFTDLFWSDSK
-3849 GTGAKVT
+3849 KDGTGAKVT

-3872 QAIGNE
+3872 QAIGE
-3878 TVRNGIQNYSP
+3878 KTVRNGIQNYSP
-3889 KDGLLYVWTEGM
+3889 KDGLLYVWTEGT

-3916 WWGEAADKL
+3916 WWGGADDKL
-3925 QDAFETE
+3925 KDAFETE
-3932 KKTITKSGN
+3932 KTTVTKSGD

-3947 ITDQLTRPNKGSG
+3947 ITDQLTRPNKGG
-3960 QDDNFYA
+3960 DQDANFYA
-3967 WMDVLDQ
+3967 WMDVLAQ

-3982 TKKWKTGF
+3982 KKKWKTGF

-4049 GGTIRLNAGGDI
+4049 GGTISLNAGGDI

-4094 GGSGELKLGATA
+4094 GGSGELKLGAEA

-4112 GTNLGAGRNVSSDGL
+4112 GTNLGAGRSVSSDGL

-4142 AAEAQGKDVTL
+4142 AAKAQGKDVTL

-4159 VKVKDLRQLEAAGTH
+4159 VKVNDLRQLEAAGTH

-4189 AGDLGLGLIESKLG
+4189 TGDLGLGLIESKSG
-4203 DVVLTVQNGSVYDAS
+4203 DVVLTVENRSVYDAS

-4233 AWERAGLINADGSS
+4233 AWKRAGLINADGSS
-4247 TGDTLWQADVE
+4247 TGDKLWEADVE

-4271 ESYQAF
+4271 ESYKAF
-4277 KEKGGELTDAQNQ
+4277 KEKGGELTDAQEQ
-4290 DYTAL
+4290 DYTDL
-4295 QAIYGGFE
+4295 QAIYGEFA

-4308 VSAMEKDENSSLGK
+4308 VSAMEQDENSSLGK

-4396 TLLKALSRADIGDFS
+4396 ALLKALSRADIGDFS

-4439 NIFLESPEGSG
+4439 NIFLESPEDSG

-4540 DKDVSLKA
+4540 DQDVSLKA

-4575 TLNFEVL
+4575 TLNFEVR

-4595 TASTVN
+4595 TSSTVN

-4648 VELDAVKQI
+4648 VELDALKQI

-4668 NKDLAVTSKEAG
+4668 HKDLAVTSKEAG

-4712 ASGDASLL
+4712 AAGDASLL
-4720 GKSVTATQGKLSAG
+4720 GKSVTATQGNLSAG
-4734 GRIEVGA
+4734 GRIEIGA

-4770 SGGSSIEAAGDVN
+4770 SGGSSIEAAGDVK
-4783 ISSEGTLDLAN
+4783 ISSEETLDLAN
-4794 ATVQSTA
+4794 ATVKSTA
-4801 GKVELNGLAGVV
+4801 GKVELDGLAGIV
-4813 AKDATLLAA
+4813 AKEATLLAA
-4822 EAVTVTA
+4822 KEVTVTA
-4829 NENVEVSNSTVEAA
+4829 KENVEVSNSTVEAA
-4843 SLAITAAKSLTGT
+4843 SLAITAAKNLTGT
-4856 ELKSKITGAAAFTA
+4856 ELKGKITGAAELTA

-4884 TVSAVAAQGLSALG
+4884 TVNAVAAQGLSAHG
-4898 AAINATEGTL
+4898 AALNATEGTL

-4913 AADIDA
+4913 ADDIDA
-4919 SSATLTAKDEV
+4919 SSAKLTAKDELT
-4930 KLTANQSI
+4930 LTAQQSI
-4938 TAEDASVEAAS
+4938 TAADASVEAAS
-4949 LAMTANTGSVKAS
+4949 LAMTANTGSV
-4962 GFTATVAD
+4962 
-4970 KASVEADDSV
+4970 
-4980 TLDGSKIGAGALTA
+4980 
-4994 TAKTGDL
+4994 
-5001 SVKEADIKATTGG
+5001 
-5014 ITLTAEAADID
+5014 
-5025 ASSATLT
+5025 
-5032 AKDEVKLTAKQ
+5032 
-5043 SITATEASVEADSLT
+5043 
-5058 MTANTGSVEAT
+5058 
-5069 GFTAT
+5069 
-5074 VAGQALVEAGDSV
+5074 
-5087 TLDGSKLGLGALTAS
+5087 
-5102 AKSGDLSLKSAE
+5102 
-5114 VDISGAAELTAKQS
+5114 
-5128 ITATEASV
+5128 
-5136 EAASLAMTAETGSV
+5136 
-5150 EASGLTATVA
+5150 
-5160 DQASVVAGDTV
+5160 
-5171 VLDNAELTAGALT
+5171 
-5184 ATASLG
+5184 
-5190 DLSVKDAVIT
+5190 
-5200 ATKGG
+5200 
-5205 ITLTAEAADIDA
+5205 
-5217 SSAKLTAEGEVKLTA
+5217 
-5232 QNSITATDAS
+5232 
-5242 VESASLAMTANTG
+5242 
-5255 SVEATGFTATVADQA
+5255 
-5270 SVVAGD
+5270 
-5276 TVVLDNAELTAG
+5276 
-5288 ALTATANL
+5288 
-5296 GDLSMT
+5296 
-5302 SAELDIS
+5302 
-5309 GAAKLTAQD
+5309 
-5318 TITATDANVTSNS
+5318 
-5331 LTMTAN
+5331 
-5337 TGSVEASGLTATVA
+5337 
-5351 DQASV
+5351 
-5356 VAGDTVVLDNAE
+5356 
-5368 LTAGALTATANL
+5368 
-5380 GDLSMMSAELDISD
+5380 
-5394 AAELTAKQSIT
+5394 
-5405 ATDANLTSNSLTM
+5405 
-5418 TAVTGKLD
+5418 
-5426 GSRLTT
+5426 
-5432 TVTGQTSVQ
+5432 
-5441 AGDSVTLDNAEL
+5441 
-5453 TAGALTATANLGDL
+5453 
-5467 SLKSAELDI
+5467 
-5476 SGAAKLTA
+5476 
-5484 QDTITATDANVTS
+5484 
-5497 DSLTMTAKT
+5497 
-5506 GKLDGSR
+5506 
-5513 LTTTVTGQASVEAG
+5513 
-5527 DSVTLD
+5527 
-5533 GSKLGAGAL
+5533 
-5542 TATANLGDLS
+5542 
-5552 LKSAELDIS
+5552 
-5561 GAAKLTA
+5561 
-5568 QDTITATD
+5568 
-5576 ANVTSNSLTMTAKT
+5576 
-5590 GSVEASRLTA
+5590 EASRLTA

-5606 SIVAGNSVTLDGS
+5606 SVEAGDAVVLNNADLT
-5619 KLGAGALTATA
+5619 AGALTATA
-5630 TTGDLSVKNTEIKA
+5630 TSGDLSVKAAEINA
-5644 AKGGITLTAEASDID
+5644 TKGGVTLTAKAVDID

-5665 SAVGAA
+5665 TAVGPAK
-5671 TLTAGQDLKLAPSGD
+5671 LTAGQNLKLTPSGD
-5686 AVARV
+5686 AVASV

-5700 SGALDAS
+5700 GGALDAS
-5707 RLEVKVEEASAF
+5707 RLQVKVNEASAF
-5719 QSNGLLT
+5719 RSNGLLT

-5745 EGARITVDVTGNGY
+5745 EGSRITVDVTGNGY
-5759 NEGNRDDYEGVVTFK
+5759 NEGDRGDYEGVVTIK

-5797 SEGNLNVETARFEIQ
+5797 SEGDLNVETAGFKIQ

-5820 TGGDLTLAGA
+5820 TGGNLTLAGA
-5830 IGLKGDFLEMEAHG
+5830 TGLKGDFLEMEAHG

-5949 FGEGTVALETKRDLT
+5949 FGEGTVALETKKDLT
-5964 VEADHL
+5964 VEANHL
-5970 TGDRIAAESVLA
+5970 TGDRIAAESVFA
-5982 SGSALSISVKED
+5982 AGSALSISVKED
-5994 LHVEEGVQASG
+5994 LHVEEGVQVSG
-6005 QNVKFSSKD
+6005 KNVKFSSKD

-6090 QEVSGNAGVRGS
+6090 REVSGNAGVRGS

-6187 AVNAAAVHG
+6187 AVNAAAVQG

-6218 APQGI
+6218 APQGV

-6416 DGVIRDLREPTKEDF
+6416 DGVIRDLRESTKEDF

>member
-38 GLSTLLLSALAAGSV
+38 GLSALLLSALAAGSV

-60 GWGSTTVT
+60 GWDSTTVT
-68 ADQANKVLNVTTSKY
+68 ADQAGKVLNVTTSKY

-89 GINKFREFTVNA
+89 GINKFSQFTVNA

-107 QFGTSQQ
+107 QFGSGQQ

-178 ANGDQPRTFNDAFL
+178 ANGDQPTTFNDAFL

-234 RLTTGVTN
+234 SLTTGVAN

-263 KELAFETDPDT
+263 KDLAFETDPDT

-289 DAETQTPESGEKTD
+289 DAETQAPESGEKTD

-317 GAVVKAAGDLT
+317 GAVVKAAGNLT
-328 AKAYAGNGAVNLL
+328 AKAYAGNGAVNPL
-341 ADDPILFK
+341 AGAPILFK

-366 TVRAEGKLTAEA
+366 TVHAEGNLTAEA

-426 AEVTGVKGLTLE
+426 AEVTGVQGLTLE
-438 SEAHSDLKVGDQ
+438 SEAHSDLKVGNQ

-459 GKAEEIP
+459 GKAESIP

-530 TVSVADG
+530 NVSVADG
-537 ASISAAGTSALGPSK
+537 ASIGAAGTSALGPSK

-581 NITKFNASAQANLG
+581 NITKFNASAQTNIGA
-595 EGFTSSGTADVRA
+595 GFTTSGTADVRA
-608 TNETETLKV
+608 TNKTETLKV

-659 ATTAKFQLGGAAA
+659 ATTSKFQLGGAAA

-677 QSATVTIAPNVQLQ
+677 QSATVTIEPNVKLE

-715 VIDNEKGNVDKDKQ
+715 VIDNEQGNAEKDKQ

-737 EAGDGASS
+737 ETGDGASS

-753 GASIKTSSSGDLT
+753 GASITTRSSGDLT
-766 LTAEA
+766 LSSEA
-771 LINKDRFEF
+771 LINKDRFKF
-780 LKKELIDCFNA
+780 LKQELIDCFNA
-791 YAAHFSA
+791 YADHFTA
-798 DAYQEELAAFTA
+798 DAYKDELAAFTA
-810 AKDKMVEAFDAVGQA
+810 AKYKMVEAFDAVGQA

-839 EEFSS
+839 EEFSR
-844 TLKALMSLVGEG
+844 TLKDLMSLVGEG

-918 GAGAALESAQALGLT
+918 GAGAALESAEALGLT

-955 PNIDKGTSLGASVV
+955 PNIDKGKSLGASVV

-1037 EARIEATLDDLTI
+1037 EARIEARSDDLTI

-1098 DGTTSIGD
+1098 DGTSSIGD

-1126 SLNAVGLT
+1126 SLNAVGLA

-1148 KPDAAGDLSAL
+1148 KPDAAGDLGAL
-1159 GSQTGSTALT
+1159 GTQTGSSALT
-1169 GAASGLAEGGALQSA
+1169 GAASGLAEGGALQGA

-1207 SGLETGNPSSGIASA
+1207 SGLETGNPSSALSGIASA

-1228 IQAAGSSFQLSA
+1228 IEAAGSSFQLSA
-1240 AGSFAWNDVKESNV
+1240 AGSFAWNDVTESNV
-1254 LHIEGATADQDGMIT
+1254 LHIEGASADQNGMIT

-1318 ENRLTLKNV
+1318 ENRLTIKNV

-1373 IKNTVSADVEGLSVR
+1373 IENTVRADVEGLSVG

-1399 AWTGEVQVTGGTTVG
+1399 AWTGEIQVTGGTTVG

-1439 ASTIKGANFTNVKS
+1439 ASTLKGANFTNAKS

-1536 GRTGLVEEDKVLN
+1536 GRTGFVEEDELLN
-1549 RSLLEGV
+1549 RSLLKGV
-1556 QIAEDDSGSN
+1556 QIAEDDSGEN
-1566 YRDLSSDFLDGS
+1566 YRDLSSGFMDGS

-1730 ALTTLKKST
+1730 ALTTLKNST
-1739 ISSFKDASAED
+1739 ISSVKDASAED

-1771 AAAATISSNAA
+1771 AAAATVSSNAA

-1797 IDVDAVTLDGLERFD
+1797 IDVDAVTLDGLGHFD

-1913 LKTNNEA
+1913 LKTNNKA

-1951 ASQAA
+1951 GSQAA

-2018 ITGDTSAS
+2018 ITGDTSAA
-2026 LTDSILHAADAVAV
+2026 LTDSILQAADAVAV

-2082 SAVKE
+2082 SSVKE
-2087 TGTGIGTLT
+2087 TGTGTGTLT
-2096 MKSGVDDTNINNA
+2096 MKSGVADANINNA
-2109 IVEQDALNVQ
+2109 IVEQDALNIQ

-2126 AEEKVDGIA
+2126 AEETVDGIA

-2147 TINGGGAGSAQ
+2147 TINGGGGGSAQ

-2226 AAVEDSALISAATTL
+2226 AAVENSSLTSAAATTL

-2270 ANQKSSVVTALTN
+2270 ANQKSSVVTALEN

-2295 DYLGRLTNLGVS
+2295 DYLGRITNLGVS

-2324 ADVVVKSVVDGGSVV
+2324 ADVVVKSVVDGGSAV

-2378 TAGETLVLVDD
+2378 TAGETLVVVDD

-2430 NTMAGDVG
+2430 NTMAGNVG
-2438 TMVKNASLKGTDVKV
+2438 TMVKNAALKGTDVKV

-2471 LGAGLAANVFSTR
+2471 LAAGLAANVFSTR

-2496 DGDTGTSATLEKF
+2496 EGDAGTSATLEKF
-2509 KSDYGALSKKDLTT
+2509 KGDYGALSKKELTT

-2530 DGEVMAKT
+2530 EGEVKAET
-2538 EAKSNLVSG
+2538 EAKSDLVKG
-2547 TGVMSVDSTFEGSN
+2547 TGVMSVNSTFEGSN

-2569 DAKEGSGIDAELGLG
+2569 DAKAGSGIDAELGLG
-2584 TAGSVGIGASV
+2584 TAGAVGIGASV
-2595 VTVDRVI
+2595 VTVDRVM

-2607 MSGGGISAKTAEI
+2607 MSGGGINAKTAEI
-2620 TASVGADDSL
+2620 TASAGADDSL

-2666 GESVVIT
+2666 GESVHIT

-2700 IKDDSSVVVK
+2700 IKDASSVVVK
-2710 LENSNFEGDVKATV
+2710 LENSNFVGDVKATV

-2729 LHAEATAGYGG
+2729 LQAEATAGYGG

-2759 TLSNISASGASFET
+2759 TLTNVSASGASFET

-2786 AAGGALGVSAGVVK
+2786 AAGGALGVSAGVVQ

-2847 GYGGAVVAGLN
+2847 GYGGAAVAGLN

-2878 FRAAEGKIAG
+2878 FRAAEEKIAG

-2935 SASTLGSLDAAV
+2935 SATTLGSLDAAV

-2961 GALINADAN
+2961 GALINADGN
-2970 DAVHTTHKD
+2970 DAVRTTHED
-2979 TSSAALTVAG
+2979 ISSAALTVAG

-3023 AVGTNTMKGSTAV
+3023 AVGTNTMEGSTAV

-3080 GIKFANTVERSA
+3080 GIKFTNTVERSA
-3092 DVSVGKK
+3092 DVSVGKN

-3127 GAFNAV
+3127 GAFNAL

-3146 VSVASGAVLRTQS
+3146 VSVESGAVLRTQS

-3164 ALAATGEDVLEH
+3164 ALAATGEDQLEH

-3187 ANADSKTNVTVERTN
+3187 ANANSNAKVTVERTN
-3202 TVSLESGAEIRSGG
+3202 TVSLKSGAEIRSGG

-3314 KDAAVEETGRIS
+3314 KDAAVEETGRIN

-3353 AEIAGSQSQPTV
+3353 AEIAGSQNKPTV

-3408 TGATKEAIVGYQAEF
+3408 TGATTEAIVGYQAEF

-3435 GEWVTLKFEKDGQ
+3435 GEWVTLEFTEDGKTV
-3448 EFTQRTFVPIE
+3448 TQRTFVPIE

-3494 AAEGVRI
+3494 AAEGVWI

-3547 DNTADPVIRIESEAQ
+3547 DNTADPVISIESEAQ
-3562 TGSYTVKHEK
+3562 TGSYTVKYKE
-3572 DESGK
+3572 DEPGN
-3577 PFEETVTPSTN
+3577 PLTVTPSTN

-3602 SISAKDG
+3602 SIWAKDG

-3647 GNAWQTEIGQI
+3647 GNAWQNEIGQI

-3671 KTFVSSNA
+3671 TTSVSSNA

-3702 NGTIQSGYD
+3702 NGTVQSGYD

-3745 SSAYRLQAE
+3745 SSAYQLQAE
-3754 EAVKTDDG
+3754 KAVETNDG

-3815 FNAGDHDVLTGR
+3815 FNAGNHDVLTGR

-3834 GVVQFTDLFWSDSTK
+3834 GVVQFTDLFWSDSK
-3849 GTGAKVT
+3849 KDGTGAKVT

-3872 QAIGNE
+3872 QAIGE
-3878 TVRNGIQNYSP
+3878 KTVRNGIQNYSP
-3889 KDGLLYVWTEGM
+3889 KDGLLYVWTEGT

-3916 WWGEAADKL
+3916 WWGGADDKL
-3925 QDAFETE
+3925 KDAFETE
-3932 KKTITKSGN
+3932 KTTVTKSGD

-3947 ITDQLTRPNKGSG
+3947 ITDQLTRPNKGG
-3960 QDDNFYA
+3960 DQDANFYA
-3967 WMDVLDQ
+3967 WMDVLAQ

-3982 TKKWKTGF
+3982 KKKWKTGF

-4049 GGTIRLNAGGDI
+4049 GGTISLNAGGDI

-4094 GGSGELKLGATA
+4094 GGSGELKLGAEA

-4112 GTNLGAGRNVSSDGL
+4112 GTNLGAGRSVSSDGL

-4142 AAEAQGKDVTL
+4142 AAKAQGKDVTL

-4159 VKVKDLRQLEAAGTH
+4159 VKVNDLRQLEAAGTH

-4189 AGDLGLGLIESKLG
+4189 TGDLGLGLIESKSG
-4203 DVVLTVQNGSVYDAS
+4203 DVVLTVENGSVYDAS

-4233 AWERAGLINADGSS
+4233 AWKRAGLINADGSS
-4247 TGDTLWQADVE
+4247 TGDKLWEADVE

-4271 ESYQAF
+4271 ESYKAF
-4277 KEKGGELTDAQNQ
+4277 KEKGGELTDAQEQ
-4290 DYTAL
+4290 DYTDL
-4295 QAIYGGFE
+4295 QAIYGEFA

-4308 VSAMEKDENSSLGK
+4308 VSAMEQDENSSLGK

-4396 TLLKALSRADIGDFS
+4396 ALLKALSRADIGDFS

-4439 NIFLESPEGSG
+4439 NIFLESPEDSG

-4540 DKDVSLKA
+4540 DQDVSLKA

-4575 TLNFEVL
+4575 TLNFEVR

-4595 TASTVN
+4595 TSSTVN

-4648 VELDAVKQI
+4648 VELDALKQI

-4668 NKDLAVTSKEAG
+4668 HKDLAVTSKEAG

-4712 ASGDASLL
+4712 AAGDASLL
-4720 GKSVTATQGKLSAG
+4720 GKSVTATQGNLSAG
-4734 GRIEVGA
+4734 GRIEIGA

-4770 SGGSSIEAAGDVN
+4770 SGGSSIEAAGDVK
-4783 ISSEGTLDLAN
+4783 ISSEETLDLAN
-4794 ATVQSTA
+4794 ATVKSTA
-4801 GKVELNGLAGVV
+4801 GKVELDGLAGIV
-4813 AKDATLLAA
+4813 AKEATLLAA
-4822 EAVTVTA
+4822 KEVTVTA
-4829 NENVEVSNSTVEAA
+4829 KENVEVSNSTVEAA
-4843 SLAITAAKSLTGT
+4843 SLAITAAKNLTGT
-4856 ELKSKITGAAAFTA
+4856 ELKGKITGAAELTA

-4884 TVSAVAAQGLSALG
+4884 TVNAVAAQGLSAHG
-4898 AAINATEGTL
+4898 AALNATEGTL

-4913 AADIDA
+4913 ADDIDA
-4919 SSATLTAKDEV
+4919 SSAKLTAKDELT
-4930 KLTANQSI
+4930 LTAQQSI
-4938 TAEDASVEAAS
+4938 TATEASVEAAS
-4949 LAMTANTGSVKAS
+4949 LAMTAETGSVEAS
-4962 GFTATVAD
+4962 GFTATV
-4970 KASVEADDSV
+4970 
-4980 TLDGSKIGAGALTA
+4980 T
-4994 TAKTGDL
+4994 
-5001 SVKEADIKATTGG
+5001 
-5014 ITLTAEAADID
+5014 
-5025 ASSATLT
+5025 
-5032 AKDEVKLTAKQ
+5032 
-5043 SITATEASVEADSLT
+5043 
-5058 MTANTGSVEAT
+5058 
-5069 GFTAT
+5069 
-5074 VAGQALVEAGDSV
+5074 GQASVEAGDSV
-5087 TLDGSKLGLGALTAS
+5087 TLDGSKLGAGALTAS

-5136 EAASLAMTAETGSV
+5136 EAASFAMTAETGSV
-5150 EASGLTATVA
+5150 EASG
-5160 DQASVVAGDTV
+5160 
-5171 VLDNAELTAGALT
+5171 
-5184 ATASLG
+5184 
-5190 DLSVKDAVIT
+5190 
-5200 ATKGG
+5200 
-5205 ITLTAEAADIDA
+5205 
-5217 SSAKLTAEGEVKLTA
+5217 
-5232 QNSITATDAS
+5232 
-5242 VESASLAMTANTG
+5242 
-5255 SVEATGFTATVADQA
+5255 FTA
-5270 SVVAGD
+5270 
-5276 TVVLDNAELTAG
+5276 
-5288 ALTATANL
+5288 
-5296 GDLSMT
+5296 
-5302 SAELDIS
+5302 
-5309 GAAKLTAQD
+5309 
-5318 TITATDANVTSNS
+5318 
-5331 LTMTAN
+5331 
-5337 TGSVEASGLTATVA
+5337 
-5351 DQASV
+5351 
-5356 VAGDTVVLDNAE
+5356 
-5368 LTAGALTATANL
+5368 
-5380 GDLSMMSAELDISD
+5380 
-5394 AAELTAKQSIT
+5394 
-5405 ATDANLTSNSLTM
+5405 
-5418 TAVTGKLD
+5418 
-5426 GSRLTT
+5426 
-5432 TVTGQTSVQ
+5432 
-5441 AGDSVTLDNAEL
+5441 
-5453 TAGALTATANLGDL
+5453 
-5467 SLKSAELDI
+5467 
-5476 SGAAKLTA
+5476 
-5484 QDTITATDANVTS
+5484 
-5497 DSLTMTAKT
+5497 
-5506 GKLDGSR
+5506 
-5513 LTTTVTGQASVEAG
+5513 TVTGQASVEAG

-5533 GSKLGAGAL
+5533 GSKLGLGAL
-5542 TATANLGDLS
+5542 TASAKSGDLSLKSAEIEVSGAAELTAQQSITAVDAKVTSDSLTMTAEMGKLDGSRLTATVADQASIEAGNSVKLDGSKLGLGAFTATANSGDLS
-5552 LKSAELDIS
+5552 LKSAELEVS
-5561 GAAKLTA
+5561 GAAELTA
-5568 QDTITATD
+5568 QESITATD
-5576 ANVTSNSLTMTAKT
+5576 ANVTSNSLAMTAKTGSVGATGFTATVTGQASVEAGNSVTLDGSKLGLGAFTATANSGDLSLKSAELEVSSAAELTAQESITATDANLTSNTLTIMANTGTVEASGFMATVAEEASIVAGDAVVLDNAELTAGALTATATTGVLSVKDAEIKVTKGGATLMAETADIDASRATLAAKDKVQLTAKRSITATDASVEAASLAMTAET

-5606 SIVAGNSVTLDGS
+5606 SVEAGDSVTLDNAELTAGALTATAKKGNLSVKDAEIKATKGGVTLTAEAADIDASSAKLTAKDELTLTAQQSITAADASVEAASLAMTANTGS
-5619 KLGAGALTATA
+5619 VEASRLTATVADQASVEAGDAVVLNNADLTAGALTATA
-5630 TTGDLSVKNTEIKA
+5630 TSGDLSVKAAEINA
-5644 AKGGITLTAEASDID
+5644 TKGGVTLTAKAVDID

-5665 SAVGAA
+5665 TAVGPAK
-5671 TLTAGQDLKLAPSGD
+5671 LTAGQNLKLTPSGD
-5686 AVARV
+5686 AVASV

-5700 SGALDAS
+5700 GGALDAS
-5707 RLEVKVEEASAF
+5707 RLQVKVNEASAF
-5719 QSNGLLT
+5719 RSNGLLT

-5745 EGARITVDVTGNGY
+5745 EGSRITVDVTGNGY
-5759 NEGNRDDYEGVVTFK
+5759 NEGDRGDYEGVVTIK

-5797 SEGNLNVETARFEIQ
+5797 SEGDLNVETAGFKIQ

-5820 TGGDLTLAGA
+5820 TGGNLTLAGA
-5830 IGLKGDFLEMEAHG
+5830 TGLKGDFLEMEAHG

-5949 FGEGTVALETKRDLT
+5949 FGEGTVALETKKDLT
-5964 VEADHL
+5964 VEANHL
-5970 TGDRIAAESVLA
+5970 TGDRIAAESVFA
-5982 SGSALSISVKED
+5982 AGSALSISVKED
-5994 LHVEEGVQASG
+5994 LHVEEGVQVSG
-6005 QNVKFSSKD
+6005 KNVKFSSKD

-6090 QEVSGNAGVRGS
+6090 REVSGNAGVRGS

-6187 AVNAAAVHG
+6187 AVNAAAVQG

-6218 APQGI
+6218 APQGV

-6416 DGVIRDLREPTKEDF
+6416 DGVIRDLRESTKEDF

>member
-26 FGKGKVRSTVQK
+26 FGKGKVRSTVQN
-38 GLSTLLLSALAAGSV
+38 GLSALLLSALAAGSV

-60 GWGSTTVT
+60 EWDSTTVT
-68 ADQANKVLNVTTSKY
+68 ADQAGKVLNVTTSKY

-89 GINKFREFTVNA
+89 GINKFSQFTVNA

-107 QFGTSQQ
+107 QFGSGQQ

-178 ANGDQPRTFNDAFL
+178 ANGDQPTTFNDAFL

-234 RLTTGVTN
+234 GLTTGVTQ
-242 FQDLVNIRGADGQV
+242 FQDLVNIRGEDGQV

-263 KELAFETDPDT
+263 NDLAFETDPET

-289 DAETQTPESGEKTD
+289 DAETQAPESAEKTD

-328 AKAYAGNGAVNLL
+328 AKAYAGNGAVNPL
-341 ADDPILFK
+341 AGDPILFQ

-395 ETIQSGF
+395 ETIESGF

-426 AEVTGVKGLTLE
+426 AEVTGVQGLTLE

-459 GKAEEIP
+459 GSTESIP

-537 ASISAAGTSALGPSK
+537 ASIGAAGTSALGPSK

-581 NITKFNASAQANLG
+581 NITKFNASAQTNLG
-595 EGFTSSGTADVRA
+595 AGFTTSGTADVRA
-608 TNETETLKV
+608 TNDTETLKV

-659 ATTAKFQLGGAAA
+659 ATTQKFQLGGAAS

-677 QSATVTIAPNVQLQ
+677 QSATVTIAPKVQLK

-715 VIDNEKGNVDKDKQ
+715 VIDNEQGNAEKDKQ

-737 EAGDGASS
+737 EAGEGASS

-753 GASIKTSSSGDLT
+753 GAAIRTSSSGDLT
-766 LTAEA
+766 LTSEA

-780 LKKELIDCFNA
+780 LKAELIDCFNT
-791 YAAHFSA
+791 YAAHFTEE
-798 DAYQEELAAFTA
+798 AYKDELAAFTA

-844 TLKALMSLVGEG
+844 TLKTLMSLVGEG

-918 GAGAALESAQALGLT
+918 GAGAALESAEALGLT

-976 NLILVKEGAALSG
+976 NLILVKEGAELSG

-1037 EARIEATLDDLTI
+1037 EARIEARLDDLTM

-1064 LSFVKSVDGAANA
+1064 LSFVKSAQGAANA

-1086 GSFGNTLEMKDL
+1086 GSFGNTLEMKNL
-1098 DGTTSIGD
+1098 DGASSVGD
-1106 YGAGALKAGGTLAL
+1106 FGAGALTAGGTLAL

-1126 SLNAVGLT
+1126 SLNAVGLA

-1148 KPDAAGDLSAL
+1148 KPDAAGDLGAL
-1159 GSQTGSTALT
+1159 GTQTGSTALT
-1169 GAASGLAEGGALQSA
+1169 GAASGLAEGGALQGA

-1197 GDAAGADGSY
+1197 GDAAGTDGSY
-1207 SGLETGNPSSGIASA
+1207 SGLETGEPSSASSGIASA

-1240 AGSFAWNDVKESNV
+1240 AGSFAWNDVTESNV
-1254 LHIEGATADQDGMIT
+1254 LHIERASTDSDGMIT

-1318 ENRLTLKNV
+1318 GNRLTLKNV
-1327 SLSEKVENMGV
+1327 SLSEKVKNMGV

-1350 LGVAVSTSGGP
+1350 LGVAVSTSGGH

-1373 IKNTVSADVEGLSVR
+1373 IENTVRADVEGLSVG

-1439 ASTIKGANFTNVKS
+1439 ASTLKGANFTNAKS

-1494 IVNASAEDSQASLAK
+1494 IVNAAVEDSHASLTK

-1536 GRTGLVEEDKVLN
+1536 GRTGLVEEDELLN

-1556 QIAEDDSGSN
+1556 EIAEDDSGSN

-1605 VTDFENT
+1605 VTDFVNA

-1670 ASAEDLTLTAGAMK
+1670 ASADDLTLIAGAMK

-1730 ALTTLKKST
+1730 ALTTLKNST

-1771 AAAATISSNAA
+1771 AAAATVSSNAA

-1797 IDVDAVTLDGLERFD
+1797 IDVDAVTLDGLGHFD

-1859 LLASEEKTDIGVSAE
+1859 LLASDEKTDIGVSAE

-1913 LKTNNEA
+1913 LKTINEA

-1967 DVDVAAGAHDLKA
+1967 DVDVAAGAHGLKA

-2018 ITGDTSAS
+2018 ITGDTSAA
-2026 LTDSILHAADAVAV
+2026 LTGSILQAADAVAV

-2077 ATVSG
+2077 ATVRDS
-2082 SAVKE
+2082 SVTE
-2087 TGTGIGTLT
+2087 TGTGTGTLT
-2096 MKSGVDDTNINNA
+2096 MKSGVDDTHINNA

-2119 TSLEDKR
+2119 TSLEGKR
-2126 AEEKVDGIA
+2126 GEETVDGIA
-2135 VSATSATTYKTL
+2135 VAATSATTYKTL

-2173 AGVSQST
+2173 AGVSSST
-2180 LESAGKLAVEAGDYA
+2180 LESAGKIAVEAGDYA

-2226 AAVEDSALISAATTL
+2226 AALENSSLKSAATTL

-2283 STVAGGA
+2283 STVEGGA

-2295 DYLGRLTNLGVS
+2295 DYLGRITNLGVS

-2324 ADVVVKSVVDGGSVV
+2324 ADVVVKSVVDGKSVV
-2339 KPAGAVSIEA
+2339 KPADAVSIEA

-2378 TAGETLVLVDD
+2378 TAGETLVLVDN

-2394 GTNQVTLSAKND
+2394 GSNQVTLSAKND

-2430 NTMAGDVG
+2430 NTMAGNVG
-2438 TMVKNASLKGTDVKV
+2438 TMVKNAALKGTDVKV

-2509 KSDYGALSKKDLTT
+2509 KSDYGELSKKDLTT

-2530 DGEVMAKT
+2530 EGEVTSET
-2538 EAKSNLVSG
+2538 EAKSDLVKG

-2584 TAGSVGIGASV
+2584 TAGAVGIGASV

-2607 MSGGGISAKTAEI
+2607 MSGGGINAKTAEI
-2620 TASVGADDSL
+2620 TASAGTDDSL

-2636 AGLVGGNASYVRE
+2636 AGLVGGNASYVLE

-2658 VENQANVK
+2658 VEDQANVK
-2666 GESVVIT
+2666 GDSVVIT

-2759 TLSNISASGASFET
+2759 TLTNVSASGASFET

-2780 LSVKSY
+2780 ISVKSY
-2786 AAGGALGVSAGVVK
+2786 AAGGALGVSAGVVQ
-2800 ATAEESGEATL
+2800 ATAEESGKATL

-2878 FRAAEGKIAG
+2878 FRAAEEKTAG

-2925 GLESEMTLKG
+2925 GLESEMTLTG
-2935 SASTLGSLDAAV
+2935 SAATLGSLDAAV

-2961 GALINADAN
+2961 GALINADGN

-2979 TSSAALTVAG
+2979 TSSAALMVAG

-3023 AVGTNTMKGSTAV
+3023 AVGTNTMEGSTAV
-3036 RVTDGAA
+3036 RVTDGAE
-3043 LSAGGDLRLGALNAW
+3043 LFAGGDLRLGALNAW

-3080 GIKFANTVERSA
+3080 GIKFTNTVERSA
-3092 DVSVGKK
+3092 DVSVGEK

-3127 GAFNAV
+3127 GAFNAL

-3146 VSVASGAVLRTQS
+3146 VSVESGAVLRTQS

-3187 ANADSKTNVTVERTN
+3187 ANANSNAKVTVERTN
-3202 TVSLESGAEIRSGG
+3202 TVSLKSGAEIRSGG

-3314 KDAAVEETGRIS
+3314 KDAAVEETGRIN

-3346 LNPEGSD
+3346 LNPEGSE

-3379 SSISGPVSESEGNV
+3379 NSISGPISESEGNV

-3408 TGATKEAIVGYQAEF
+3408 TGATTEAIVGYQAEF

-3435 GEWVTLKFEKDGQ
+3435 GEWVTLKFTEDDKTV
-3448 EFTQRTFVPIE
+3448 TQRTFVPIE

-3494 AAEGVRI
+3494 AAEGVWI

-3541 GNVRSS
+3541 GNVLSS
-3547 DNTADPVIRIESEAQ
+3547 DNTADPVISIESEAN

-3577 PFEETVTPSTN
+3577 PFEEKVTPSTN

-3647 GNAWQTEIGQI
+3647 GNAWQNEIGKI
-3658 SSKDNYDSSKDPS
+3658 SSKDNYDSLKVPS
-3671 KTFVSSNA
+3671 TTSVSSNA

-3702 NGTIQSGYD
+3702 NGTVQSGYD

-3722 EAKISEIREAWRRAG
+3722 EEKISEIREAWRRAG

-3815 FNAGDHDVLTGR
+3815 FNAGNHDVLTGR

-3834 GVVQFTDLFWSDSTK
+3834 GVVQFTDLFYNNN

-3856 RWQDGKTT
+3856 RWQDGQTT

-3872 QAIGNE
+3872 QAIGKE

-3889 KDGLLYVWTEGM
+3889 KDGLLYVWTEGT
-3901 VSGSTETQYYEYMAK
+3901 VSGSTERKYSEYMAK
-3916 WWGEAADKL
+3916 WWGAADDKL
-3925 QDAFETE
+3925 KEAFEVEGETIE
-3932 KKTITKSGN
+3932 KSDD

-3947 ITDQLTRPNKGSG
+3947 ITDKLTRPNKGG
-3960 QDDNFYA
+3960 DQDANFYA
-3967 WMDVLDQ
+3967 WMDVIDQ

-4000 ITRDTTSKRMVT
+4000 ITRDTTSKRMMT

-4049 GGTIRLNAGGDI
+4049 GGTIKLNAGGDI

-4094 GGSGELKLGATA
+4094 GGSGELKLGAEA
-4106 ANIHID
+4106 ANIYID
-4112 GTNLGAGRNVSSDGL
+4112 GTNLGAGRSVSSDGL

-4142 AAEAQGKDVTL
+4142 AAKAQGKDVTL

-4159 VKVKDLRQLEAAGTH
+4159 VKVNDLTQLEAAGTH

-4189 AGDLGLGLIESKLG
+4189 TGDLGLGLIESKSG

-4247 TGDTLWQADVE
+4247 TGDTLWEADVK

-4277 KEKGGELTDAQNQ
+4277 IEKGGELTDAQNQ

-4295 QAIYGGFE
+4295 QAIYGEFA
-4303 SAEAA
+4303 SADAA
-4308 VSAMEKDENSSLGK
+4308 VSAMEQDENSSLGK

-4342 DTIINSEGSSTT
+4342 DTIINSDGSSTT

-4411 SKDGVVSV
+4411 SKDGEVSV

-4575 TLNFEVL
+4575 KLNFEVL

-4595 TASTVN
+4595 TDSTVN
-4601 FSESVGNVR
+4601 FYESVGNVR

-4626 ASGVVDIDSEGGL
+4626 ALGVVDIDSEGGL

-4680 IELADNSTVRSKGGV
+4680 IELADNSTVSSKGGV

-4720 GKSVTATQGKLSAG
+4720 GKSVTATQGNLRAG
-4734 GRIEVGA
+4734 GRIEIGA
-4741 TGGGIDAAGLQTQA
+4741 TGGGINAAGLQTQA
-4755 GAGTLITAVGGGVAL
+4755 GAGTLISAVGGGVAL
-4770 SGGSSIEAAGDVN
+4770 SGGSSIDAAGEVK
-4783 ISSEGTLDLAN
+4783 ISSEETLDLAN

-4801 GKVELNGLAGVV
+4801 GKVELDGLAGVV
-4813 AKDATLLAA
+4813 AKDATLSAA
-4822 EAVTVTA
+4822 DAVTVTA
-4829 NENVEVSNSTVEAA
+4829 KENVEVSNSTVEAA
-4843 SLAITAAKSLTGT
+4843 SLAITAAQNLTGT
-4856 ELKSKITGAAAFTA
+4856 GLKGTITGAAALSA
-4870 GENLVLDSADLSGG
+4870 GGDMVLDSADLSGS

-4898 AAINATEGTL
+4898 AAINATEGSL

-4919 SSATLTAKDEV
+4919 SNAKLTAEDKVELTAK
-4930 KLTANQSI
+4930 QSI
-4938 TAEDASVEAAS
+4938 TA
-4949 LAMTANTGSVKAS
+4949 T
-4962 GFTATVAD
+4962 
-4970 KASVEADDSV
+4970 KASVEADSLAMKAETGSVEASGFKAIVAGQASVEAGDSV
-4980 TLDGSKIGAGALTA
+4980 TLDNTNLTAGALAA

-5001 SVKEADIKATTGG
+5001 SAKDAV
-5014 ITLTAEAADID
+5014 ITAKNGEVSLTAEAADID
-5025 ASSATLT
+5025 ASNA
-5032 AKDEVKLTAKQ
+5032 KLTAEDK
-5043 SITATEASVEADSLT
+5043 V
-5058 MTANTGSVEAT
+5058 
-5069 GFTAT
+5069 
-5074 VAGQALVEAGDSV
+5074 
-5087 TLDGSKLGLGALTAS
+5087 
-5102 AKSGDLSLKSAE
+5102 
-5114 VDISGAAELTAKQS
+5114 ELTAKQS

-5136 EAASLAMTAETGSV
+5136 EAASLAMTANTGNV
-5150 EASGLTATVA
+5150 EASGFTATVA
-5160 DQASVVAGDTV
+5160 DQASVEAGDTV

-5200 ATKGG
+5200 ATKDGV
-5205 ITLTAEAADIDA
+5205 TLTAEAADIDA
-5217 SSAKLTAEGEVKLTA
+5217 SSAKLTAKDELTLTA
-5232 QNSITATDAS
+5232 QQSITAEDAS
-5242 VESASLAMTANTG
+5242 VEAASLAMTAETG
-5255 SVEATGFTATVADQA
+5255 SVEASGFTATVTGQA
-5270 SVVAGD
+5270 SVEAGD
-5276 TVVLDNAELTAG
+5276 SVKLDNTNLTAG
-5288 ALTATANL
+5288 ALTATATS
-5296 GDLSMT
+5296 GDLSMK

-5309 GAAKLTAQD
+5309 G
-5318 TITATDANVTSNS
+5318 
-5331 LTMTAN
+5331 
-5337 TGSVEASGLTATVA
+5337 
-5351 DQASV
+5351 
-5356 VAGDTVVLDNAE
+5356 
-5368 LTAGALTATANL
+5368 
-5380 GDLSMMSAELDISD
+5380 

-5405 ATDANLTSNSLTM
+5405 ATDA
-5418 TAVTGKLD
+5418 
-5426 GSRLTT
+5426 
-5432 TVTGQTSVQ
+5432 
-5441 AGDSVTLDNAEL
+5441 
-5453 TAGALTATANLGDL
+5453 
-5467 SLKSAELDI
+5467 
-5476 SGAAKLTA
+5476 
-5484 QDTITATDANVTS
+5484 
-5497 DSLTMTAKT
+5497 
-5506 GKLDGSR
+5506 
-5513 LTTTVTGQASVEAG
+5513 SVEAA
-5527 DSVTLD
+5527 SL
-5533 GSKLGAGAL
+5533 AM
-5542 TATANLGDLS
+5542 TAN
-5552 LKSAELDIS
+5552 
-5561 GAAKLTA
+5561 
-5568 QDTITATD
+5568 
-5576 ANVTSNSLTMTAKT
+5576 T

-5606 SIVAGNSVTLDGS
+5606 SVEAGDSVTLDNTE
-5619 KLGAGALTATA
+5619 LTAGALTATA
-5630 TTGDLSVKNTEIKA
+5630 KTGGLSVKDAEINA
-5644 AKGGITLTAEASDID
+5644 TKGEITLTAEASDID

-5665 SAVGAA
+5665 AAVGAA
-5671 TLTAGQDLKLAPSGD
+5671 KLTAGQNLKLAPSGD

-5691 TAKSLSATA
+5691 TAKSLSAA
-5700 SGALDAS
+5700 AGGALDAS
-5707 RLEVKVEEASAF
+5707 RLEVKVEEASSF
-5719 QSNGLLT
+5719 RSNGLLT

-5745 EGARITVDVTGNGY
+5745 EGSRITVDVTGNGY
-5759 NEGNRDDYEGVVTFK
+5759 NEGNRDDYEGVVTVK
-5774 SSKGPITLTGAD
+5774 SSKGPVTLTGAD

-5797 SEGNLNVETARFEIQ
+5797 SEGDLNVETARFEIL

-5820 TGGDLTLAGA
+5820 TGGNLTLAGA
-5830 IGLKGDFLEMEAHG
+5830 TGLKGDFLEMEAHG

-5930 PEKNVKAESMS
+5930 PEKNVKAESML
-5941 IRAGDAVN
+5941 IRAGDGVN
-5949 FGEGTVALETKRDLT
+5949 FGEGTVALETKKDLT

-5970 TGDRIAAESVLA
+5970 TGDRIAAESVLTA
-5982 SGSALSISVKED
+5982 GSALSISVKED

-6005 QNVKFSSKD
+6005 KNVMFSSKD

-6020 TTVRGGSTAEID
+6020 TTVRGGSTAKID

-6071 TKSENKAK
+6071 TKSENKAT
-6079 VTLHAAGSILQ
+6079 VTLRAAGSILQ

-6102 SLEAQS
+6102 TLDAQS

-6187 AVNAAAVHG
+6187 AVNAAAVQG
-6196 SDLSADGRLA
+6196 RDLSADGRLA

-6218 APQGI
+6218 APQGV

-6341 LNLDAAELDPSALPR
+6341 LNLDAAELDPSTLPR

>member
-38 GLSTLLLSALAAGSV
+38 GLSALLLSALAAGSV

-60 GWGSTTVT
+60 GWDSTTVT
-68 ADQANKVLNVTTSKY
+68 ADQAGKVLNVTTSKY

-89 GINKFREFTVNA
+89 GINKFSQFTVNA

-107 QFGTSQQ
+107 QFGSGQQ

-178 ANGDQPRTFNDAFL
+178 ANGDQPTTFNDAFL

-234 RLTTGVTN
+234 SLTTGVAN

-263 KELAFETDPDT
+263 KDLAFETDPDT

-289 DAETQTPESGEKTD
+289 DAETQAPESGEKTD

-317 GAVVKAAGDLT
+317 GAVVKAAGNLT
-328 AKAYAGNGAVNLL
+328 AKAYAGNGAVNPL
-341 ADDPILFK
+341 AGAPILFK

-366 TVRAEGKLTAEA
+366 TVHAEGNLTAEA

-426 AEVTGVKGLTLE
+426 AEVTGVQGLTLE
-438 SEAHSDLKVGDQ
+438 SEAHSDLKVGNQ

-459 GKAEEIP
+459 GKAESIP

-496 AAGDLKVDASVKA
+496 AAGDLKVDASVKS

-530 TVSVADG
+530 NVSVADG
-537 ASISAAGTSALGPSK
+537 ASIGAAGTSALGPSK

-581 NITKFNASAQANLG
+581 NITKFNASAQTNIGA
-595 EGFTSSGTADVRA
+595 GFTTSGTADVRA
-608 TNETETLKV
+608 TNKTETLKV

-659 ATTAKFQLGGAAA
+659 ATTSKFQLGGAAA

-677 QSATVTIAPNVQLQ
+677 QSATVTIEPNVKLE

-715 VIDNEKGNVDKDKQ
+715 VIDNEQGNAEKDKQ

-737 EAGDGASS
+737 ETGDGASS

-753 GASIKTSSSGDLT
+753 GASITTRSSGDLT
-766 LTAEA
+766 LTSKA
-771 LINKDRFEF
+771 LINKDRFKF
-780 LKKELIDCFNA
+780 LKQELIDCFNA
-791 YAAHFSA
+791 YADHFTA
-798 DAYQEELAAFTA
+798 DAYKDELAAFTA
-810 AKDKMVEAFDAVGQA
+810 AKYKMVEAFDAVGQA

-839 EEFSS
+839 EEFSR
-844 TLKALMSLVGEG
+844 TLKDLMSLVGEG

-918 GAGAALESAQALGLT
+918 GAGAALESAEALGLT

-955 PNIDKGTSLGASVV
+955 PNIDKGKSLGASVV

-1037 EARIEATLDDLTI
+1037 EARIEARSDDLTI

-1098 DGTTSIGD
+1098 DGTSSIGD

-1126 SLNAVGLT
+1126 SLNAVGLA
-1134 GQAGVSGS
+1134 GQAGVSGSGS

-1148 KPDAAGDLSAL
+1148 KPDAAGDLGAL
-1159 GSQTGSTALT
+1159 GTQTGSSALT
-1169 GAASGLAEGGALQSA
+1169 GAASGLAEGGALQGA

-1207 SGLETGNPSSGIASA
+1207 SGLETGNPSSALSGIASA

-1228 IQAAGSSFQLSA
+1228 IEAAGSSFQLSA
-1240 AGSFAWNDVKESNV
+1240 AGSFAWNDVTESNV
-1254 LHIEGATADQDGMIT
+1254 LHIEGASADQNGMIT

-1318 ENRLTLKNV
+1318 ENRLTIKNV

-1373 IKNTVSADVEGLSVR
+1373 IENTVRADVEGLSVG

-1399 AWTGEVQVTGGTTVG
+1399 AWTGEIQVTGGTTVG

-1439 ASTIKGANFTNVKS
+1439 ASTLKGANFTNAKS

-1536 GRTGLVEEDKVLN
+1536 GRTGFVEEDELLN
-1549 RSLLEGV
+1549 RSLLKGV
-1556 QIAEDDSGSN
+1556 QIAEDDSGEN
-1566 YRDLSSDFLDGS
+1566 YRDLSSGFMDGS

-1730 ALTTLKKST
+1730 ALTTLKNST
-1739 ISSFKDASAED
+1739 ISSVKDASAED

-1771 AAAATISSNAA
+1771 AAAATVSSNAA

-1797 IDVDAVTLDGLERFD
+1797 IDVDAVTLDGLGHFD

-1913 LKTNNEA
+1913 LKTNNKA

-1951 ASQAA
+1951 GSQAA

-2018 ITGDTSAS
+2018 ITGDTSAA
-2026 LTDSILHAADAVAV
+2026 LTDSILQAADAVAV

-2082 SAVKE
+2082 SSVKE
-2087 TGTGIGTLT
+2087 TGTGTGTLT
-2096 MKSGVDDTNINNA
+2096 MKSGVDDTHINNA

-2126 AEEKVDGIA
+2126 TEETVDGIA
-2135 VSATSATTYKTL
+2135 VAATSATTYKTL

-2158 AAGTASIVTHAGKTE
+2158 AAGTASIVTHAGRTE
-2173 AGVSQST
+2173 AGVSSST

-2226 AAVEDSALISAATTL
+2226 AAVENSSLTSAAATTL

-2270 ANQKSSVVTALTN
+2270 ANQKSSVVTALEN

-2295 DYLGRLTNLGVS
+2295 DYLGRITNLGVS

-2324 ADVVVKSVVDGGSVV
+2324 ADVVVKSVVDGGSAV

-2378 TAGETLVLVDD
+2378 TAGETLVVVDD

-2430 NTMAGDVG
+2430 NTMAGNVG
-2438 TMVKNASLKGTDVKV
+2438 TMVKNAALKGTDVKV

-2471 LGAGLAANVFSTR
+2471 LAAGLAANVFSTR

-2496 DGDTGTSATLEKF
+2496 EGDAGTSATLEKF
-2509 KSDYGALSKKDLTT
+2509 KGDYGALSKKELTT

-2530 DGEVMAKT
+2530 EGEVKAET
-2538 EAKSNLVSG
+2538 EAKSDLVKG
-2547 TGVMSVDSTFEGSN
+2547 TGVMSVNSTFEGSN

-2569 DAKEGSGIDAELGLG
+2569 DAKAGSGIDAELGLG
-2584 TAGSVGIGASV
+2584 TAGAVGIGASV
-2595 VTVDRVI
+2595 VTVDRVM

-2607 MSGGGISAKTAEI
+2607 MSGGGINAKTAEI
-2620 TASVGADDSL
+2620 TASAGADDSL

-2666 GESVVIT
+2666 GESVHIT

-2691 VAVGAQIAK
+2691 VAIGAQIAK
-2700 IKDDSSVVVK
+2700 IKDASSVVVK
-2710 LENSNFEGDVKATV
+2710 LENSNFVGDVKATV

-2729 LHAEATAGYGG
+2729 LQAEATAGYGG

-2759 TLSNISASGASFET
+2759 TLTNVSASGASFET

-2786 AAGGALGVSAGVVK
+2786 AAGGALGVSAGVVQ

-2847 GYGGAVVAGLN
+2847 GYGGAAVAGLN

-2878 FRAAEGKIAG
+2878 FRAAEEKIAG

-2935 SASTLGSLDAAV
+2935 SATTLGSLDAAV

-2961 GALINADAN
+2961 GALINADGN
-2970 DAVHTTHKD
+2970 DAVRTTHED
-2979 TSSAALTVAG
+2979 ISSAALTVAG

-3023 AVGTNTMKGSTAV
+3023 AVGTNTMEGSTAV

-3080 GIKFANTVERSA
+3080 GIKFTNTVERSA
-3092 DVSVGKK
+3092 DVSVGKN

-3127 GAFNAV
+3127 GAFNAL

-3146 VSVASGAVLRTQS
+3146 VSVESGAVLRTQS

-3164 ALAATGEDVLEH
+3164 ALAATGEDQLEH

-3187 ANADSKTNVTVERTN
+3187 ANANSNAKVTVERTN
-3202 TVSLESGAEIRSGG
+3202 TVSLKSGAEIRSGG

-3314 KDAAVEETGRIS
+3314 KDAAVEETGRIN

-3353 AEIAGSQSQPTV
+3353 AEIAGSQNKPTV

-3408 TGATKEAIVGYQAEF
+3408 TGATTEAIVGYQAEF

-3435 GEWVTLKFEKDGQ
+3435 GEWVTLEFTEDGKTV
-3448 EFTQRTFVPIE
+3448 TQRTFVPIE

-3494 AAEGVRI
+3494 AAEGVWI

-3547 DNTADPVIRIESEAQ
+3547 DNTADPVISIESEAQ
-3562 TGSYTVKHEK
+3562 TGSYTVKYKE
-3572 DESGK
+3572 DEPGN
-3577 PFEETVTPSTN
+3577 PLTVTPSTN

-3602 SISAKDG
+3602 SIWAKDG

-3647 GNAWQTEIGQI
+3647 GNAWQNEIGQI

-3671 KTFVSSNA
+3671 TLFVSSDV

-3702 NGTIQSGYD
+3702 NGTVQSGYD

-3722 EAKISEIREAWRRAG
+3722 EQKISEIREAWRRAG

-3815 FNAGDHDVLTGR
+3815 FNAGNHDVLTGR

-3901 VSGSTETQYYEYMAK
+3901 VSSTTERKYSEYMAK
-3916 WWGEAADKL
+3916 WWGAADDKL
-3925 QDAFETE
+3925 KEAFAVEGETIE
-3932 KKTITKSGN
+3932 KSGD

-3947 ITDQLTRPNKGSG
+3947 ITDKLTRPNKGIG
-3960 QDDNFYA
+3960 QDANFYA
-3967 WMDVLDQ
+3967 WMDVIDK

-3982 TKKWKTGF
+3982 KKKWKTGF

-4049 GGTIRLNAGGDI
+4049 GGTISLNAGGNI
-4061 RAESAGASLNGAD
+4061 RAESAGASLNGAN

-4094 GGSGELKLGATA
+4094 GGSGALKLGAEA
-4106 ANIHID
+4106 ANIRID
-4112 GTNLGAGRNVSSDGL
+4112 GTNLGAGRTVSSDGL

-4142 AAEAQGKDVTL
+4142 AAKAQGKDVTL
-4153 SSVEGG
+4153 SSAEGG
-4159 VKVKDLRQLEAAGTH
+4159 VKVNDLRQLEAAGTH

-4189 AGDLGLGLIESKLG
+4189 TGDLGLGLIESKLG
-4203 DVVLTVQNGSVYDAS
+4203 DVVLTVENGSVYDAS

-4233 AWERAGLINADGSS
+4233 AWKRAGFINADGSS

-4277 KEKGGELTDAQNQ
+4277 IKKGGKLTQAQEQ
-4290 DYTAL
+4290 DYTDL
-4295 QAIYGGFE
+4295 QAIYGQFA

-4308 VSAMEKDENSSLGK
+4308 VSAMEQDETSSLGK
-4322 LVASRENYGWT
+4322 LIASRENYGWT

-4354 TARATNVRGK
+4354 TARATNVRGV

-4505 DPAKWAAV
+4505 DPTKWAAV

-4575 TLNFEVL
+4575 TLNFEVR

-4595 TASTVN
+4595 TDSTVN

-4668 NKDLAVTSKEAG
+4668 HKDLAVTSKEAG
-4680 IELADNSTVRSKGGV
+4680 IELADNSTVRSEGGV

-4712 ASGDASLL
+4712 AAGDASLL
-4720 GKSVTATQGKLSAG
+4720 GKSVTATRGNLRAG

-4741 TGGGIDAAGLQTQA
+4741 TGGGINAAGLQTQA

-4770 SGGSSIEAAGDVN
+4770 SGGSSIEAAHDVK
-4783 ISSEGTLDLAN
+4783 ISSEETLDLAN

-4801 GKVELNGLAGVV
+4801 GKVELDGLAGIV

-4822 EAVTVTA
+4822 KEVTVEA
-4829 NENVEVSNSTVEAA
+4829 NENIEVSNSTVKAA
-4843 SLAITAAKSLTGT
+4843 SLAITAAQNLTGT
-4856 ELKSKITGAAAFTA
+4856 GLEGTITGAAELTA

-4884 TVSAVAAQGLSALG
+4884 TVSAVAAQGLSARG
-4898 AAINATEGTL
+4898 AALNATKGTL
-4908 TLTAE
+4908 TLKAE

-4919 SSATLTAKDEV
+4919 S
-4930 KLTANQSI
+4930 
-4938 TAEDASVEAAS
+4938 
-4949 LAMTANTGSVKAS
+4949 G
-4962 GFTATVAD
+4962 
-4970 KASVEADDSV
+4970 
-4980 TLDGSKIGAGALTA
+4980 
-4994 TAKTGDL
+4994 
-5001 SVKEADIKATTGG
+5001 
-5014 ITLTAEAADID
+5014 
-5025 ASSATLT
+5025 ATLT

-5058 MTANTGSVEAT
+5058 MTADTGSVGATGFTATVADQVSVVAGDTVVLDNAELAAGALTATASLGDLSVKDAVITATKDGVTLTAEAADIDASSAKLTVKDELTLTAQQSITATDANVTSNSLTMTANTGSVEASRLTATVADQASVEAGNSVTLDSSKLGLGALTASAKSSDLSLTSAEIEVSGAAELTAQDTITATDANVTSDSLTMTAET
-5069 GFTAT
+5069 GSVEASDFMAT

-5114 VDISGAAELTAKQS
+5114 IEVSGAAKLTAQDS
-5128 ITATEASV
+5128 ITATDANVTSN
-5136 EAASLAMTAETGSV
+5136 SLTMTAETGSV
-5150 EASGLTATVA
+5150 EASRLITIVA
-5160 DQASVVAGDTV
+5160 DQALVEAGDSVT
-5171 VLDNAELTAGALT
+5171 LDNAELTAGALT
-5184 ATASLG
+5184 ATAKKG
-5190 DLSVKDAVIT
+5190 NLSVKDAEVT
-5200 ATKGG
+5200 TKTGG
-5205 ITLTAEAADIDA
+5205 VTLTAEAADINA
-5217 SSAKLTAEGEVKLTA
+5217 SNTKLTAEGEVKLTA

-5242 VESASLAMTANTG
+5242 VEADSLTMTAETG
-5255 SVEATGFTATVADQA
+5255 SVEATGFTATVTGQA

-5276 TVVLDNAELTAG
+5276 SVMLDNAELTAG
-5288 ALTATANL
+5288 
-5296 GDLSMT
+5296 S
-5302 SAELDIS
+5302 
-5309 GAAKLTAQD
+5309 
-5318 TITATDANVTSNS
+5318 
-5331 LTMTAN
+5331 
-5337 TGSVEASGLTATVA
+5337 
-5351 DQASV
+5351 
-5356 VAGDTVVLDNAE
+5356 
-5368 LTAGALTATANL
+5368 
-5380 GDLSMMSAELDISD
+5380 
-5394 AAELTAKQSIT
+5394 
-5405 ATDANLTSNSLTM
+5405 
-5418 TAVTGKLD
+5418 
-5426 GSRLTT
+5426 
-5432 TVTGQTSVQ
+5432 
-5441 AGDSVTLDNAEL
+5441 
-5453 TAGALTATANLGDL
+5453 
-5467 SLKSAELDI
+5467 
-5476 SGAAKLTA
+5476 
-5484 QDTITATDANVTS
+5484 
-5497 DSLTMTAKT
+5497 
-5506 GKLDGSR
+5506 
-5513 LTTTVTGQASVEAG
+5513 
-5527 DSVTLD
+5527 
-5533 GSKLGAGAL
+5533 
-5542 TATANLGDLS
+5542 
-5552 LKSAELDIS
+5552 
-5561 GAAKLTA
+5561 
-5568 QDTITATD
+5568 
-5576 ANVTSNSLTMTAKT
+5576 
-5590 GSVEASRLTA
+5590 
-5600 TVADQA
+5600 
-5606 SIVAGNSVTLDGS
+5606 
-5619 KLGAGALTATA
+5619 LTATA
-5630 TTGDLSVKNTEIKA
+5630 TTGVLSVKDAEITTKT
-5644 AKGGITLTAEASDID
+5644 GGVTLTAEAADID
-5659 ASGVNL
+5659 ASCVNL
-5665 SAVGAA
+5665 TAVGAA

-5686 AVARV
+5686 AVASV

-5700 SGALDAS
+5700 GGALDAS
-5707 RLEVKVEEASAF
+5707 RLQVAVKEASAF
-5719 QSNGLLT
+5719 RSNGLLT

-5745 EGARITVDVTGNGY
+5745 EGSRITVDVTGNGY
-5759 NEGNRDDYEGVVTFK
+5759 NEGDRGDYEGVVTFK
-5774 SSKGPITLTGAD
+5774 SSKGPVTLTGAD

-5797 SEGNLNVETARFEIQ
+5797 SEGDLNVETAGFKIQ

-5820 TGGDLTLAGA
+5820 TGGNLTLAGA
-5830 IGLKGDFLEMEAHG
+5830 TGLKGNFLEMEAHG

-5949 FGEGTVALETKRDLT
+5949 FGEGTVALETKKDLT
-5964 VEADHL
+5964 VEANHL
-5970 TGDRIAAESVLA
+5970 TGDRIAAESVFA
-5982 SGSALSISVKED
+5982 AGSALSISVKED

-6071 TKSENKAK
+6071 TKAENKAK
-6079 VTLHAAGSILQ
+6079 VTLKAAGSILQ
-6090 QEVSGNAGVRGS
+6090 REVSGNAGVRGS

-6196 SDLSADGRLA
+6196 RDLSADGRLA
-6206 IVTALEKNAPKG
+6206 IVTALEKKAPKG
-6218 APQGI
+6218 APQGV

>member
-38 GLSTLLLSALAAGSV
+38 GLSALLLSALAAGSV

-60 GWGSTTVT
+60 GWDSTTVT
-68 ADQANKVLNVTTSKY
+68 ADQAGKVLNVTTSKY

-89 GINKFREFTVNA
+89 GINKFSQFTVNA

-107 QFGTSQQ
+107 QFGSGQQ

-178 ANGDQPRTFNDAFL
+178 ANGDQPTTFNDAFL

-234 RLTTGVTN
+234 SLTTGVAN

-263 KELAFETDPDT
+263 KDLAFETDPDT

-289 DAETQTPESGEKTD
+289 DAETQAPESGEKTD

-317 GAVVKAAGDLT
+317 GAVVKAAGNLT
-328 AKAYAGNGAVNLL
+328 AKAYAGNGAVNPL
-341 ADDPILFK
+341 AGAPILFK
-349 SSDGEGR
+349 SSDSEGR

-366 TVRAEGKLTAEA
+366 TVHAEGNLTAEA

-426 AEVTGVKGLTLE
+426 AEVTGVQGLTLE
-438 SEAHSDLKVGDQ
+438 SEAHSDLKVGNQ

-459 GKAEEIP
+459 GKAESIP

-530 TVSVADG
+530 NVSVADG
-537 ASISAAGTSALGPSK
+537 ASIGAAGTSALGPSK

-581 NITKFNASAQANLG
+581 NITKFNASAQTNIGA
-595 EGFTSSGTADVRA
+595 GFTTSGTADVRA
-608 TNETETLKV
+608 TNKTETLKV

-659 ATTAKFQLGGAAA
+659 ATTSKFQLGGAAA

-677 QSATVTIAPNVQLQ
+677 QSATVTIEPNVKLE

-715 VIDNEKGNVDKDKQ
+715 VIDNEQGNAEKDKQ

-737 EAGDGASS
+737 ETGDGASS

-753 GASIKTSSSGDLT
+753 GASITTRSSGDLT
-766 LTAEA
+766 LSSEA
-771 LINKDRFEF
+771 LINKDRFKF
-780 LKKELIDCFNA
+780 LKQELIDCFNA
-791 YAAHFSA
+791 YADHFTA
-798 DAYQEELAAFTA
+798 DAYKDELAAFTA
-810 AKDKMVEAFDAVGQA
+810 AKYKMVEAFDAVGQA

-839 EEFSS
+839 EEFSR
-844 TLKALMSLVGEG
+844 TLKDLMSLVGEG

-918 GAGAALESAQALGLT
+918 GAGAALESAEALGLT

-955 PNIDKGTSLGASVV
+955 PNIDKGKSLGASVV

-1037 EARIEATLDDLTI
+1037 EARIEARSDDLTI

-1098 DGTTSIGD
+1098 DGTSSIGD

-1126 SLNAVGLT
+1126 SLNAVGLA

-1148 KPDAAGDLSAL
+1148 KPDAAGDLGAL
-1159 GSQTGSTALT
+1159 GTQTGSSALT
-1169 GAASGLAEGGALQSA
+1169 GAASGLAEGGALQGA

-1207 SGLETGNPSSGIASA
+1207 SGLETGNPSSALSGIASA

-1228 IQAAGSSFQLSA
+1228 IEAAGSSFQLSA
-1240 AGSFAWNDVKESNV
+1240 AGSFAWNDVTESNV
-1254 LHIEGATADQDGMIT
+1254 LHIEGASADQNGMIT

-1318 ENRLTLKNV
+1318 ENRLTIKNV

-1373 IKNTVSADVEGLSVR
+1373 IENTVRADVEGLSVG

-1399 AWTGEVQVTGGTTVG
+1399 AWTGEIQVTGGTTVG

-1439 ASTIKGANFTNVKS
+1439 ASTLKGANFTNAKS

-1536 GRTGLVEEDKVLN
+1536 GRTGFVEEDELLN
-1549 RSLLEGV
+1549 RSLLKGV
-1556 QIAEDDSGSN
+1556 QIAEDDSGEN
-1566 YRDLSSDFLDGS
+1566 YRDLSSGFMDGS

-1730 ALTTLKKST
+1730 ALTTLKNST
-1739 ISSFKDASAED
+1739 ISSVKDASAED

-1771 AAAATISSNAA
+1771 AAAATVSSNAA

-1797 IDVDAVTLDGLERFD
+1797 IDVDAVTLDGLGHFD

-1913 LKTNNEA
+1913 LKTNNKA

-1951 ASQAA
+1951 GSQAA

-2018 ITGDTSAS
+2018 ITGDTSAA
-2026 LTDSILHAADAVAV
+2026 LTDSILQAADAVAV

-2082 SAVKE
+2082 SSVKE
-2087 TGTGIGTLT
+2087 TGTGTGTLT
-2096 MKSGVDDTNINNA
+2096 MKSGVADANINNA
-2109 IVEQDALNVQ
+2109 IVEQDALNIQ

-2126 AEEKVDGIA
+2126 AEETVDGIA

-2147 TINGGGAGSAQ
+2147 TINGGGGGSAQ

-2226 AAVEDSALISAATTL
+2226 AAVENSSLTSAAATTL

-2270 ANQKSSVVTALTN
+2270 ANQKSSVVTALEN

-2295 DYLGRLTNLGVS
+2295 DYLGRITNLGVS

-2324 ADVVVKSVVDGGSVV
+2324 ADVVVKSVVDGGSAV

-2378 TAGETLVLVDD
+2378 TAGETLVVVDD

-2430 NTMAGDVG
+2430 NTMAGNVG
-2438 TMVKNASLKGTDVKV
+2438 TMVKNAALKGTDVKV

-2471 LGAGLAANVFSTR
+2471 LAAGLAANVFSTR

-2496 DGDTGTSATLEKF
+2496 EGDAGTSATLEKF
-2509 KSDYGALSKKDLTT
+2509 KGDYGALSKKELTT

-2530 DGEVMAKT
+2530 EGEVKAET
-2538 EAKSNLVSG
+2538 EAKSDLVKG
-2547 TGVMSVDSTFEGSN
+2547 TGVMSVNSTFEGSN

-2569 DAKEGSGIDAELGLG
+2569 DAKAGSGIDAELGLG
-2584 TAGSVGIGASV
+2584 TAGAVGIGASV
-2595 VTVDRVI
+2595 VTVDRVM

-2607 MSGGGISAKTAEI
+2607 MSGGGINAKTAEI
-2620 TASVGADDSL
+2620 TASAGADDSL

-2666 GESVVIT
+2666 GESVHIT

-2700 IKDDSSVVVK
+2700 IKDASSVVVK
-2710 LENSNFEGDVKATV
+2710 LENSNFVGDVKATV

-2729 LHAEATAGYGG
+2729 LQAEATAGYGG

-2759 TLSNISASGASFET
+2759 TLTNVSASGASFET

-2786 AAGGALGVSAGVVK
+2786 AAGGALGVSAGVVQ

-2847 GYGGAVVAGLN
+2847 GYGGAAVAGLN

-2878 FRAAEGKIAG
+2878 FRAAEEKIAG

-2935 SASTLGSLDAAV
+2935 SATTLGSLDAAV

-2961 GALINADAN
+2961 GALINADGN
-2970 DAVHTTHKD
+2970 DAVRTTHED
-2979 TSSAALTVAG
+2979 ISSAALTVAG

-3023 AVGTNTMKGSTAV
+3023 AVGTNTMEGSTAV

-3080 GIKFANTVERSA
+3080 GIKFTNTVERSA
-3092 DVSVGKK
+3092 DVSVGKN

-3127 GAFNAV
+3127 GAFNAL

-3146 VSVASGAVLRTQS
+3146 VSVESGAVLRTQS

-3164 ALAATGEDVLEH
+3164 ALAATGEDQLEH

-3187 ANADSKTNVTVERTN
+3187 ANANSNAKVTVERTN
-3202 TVSLESGAEIRSGG
+3202 TVSLKSGAEIRSGG

-3314 KDAAVEETGRIS
+3314 KDAAVEETGRIN

-3353 AEIAGSQSQPTV
+3353 AEIAGSQNKPTV

-3408 TGATKEAIVGYQAEF
+3408 TGATTEAIVGYQAEF

-3435 GEWVTLKFEKDGQ
+3435 GEWVTLEFTEDGKTV
-3448 EFTQRTFVPIE
+3448 TQRTFVPIE

-3494 AAEGVRI
+3494 AAEGVWI

-3547 DNTADPVIRIESEAQ
+3547 DNTADPVISIESEAQ
-3562 TGSYTVKHEK
+3562 TGSYTVKYKE
-3572 DESGK
+3572 DEPGN
-3577 PFEETVTPSTN
+3577 PLTVTPSTN

-3602 SISAKDG
+3602 SIWAKDG

-3647 GNAWQTEIGQI
+3647 GNAWQNEIGQI

-3671 KTFVSSNA
+3671 TTSVSSNA

-3702 NGTIQSGYD
+3702 NGTVQSGYD

-3745 SSAYRLQAE
+3745 SSAYQLQAE
-3754 EAVKTDDG
+3754 KAVETNDG

-3815 FNAGDHDVLTGR
+3815 FNAGNHDVLTGR

-3834 GVVQFTDLFWSDSTK
+3834 GVVQFTDLFWSDSK
-3849 GTGAKVT
+3849 KDGTGAKVT

-3872 QAIGNE
+3872 QAIGE
-3878 TVRNGIQNYSP
+3878 KTVRNGIQNYSP
-3889 KDGLLYVWTEGM
+3889 KDGLLYVWTEGT

-3916 WWGEAADKL
+3916 WWGGADDKL
-3925 QDAFETE
+3925 KDAFETE
-3932 KKTITKSGN
+3932 KTTVTKSGD

-3947 ITDQLTRPNKGSG
+3947 ITDQLTRPNKGG
-3960 QDDNFYA
+3960 DQDANFYA
-3967 WMDVLDQ
+3967 WMDVLAQ

-3982 TKKWKTGF
+3982 KKKWKTGF

-4049 GGTIRLNAGGDI
+4049 GGTISLNAGGDI

-4094 GGSGELKLGATA
+4094 GGSGELKLGAEA

-4112 GTNLGAGRNVSSDGL
+4112 GTNLGAGRSVSSDGL

-4142 AAEAQGKDVTL
+4142 AAKAQGKDVTL

-4159 VKVKDLRQLEAAGTH
+4159 VKVNDLRQLEAAGTH

-4189 AGDLGLGLIESKLG
+4189 TGDLGLGLIESKSG
-4203 DVVLTVQNGSVYDAS
+4203 DVVLTVENGSVYDAS

-4233 AWERAGLINADGSS
+4233 AWKRAGLINADGSS
-4247 TGDTLWQADVE
+4247 TGDKLWEADVE

-4271 ESYQAF
+4271 ESYKAF
-4277 KEKGGELTDAQNQ
+4277 KEKGGELTDAQEQ
-4290 DYTAL
+4290 DYTDL
-4295 QAIYGGFE
+4295 QAIYGEFA

-4308 VSAMEKDENSSLGK
+4308 VSAMEQDENSSLGK

-4396 TLLKALSRADIGDFS
+4396 ALLKALSRADIGDFS

-4439 NIFLESPEGSG
+4439 NIFLESPEDSG

-4540 DKDVSLKA
+4540 DQDVSLKA

-4575 TLNFEVL
+4575 TLNFEVR

-4595 TASTVN
+4595 TSSTVN

-4648 VELDAVKQI
+4648 VELDALKQI

-4668 NKDLAVTSKEAG
+4668 HKDLAVTSKEAG

-4712 ASGDASLL
+4712 AAGDASLL
-4720 GKSVTATQGKLSAG
+4720 GKSVTATQGNLSAG
-4734 GRIEVGA
+4734 GRIEIGA

-4770 SGGSSIEAAGDVN
+4770 SGGSSIEAAGDVK
-4783 ISSEGTLDLAN
+4783 ISSEETLDLAN
-4794 ATVQSTA
+4794 ATVKSTA
-4801 GKVELNGLAGVV
+4801 GKVELDGLAGIV
-4813 AKDATLLAA
+4813 AKEATLLAA
-4822 EAVTVTA
+4822 KEVTVTA
-4829 NENVEVSNSTVEAA
+4829 KENVEVSNSTVEAA
-4843 SLAITAAKSLTGT
+4843 SLAITAAKNLTGT
-4856 ELKSKITGAAAFTA
+4856 ELKGKITGAAELTA

-4884 TVSAVAAQGLSALG
+4884 TVNAVAAQGLSAHG
-4898 AAINATEGTL
+4898 AALNATEGTL

-4913 AADIDA
+4913 ADDIDA
-4919 SSATLTAKDEV
+4919 SSAKLTAKDE
-4930 KLTANQSI
+4930 L
-4938 TAEDASVEAAS
+4938 
-4949 LAMTANTGSVKAS
+4949 
-4962 GFTATVAD
+4962 
-4970 KASVEADDSV
+4970 
-4980 TLDGSKIGAGALTA
+4980 
-4994 TAKTGDL
+4994 
-5001 SVKEADIKATTGG
+5001 
-5014 ITLTAEAADID
+5014 TLTA
-5025 ASSATLT
+5025 
-5032 AKDEVKLTAKQ
+5032 Q
-5043 SITATEASVEADSLT
+5043 
-5058 MTANTGSVEAT
+5058 
-5069 GFTAT
+5069 
-5074 VAGQALVEAGDSV
+5074 
-5087 TLDGSKLGLGALTAS
+5087 
-5102 AKSGDLSLKSAE
+5102 
-5114 VDISGAAELTAKQS
+5114 QS

-5150 EASGLTATVA
+5150 EASGFMATVA
-5160 DQASVVAGDTV
+5160 EEASIVAGDAV

-5184 ATASLG
+5184 ATATTG
-5190 DLSVKDAVIT
+5190 VLSVKDAEIKV
-5200 ATKGG
+5200 TKGG
-5205 ITLTAEAADIDA
+5205 ATLMAETADIDA
-5217 SSAKLTAEGEVKLTA
+5217 SRATLAAKDKVQLTAKR
-5232 QNSITATDAS
+5232 SITATDAS
-5242 VESASLAMTANTG
+5242 VEAASLAMTA
-5255 SVEATGFTATVADQA
+5255 E
-5270 SVVAGD
+5270 
-5276 TVVLDNAELTAG
+5276 
-5288 ALTATANL
+5288 
-5296 GDLSMT
+5296 
-5302 SAELDIS
+5302 
-5309 GAAKLTAQD
+5309 
-5318 TITATDANVTSNS
+5318 
-5331 LTMTAN
+5331 
-5337 TGSVEASGLTATVA
+5337 TGSVEASRLTATVA

-5356 VAGDTVVLDNAE
+5356 E
-5368 LTAGALTATANL
+5368 
-5380 GDLSMMSAELDISD
+5380 
-5394 AAELTAKQSIT
+5394 
-5405 ATDANLTSNSLTM
+5405 
-5418 TAVTGKLD
+5418 
-5426 GSRLTT
+5426 
-5432 TVTGQTSVQ
+5432 

-5453 TAGALTATANLGDL
+5453 TAGALTATAKKGNLSVKD
-5467 SLKSAELDI
+5467 AEIKATKGGVTLTAEAADI
-5476 SGAAKLTA
+5476 DASSAKLTA
-5484 QDTITATDANVTS
+5484 KDELTLTAQQSITAAD
-5497 DSLTMTAKT
+5497 
-5506 GKLDGSR
+5506 
-5513 LTTTVTGQASVEAG
+5513 ASVEAA
-5527 DSVTLD
+5527 SL
-5533 GSKLGAGAL
+5533 AM
-5542 TATANLGDLS
+5542 TAN
-5552 LKSAELDIS
+5552 
-5561 GAAKLTA
+5561 
-5568 QDTITATD
+5568 
-5576 ANVTSNSLTMTAKT
+5576 T

-5606 SIVAGNSVTLDGS
+5606 SVEAGDAVVLNNADLT
-5619 KLGAGALTATA
+5619 AGALTATA
-5630 TTGDLSVKNTEIKA
+5630 TSGDLSVKAAEINA
-5644 AKGGITLTAEASDID
+5644 TKGGVTLTAKAVDID

-5665 SAVGAA
+5665 TAVGPAK
-5671 TLTAGQDLKLAPSGD
+5671 LTAGQNLKLTPSGD
-5686 AVARV
+5686 AVASV

-5700 SGALDAS
+5700 GGALDAS
-5707 RLEVKVEEASAF
+5707 RLQVKVNEASAF
-5719 QSNGLLT
+5719 RSNGLLT

-5745 EGARITVDVTGNGY
+5745 EGSRITVDVTGNGY
-5759 NEGNRDDYEGVVTFK
+5759 NEGDRGDYEGVVTIK

-5797 SEGNLNVETARFEIQ
+5797 SEGDLNVETAGFKIQ

-5820 TGGDLTLAGA
+5820 TGGNLTLAGA
-5830 IGLKGDFLEMEAHG
+5830 TGLKGDFLEMEAHG

-5949 FGEGTVALETKRDLT
+5949 FGEGTVALETKKDLT
-5964 VEADHL
+5964 VEANHL
-5970 TGDRIAAESVLA
+5970 TGDRIAAESVFA
-5982 SGSALSISVKED
+5982 AGSALSISVKED
-5994 LHVEEGVQASG
+5994 LHVEEGVQVSG
-6005 QNVKFSSKD
+6005 KNVKFSSKD

-6090 QEVSGNAGVRGS
+6090 REVSGNAGVRGS

-6187 AVNAAAVHG
+6187 AVNAAAVQG

-6218 APQGI
+6218 APQGV

-6416 DGVIRDLREPTKEDF
+6416 DGVIRDLRESTKEDF

>member
-1 MNAIFKVLWNKA
+1 M
-13 RGQFVATDETKTA
+13 
-26 FGKGKVRSTVQK
+26 
-38 GLSTLLLSALAAGSV
+38 
-53 SAAGVVS
+53 
-60 GWGSTTVT
+60 
-68 ADQANKVLNVTTSKY
+68 
-83 VNDGKT
+83 
-89 GINKFREFTVNA
+89 
-101 DQIANL
+101 
-107 QFGTSQQ
+107 
-114 LLNLVNAKIE
+114 
-124 IDGVVNAVKNN
+124 
-135 KIGGDLYFVSPVGM
+135 
-149 VVGTTGVINAGSLTT
+149 
-164 TITTQDQFNTWSNL
+164 
-178 ANGDQPRTFNDAFL
+178 
-192 QNLRTG
+192 
-198 DGVPINP
+198 
-205 AGVITVKGS
+205 
-214 INAGNSLALL
+214 
-224 AGSVQITSGA
+224 
-234 RLTTGVTN
+234 
-242 FQDLVNIRGADGQV
+242 
-256 TTSANLE
+256 
-263 KELAFETDPDT
+263 
-274 GDVLLFARA
+274 
-283 AGDLAA
+283 
-289 DAETQTPESGEKTD
+289 
-303 GKGTAVAASVVVEE
+303 
-317 GAVVKAAGDLT
+317 
-328 AKAYAGNGAVNLL
+328 
-341 ADDPILFK
+341 
-349 SSDGEGR
+349 
-356 DVSASVELLG
+356 
-366 TVRAEGKLTAEA
+366 
-378 RAFNIVDHS
+378 
-387 TSFIGKAL
+387 
-395 ETIQSGF
+395 
-402 VPIDTGTIE
+402 
-411 YVDMSADARVTVGEK
+411 
-426 AEVTGVKGLTLE
+426 
-438 SEAHSDLKVGDQ
+438 
-450 SGFKNFLNW
+450 
-459 GKAEEIP
+459 
-466 VVSAAAM
+466 
-473 RVKNTSAV
+473 
-481 EIKGALATDGELKLA
+481 
-496 AAGDLKVDASVKA
+496 
-509 ATSATKAPQA
+509 
-519 SFIYAD
+519 
-525 LDAGT
+525 
-530 TVSVADG
+530 
-537 ASISAAGTSALGPSK
+537 
-552 VTVEAKQTNRVE
+552 
-564 TDAETNTPP
+564 
-573 TGNIALAV
+573 
-581 NITKFNASAQANLG
+581 
-595 EGFTSSGTADVRA
+595 
-608 TNETETLKV
+608 
-617 RAKTT
+617 
-622 VGDYGIQM
+622 
-630 KIMDFGSNLAF
+630 
-641 GKVAD
+641 
-646 SLAGVFG
+646 
-653 TSAGGS
+653 
-659 ATTAKFQLGGAAA
+659 
-672 YVKNA
+672 
-677 QSATVTIAPNVQLQ
+677 
-691 STGKFTVEAKSD
+691 
-703 LADHHYEAVTKQ
+703 
-715 VIDNEKGNVDKDKQ
+715 
-729 GALAILIN
+729 
-737 EAGDGASS
+737 
-745 LASVTVGD
+745 
-753 GASIKTSSSGDLT
+753 
-766 LTAEA
+766 
-771 LINKDRFEF
+771 
-780 LKKELIDCFNA
+780 
-791 YAAHFSA
+791 
-798 DAYQEELAAFTA
+798 
-810 AKDKMVEAFDAVGQA
+810 
-825 ENFTTG
+825 
-831 ITQLQTAF
+831 
-839 EEFSS
+839 
-844 TLKALMSLVGEG
+844 
-856 AGTASDFIDFGMSVL
+856 
-871 DFLNPA
+871 
-877 SYTNAFVSAGG
+877 
-888 KTYKAQADNPFSVA
+888 
-902 GSLAVLD
+902 
-909 QTTKSAVEV
+909 
-918 GAGAALESAQALGLT
+918 
-933 ATSRNESI
+933 
-941 AMGGQLDNFLGVPL
+941 
-955 PNIDKGTSLGASVV
+955 
-969 YHELGTD
+969 
-976 NLILVKEGAALSG
+976 
-989 TKTDLNANDELD
+989 
-1001 GVTIAAS
+1001 
-1008 AGYNT
+1008 
-1013 GTLSASGMA
+1013 
-1022 AVTEADAKN
+1022 
-1031 RIAIDD
+1031 
-1037 EARIEATLDDLTI
+1037 
-1050 KALRDDS
+1050 
-1057 VQTVAGA
+1057 
-1064 LSFVKSVDGAANA
+1064 
-1077 VGAGVAVNL
+1077 
-1086 GSFGNTLEMKDL
+1086 
-1098 DGTTSIGD
+1098 
-1106 YGAGALKAGGTLAL
+1106 
-1120 TAESGL
+1120 
-1126 SLNAVGLT
+1126 
-1134 GQAGVSGS
+1134 
-1142 GSANTK
+1142 
-1148 KPDAAGDLSAL
+1148 
-1159 GSQTGSTALT
+1159 
-1169 GAASGLAEGGALQSA
+1169 
-1184 VSSGAGLAAAQAG
+1184 
-1197 GDAAGADGSY
+1197 
-1207 SGLETGNPSSGIASA
+1207 
-1222 GSVTSG
+1222 
-1228 IQAAGSSFQLSA
+1228 
-1240 AGSFAWNDVKESNV
+1240 
-1254 LHIEGATADQDGMIT
+1254 
-1269 LDAQKTAVESVTNKW
+1269 
-1284 VGAFAGGAA
+1284 
-1293 VSVSKGGSGT
+1293 
-1303 SVGIGGAAA
+1303 
-1312 VNQNNA
+1312 
-1318 ENRLTLKNV
+1318 
-1327 SLSEKVENMGV
+1327 
-1338 YSLVNGTTVAQG
+1338 
-1350 LGVAVSTSGGP
+1350 
-1361 AGAIDAGVSVNL
+1361 
-1373 IKNTVSADVEGLSVR
+1373 
-1388 NESGEF
+1388 
-1394 EYAQT
+1394 
-1399 AWTGEVQVTGGTTVG
+1399 
-1414 VASGSGGFSGAV
+1414 
-1426 GAAVAVADIDNTV
+1426 
-1439 ASTIKGANFTNVKS
+1439 
-1453 VDVKALASLTQVN
+1453 
-1466 TAVGV
+1466 
-1471 QAAVG
+1471 
-1476 SGSGA
+1476 
-1481 ALNGSIISADITN
+1481 
-1494 IVNASAEDSQASLAK
+1494 
-1509 DGSFTI
+1509 
-1515 TARDAG
+1515 
-1521 TGDGEEAHAYAERAK
+1521 
-1536 GRTGLVEEDKVLN
+1536 
-1549 RSLLEGV
+1549 
-1556 QIAEDDSGSN
+1556 
-1566 YRDLSSDFLDGS
+1566 
-1578 GMTQVSA
+1578 
-1585 AISVAATGGSS
+1585 
-1596 GGAGGAGVV
+1596 
-1605 VTDFENT
+1605 
-1612 FGASSKGLTV
+1612 
-1622 THDGSGLFSEKAQS
+1622 
-1636 DVVTVAVA
+1636 
-1644 AGAAGTSG
+1644 
-1652 NFSASGSV
+1652 
-1660 IVSDVTQTAQ
+1660 
-1670 ASAEDLTLTAGAMK
+1670 
-1684 DDAVRAVLAAQTNA
+1684 
-1698 KTVNVAG
+1698 
-1705 NVSVQVSAGGGGLGA
+1705 
-1720 AVVVAEVENN
+1720 
-1730 ALTTLKKST
+1730 
-1739 ISSFKDASAED
+1739 
-1750 GSTVP
+1750 
-1755 GALGLLA
+1755 
-1762 ENNSEIWTA
+1762 
-1771 AAAATISSNAA
+1771 
-1782 LGASVAVNRAVGNAQ
+1782 
-1797 IDVDAVTLDGLERFD
+1797 
-1812 AQARDDS
+1812 
-1819 ELWTLSG
+1819 
-1826 AVSAAVKPGAAAGAG
+1826 KPGAAAGAG

-1913 LKTNNEA
+1913 LKTNNKA

-1951 ASQAA
+1951 GSQAA

-2018 ITGDTSAS
+2018 ITGDTSAA
-2026 LTDSILHAADAVAV
+2026 LTDSILQAADAVAV

-2082 SAVKE
+2082 SSVKE
-2087 TGTGIGTLT
+2087 TGTGTGTLT
-2096 MKSGVDDTNINNA
+2096 MKSGVADANINNA
-2109 IVEQDALNVQ
+2109 IVEQDALNIQ

-2126 AEEKVDGIA
+2126 AEETVDGIA

-2147 TINGGGAGSAQ
+2147 TINGGGGGSAQ

-2226 AAVEDSALISAATTL
+2226 AAVENSSLTSAAATTL

-2270 ANQKSSVVTALTN
+2270 ANQKSSVVTALEN

-2295 DYLGRLTNLGVS
+2295 DYLGRITNLGVS

-2324 ADVVVKSVVDGGSVV
+2324 ADVVVKSVVDGGSAV

-2378 TAGETLVLVDD
+2378 TAGETLVVVDD

-2430 NTMAGDVG
+2430 NTMAGNVG
-2438 TMVKNASLKGTDVKV
+2438 TMVKNAALKGTDVKV

-2471 LGAGLAANVFSTR
+2471 LAAGLAANVFSTR

-2496 DGDTGTSATLEKF
+2496 EGDAGTSATLEKF
-2509 KSDYGALSKKDLTT
+2509 KGDYGALSKKELTT

-2530 DGEVMAKT
+2530 EGEVKAET
-2538 EAKSNLVSG
+2538 EAKSDLVKG
-2547 TGVMSVDSTFEGSN
+2547 TGVMSVNSTFEGSN

-2569 DAKEGSGIDAELGLG
+2569 DAKAGSGIDAELGLG
-2584 TAGSVGIGASV
+2584 TAGAVGIGASV
-2595 VTVDRVI
+2595 VTVDRVM

-2607 MSGGGISAKTAEI
+2607 MSGGGINAKTAEI
-2620 TASVGADDSL
+2620 TASAGADDSL

-2666 GESVVIT
+2666 GESVHIT

-2700 IKDDSSVVVK
+2700 IKDASSVVVK
-2710 LENSNFEGDVKATV
+2710 LENSNFVGDVKATV

-2729 LHAEATAGYGG
+2729 LQAEATAGYGG

-2759 TLSNISASGASFET
+2759 TLTNVSASGASFET

-2786 AAGGALGVSAGVVK
+2786 AAGGALGVSAGVVQ

-2847 GYGGAVVAGLN
+2847 GYGGAAVAGLN

-2878 FRAAEGKIAG
+2878 FRAAEEKIAG

-2935 SASTLGSLDAAV
+2935 SATTLGSLDAAV

-2961 GALINADAN
+2961 GALINADGN
-2970 DAVHTTHKD
+2970 DAVRTTHED
-2979 TSSAALTVAG
+2979 ISSAALTVAG

-3023 AVGTNTMKGSTAV
+3023 AVGTNTMEGSTAV

-3080 GIKFANTVERSA
+3080 GIKFTNTVERSA
-3092 DVSVGKK
+3092 DVSVGKN

-3127 GAFNAV
+3127 GAFNAL

-3146 VSVASGAVLRTQS
+3146 VSVESGAVLRTQS

-3164 ALAATGEDVLEH
+3164 ALAATGEDQLEH

-3187 ANADSKTNVTVERTN
+3187 ANANSNAKVTVERTN
-3202 TVSLESGAEIRSGG
+3202 TVSLKSGAEIRSGG

-3314 KDAAVEETGRIS
+3314 KDAAVEETGRIN

-3353 AEIAGSQSQPTV
+3353 AEIAGSQNKPTV

-3408 TGATKEAIVGYQAEF
+3408 TGATTEAIVGYQAEF

-3435 GEWVTLKFEKDGQ
+3435 GEWVTLEFTEDGKTV
-3448 EFTQRTFVPIE
+3448 TQRTFVPIE

-3494 AAEGVRI
+3494 AAEGVWI

-3547 DNTADPVIRIESEAQ
+3547 DNTADPVISIESEAQ
-3562 TGSYTVKHEK
+3562 TGSYTVKYKE
-3572 DESGK
+3572 DEPGN
-3577 PFEETVTPSTN
+3577 PLTVTPSTN

-3602 SISAKDG
+3602 SIWAKDG

-3647 GNAWQTEIGQI
+3647 GNAWQNEIGQI

-3671 KTFVSSNA
+3671 TTSVSSNA

-3702 NGTIQSGYD
+3702 NGTVQSGYD

-3745 SSAYRLQAE
+3745 SSAYQLQAE
-3754 EAVKTDDG
+3754 KAVETNDG

-3815 FNAGDHDVLTGR
+3815 FNAGNHDVLTGR

-3834 GVVQFTDLFWSDSTK
+3834 GVVQFTDLFWSDSK
-3849 GTGAKVT
+3849 KDGTGAKVT

-3872 QAIGNE
+3872 QAIGE
-3878 TVRNGIQNYSP
+3878 KTVRNGIQNYSP
-3889 KDGLLYVWTEGM
+3889 KDGLLYVWTEGT

-3916 WWGEAADKL
+3916 WWGGADDKL
-3925 QDAFETE
+3925 KDAFETE
-3932 KKTITKSGN
+3932 KTTVTKSGD

-3947 ITDQLTRPNKGSG
+3947 ITDQLTRPNKGG
-3960 QDDNFYA
+3960 DQDANFYA
-3967 WMDVLDQ
+3967 WMDVLAQ

-3982 TKKWKTGF
+3982 KKKWKTGF

-4049 GGTIRLNAGGDI
+4049 GGTISLNAGGDI

-4094 GGSGELKLGATA
+4094 GGSGELKLGAEA

-4112 GTNLGAGRNVSSDGL
+4112 GTNLGAGRSVSSDGL

-4142 AAEAQGKDVTL
+4142 AAKAQGKDVTL

-4159 VKVKDLRQLEAAGTH
+4159 VKVNDLRQLEAAGTH

-4189 AGDLGLGLIESKLG
+4189 TGDLGLGLIESKSG
-4203 DVVLTVQNGSVYDAS
+4203 DVVLTVENGSVYDAS

-4233 AWERAGLINADGSS
+4233 AWKRAGLINADGSS
-4247 TGDTLWQADVE
+4247 TGDKLWEADVE

-4271 ESYQAF
+4271 ESYKAF
-4277 KEKGGELTDAQNQ
+4277 KEKGGELTDAQEQ
-4290 DYTAL
+4290 DYTDL
-4295 QAIYGGFE
+4295 QAIYGEFA

-4308 VSAMEKDENSSLGK
+4308 VSAMEQDENSSLGK

-4396 TLLKALSRADIGDFS
+4396 ALLKALSRADIGDFS

-4439 NIFLESPEGSG
+4439 NIFLESPEDSG

-4540 DKDVSLKA
+4540 DQDVSLKA

-4575 TLNFEVL
+4575 TLNFEVR

-4595 TASTVN
+4595 TSSTVN

-4648 VELDAVKQI
+4648 VELDALKQI

-4668 NKDLAVTSKEAG
+4668 HKDLAVTSKEAG

-4712 ASGDASLL
+4712 AAGDASLL
-4720 GKSVTATQGKLSAG
+4720 GKSVTATQGNLSAG
-4734 GRIEVGA
+4734 GRIEIGA

-4770 SGGSSIEAAGDVN
+4770 SGGSSIEAAGDVK
-4783 ISSEGTLDLAN
+4783 ISSEETLDLAN
-4794 ATVQSTA
+4794 ATVKSTA
-4801 GKVELNGLAGVV
+4801 GKVELDGLAGIV
-4813 AKDATLLAA
+4813 AKEATLLAA
-4822 EAVTVTA
+4822 KEVTVTA
-4829 NENVEVSNSTVEAA
+4829 KENVEVSNSTVEAA
-4843 SLAITAAKSLTGT
+4843 SLA
-4856 ELKSKITGAAAFTA
+4856 
-4870 GENLVLDSADLSGG
+4870 
-4884 TVSAVAAQGLSALG
+4884 
-4898 AAINATEGTL
+4898 
-4908 TLTAE
+4908 
-4913 AADIDA
+4913 
-4919 SSATLTAKDEV
+4919 
-4930 KLTANQSI
+4930 
-4938 TAEDASVEAAS
+4938 
-4949 LAMTANTGSVKAS
+4949 MTAN
-4962 GFTATVAD
+4962 
-4970 KASVEADDSV
+4970 
-4980 TLDGSKIGAGALTA
+4980 
-4994 TAKTGDL
+4994 
-5001 SVKEADIKATTGG
+5001 
-5014 ITLTAEAADID
+5014 
-5025 ASSATLT
+5025 
-5032 AKDEVKLTAKQ
+5032 
-5043 SITATEASVEADSLT
+5043 
-5058 MTANTGSVEAT
+5058 
-5069 GFTAT
+5069 
-5074 VAGQALVEAGDSV
+5074 
-5087 TLDGSKLGLGALTAS
+5087 
-5102 AKSGDLSLKSAE
+5102 
-5114 VDISGAAELTAKQS
+5114 
-5128 ITATEASV
+5128 
-5136 EAASLAMTAETGSV
+5136 
-5150 EASGLTATVA
+5150 
-5160 DQASVVAGDTV
+5160 
-5171 VLDNAELTAGALT
+5171 
-5184 ATASLG
+5184 
-5190 DLSVKDAVIT
+5190 
-5200 ATKGG
+5200 
-5205 ITLTAEAADIDA
+5205 
-5217 SSAKLTAEGEVKLTA
+5217 
-5232 QNSITATDAS
+5232 
-5242 VESASLAMTANTG
+5242 
-5255 SVEATGFTATVADQA
+5255 
-5270 SVVAGD
+5270 
-5276 TVVLDNAELTAG
+5276 
-5288 ALTATANL
+5288 
-5296 GDLSMT
+5296 
-5302 SAELDIS
+5302 
-5309 GAAKLTAQD
+5309 
-5318 TITATDANVTSNS
+5318 
-5331 LTMTAN
+5331 
-5337 TGSVEASGLTATVA
+5337 
-5351 DQASV
+5351 
-5356 VAGDTVVLDNAE
+5356 
-5368 LTAGALTATANL
+5368 
-5380 GDLSMMSAELDISD
+5380 
-5394 AAELTAKQSIT
+5394 
-5405 ATDANLTSNSLTM
+5405 
-5418 TAVTGKLD
+5418 
-5426 GSRLTT
+5426 
-5432 TVTGQTSVQ
+5432 
-5441 AGDSVTLDNAEL
+5441 
-5453 TAGALTATANLGDL
+5453 
-5467 SLKSAELDI
+5467 
-5476 SGAAKLTA
+5476 
-5484 QDTITATDANVTS
+5484 
-5497 DSLTMTAKT
+5497 
-5506 GKLDGSR
+5506 
-5513 LTTTVTGQASVEAG
+5513 
-5527 DSVTLD
+5527 
-5533 GSKLGAGAL
+5533 
-5542 TATANLGDLS
+5542 
-5552 LKSAELDIS
+5552 
-5561 GAAKLTA
+5561 
-5568 QDTITATD
+5568 
-5576 ANVTSNSLTMTAKT
+5576 T

-5606 SIVAGNSVTLDGS
+5606 SVEAGDAVVLNNADLT
-5619 KLGAGALTATA
+5619 AGALTATA
-5630 TTGDLSVKNTEIKA
+5630 TSGDLSVKAAEINA
-5644 AKGGITLTAEASDID
+5644 TKGGVTLTAKAVDID

-5665 SAVGAA
+5665 TAVGPAK
-5671 TLTAGQDLKLAPSGD
+5671 LTAGQNLKLTPSGD
-5686 AVARV
+5686 AVASV

-5700 SGALDAS
+5700 GGALDAS
-5707 RLEVKVEEASAF
+5707 RLQVKVNEASAF
-5719 QSNGLLT
+5719 RSNGLLT

-5745 EGARITVDVTGNGY
+5745 EGSRITVDVTGNGY
-5759 NEGNRDDYEGVVTFK
+5759 NEGDRGDYEGVVTIK

-5797 SEGNLNVETARFEIQ
+5797 SEGDLNVETAGFKIQ

-5820 TGGDLTLAGA
+5820 TGGNLTLAGA
-5830 IGLKGDFLEMEAHG
+5830 TGLKGDFLEMEAHG

-5949 FGEGTVALETKRDLT
+5949 FGEGTVALETKKDLT
-5964 VEADHL
+5964 VEANHL
-5970 TGDRIAAESVLA
+5970 TGDRIAAESVFA
-5982 SGSALSISVKED
+5982 AGSALSISVKED
-5994 LHVEEGVQASG
+5994 LHVEEGVQVSG
-6005 QNVKFSSKD
+6005 KNVKFSSKD

-6090 QEVSGNAGVRGS
+6090 REVSGNAGVRGS

-6187 AVNAAAVHG
+6187 AVNAAAVQG

-6218 APQGI
+6218 APQGV

-6416 DGVIRDLREPTKEDF
+6416 DGVIRDLRESTKEDF

>member
-38 GLSTLLLSALAAGSV
+38 GLSALLLSALAAGSV

-60 GWGSTTVT
+60 GWDSTTVT
-68 ADQANKVLNVTTSKY
+68 ADQAGKVLNVTTSKY

-89 GINKFREFTVNA
+89 GINKFSQFTVNA

-107 QFGTSQQ
+107 QFGSGQQ

-178 ANGDQPRTFNDAFL
+178 ANGDQPTTFNDAFL

-234 RLTTGVTN
+234 SLTTGVAN

-263 KELAFETDPDT
+263 KDLAFETDPDT

-289 DAETQTPESGEKTD
+289 DAETQAPESGEKTD

-317 GAVVKAAGDLT
+317 GAVVKAAGNLT
-328 AKAYAGNGAVNLL
+328 AKAYAGNGAVNPL
-341 ADDPILFK
+341 AGAPILFK

-366 TVRAEGKLTAEA
+366 TVHAEGNLTAEA

-426 AEVTGVKGLTLE
+426 AEVTGVQGLTLE
-438 SEAHSDLKVGDQ
+438 SEAHSDLKVGNQ

-459 GKAEEIP
+459 GKAESIP

-530 TVSVADG
+530 NVSVADG
-537 ASISAAGTSALGPSK
+537 ASIGAAGTSALGPSK

-581 NITKFNASAQANLG
+581 NITKFNASAQTNIGA
-595 EGFTSSGTADVRA
+595 GFTTSGTADVRA
-608 TNETETLKV
+608 TNKTETLKV

-659 ATTAKFQLGGAAA
+659 ATTSKFQLGGAAA

-677 QSATVTIAPNVQLQ
+677 QSATVTIEPNVKLE

-715 VIDNEKGNVDKDKQ
+715 VIDNEQGNAEKDKQ

-737 EAGDGASS
+737 ETGDGASS

-753 GASIKTSSSGDLT
+753 GASITTRSSGDLT
-766 LTAEA
+766 LSSEA
-771 LINKDRFEF
+771 LINKDRFKF
-780 LKKELIDCFNA
+780 LKQELIDCFNA
-791 YAAHFSA
+791 YADHFTA
-798 DAYQEELAAFTA
+798 DAYKDELAAFTA
-810 AKDKMVEAFDAVGQA
+810 AKYKMVEAFDAVGQA

-839 EEFSS
+839 EEFSR
-844 TLKALMSLVGEG
+844 TLKDLMSLVGEG

-918 GAGAALESAQALGLT
+918 GAGAALESAEALGLT

-955 PNIDKGTSLGASVV
+955 PNIDKGKSLGASVV

-1037 EARIEATLDDLTI
+1037 EARIEARSDDLTI

-1098 DGTTSIGD
+1098 DGTSSIGD

-1126 SLNAVGLT
+1126 SLNAVGLA

-1148 KPDAAGDLSAL
+1148 KPDAAGDLGAL
-1159 GSQTGSTALT
+1159 GTQTGSSALT
-1169 GAASGLAEGGALQSA
+1169 GAASGLAEGGALQGA

-1207 SGLETGNPSSGIASA
+1207 SGLETGNPSSALSGIASA

-1228 IQAAGSSFQLSA
+1228 IEAAGSSFQLSA
-1240 AGSFAWNDVKESNV
+1240 AGSFAWNDVTESNV
-1254 LHIEGATADQDGMIT
+1254 LHIEGASADQNGMIT

-1318 ENRLTLKNV
+1318 ENRLTIKNV

-1373 IKNTVSADVEGLSVR
+1373 IENTVRADVEGLSVG

-1399 AWTGEVQVTGGTTVG
+1399 AWTGEIQVTGGTTVG

-1439 ASTIKGANFTNVKS
+1439 ASTLKGANFTNAKS

-1536 GRTGLVEEDKVLN
+1536 GRTGFVEEDELLN
-1549 RSLLEGV
+1549 RSLLKGV
-1556 QIAEDDSGSN
+1556 QIAEDDSGEN
-1566 YRDLSSDFLDGS
+1566 YRDLSSGFMDGS

-1730 ALTTLKKST
+1730 ALTTLKNST
-1739 ISSFKDASAED
+1739 ISSVKDASAED

-1771 AAAATISSNAA
+1771 AAAATVSSNAA

-1797 IDVDAVTLDGLERFD
+1797 IDVDAVTLDGLGHFD

-1913 LKTNNEA
+1913 LKTNNKA

-1951 ASQAA
+1951 GSQAA

-2018 ITGDTSAS
+2018 ITGDTSAA
-2026 LTDSILHAADAVAV
+2026 LTDSILQAADAVAV

-2082 SAVKE
+2082 SSVKE
-2087 TGTGIGTLT
+2087 TGTGTGTLT
-2096 MKSGVDDTNINNA
+2096 MKSGVADANINNA
-2109 IVEQDALNVQ
+2109 IVEQDALNIQ

-2126 AEEKVDGIA
+2126 AEETVDGIA

-2147 TINGGGAGSAQ
+2147 TINGGGGGSAQ

-2226 AAVEDSALISAATTL
+2226 AAVENSSLTSAAATTL

-2270 ANQKSSVVTALTN
+2270 ANQKSSVVTALEN

-2295 DYLGRLTNLGVS
+2295 DYLGRITNLGVS

-2324 ADVVVKSVVDGGSVV
+2324 ADVVVKSVVDGGSAV

-2378 TAGETLVLVDD
+2378 TAGETLVVVDD

-2430 NTMAGDVG
+2430 NTMAGNVG
-2438 TMVKNASLKGTDVKV
+2438 TMVKNAALKGTDVKV

-2471 LGAGLAANVFSTR
+2471 LAAGLAANVFSTR

-2496 DGDTGTSATLEKF
+2496 EGDAGTSATLEKF
-2509 KSDYGALSKKDLTT
+2509 KGDYGALSKKELTT

-2530 DGEVMAKT
+2530 EGEVKAET
-2538 EAKSNLVSG
+2538 EAKSDLVKG
-2547 TGVMSVDSTFEGSN
+2547 TGVMSVNSTFEGSN

-2569 DAKEGSGIDAELGLG
+2569 DAKAGSGIDAELGLG
-2584 TAGSVGIGASV
+2584 TAGAVGIGASV
-2595 VTVDRVI
+2595 VTVDRVM

-2607 MSGGGISAKTAEI
+2607 MSGGGINAKTAEI
-2620 TASVGADDSL
+2620 TASAGADDSL

-2666 GESVVIT
+2666 GESVHIT

-2700 IKDDSSVVVK
+2700 IKDASSVVVK
-2710 LENSNFEGDVKATV
+2710 LENSNFVGDVKATV

-2729 LHAEATAGYGG
+2729 LQAEATAGYGG

-2759 TLSNISASGASFET
+2759 TLTNVSASGASFET

-2786 AAGGALGVSAGVVK
+2786 AAGGALGVSAGVVQ

-2847 GYGGAVVAGLN
+2847 GYGGAAVAGLN

-2878 FRAAEGKIAG
+2878 FRAAEEKIAG

-2935 SASTLGSLDAAV
+2935 SATTLGSLDAAV

-2961 GALINADAN
+2961 GALINADGN
-2970 DAVHTTHKD
+2970 DAVRTTHED
-2979 TSSAALTVAG
+2979 ISSAALTVAG

-3023 AVGTNTMKGSTAV
+3023 AVGTNTMEGSTAV

-3080 GIKFANTVERSA
+3080 GIKFTNTVERSA
-3092 DVSVGKK
+3092 DVSVGKN

-3127 GAFNAV
+3127 GAFNAL

-3146 VSVASGAVLRTQS
+3146 VSVESGAVLRTQS

-3164 ALAATGEDVLEH
+3164 ALAATGEDQLEH

-3187 ANADSKTNVTVERTN
+3187 ANANSNAKVTVERTN
-3202 TVSLESGAEIRSGG
+3202 TVSLKSGAEIRSGG

-3314 KDAAVEETGRIS
+3314 KDAAVEETGRIN

-3353 AEIAGSQSQPTV
+3353 AEIAGSQNKPTV

-3408 TGATKEAIVGYQAEF
+3408 TGATTEAIVGYQAEF

-3435 GEWVTLKFEKDGQ
+3435 GEWVTLEFTEDGKTV
-3448 EFTQRTFVPIE
+3448 TQRTFVPIE

-3494 AAEGVRI
+3494 AAEGVWI

-3547 DNTADPVIRIESEAQ
+3547 DNTADPVISIESEAQ
-3562 TGSYTVKHEK
+3562 TGSYTVKYKE
-3572 DESGK
+3572 DEPGN
-3577 PFEETVTPSTN
+3577 PLTVTPSTN

-3602 SISAKDG
+3602 SIWAKDG

-3647 GNAWQTEIGQI
+3647 GNAWQNEIGQI

-3671 KTFVSSNA
+3671 TTSVSSNA

-3702 NGTIQSGYD
+3702 NGTVQSGYD

-3745 SSAYRLQAE
+3745 SSAYQLQAE
-3754 EAVKTDDG
+3754 KAVETNDG

-3815 FNAGDHDVLTGR
+3815 FNAGNHDVLTGR

-3834 GVVQFTDLFWSDSTK
+3834 GVVQFTDLFWSDSK
-3849 GTGAKVT
+3849 KDGTGAKVT

-3872 QAIGNE
+3872 QAIGE
-3878 TVRNGIQNYSP
+3878 KTVRNGIQNYSP
-3889 KDGLLYVWTEGM
+3889 KDGLLYVWTEGT

-3916 WWGEAADKL
+3916 WWGGADDKL
-3925 QDAFETE
+3925 KDAFETE
-3932 KKTITKSGN
+3932 KTTVTKSGD

-3947 ITDQLTRPNKGSG
+3947 ITDQLTRPNKGG
-3960 QDDNFYA
+3960 DQDANFYA
-3967 WMDVLDQ
+3967 WMDVLAQ

-3982 TKKWKTGF
+3982 KKKWKTGF

-4049 GGTIRLNAGGDI
+4049 GGTISLNAGGDI

-4094 GGSGELKLGATA
+4094 GGSGELKLGAEA

-4112 GTNLGAGRNVSSDGL
+4112 GTNLGAGRSVSSDGL

-4142 AAEAQGKDVTL
+4142 AAKAQGKDVTL

-4159 VKVKDLRQLEAAGTH
+4159 VKVNDLRQLEAAGTH

-4189 AGDLGLGLIESKLG
+4189 TGDLGLGLIESKSG
-4203 DVVLTVQNGSVYDAS
+4203 DVVLTVENGSVYDAS

-4233 AWERAGLINADGSS
+4233 AWKRAGLINADGSS
-4247 TGDTLWQADVE
+4247 TGDKLWEADVE

-4271 ESYQAF
+4271 ESYKAF
-4277 KEKGGELTDAQNQ
+4277 KEKGGELTDAQEQ
-4290 DYTAL
+4290 DYTDL
-4295 QAIYGGFE
+4295 QAIYGEFA

-4308 VSAMEKDENSSLGK
+4308 VSAMEQDENSSLGK

-4396 TLLKALSRADIGDFS
+4396 ALLKALSRADIGDFS

-4439 NIFLESPEGSG
+4439 NIFLESPEDSG

-4540 DKDVSLKA
+4540 DQDVSLKA

-4575 TLNFEVL
+4575 TLNFEVR

-4595 TASTVN
+4595 TSSTVN

-4648 VELDAVKQI
+4648 VELDALKQI

-4668 NKDLAVTSKEAG
+4668 HKDLAVTSKEAG

-4712 ASGDASLL
+4712 AAGDASLL
-4720 GKSVTATQGKLSAG
+4720 GKSVTATQGNLSAG
-4734 GRIEVGA
+4734 GRIEIGA

-4770 SGGSSIEAAGDVN
+4770 SGGSSIEAAGDVK
-4783 ISSEGTLDLAN
+4783 ISSEETLDLAN
-4794 ATVQSTA
+4794 ATVKSTA
-4801 GKVELNGLAGVV
+4801 GKVELDGLAGIV
-4813 AKDATLLAA
+4813 AKEATLLAA
-4822 EAVTVTA
+4822 KEVTVTA
-4829 NENVEVSNSTVEAA
+4829 KENVEVSNSTVEAA
-4843 SLAITAAKSLTGT
+4843 SLAITAAKNLTGT
-4856 ELKSKITGAAAFTA
+4856 ELKGKITGAAELTA

-4884 TVSAVAAQGLSALG
+4884 TVNAVAAQGLSAHG
-4898 AAINATEGTL
+4898 AALNATEGTL

-4913 AADIDA
+4913 ADDIDA
-4919 SSATLTAKDEV
+4919 SSAKLTAKDELT
-4930 KLTANQSI
+4930 LTAQQSI
-4938 TAEDASVEAAS
+4938 TATEASVEAAS
-4949 LAMTANTGSVKAS
+4949 LAMTAETGSVEAS
-4962 GFTATVAD
+4962 GFTATV
-4970 KASVEADDSV
+4970 
-4980 TLDGSKIGAGALTA
+4980 T
-4994 TAKTGDL
+4994 
-5001 SVKEADIKATTGG
+5001 
-5014 ITLTAEAADID
+5014 
-5025 ASSATLT
+5025 
-5032 AKDEVKLTAKQ
+5032 
-5043 SITATEASVEADSLT
+5043 
-5058 MTANTGSVEAT
+5058 
-5069 GFTAT
+5069 
-5074 VAGQALVEAGDSV
+5074 GQASVEAGDSV
-5087 TLDGSKLGLGALTAS
+5087 TLDGSKLGAGALTAS
-5102 AKSGDLSLKSAE
+5102 TKSGDLSLKSAE

-5136 EAASLAMTAETGSV
+5136 EAASFAMTAETGSV
-5150 EASGLTATVA
+5150 EASG
-5160 DQASVVAGDTV
+5160 
-5171 VLDNAELTAGALT
+5171 
-5184 ATASLG
+5184 
-5190 DLSVKDAVIT
+5190 
-5200 ATKGG
+5200 
-5205 ITLTAEAADIDA
+5205 
-5217 SSAKLTAEGEVKLTA
+5217 
-5232 QNSITATDAS
+5232 
-5242 VESASLAMTANTG
+5242 
-5255 SVEATGFTATVADQA
+5255 FTA
-5270 SVVAGD
+5270 
-5276 TVVLDNAELTAG
+5276 
-5288 ALTATANL
+5288 
-5296 GDLSMT
+5296 
-5302 SAELDIS
+5302 
-5309 GAAKLTAQD
+5309 
-5318 TITATDANVTSNS
+5318 
-5331 LTMTAN
+5331 
-5337 TGSVEASGLTATVA
+5337 
-5351 DQASV
+5351 
-5356 VAGDTVVLDNAE
+5356 
-5368 LTAGALTATANL
+5368 
-5380 GDLSMMSAELDISD
+5380 
-5394 AAELTAKQSIT
+5394 
-5405 ATDANLTSNSLTM
+5405 
-5418 TAVTGKLD
+5418 
-5426 GSRLTT
+5426 
-5432 TVTGQTSVQ
+5432 
-5441 AGDSVTLDNAEL
+5441 
-5453 TAGALTATANLGDL
+5453 
-5467 SLKSAELDI
+5467 
-5476 SGAAKLTA
+5476 
-5484 QDTITATDANVTS
+5484 
-5497 DSLTMTAKT
+5497 
-5506 GKLDGSR
+5506 
-5513 LTTTVTGQASVEAG
+5513 TVTGQASVEAG

-5533 GSKLGAGAL
+5533 GSKLGLGAL
-5542 TATANLGDLS
+5542 TASAKSGDLSLKSAEIEVSGAAELTAQQSITAVDAKVTSDSLTMTAEMGKLDGSRLTATVADQASIEAGNSVKLDGSKLGLGAFTATANSGDLS
-5552 LKSAELDIS
+5552 LKSAELEVS
-5561 GAAKLTA
+5561 GAAELTA
-5568 QDTITATD
+5568 QESITATD
-5576 ANVTSNSLTMTAKT
+5576 ANVTSNSLAMTAKTGSVGATGFTATVTGQASVEAGNSVTLDGSKLGLGAFTATANSGDLSLKSAELEVSSAAELTAQESITATDANLTSNTLTIMANTGTVEASGFMATVAEEASIVAGDAVVLDNAELTAGALTATATTGVLSVKDAEIKVTKGGATLMAETADIDASRATLAAKDKVQLTAKRSITATDASVEAASLAMTAET

-5606 SIVAGNSVTLDGS
+5606 SVEAGDSVTLDNAELTAGALTATAKKGNLSVKDAEIKATKGGVTLTAEAADIDASSAKLTAKDELTLTAQQSITAADASVEAASLAMTANTGS
-5619 KLGAGALTATA
+5619 VEASRLTATVADQASVEAGDAVVLNNADLTAGALTATA
-5630 TTGDLSVKNTEIKA
+5630 TSGDLSVKAAEINA
-5644 AKGGITLTAEASDID
+5644 TKGGVTLTAKAVDID

-5665 SAVGAA
+5665 TAVGPAK
-5671 TLTAGQDLKLAPSGD
+5671 LTAGQNLKLTPSGD
-5686 AVARV
+5686 AVASV

-5700 SGALDAS
+5700 GGALDAS
-5707 RLEVKVEEASAF
+5707 RLQVKVNEASAF
-5719 QSNGLLT
+5719 RSNGLLT

-5745 EGARITVDVTGNGY
+5745 EGSRITVDVTGNGY
-5759 NEGNRDDYEGVVTFK
+5759 NEGDRGDYEGVVTIK

-5797 SEGNLNVETARFEIQ
+5797 SEGDLNVETAGFKIQ

-5820 TGGDLTLAGA
+5820 TGGNLTLAGA
-5830 IGLKGDFLEMEAHG
+5830 TGLKGDFLEMEAHG

-5949 FGEGTVALETKRDLT
+5949 FGEGTVALETKKDLT
-5964 VEADHL
+5964 VEANHL
-5970 TGDRIAAESVLA
+5970 TGDRIAAESVFA
-5982 SGSALSISVKED
+5982 AGSALSISVKED
-5994 LHVEEGVQASG
+5994 LHVEEGVQVSG
-6005 QNVKFSSKD
+6005 KNVKFSSKD

-6090 QEVSGNAGVRGS
+6090 REVSGNAGVRGS

-6187 AVNAAAVHG
+6187 AVNAAAVQG

-6218 APQGI
+6218 APQGV

-6416 DGVIRDLREPTKEDF
+6416 DGVIRDLRESTKEDF

>member
-38 GLSTLLLSALAAGSV
+38 GLSALLLSALAAGSV

-60 GWGSTTVT
+60 GWDSTTVT
-68 ADQANKVLNVTTSKY
+68 ADQAGKVLNVTTSKY

-89 GINKFREFTVNA
+89 GINKFSQFTVNA

-107 QFGTSQQ
+107 QFGSGQQ

-178 ANGDQPRTFNDAFL
+178 ANGDQPTTFNDAFL

-234 RLTTGVTN
+234 SLTTGVAN

-263 KELAFETDPDT
+263 KDLAFETDPDT

-289 DAETQTPESGEKTD
+289 DAETQAPESGEKTD

-317 GAVVKAAGDLT
+317 GAVVKAAGNLT
-328 AKAYAGNGAVNLL
+328 AKAYAGNGAVNPL
-341 ADDPILFK
+341 AGAPILFK

-366 TVRAEGKLTAEA
+366 TVHAEGNLTAEA

-426 AEVTGVKGLTLE
+426 AEVTGVQGLTLE
-438 SEAHSDLKVGDQ
+438 SEAHSDLKVGNQ

-459 GKAEEIP
+459 GKAESIP

-530 TVSVADG
+530 NVSVADG
-537 ASISAAGTSALGPSK
+537 ASIGAAGTSALGPSK

-581 NITKFNASAQANLG
+581 NITKFNASAQTNIGA
-595 EGFTSSGTADVRA
+595 GFTTSGTADVRA
-608 TNETETLKV
+608 TNKTETLKV

-659 ATTAKFQLGGAAA
+659 ATTSKFQLGGAAA

-677 QSATVTIAPNVQLQ
+677 QSATVTIEPNVKLE

-715 VIDNEKGNVDKDKQ
+715 VIDNEQGNAEKDKQ

-737 EAGDGASS
+737 ETGDGASS

-753 GASIKTSSSGDLT
+753 GASITTRSSGDLT
-766 LTAEA
+766 LSSEA
-771 LINKDRFEF
+771 LINKDRFKF
-780 LKKELIDCFNA
+780 LKQELIDCFNA
-791 YAAHFSA
+791 YADHFTA
-798 DAYQEELAAFTA
+798 DAYKDELAAFTA
-810 AKDKMVEAFDAVGQA
+810 AKYKMVEAFDAVGQA

-839 EEFSS
+839 EEFSR
-844 TLKALMSLVGEG
+844 TLKDLMSLVGEG

-918 GAGAALESAQALGLT
+918 GAGAALESAEALGLT

-955 PNIDKGTSLGASVV
+955 PNIDKGKSLGASVV

-1037 EARIEATLDDLTI
+1037 EARIEARSDDLTI

-1098 DGTTSIGD
+1098 DGTSSIGD

-1126 SLNAVGLT
+1126 SLNAVGLA

-1148 KPDAAGDLSAL
+1148 KPDAAGDLGAL
-1159 GSQTGSTALT
+1159 GTQTGSSALT
-1169 GAASGLAEGGALQSA
+1169 GAASGLAEGGALQGA

-1207 SGLETGNPSSGIASA
+1207 SGLETGNPSSALSGIASA

-1228 IQAAGSSFQLSA
+1228 IEAAGSSFQLSA
-1240 AGSFAWNDVKESNV
+1240 AGSFAWNDVTESNV
-1254 LHIEGATADQDGMIT
+1254 LHIEGASADQNGMIT

-1318 ENRLTLKNV
+1318 ENRLTIKNV

-1373 IKNTVSADVEGLSVR
+1373 IENTVRADVEGLSVG

-1399 AWTGEVQVTGGTTVG
+1399 AWTGEIQVTGGTTVG

-1439 ASTIKGANFTNVKS
+1439 ASTLKGANFTNAKS

-1536 GRTGLVEEDKVLN
+1536 GRTGFVEEDELLN
-1549 RSLLEGV
+1549 RSLLKGV
-1556 QIAEDDSGSN
+1556 QIAEDDSGEN
-1566 YRDLSSDFLDGS
+1566 YRDLSSGFMDGS

-1730 ALTTLKKST
+1730 ALTTLKNST
-1739 ISSFKDASAED
+1739 ISSVKDASAED

-1771 AAAATISSNAA
+1771 AAAATVSSNAA

-1797 IDVDAVTLDGLERFD
+1797 IDVDAVTLDGLGHFD

-1913 LKTNNEA
+1913 LKTNNKA

-1951 ASQAA
+1951 GSQAA

-2018 ITGDTSAS
+2018 ITGDTSAA
-2026 LTDSILHAADAVAV
+2026 LTDSILQAADAVAV

-2082 SAVKE
+2082 SSVKE
-2087 TGTGIGTLT
+2087 TGTGTGTLT
-2096 MKSGVDDTNINNA
+2096 MKSGVADANINNA
-2109 IVEQDALNVQ
+2109 IVEQDALNIQ

-2126 AEEKVDGIA
+2126 AEETVDGIA

-2147 TINGGGAGSAQ
+2147 TINGGGGGSAQ

-2226 AAVEDSALISAATTL
+2226 AAVENSSLTSAAATTL

-2270 ANQKSSVVTALTN
+2270 ANQKSSVVTALEN

-2295 DYLGRLTNLGVS
+2295 DYLGRITNLGVS

-2324 ADVVVKSVVDGGSVV
+2324 ADVVVKSVVDGGSAV

-2378 TAGETLVLVDD
+2378 TAGETLVVVDD

-2430 NTMAGDVG
+2430 NTMAGNVG
-2438 TMVKNASLKGTDVKV
+2438 TMVKNAALKGTDVKV

-2471 LGAGLAANVFSTR
+2471 LAAGLAANVFSTR

-2496 DGDTGTSATLEKF
+2496 EGDAGTSATLEKF
-2509 KSDYGALSKKDLTT
+2509 KGDYGALSKKELTT

-2530 DGEVMAKT
+2530 EGEVKAET
-2538 EAKSNLVSG
+2538 EAKSDLVKG
-2547 TGVMSVDSTFEGSN
+2547 TGVMSVNSTFEGSN

-2569 DAKEGSGIDAELGLG
+2569 DAKAGSGIDAELGLG
-2584 TAGSVGIGASV
+2584 TAGAVGIGASV
-2595 VTVDRVI
+2595 VTVDRVM

-2607 MSGGGISAKTAEI
+2607 MSGGGINAKTAEI
-2620 TASVGADDSL
+2620 TASAGADDSL

-2666 GESVVIT
+2666 GESVHIT

-2700 IKDDSSVVVK
+2700 IKDASSVVVK
-2710 LENSNFEGDVKATV
+2710 LENSNFVGDVKATV

-2729 LHAEATAGYGG
+2729 LQAEATAGYGG

-2759 TLSNISASGASFET
+2759 TLTNVSASGASFET

-2786 AAGGALGVSAGVVK
+2786 AAGGALGVSAGVVQ

-2847 GYGGAVVAGLN
+2847 GYGGAAVAGLN

-2878 FRAAEGKIAG
+2878 FRAAEEKIAG

-2925 GLESEMTLKG
+2925 ELESEMTLKG
-2935 SASTLGSLDAAV
+2935 SATTLGSLDAAV

-2961 GALINADAN
+2961 GALINADGN
-2970 DAVHTTHKD
+2970 DAVRTTHED
-2979 TSSAALTVAG
+2979 ISSAALTVAG

-3023 AVGTNTMKGSTAV
+3023 AVGTNTMEGSTAV

-3080 GIKFANTVERSA
+3080 GIKFTNTVERSA
-3092 DVSVGKK
+3092 DVSVGKN

-3127 GAFNAV
+3127 GAFNAL

-3146 VSVASGAVLRTQS
+3146 VSVESGAVLRTQS

-3164 ALAATGEDVLEH
+3164 ALAATGEDQLEH

-3187 ANADSKTNVTVERTN
+3187 ANANSNAKVTVERTN
-3202 TVSLESGAEIRSGG
+3202 TVSLKSGAEIRSGG

-3314 KDAAVEETGRIS
+3314 KDAAVEETGRIN

-3353 AEIAGSQSQPTV
+3353 AEIAGSQNKPTV

-3408 TGATKEAIVGYQAEF
+3408 TGATTEAIVGYQAEF

-3435 GEWVTLKFEKDGQ
+3435 GEWVTLEFTEDGKTV
-3448 EFTQRTFVPIE
+3448 TQRTFVPIE

-3494 AAEGVRI
+3494 AAEGVWI

-3547 DNTADPVIRIESEAQ
+3547 DNTADPVISIESEAQ
-3562 TGSYTVKHEK
+3562 TGSYTVKYKE
-3572 DESGK
+3572 DEPGN
-3577 PFEETVTPSTN
+3577 PLTVTPSTN

-3602 SISAKDG
+3602 SIWAKDG

-3647 GNAWQTEIGQI
+3647 GNAWQNEIGQI

-3671 KTFVSSNA
+3671 TTSVSSNA

-3702 NGTIQSGYD
+3702 NGTVQSGYD

-3745 SSAYRLQAE
+3745 SSAYQLQAE
-3754 EAVKTDDG
+3754 KAVETNDG

-3815 FNAGDHDVLTGR
+3815 FNAGNHDVLTGR

-3834 GVVQFTDLFWSDSTK
+3834 GVVQFTDLFWSDSK
-3849 GTGAKVT
+3849 KDGTGAKVT

-3872 QAIGNE
+3872 QAIGE
-3878 TVRNGIQNYSP
+3878 KTVRNGIQNYSP
-3889 KDGLLYVWTEGM
+3889 KDGLLYVWTEGT

-3916 WWGEAADKL
+3916 WWGGADDKL
-3925 QDAFETE
+3925 KDAFETE
-3932 KKTITKSGN
+3932 KTTVTKSGD

-3947 ITDQLTRPNKGSG
+3947 ITDQLTRPNKGG
-3960 QDDNFYA
+3960 DQDANFYA
-3967 WMDVLDQ
+3967 WMDVLAQ

-3982 TKKWKTGF
+3982 KKKWKTGF

-4049 GGTIRLNAGGDI
+4049 GGTISLNAGGDI

-4094 GGSGELKLGATA
+4094 GGSGELKLGAEA

-4112 GTNLGAGRNVSSDGL
+4112 GTNLGAGRSVSSDGL

-4142 AAEAQGKDVTL
+4142 AAKAQGKDVTL

-4159 VKVKDLRQLEAAGTH
+4159 VKVNDLRQLEAAGTH

-4189 AGDLGLGLIESKLG
+4189 TGDLGLGLIESKSG
-4203 DVVLTVQNGSVYDAS
+4203 DVVLTVENGSVYDAS

-4233 AWERAGLINADGSS
+4233 AWKRAGLINADGSS
-4247 TGDTLWQADVE
+4247 TGDKLWEADVE

-4271 ESYQAF
+4271 ESYKAF
-4277 KEKGGELTDAQNQ
+4277 KEKGGELTDAQEQ
-4290 DYTAL
+4290 DYTDL
-4295 QAIYGGFE
+4295 QAIYGEFA

-4308 VSAMEKDENSSLGK
+4308 VSAMEQDENSSLGK

-4396 TLLKALSRADIGDFS
+4396 ALLKALSRADIGDFS

-4439 NIFLESPEGSG
+4439 NIFLESPEDSG

-4540 DKDVSLKA
+4540 DQDVSLKA

-4575 TLNFEVL
+4575 TLNFEVR

-4595 TASTVN
+4595 TSSTVN

-4648 VELDAVKQI
+4648 VELDALKQI

-4668 NKDLAVTSKEAG
+4668 HKDLAVTSKEAG

-4712 ASGDASLL
+4712 AAGDASLL
-4720 GKSVTATQGKLSAG
+4720 GKSVTATQGNLSAG
-4734 GRIEVGA
+4734 GRIEIGA

-4770 SGGSSIEAAGDVN
+4770 SGGSSIEAAGDVK
-4783 ISSEGTLDLAN
+4783 ISSEETLDLAN
-4794 ATVQSTA
+4794 ATVKSTA
-4801 GKVELNGLAGVV
+4801 GKVELDGLAGIV
-4813 AKDATLLAA
+4813 AKEATLLAA
-4822 EAVTVTA
+4822 KEVTVTA
-4829 NENVEVSNSTVEAA
+4829 KENVEVSNSTVEAA
-4843 SLAITAAKSLTGT
+4843 SLAITAAKNLTGT
-4856 ELKSKITGAAAFTA
+4856 ELKGKITGAAELTA

-4884 TVSAVAAQGLSALG
+4884 TVNAVAAQGLSAHG
-4898 AAINATEGTL
+4898 AALNATEGTL

-4913 AADIDA
+4913 ADDIDA
-4919 SSATLTAKDEV
+4919 SSAKLTAKDELT
-4930 KLTANQSI
+4930 LTAQQSI
-4938 TAEDASVEAAS
+4938 TAADASVEAAS
-4949 LAMTANTGSVKAS
+4949 LAMTANTGSV
-4962 GFTATVAD
+4962 
-4970 KASVEADDSV
+4970 
-4980 TLDGSKIGAGALTA
+4980 
-4994 TAKTGDL
+4994 
-5001 SVKEADIKATTGG
+5001 
-5014 ITLTAEAADID
+5014 
-5025 ASSATLT
+5025 
-5032 AKDEVKLTAKQ
+5032 
-5043 SITATEASVEADSLT
+5043 
-5058 MTANTGSVEAT
+5058 
-5069 GFTAT
+5069 
-5074 VAGQALVEAGDSV
+5074 
-5087 TLDGSKLGLGALTAS
+5087 
-5102 AKSGDLSLKSAE
+5102 
-5114 VDISGAAELTAKQS
+5114 
-5128 ITATEASV
+5128 
-5136 EAASLAMTAETGSV
+5136 
-5150 EASGLTATVA
+5150 
-5160 DQASVVAGDTV
+5160 
-5171 VLDNAELTAGALT
+5171 
-5184 ATASLG
+5184 
-5190 DLSVKDAVIT
+5190 
-5200 ATKGG
+5200 
-5205 ITLTAEAADIDA
+5205 
-5217 SSAKLTAEGEVKLTA
+5217 
-5232 QNSITATDAS
+5232 
-5242 VESASLAMTANTG
+5242 
-5255 SVEATGFTATVADQA
+5255 
-5270 SVVAGD
+5270 
-5276 TVVLDNAELTAG
+5276 
-5288 ALTATANL
+5288 
-5296 GDLSMT
+5296 
-5302 SAELDIS
+5302 
-5309 GAAKLTAQD
+5309 
-5318 TITATDANVTSNS
+5318 
-5331 LTMTAN
+5331 
-5337 TGSVEASGLTATVA
+5337 
-5351 DQASV
+5351 
-5356 VAGDTVVLDNAE
+5356 
-5368 LTAGALTATANL
+5368 
-5380 GDLSMMSAELDISD
+5380 
-5394 AAELTAKQSIT
+5394 
-5405 ATDANLTSNSLTM
+5405 
-5418 TAVTGKLD
+5418 
-5426 GSRLTT
+5426 
-5432 TVTGQTSVQ
+5432 
-5441 AGDSVTLDNAEL
+5441 
-5453 TAGALTATANLGDL
+5453 
-5467 SLKSAELDI
+5467 
-5476 SGAAKLTA
+5476 
-5484 QDTITATDANVTS
+5484 
-5497 DSLTMTAKT
+5497 
-5506 GKLDGSR
+5506 
-5513 LTTTVTGQASVEAG
+5513 
-5527 DSVTLD
+5527 
-5533 GSKLGAGAL
+5533 
-5542 TATANLGDLS
+5542 
-5552 LKSAELDIS
+5552 
-5561 GAAKLTA
+5561 
-5568 QDTITATD
+5568 
-5576 ANVTSNSLTMTAKT
+5576 
-5590 GSVEASRLTA
+5590 EASRLTA

-5606 SIVAGNSVTLDGS
+5606 SVEAGDAVVLNNADLT
-5619 KLGAGALTATA
+5619 AGALTATA
-5630 TTGDLSVKNTEIKA
+5630 TSGDLSVKAAEINA
-5644 AKGGITLTAEASDID
+5644 TKGGVTLTAKAVDID

-5665 SAVGAA
+5665 TAVGPAK
-5671 TLTAGQDLKLAPSGD
+5671 LTAGQNLKLTPSGD
-5686 AVARV
+5686 AVASV

-5700 SGALDAS
+5700 GGALDAS
-5707 RLEVKVEEASAF
+5707 RLQVKVNEASAF
-5719 QSNGLLT
+5719 RSNGLLT

-5745 EGARITVDVTGNGY
+5745 EGSRITVDVTGNGY
-5759 NEGNRDDYEGVVTFK
+5759 NEGDRGDYEGVVTIK

-5786 VKADKG
+5786 VKANKG

-5797 SEGNLNVETARFEIQ
+5797 SEGDLNVETAGFKIQ

-5820 TGGDLTLAGA
+5820 TGGNLTLAGA
-5830 IGLKGDFLEMEAHG
+5830 TGLKGDFLEMEAHG

-5949 FGEGTVALETKRDLT
+5949 FGEGTVALETKKDLT
-5964 VEADHL
+5964 VEANHL
-5970 TGDRIAAESVLA
+5970 TGDRIAAESVFA
-5982 SGSALSISVKED
+5982 AGSALSISVKED
-5994 LHVEEGVQASG
+5994 LHVEEGVQVSG
-6005 QNVKFSSKD
+6005 KNVKFSSKD

-6090 QEVSGNAGVRGS
+6090 REVSGNAGVRGS

-6187 AVNAAAVHG
+6187 AVNAAAVQG

-6218 APQGI
+6218 APQGV

-6416 DGVIRDLREPTKEDF
+6416 DGVIRDLRESTKEDF

>member
-38 GLSTLLLSALAAGSV
+38 GLSALLLSALAAGSV

-60 GWGSTTVT
+60 GWDSTTVT
-68 ADQANKVLNVTTSKY
+68 ADQAGKVLNVTTSKY

-89 GINKFREFTVNA
+89 GINKFSQFTVNA

-107 QFGTSQQ
+107 QFGSGQQ

-178 ANGDQPRTFNDAFL
+178 ANGDQPTTFNDAFL

-234 RLTTGVTN
+234 SLTTGVAN

-263 KELAFETDPDT
+263 KDLAFETDPDT

-289 DAETQTPESGEKTD
+289 DAETQAPESGEKTD

-317 GAVVKAAGDLT
+317 GAVVKAAGNLT
-328 AKAYAGNGAVNLL
+328 AKAYAGNGAVNPL
-341 ADDPILFK
+341 AGAPILFK

-366 TVRAEGKLTAEA
+366 TVHAEGNLTAEA

-426 AEVTGVKGLTLE
+426 AEVTGVQGLTLE
-438 SEAHSDLKVGDQ
+438 SEAHSDLKVGNQ

-459 GKAEEIP
+459 GKAESIP

-530 TVSVADG
+530 NVSVADG
-537 ASISAAGTSALGPSK
+537 ASIGAAGTSALGPSK

-581 NITKFNASAQANLG
+581 NITKFNASAQTNIGA
-595 EGFTSSGTADVRA
+595 GFTTSGTADVRA
-608 TNETETLKV
+608 TNKTETLKV

-659 ATTAKFQLGGAAA
+659 ATTSKFQLGGAAA

-677 QSATVTIAPNVQLQ
+677 QSATVTIEPNVKLE

-715 VIDNEKGNVDKDKQ
+715 VIDNEQGNAEKDKQ

-737 EAGDGASS
+737 ETGDGASS

-753 GASIKTSSSGDLT
+753 GASITTRSSGDLT
-766 LTAEA
+766 LSSEA
-771 LINKDRFEF
+771 LINKDRFKF
-780 LKKELIDCFNA
+780 LKQELIDCFNA
-791 YAAHFSA
+791 YADHFTA
-798 DAYQEELAAFTA
+798 DAYKDELAAFTA
-810 AKDKMVEAFDAVGQA
+810 AKYKMVEAFDAVGQA

-839 EEFSS
+839 EEFSR
-844 TLKALMSLVGEG
+844 TLKDLMSLVGEG

-918 GAGAALESAQALGLT
+918 GAGAALESAEALGLT

-955 PNIDKGTSLGASVV
+955 PNIDKGKSLGASVV

-1037 EARIEATLDDLTI
+1037 EARIEARSDDLTI

-1098 DGTTSIGD
+1098 DGTSSIGD

-1126 SLNAVGLT
+1126 SLNAVGLA

-1148 KPDAAGDLSAL
+1148 KPDAAGDLGAL
-1159 GSQTGSTALT
+1159 GTQTGSSALT
-1169 GAASGLAEGGALQSA
+1169 GAASGLAEGGALQGA

-1207 SGLETGNPSSGIASA
+1207 SGLETGNPSSALSGIASA

-1228 IQAAGSSFQLSA
+1228 IEAAGSSFQLSA
-1240 AGSFAWNDVKESNV
+1240 AGSFAWNDVTESNV
-1254 LHIEGATADQDGMIT
+1254 LHIEGASADQNGMIT

-1318 ENRLTLKNV
+1318 ENRLTIKNV

-1373 IKNTVSADVEGLSVR
+1373 IENTVRADVEGLSVG

-1399 AWTGEVQVTGGTTVG
+1399 AWTGEIQVTGGTTVG

-1439 ASTIKGANFTNVKS
+1439 ASTLKGANFTNAKS

-1536 GRTGLVEEDKVLN
+1536 GRTGFVEEDELLN
-1549 RSLLEGV
+1549 RSLLKGV
-1556 QIAEDDSGSN
+1556 QIAEDDSGEN
-1566 YRDLSSDFLDGS
+1566 YRDLSSGFMDGS

-1730 ALTTLKKST
+1730 ALTTLKNST
-1739 ISSFKDASAED
+1739 ISSVKDASAED

-1771 AAAATISSNAA
+1771 AAAATVSSNAA

-1797 IDVDAVTLDGLERFD
+1797 IDVDAVTLDGLGHFD

-1913 LKTNNEA
+1913 LKTNNKA

-1951 ASQAA
+1951 GSQAA

-2018 ITGDTSAS
+2018 ITGDTSAA
-2026 LTDSILHAADAVAV
+2026 LTDSILQAADAVAV

-2082 SAVKE
+2082 SSVKE
-2087 TGTGIGTLT
+2087 TGTGTGTLT
-2096 MKSGVDDTNINNA
+2096 MKSGVADANINNA
-2109 IVEQDALNVQ
+2109 IVEQDALNIQ

-2126 AEEKVDGIA
+2126 AEETVDGIA

-2147 TINGGGAGSAQ
+2147 TINGGGGGSAQ

-2226 AAVEDSALISAATTL
+2226 AAVENSSLTSAAATTL

-2270 ANQKSSVVTALTN
+2270 ANQKSSVVTALEN

-2295 DYLGRLTNLGVS
+2295 DYLGRITNLGVS

-2324 ADVVVKSVVDGGSVV
+2324 ADVVVKSVVDGGSAV

-2378 TAGETLVLVDD
+2378 TAGETLVVVDD

-2430 NTMAGDVG
+2430 NTMAGNVG
-2438 TMVKNASLKGTDVKV
+2438 TMVKNAALKGTDVKV

-2471 LGAGLAANVFSTR
+2471 LAAGLAANVFSTR

-2496 DGDTGTSATLEKF
+2496 EGDAGTSATLEKF
-2509 KSDYGALSKKDLTT
+2509 KGDYGALSKKELTT

-2530 DGEVMAKT
+2530 EGEVKAET
-2538 EAKSNLVSG
+2538 EAKSDLVKG
-2547 TGVMSVDSTFEGSN
+2547 TGVMSVNSTFEGSN

-2569 DAKEGSGIDAELGLG
+2569 DAKAGSGIDAELGLG
-2584 TAGSVGIGASV
+2584 TAGAVGIGASV
-2595 VTVDRVI
+2595 VTVDRVM

-2607 MSGGGISAKTAEI
+2607 MSGGGINAKTAEI
-2620 TASVGADDSL
+2620 TASAGADDSL

-2666 GESVVIT
+2666 GESVHIT

-2700 IKDDSSVVVK
+2700 IKDASSVVVK
-2710 LENSNFEGDVKATV
+2710 LENSNFVGDVKATV

-2729 LHAEATAGYGG
+2729 LQAEATAGYGG

-2759 TLSNISASGASFET
+2759 TLTNVSASGASFET

-2786 AAGGALGVSAGVVK
+2786 AAGGALGVSAGVVQ

-2847 GYGGAVVAGLN
+2847 GYGGAAVAGLN

-2878 FRAAEGKIAG
+2878 FRAAEEKIAG

-2935 SASTLGSLDAAV
+2935 SATTLGSLDAAV

-2961 GALINADAN
+2961 GALINADGN
-2970 DAVHTTHKD
+2970 DAVRTTHED
-2979 TSSAALTVAG
+2979 ISSAALTVAG

-3023 AVGTNTMKGSTAV
+3023 AVGTNTMEGSTAV

-3080 GIKFANTVERSA
+3080 GIKFTNTVERSA
-3092 DVSVGKK
+3092 DVSVGKN

-3127 GAFNAV
+3127 GAFNAL

-3146 VSVASGAVLRTQS
+3146 VSVESGAVLRTQS

-3164 ALAATGEDVLEH
+3164 ALAATGEDQLEH

-3187 ANADSKTNVTVERTN
+3187 ANANSNAKVTVERTN
-3202 TVSLESGAEIRSGG
+3202 TVSLKSGAEIRSGG

-3314 KDAAVEETGRIS
+3314 KDAAVEETGRIN

-3353 AEIAGSQSQPTV
+3353 AEIAGSQNKPTV

-3408 TGATKEAIVGYQAEF
+3408 TGATTEAIVGYQAEF

-3435 GEWVTLKFEKDGQ
+3435 GEWVTLEFTEDGKTV
-3448 EFTQRTFVPIE
+3448 TQRTFVPIE

-3494 AAEGVRI
+3494 AAEGVWI

-3547 DNTADPVIRIESEAQ
+3547 DNTADPVISIESEAQ
-3562 TGSYTVKHEK
+3562 TGSYTVKYKE
-3572 DESGK
+3572 DEPGN
-3577 PFEETVTPSTN
+3577 PLTVTPSTN

-3602 SISAKDG
+3602 SIWAKDG

-3647 GNAWQTEIGQI
+3647 GNAWQNEIGQI

-3671 KTFVSSNA
+3671 TTSVSSNA

-3702 NGTIQSGYD
+3702 NGTVQSGYD

-3745 SSAYRLQAE
+3745 SSAYQLQAE
-3754 EAVKTDDG
+3754 KAVETNDG

-3815 FNAGDHDVLTGR
+3815 FNAGNHDVLTGR

-3834 GVVQFTDLFWSDSTK
+3834 GVVQFTDLFWSDSK
-3849 GTGAKVT
+3849 KDGTGAKVT

-3872 QAIGNE
+3872 QAIGE
-3878 TVRNGIQNYSP
+3878 KTVRNGIQNYSP
-3889 KDGLLYVWTEGM
+3889 KDGLLYVWTEGT

-3916 WWGEAADKL
+3916 WWGGADDKL
-3925 QDAFETE
+3925 KDAFETE
-3932 KKTITKSGN
+3932 KTTVTKSGD

-3947 ITDQLTRPNKGSG
+3947 ITDQLTRPNKGG
-3960 QDDNFYA
+3960 DQDANFYA
-3967 WMDVLDQ
+3967 WMDVLAQ

-3982 TKKWKTGF
+3982 KKKWKTGF

-4049 GGTIRLNAGGDI
+4049 GGTISLNAGGDI

-4094 GGSGELKLGATA
+4094 GGSGELKLGAEA

-4112 GTNLGAGRNVSSDGL
+4112 GTNLGAGRSVSSDGL

-4142 AAEAQGKDVTL
+4142 AAKAQGKDVTL

-4159 VKVKDLRQLEAAGTH
+4159 VKVNDLRQLEAAGTH

-4189 AGDLGLGLIESKLG
+4189 TGDLGLGLIESKSG
-4203 DVVLTVQNGSVYDAS
+4203 DVVLTVENGSVYDAS

-4233 AWERAGLINADGSS
+4233 AWKRAGLINADGSS
-4247 TGDTLWQADVE
+4247 TGDKLWEADVE

-4271 ESYQAF
+4271 ESYKAF
-4277 KEKGGELTDAQNQ
+4277 KEKGGELTDAQEQ
-4290 DYTAL
+4290 DYTDL
-4295 QAIYGGFE
+4295 QAIYGEFA

-4308 VSAMEKDENSSLGK
+4308 VSAMEQDENSSLGK

-4396 TLLKALSRADIGDFS
+4396 ALLKALSRADIGDFS

-4439 NIFLESPEGSG
+4439 NIFLESPEDSG

-4540 DKDVSLKA
+4540 DQDVSLKA

-4575 TLNFEVL
+4575 TLNFEVR

-4595 TASTVN
+4595 TSSTVN

-4648 VELDAVKQI
+4648 VELDALKQI

-4668 NKDLAVTSKEAG
+4668 HKDLAVTSKEAG

-4712 ASGDASLL
+4712 AAGDASLL
-4720 GKSVTATQGKLSAG
+4720 GKSVTATQGNLSAG
-4734 GRIEVGA
+4734 GRIEIGA

-4770 SGGSSIEAAGDVN
+4770 SGGSSIEAAGDVK
-4783 ISSEGTLDLAN
+4783 ISSEETLDLAN
-4794 ATVQSTA
+4794 ATVKSTA
-4801 GKVELNGLAGVV
+4801 GKVELDGLAGIV
-4813 AKDATLLAA
+4813 AKEATLLAA
-4822 EAVTVTA
+4822 KEVTVTA
-4829 NENVEVSNSTVEAA
+4829 KENVEVSNSTVEAA
-4843 SLAITAAKSLTGT
+4843 SLAITAAKNLTGT
-4856 ELKSKITGAAAFTA
+4856 ELKGKITGAAELTA

-4884 TVSAVAAQGLSALG
+4884 TVNAVAAQGLSAHG
-4898 AAINATEGTL
+4898 AALNATEGTL

-4913 AADIDA
+4913 ADDIDA
-4919 SSATLTAKDEV
+4919 SSAKLTAKDELT
-4930 KLTANQSI
+4930 LTAQQSI
-4938 TAEDASVEAAS
+4938 TAADASVEAAS
-4949 LAMTANTGSVKAS
+4949 LAMTANTGSV
-4962 GFTATVAD
+4962 
-4970 KASVEADDSV
+4970 
-4980 TLDGSKIGAGALTA
+4980 
-4994 TAKTGDL
+4994 
-5001 SVKEADIKATTGG
+5001 
-5014 ITLTAEAADID
+5014 
-5025 ASSATLT
+5025 
-5032 AKDEVKLTAKQ
+5032 
-5043 SITATEASVEADSLT
+5043 
-5058 MTANTGSVEAT
+5058 
-5069 GFTAT
+5069 
-5074 VAGQALVEAGDSV
+5074 
-5087 TLDGSKLGLGALTAS
+5087 
-5102 AKSGDLSLKSAE
+5102 
-5114 VDISGAAELTAKQS
+5114 
-5128 ITATEASV
+5128 
-5136 EAASLAMTAETGSV
+5136 
-5150 EASGLTATVA
+5150 
-5160 DQASVVAGDTV
+5160 
-5171 VLDNAELTAGALT
+5171 
-5184 ATASLG
+5184 
-5190 DLSVKDAVIT
+5190 
-5200 ATKGG
+5200 
-5205 ITLTAEAADIDA
+5205 
-5217 SSAKLTAEGEVKLTA
+5217 
-5232 QNSITATDAS
+5232 
-5242 VESASLAMTANTG
+5242 
-5255 SVEATGFTATVADQA
+5255 
-5270 SVVAGD
+5270 
-5276 TVVLDNAELTAG
+5276 
-5288 ALTATANL
+5288 
-5296 GDLSMT
+5296 
-5302 SAELDIS
+5302 
-5309 GAAKLTAQD
+5309 
-5318 TITATDANVTSNS
+5318 
-5331 LTMTAN
+5331 
-5337 TGSVEASGLTATVA
+5337 
-5351 DQASV
+5351 
-5356 VAGDTVVLDNAE
+5356 
-5368 LTAGALTATANL
+5368 
-5380 GDLSMMSAELDISD
+5380 
-5394 AAELTAKQSIT
+5394 
-5405 ATDANLTSNSLTM
+5405 
-5418 TAVTGKLD
+5418 
-5426 GSRLTT
+5426 
-5432 TVTGQTSVQ
+5432 
-5441 AGDSVTLDNAEL
+5441 
-5453 TAGALTATANLGDL
+5453 
-5467 SLKSAELDI
+5467 
-5476 SGAAKLTA
+5476 
-5484 QDTITATDANVTS
+5484 
-5497 DSLTMTAKT
+5497 
-5506 GKLDGSR
+5506 
-5513 LTTTVTGQASVEAG
+5513 
-5527 DSVTLD
+5527 
-5533 GSKLGAGAL
+5533 
-5542 TATANLGDLS
+5542 
-5552 LKSAELDIS
+5552 
-5561 GAAKLTA
+5561 
-5568 QDTITATD
+5568 
-5576 ANVTSNSLTMTAKT
+5576 
-5590 GSVEASRLTA
+5590 EASRLTA

-5606 SIVAGNSVTLDGS
+5606 SVEAGDAVVLNNADLT
-5619 KLGAGALTATA
+5619 AGALTATA
-5630 TTGDLSVKNTEIKA
+5630 TSGDLSVKAAEINA
-5644 AKGGITLTAEASDID
+5644 TKGGVTLTAKAVDID

-5665 SAVGAA
+5665 TAVGPAK
-5671 TLTAGQDLKLAPSGD
+5671 LTAGQNLKLTPSGD
-5686 AVARV
+5686 AVASV

-5700 SGALDAS
+5700 GGALDAS
-5707 RLEVKVEEASAF
+5707 RLQVKVNEASAF
-5719 QSNGLLT
+5719 RSNGLLT

-5745 EGARITVDVTGNGY
+5745 EGSRITVDVTGNGY
-5759 NEGNRDDYEGVVTFK
+5759 NEGDRGDYEGVVTIK

-5797 SEGNLNVETARFEIQ
+5797 SEGDLNVETAGFKIQ

-5820 TGGDLTLAGA
+5820 TGGNLTLAGA
-5830 IGLKGDFLEMEAHG
+5830 TGLKGDFLEMEAHG

-5949 FGEGTVALETKRDLT
+5949 FGEGTVALETKKDLT
-5964 VEADHL
+5964 VEANHL
-5970 TGDRIAAESVLA
+5970 TGDRIAAESVFA
-5982 SGSALSISVKED
+5982 AGSALSISVKED
-5994 LHVEEGVQASG
+5994 LHVEEGVQVSG
-6005 QNVKFSSKD
+6005 KNVKFSSKD

-6090 QEVSGNAGVRGS
+6090 REVSGNAGVRGS

-6187 AVNAAAVHG
+6187 AVNAAAVQG

-6218 APQGI
+6218 APQGV

-6416 DGVIRDLREPTKEDF
+6416 DGVIRDLRESTKEDF

>member
-38 GLSTLLLSALAAGSV
+38 GLSALLLSALAAGSV

-60 GWGSTTVT
+60 GWDSTTVT
-68 ADQANKVLNVTTSKY
+68 ADQAGKVLNVTTSKY

-89 GINKFREFTVNA
+89 GINKFSQFTVNA

-107 QFGTSQQ
+107 QFGSGQQ

-178 ANGDQPRTFNDAFL
+178 ANGDQPTTFNDAFL

-234 RLTTGVTN
+234 SLTTGVAN

-263 KELAFETDPDT
+263 KDLAFETDPDT

-289 DAETQTPESGEKTD
+289 DAETQAPESGEKTD

-317 GAVVKAAGDLT
+317 GAVVKAAGNLT
-328 AKAYAGNGAVNLL
+328 AKAYAGNGAVNPL
-341 ADDPILFK
+341 AGAPILFK

-366 TVRAEGKLTAEA
+366 TVHAEGNLTAEA

-426 AEVTGVKGLTLE
+426 AEVTGVQGLTLE
-438 SEAHSDLKVGDQ
+438 SEAHSDLKVGNQ

-459 GKAEEIP
+459 GKAESIP

-530 TVSVADG
+530 NVSVADG
-537 ASISAAGTSALGPSK
+537 ASIGAAGTSALGPSK

-581 NITKFNASAQANLG
+581 NITKFNASAQTNIGA
-595 EGFTSSGTADVRA
+595 GFTTSGTADVRA
-608 TNETETLKV
+608 TNKTETLKV

-659 ATTAKFQLGGAAA
+659 ATTSKFQLGGAAA

-677 QSATVTIAPNVQLQ
+677 QSATVTIEPNVKLE

-715 VIDNEKGNVDKDKQ
+715 VIDNEQGNAEKDKQ

-737 EAGDGASS
+737 ETGDGASS

-753 GASIKTSSSGDLT
+753 GASITTRSSGDLT
-766 LTAEA
+766 LSSEA
-771 LINKDRFEF
+771 LINKDRFKF
-780 LKKELIDCFNA
+780 LKQELIDCFNA
-791 YAAHFSA
+791 YADHFTA
-798 DAYQEELAAFTA
+798 DAYKDELAAFTA
-810 AKDKMVEAFDAVGQA
+810 AKYKMVEAFDAVGQA

-839 EEFSS
+839 EEFSR
-844 TLKALMSLVGEG
+844 TLKDLMSLVGEG

-918 GAGAALESAQALGLT
+918 GAGAALESAEALGLT

-955 PNIDKGTSLGASVV
+955 PNIDKGKSLGASVV

-1037 EARIEATLDDLTI
+1037 EARIEARSDDLTI

-1098 DGTTSIGD
+1098 DGTSSIGD

-1126 SLNAVGLT
+1126 SLNAVGLA

-1148 KPDAAGDLSAL
+1148 KPDAAGDLGAL
-1159 GSQTGSTALT
+1159 GTQTGSSALT
-1169 GAASGLAEGGALQSA
+1169 GAASGLAEGGALQGA

-1207 SGLETGNPSSGIASA
+1207 SGLETGNPSSALSGIASA

-1228 IQAAGSSFQLSA
+1228 IEAAGSSFQLSA
-1240 AGSFAWNDVKESNV
+1240 AGSFAWNDVTESNV
-1254 LHIEGATADQDGMIT
+1254 LHIEGASADQNGMIT

-1318 ENRLTLKNV
+1318 ENRLTIKNV

-1373 IKNTVSADVEGLSVR
+1373 IENTVRADVEGLSVG

-1399 AWTGEVQVTGGTTVG
+1399 AWTGEIQVTGGTTVG

-1439 ASTIKGANFTNVKS
+1439 ASTLKGANFTNAKS

-1536 GRTGLVEEDKVLN
+1536 GRTGFVEEDELLN
-1549 RSLLEGV
+1549 RSLLKGV
-1556 QIAEDDSGSN
+1556 QIAEDDSGEN
-1566 YRDLSSDFLDGS
+1566 YRDLSSGFMDGS

-1730 ALTTLKKST
+1730 ALTTLKNST
-1739 ISSFKDASAED
+1739 ISSVKDASAED

-1771 AAAATISSNAA
+1771 AAAATVSSNAA

-1797 IDVDAVTLDGLERFD
+1797 IDVDAVTLDGLGHFD

-1913 LKTNNEA
+1913 LKTNNKA

-1951 ASQAA
+1951 GSQAA

-2018 ITGDTSAS
+2018 ITGDTSAA
-2026 LTDSILHAADAVAV
+2026 LTDSILQAADAVAV

-2082 SAVKE
+2082 SSVKE
-2087 TGTGIGTLT
+2087 TGTGTGTLT
-2096 MKSGVDDTNINNA
+2096 MKSGVADANINNA
-2109 IVEQDALNVQ
+2109 IVEQDALNIQ

-2126 AEEKVDGIA
+2126 AEETMDGIA

-2147 TINGGGAGSAQ
+2147 TINGGGGGSAQ

-2226 AAVEDSALISAATTL
+2226 AAVENSSLTSAAATTL

-2270 ANQKSSVVTALTN
+2270 ANQKSSVVTALEN

-2295 DYLGRLTNLGVS
+2295 DYLGRITNLGVS

-2324 ADVVVKSVVDGGSVV
+2324 ADVVVKSVVDGGSAV

-2378 TAGETLVLVDD
+2378 TAGETLVVVDD

-2430 NTMAGDVG
+2430 NTMAGNVG
-2438 TMVKNASLKGTDVKV
+2438 TMVKNAALKGTDVKV

-2471 LGAGLAANVFSTR
+2471 LAAGLAANVFSTR

-2496 DGDTGTSATLEKF
+2496 EGDAGTSATLEKF
-2509 KSDYGALSKKDLTT
+2509 KGDYGALSKKELTT

-2530 DGEVMAKT
+2530 EGEVKAET
-2538 EAKSNLVSG
+2538 EAKSDLVKG
-2547 TGVMSVDSTFEGSN
+2547 TGVMSVNSTFEGSN

-2569 DAKEGSGIDAELGLG
+2569 DAKAGSGIDAELGLG
-2584 TAGSVGIGASV
+2584 TAGAVGIGASV
-2595 VTVDRVI
+2595 VTVDRVM

-2607 MSGGGISAKTAEI
+2607 MSGGGINAKTAEI
-2620 TASVGADDSL
+2620 TASAGADDSL

-2666 GESVVIT
+2666 GESVHIT

-2700 IKDDSSVVVK
+2700 IKDASSVVVK
-2710 LENSNFEGDVKATV
+2710 LENSNFVGDVKATV

-2729 LHAEATAGYGG
+2729 LQAEATAGYGG

-2759 TLSNISASGASFET
+2759 TLTNVSASGASFET

-2786 AAGGALGVSAGVVK
+2786 AAGGALGVSAGVVQ

-2847 GYGGAVVAGLN
+2847 GYGGAAVAGLN

-2878 FRAAEGKIAG
+2878 FRAAEEKIAG

-2935 SASTLGSLDAAV
+2935 SATTLGSLDAAV

-2961 GALINADAN
+2961 GALINADGN
-2970 DAVHTTHKD
+2970 DAVRTTHED
-2979 TSSAALTVAG
+2979 ISSAALTVAG

-3023 AVGTNTMKGSTAV
+3023 AVGTNTMEGSTAV

-3080 GIKFANTVERSA
+3080 GIKFTNTVERSA
-3092 DVSVGKK
+3092 DVSVGKN

-3127 GAFNAV
+3127 GAFNAL

-3146 VSVASGAVLRTQS
+3146 VSVESGAVLRTQS

-3164 ALAATGEDVLEH
+3164 ALAATGEDQLEH

-3187 ANADSKTNVTVERTN
+3187 ANANSNAKVTVERTN
-3202 TVSLESGAEIRSGG
+3202 TVSLKSGAEIRSGG

-3314 KDAAVEETGRIS
+3314 KDAAVEETGRIN

-3353 AEIAGSQSQPTV
+3353 AEIAGSQNKPTV

-3408 TGATKEAIVGYQAEF
+3408 TGATTEAIVGYQAEF

-3435 GEWVTLKFEKDGQ
+3435 GEWVTLEFTEDGKTV
-3448 EFTQRTFVPIE
+3448 TQRTFVPIE

-3494 AAEGVRI
+3494 AAEGVWI

-3547 DNTADPVIRIESEAQ
+3547 DNTADPVISIESEAQ
-3562 TGSYTVKHEK
+3562 TGSYTVKYKE
-3572 DESGK
+3572 DEPGN
-3577 PFEETVTPSTN
+3577 PLTVTPSTN

-3602 SISAKDG
+3602 SIWAKDG

-3647 GNAWQTEIGQI
+3647 GNAWQNEIGQI

-3671 KTFVSSNA
+3671 TTSVSSNA

-3702 NGTIQSGYD
+3702 NGTVQSGYD

-3745 SSAYRLQAE
+3745 SSAYQLQAE
-3754 EAVKTDDG
+3754 KAVETNDG

-3815 FNAGDHDVLTGR
+3815 FNAGNHDVLTGR

-3834 GVVQFTDLFWSDSTK
+3834 GVVQFTDLFWSDSK
-3849 GTGAKVT
+3849 KDGTGAKVT

-3872 QAIGNE
+3872 QAIGE
-3878 TVRNGIQNYSP
+3878 KTVRNGIQNYSP
-3889 KDGLLYVWTEGM
+3889 KDGLLYVWTEGT

-3916 WWGEAADKL
+3916 WWGGADDKL
-3925 QDAFETE
+3925 KDAFETE
-3932 KKTITKSGN
+3932 KTTVTKSGD

-3947 ITDQLTRPNKGSG
+3947 ITDQLTRPNKGG
-3960 QDDNFYA
+3960 DQDANFYA
-3967 WMDVLDQ
+3967 WMDVLAQ

-3982 TKKWKTGF
+3982 KKKWKTGF

-4049 GGTIRLNAGGDI
+4049 GGTISLNAGGDI

-4094 GGSGELKLGATA
+4094 GGSGELKLGAEA

-4112 GTNLGAGRNVSSDGL
+4112 GTNLGAGRSVSSDGL

-4142 AAEAQGKDVTL
+4142 AAKAQGKDVTL

-4159 VKVKDLRQLEAAGTH
+4159 VKVNDLRQLEAAGTH

-4189 AGDLGLGLIESKLG
+4189 TGDLGLGLIESKSG
-4203 DVVLTVQNGSVYDAS
+4203 DVVLTVENGSVYDAS

-4233 AWERAGLINADGSS
+4233 AWKRAGLINADGSS
-4247 TGDTLWQADVE
+4247 TGDKLWEADVE

-4271 ESYQAF
+4271 ESYKAF
-4277 KEKGGELTDAQNQ
+4277 KEKGGELTDAQEQ
-4290 DYTAL
+4290 DYTDL
-4295 QAIYGGFE
+4295 QAIYGEFA

-4308 VSAMEKDENSSLGK
+4308 VSAMEQDENSSLGK

-4396 TLLKALSRADIGDFS
+4396 ALLKALSRADIGDFS

-4439 NIFLESPEGSG
+4439 NIFLESPEDSG

-4540 DKDVSLKA
+4540 DQDVSLKA

-4575 TLNFEVL
+4575 TLNFEVR

-4595 TASTVN
+4595 TSSTVN

-4648 VELDAVKQI
+4648 VELDALKQI

-4668 NKDLAVTSKEAG
+4668 HKDLAVTSKEAG

-4712 ASGDASLL
+4712 AAGDASLL
-4720 GKSVTATQGKLSAG
+4720 GKSVTATQGNLSAG
-4734 GRIEVGA
+4734 GRIEIGA

-4770 SGGSSIEAAGDVN
+4770 SGGSSIEAAGDVK
-4783 ISSEGTLDLAN
+4783 ISSEETLDLAN
-4794 ATVQSTA
+4794 ATVKSTA
-4801 GKVELNGLAGVV
+4801 GKVELDGLAGIV
-4813 AKDATLLAA
+4813 AKEATLLAA
-4822 EAVTVTA
+4822 KEVTVTA
-4829 NENVEVSNSTVEAA
+4829 KENVEVSNSTVEAA
-4843 SLAITAAKSLTGT
+4843 SLAITAAKNLTGT
-4856 ELKSKITGAAAFTA
+4856 ELKGKITGAAELTA

-4884 TVSAVAAQGLSALG
+4884 TVNAVAAQGLSAHG
-4898 AAINATEGTL
+4898 AALNATEGTL

-4913 AADIDA
+4913 ADDIDA
-4919 SSATLTAKDEV
+4919 SSAKLTAKDELT
-4930 KLTANQSI
+4930 LTAQQSI
-4938 TAEDASVEAAS
+4938 TATEASVEAAS
-4949 LAMTANTGSVKAS
+4949 LAMTAETGSVEAS
-4962 GFTATVAD
+4962 GFTATV
-4970 KASVEADDSV
+4970 
-4980 TLDGSKIGAGALTA
+4980 T
-4994 TAKTGDL
+4994 
-5001 SVKEADIKATTGG
+5001 
-5014 ITLTAEAADID
+5014 
-5025 ASSATLT
+5025 
-5032 AKDEVKLTAKQ
+5032 
-5043 SITATEASVEADSLT
+5043 
-5058 MTANTGSVEAT
+5058 
-5069 GFTAT
+5069 
-5074 VAGQALVEAGDSV
+5074 GQASVEAGDSV
-5087 TLDGSKLGLGALTAS
+5087 TLDGSKLGAGALTAS
-5102 AKSGDLSLKSAE
+5102 TKSGDLSLKSAE

-5136 EAASLAMTAETGSV
+5136 EAASFAMTAETGSV
-5150 EASGLTATVA
+5150 EASG
-5160 DQASVVAGDTV
+5160 
-5171 VLDNAELTAGALT
+5171 
-5184 ATASLG
+5184 
-5190 DLSVKDAVIT
+5190 
-5200 ATKGG
+5200 
-5205 ITLTAEAADIDA
+5205 
-5217 SSAKLTAEGEVKLTA
+5217 
-5232 QNSITATDAS
+5232 
-5242 VESASLAMTANTG
+5242 
-5255 SVEATGFTATVADQA
+5255 FTA
-5270 SVVAGD
+5270 
-5276 TVVLDNAELTAG
+5276 
-5288 ALTATANL
+5288 
-5296 GDLSMT
+5296 
-5302 SAELDIS
+5302 
-5309 GAAKLTAQD
+5309 
-5318 TITATDANVTSNS
+5318 
-5331 LTMTAN
+5331 
-5337 TGSVEASGLTATVA
+5337 
-5351 DQASV
+5351 
-5356 VAGDTVVLDNAE
+5356 
-5368 LTAGALTATANL
+5368 
-5380 GDLSMMSAELDISD
+5380 
-5394 AAELTAKQSIT
+5394 
-5405 ATDANLTSNSLTM
+5405 
-5418 TAVTGKLD
+5418 
-5426 GSRLTT
+5426 
-5432 TVTGQTSVQ
+5432 
-5441 AGDSVTLDNAEL
+5441 
-5453 TAGALTATANLGDL
+5453 
-5467 SLKSAELDI
+5467 
-5476 SGAAKLTA
+5476 
-5484 QDTITATDANVTS
+5484 
-5497 DSLTMTAKT
+5497 
-5506 GKLDGSR
+5506 
-5513 LTTTVTGQASVEAG
+5513 TVTGQASVEAG

-5533 GSKLGAGAL
+5533 GSKLGLGAL
-5542 TATANLGDLS
+5542 TASAKSGDLSLKSAEIEVSGAAELTAQQSITAVDAKVTSDSLTMTAEMGKLDGSRLTATVADQASIEAGNSVKLDGSKLGLGAFTATANSGDLS
-5552 LKSAELDIS
+5552 LKSAELEVS
-5561 GAAKLTA
+5561 GAAELTA
-5568 QDTITATD
+5568 QESVTATD
-5576 ANVTSNSLTMTAKT
+5576 ANVTSNSLAMTAKTGSVGATGFTATVTGQASVEAGNSVTLDGSKLGLGAFTATANSGDLSLKSAELEVSSAAELTAQESITATDANLTSNTLTIMANTGTVEASGFMATVAEEASIVAGDAVVLDNAELTAGALTATATTGVLSVKDAEIKVTKGGATLMAETADIDASRATLAAKDKVQLTAKRSITATDASVEAASLAMTAET

-5606 SIVAGNSVTLDGS
+5606 SVEAGDSVTLDNAELTAGALTATAKKGDLSVKDAEIKATKGGVTLTAEAADIDASSAKLTAKDELTLTAQQSITAADASVEAASLAMTANTGS
-5619 KLGAGALTATA
+5619 VEASRLTATVADQASVEAGDAVVLNNADLTAGALTATA
-5630 TTGDLSVKNTEIKA
+5630 TSGDLSVKAAEINA
-5644 AKGGITLTAEASDID
+5644 TKGGVTLTAKAVDID

-5665 SAVGAA
+5665 TAVGPAK
-5671 TLTAGQDLKLAPSGD
+5671 LTAGQNLKLTPSGD
-5686 AVARV
+5686 AVASV

-5700 SGALDAS
+5700 GGALDAS
-5707 RLEVKVEEASAF
+5707 RLQVKVNEASAF
-5719 QSNGLLT
+5719 RSNGLLT

-5745 EGARITVDVTGNGY
+5745 EGSRITVDVTGNGY
-5759 NEGNRDDYEGVVTFK
+5759 NEGDRGDYEGVVTIK

-5797 SEGNLNVETARFEIQ
+5797 SEGDLNVETAGFKIQ

-5820 TGGDLTLAGA
+5820 TGGNLTLAGA
-5830 IGLKGDFLEMEAHG
+5830 TGLKGDFLEMEAHG

-5949 FGEGTVALETKRDLT
+5949 FGEGTVALETKKDLT
-5964 VEADHL
+5964 VEANHL
-5970 TGDRIAAESVLA
+5970 TGDRIAAESVFA
-5982 SGSALSISVKED
+5982 AGSALSISVKED
-5994 LHVEEGVQASG
+5994 LHVEEGVQVSG
-6005 QNVKFSSKD
+6005 KNVKFSSKD

-6090 QEVSGNAGVRGS
+6090 REVSGNAGVRGS

-6187 AVNAAAVHG
+6187 AVNAAAVQG

-6218 APQGI
+6218 APQGV

-6416 DGVIRDLREPTKEDF
+6416 DGVIRDLRESTKEDF

>member
-38 GLSTLLLSALAAGSV
+38 GLSALLLSALAAGSV

-60 GWGSTTVT
+60 GWDSTTVT
-68 ADQANKVLNVTTSKY
+68 ADQAGKVLNVTTSKY

-89 GINKFREFTVNA
+89 GINKFSQFTVNA

-107 QFGTSQQ
+107 QFGSGQQ

-178 ANGDQPRTFNDAFL
+178 ANGDQPTTFNDAFL

-234 RLTTGVTN
+234 SLTTGVAN

-263 KELAFETDPDT
+263 KDLAFETDPDT

-289 DAETQTPESGEKTD
+289 DAETQAPESGEKTD

-317 GAVVKAAGDLT
+317 GAVVKAAGNLT
-328 AKAYAGNGAVNLL
+328 AKAYAGNGAVNPL
-341 ADDPILFK
+341 AGAPILFK

-366 TVRAEGKLTAEA
+366 TVHAEGNLTAEA

-426 AEVTGVKGLTLE
+426 AEVTGVQGLTLE
-438 SEAHSDLKVGDQ
+438 SEAHSDLKVGNQ

-459 GKAEEIP
+459 GKAESIP

-496 AAGDLKVDASVKA
+496 AAGDLKVDASVKS

-530 TVSVADG
+530 NVSVADG
-537 ASISAAGTSALGPSK
+537 ASIGAAGTSALGPSK

-581 NITKFNASAQANLG
+581 NITKFNASAQTNIGA
-595 EGFTSSGTADVRA
+595 GFTTSGTADVRA
-608 TNETETLKV
+608 TNKTETLKV

-659 ATTAKFQLGGAAA
+659 ATTSKFQLGGAAA

-677 QSATVTIAPNVQLQ
+677 QSATVTIEPNVKLE

-715 VIDNEKGNVDKDKQ
+715 VIDNEQGNAEKDKQ

-737 EAGDGASS
+737 ETGDGASS

-753 GASIKTSSSGDLT
+753 GASITTRSSGDLT
-766 LTAEA
+766 LTSKA
-771 LINKDRFEF
+771 LINKDRFKF
-780 LKKELIDCFNA
+780 LKQELIDCFNA
-791 YAAHFSA
+791 YADHFTA
-798 DAYQEELAAFTA
+798 DAYKDELAAFTA
-810 AKDKMVEAFDAVGQA
+810 AKYKMVEAFDAVGQA

-839 EEFSS
+839 EEFSR
-844 TLKALMSLVGEG
+844 TLKDLMSLVGEG

-918 GAGAALESAQALGLT
+918 GAGAALESAEALGLT

-955 PNIDKGTSLGASVV
+955 PNIDKGKSLGASVV

-1037 EARIEATLDDLTI
+1037 EARIEARSDDLTI

-1098 DGTTSIGD
+1098 DGTSSIGD

-1126 SLNAVGLT
+1126 SLNAVGLA
-1134 GQAGVSGS
+1134 GQAGVSGSGS

-1148 KPDAAGDLSAL
+1148 KPDAAGDLGAL
-1159 GSQTGSTALT
+1159 GTQTGSSALT
-1169 GAASGLAEGGALQSA
+1169 GAASGLAEGGALQGA

-1207 SGLETGNPSSGIASA
+1207 SGLETGNPSSALSGIASA

-1228 IQAAGSSFQLSA
+1228 IEAAGSSFQLSA
-1240 AGSFAWNDVKESNV
+1240 AGSFAWNDVTESNV
-1254 LHIEGATADQDGMIT
+1254 LHIEGASADQNGMIT

-1318 ENRLTLKNV
+1318 ENRLTIKNV

-1373 IKNTVSADVEGLSVR
+1373 IENTVRADVEGLSVG

-1399 AWTGEVQVTGGTTVG
+1399 AWTGEIQVTGGTTVG

-1439 ASTIKGANFTNVKS
+1439 ASTLKGANFTNAKS

-1536 GRTGLVEEDKVLN
+1536 GRTGFVEEDELLN
-1549 RSLLEGV
+1549 RSLLKGV
-1556 QIAEDDSGSN
+1556 QIAEDDSGEN
-1566 YRDLSSDFLDGS
+1566 YRDLSSGFMDGS

-1730 ALTTLKKST
+1730 ALTTLKNST
-1739 ISSFKDASAED
+1739 ISSVKDASAED

-1771 AAAATISSNAA
+1771 AAAATVSSNAA

-1797 IDVDAVTLDGLERFD
+1797 IDVDAVTLDGLGHFD

-1913 LKTNNEA
+1913 LKTNNKA

-1951 ASQAA
+1951 GSQAA

-2018 ITGDTSAS
+2018 ITGDTSAA
-2026 LTDSILHAADAVAV
+2026 LTDSILQAADAVAV

-2082 SAVKE
+2082 SSVKE
-2087 TGTGIGTLT
+2087 TGTGTGTLT
-2096 MKSGVDDTNINNA
+2096 MKSGVDDTHINNA

-2126 AEEKVDGIA
+2126 TEETVDGIA
-2135 VSATSATTYKTL
+2135 VAATSATTYKTL

-2158 AAGTASIVTHAGKTE
+2158 AAGTASIVTHAGRTE
-2173 AGVSQST
+2173 AGVSSST

-2226 AAVEDSALISAATTL
+2226 AAVENSSLTSAAATTL

-2270 ANQKSSVVTALTN
+2270 ANQKSSVVTALEN

-2290 YTQKA
+2290 YMQKA
-2295 DYLGRLTNLGVS
+2295 DYLGRITNLGVS

-2324 ADVVVKSVVDGGSVV
+2324 ADVVVKSVVDGGSAV

-2378 TAGETLVLVDD
+2378 TAGETLVVVDD

-2430 NTMAGDVG
+2430 NTMAGNVG
-2438 TMVKNASLKGTDVKV
+2438 TMVKNAALKGTDVKV

-2471 LGAGLAANVFSTR
+2471 LAAGLAANVFSTR

-2496 DGDTGTSATLEKF
+2496 EGDAGTSATLEKF
-2509 KSDYGALSKKDLTT
+2509 KGDYGALSKKELTT

-2530 DGEVMAKT
+2530 EGEVKAET
-2538 EAKSNLVSG
+2538 EAKSDLVKG
-2547 TGVMSVDSTFEGSN
+2547 TGVMSVNSTFEGSN

-2569 DAKEGSGIDAELGLG
+2569 DAKAGSGIDAELGLG
-2584 TAGSVGIGASV
+2584 TAGAVGIGASV
-2595 VTVDRVI
+2595 VTVDRVM

-2607 MSGGGISAKTAEI
+2607 MSGGGINAKTAEI
-2620 TASVGADDSL
+2620 TASAGADDSL

-2666 GESVVIT
+2666 GESVHIT

-2691 VAVGAQIAK
+2691 VAIGAQIAK
-2700 IKDDSSVVVK
+2700 IKDASSVVVK
-2710 LENSNFEGDVKATV
+2710 LENSNFVGDVKATV

-2729 LHAEATAGYGG
+2729 LQAEATAGYGG

-2759 TLSNISASGASFET
+2759 TLTNVSASGASFET

-2786 AAGGALGVSAGVVK
+2786 AAGGALGVSAGVVQ

-2847 GYGGAVVAGLN
+2847 GYGGAAVAGLN

-2878 FRAAEGKIAG
+2878 FRAAEEKIAG

-2935 SASTLGSLDAAV
+2935 SATTLGSLDAAV

-2961 GALINADAN
+2961 GALINADGN
-2970 DAVHTTHKD
+2970 DAVRTTHED
-2979 TSSAALTVAG
+2979 ISSAALTVAG

-3023 AVGTNTMKGSTAV
+3023 AVGTNTMEGSTAV

-3080 GIKFANTVERSA
+3080 GIKFTNTVERSA
-3092 DVSVGKK
+3092 DVSVGKN

-3127 GAFNAV
+3127 GAFNAL

-3146 VSVASGAVLRTQS
+3146 VSVESGAVLRTQS

-3164 ALAATGEDVLEH
+3164 ALAATGEDQLEH

-3187 ANADSKTNVTVERTN
+3187 ANANSNAKVTVERTN
-3202 TVSLESGAEIRSGG
+3202 TVSLKSGAEIRSGG

-3314 KDAAVEETGRIS
+3314 KDAAVEETGRIN

-3353 AEIAGSQSQPTV
+3353 AEIAGSQNKPTV

-3408 TGATKEAIVGYQAEF
+3408 TGATTEAIVGYQAEF

-3435 GEWVTLKFEKDGQ
+3435 GEWVTLEFTEDGKTV
-3448 EFTQRTFVPIE
+3448 TQRTFVPIE

-3494 AAEGVRI
+3494 AAEGVWI

-3547 DNTADPVIRIESEAQ
+3547 DNTADPVISIESEAQ
-3562 TGSYTVKHEK
+3562 TGSYTVKYKE
-3572 DESGK
+3572 DEPGN
-3577 PFEETVTPSTN
+3577 PLTVTPSTN

-3602 SISAKDG
+3602 SIWAKDG

-3647 GNAWQTEIGQI
+3647 GNAWQNEIGQI

-3671 KTFVSSNA
+3671 TLFVSSDV

-3702 NGTIQSGYD
+3702 NGTVQSGYD

-3722 EAKISEIREAWRRAG
+3722 EQKISEIREAWRRAG

-3815 FNAGDHDVLTGR
+3815 FNAGNHDVLTGR

-3901 VSGSTETQYYEYMAK
+3901 VSSTTERKYSEYMAK
-3916 WWGEAADKL
+3916 WWGAADDKL
-3925 QDAFETE
+3925 KEAFAVEGETIE
-3932 KKTITKSGN
+3932 KSGD

-3947 ITDQLTRPNKGSG
+3947 ITDKLTRPNKGIG
-3960 QDDNFYA
+3960 QDANFYA
-3967 WMDVLDQ
+3967 WMDVIDK

-3982 TKKWKTGF
+3982 KKKWKTGF

-4049 GGTIRLNAGGDI
+4049 GGTISLNAGGNI
-4061 RAESAGASLNGAD
+4061 RAESAGASLNGAN

-4094 GGSGELKLGATA
+4094 GGSGALKLGAEA
-4106 ANIHID
+4106 ANIRID
-4112 GTNLGAGRNVSSDGL
+4112 GTNLGAGRTVSSDGL

-4142 AAEAQGKDVTL
+4142 AAKAQGKDVTL
-4153 SSVEGG
+4153 SSAEGG
-4159 VKVKDLRQLEAAGTH
+4159 VKVNDLRQLEAAGTH

-4189 AGDLGLGLIESKLG
+4189 TGDLGLGLIESKLG
-4203 DVVLTVQNGSVYDAS
+4203 DVVLTVENGSVYDAS

-4233 AWERAGLINADGSS
+4233 AWKRAGLINADGSS

-4277 KEKGGELTDAQNQ
+4277 IKKGGKLTQAQEQ
-4290 DYTAL
+4290 DYTDL
-4295 QAIYGGFE
+4295 QAIYGQFA

-4308 VSAMEKDENSSLGK
+4308 VSAMEQDETSSLGK
-4322 LVASRENYGWT
+4322 LIASRENYGWT

-4354 TARATNVRGK
+4354 TARATNVRGV

-4505 DPAKWAAV
+4505 DPTKWAAV

-4575 TLNFEVL
+4575 TLNFEVR

-4595 TASTVN
+4595 TDSTVN

-4668 NKDLAVTSKEAG
+4668 HKDLAVTSKEAG
-4680 IELADNSTVRSKGGV
+4680 IELADNSTVRSEGGV

-4712 ASGDASLL
+4712 AAGDASLL
-4720 GKSVTATQGKLSAG
+4720 GKSVTATRGNLRAG

-4741 TGGGIDAAGLQTQA
+4741 TGGGINAAGLQTQA

-4770 SGGSSIEAAGDVN
+4770 SGGSSIEAAHDVK
-4783 ISSEGTLDLAN
+4783 ISSEETLDLAN

-4801 GKVELNGLAGVV
+4801 GKVELDGLAGIV

-4822 EAVTVTA
+4822 KEVTVEA
-4829 NENVEVSNSTVEAA
+4829 NENIEVSNSTVKAA
-4843 SLAITAAKSLTGT
+4843 SLAITAAQNLTGT
-4856 ELKSKITGAAAFTA
+4856 GLEGTITGAAELTA

-4884 TVSAVAAQGLSALG
+4884 TVSAVAAQGLSARG
-4898 AAINATEGTL
+4898 AALNATKGTL
-4908 TLTAE
+4908 TLKAE

-4919 SSATLTAKDEV
+4919 S
-4930 KLTANQSI
+4930 
-4938 TAEDASVEAAS
+4938 
-4949 LAMTANTGSVKAS
+4949 G
-4962 GFTATVAD
+4962 
-4970 KASVEADDSV
+4970 
-4980 TLDGSKIGAGALTA
+4980 
-4994 TAKTGDL
+4994 
-5001 SVKEADIKATTGG
+5001 
-5014 ITLTAEAADID
+5014 
-5025 ASSATLT
+5025 ATLT

-5058 MTANTGSVEAT
+5058 MTADTGSVGAT

-5074 VAGQALVEAGDSV
+5074 VA
-5087 TLDGSKLGLGALTAS
+5087 
-5102 AKSGDLSLKSAE
+5102 
-5114 VDISGAAELTAKQS
+5114 
-5128 ITATEASV
+5128 
-5136 EAASLAMTAETGSV
+5136 
-5150 EASGLTATVA
+5150 
-5160 DQASVVAGDTV
+5160 DQVSVVAGDTV
-5171 VLDNAELTAGALT
+5171 VLDNAELAAGALT

-5200 ATKGG
+5200 ATKDGV
-5205 ITLTAEAADIDA
+5205 TLTAEAADIDA
-5217 SSAKLTAEGEVKLTA
+5217 SSAKLTVKDELTLTA
-5232 QNSITATDAS
+5232 QQS
-5242 VESASLAMTANTG
+5242 
-5255 SVEATGFTATVADQA
+5255 
-5270 SVVAGD
+5270 
-5276 TVVLDNAELTAG
+5276 
-5288 ALTATANL
+5288 
-5296 GDLSMT
+5296 
-5302 SAELDIS
+5302 
-5309 GAAKLTAQD
+5309 
-5318 TITATDANVTSNS
+5318 ITATDANVTSNS

-5337 TGSVEASGLTATVA
+5337 TGSVEASRLTATVA

-5356 VAGDTVVLDNAE
+5356 EAGNSVTLDSSK
-5368 LTAGALTATANL
+5368 LGLGALTA
-5380 GDLSMMSAELDISD
+5380 SAKS
-5394 AAELTAKQSIT
+5394 S
-5405 ATDANLTSNSLTM
+5405 
-5418 TAVTGKLD
+5418 
-5426 GSRLTT
+5426 
-5432 TVTGQTSVQ
+5432 
-5441 AGDSVTLDNAEL
+5441 
-5453 TAGALTATANLGDL
+5453 DL
-5467 SLKSAELDI
+5467 SLTSAEI
-5476 SGAAKLTA
+5476 EVSGAAELTA

-5497 DSLTMTAKT
+5497 DSLTMTAET
-5506 GKLDGSR
+5506 GSVEASDFMA
-5513 LTTTVTGQASVEAG
+5513 TVAGQALVEAG

-5533 GSKLGAGAL
+5533 DAKLGLGAL
-5542 TATANLGDLS
+5542 TASAKSGDLS
-5552 LKSAELDIS
+5552 LKSAEIEVS

-5568 QDTITATD
+5568 QDSITATD
-5576 ANVTSNSLTMTAKT
+5576 ANVTSNSLTMTAET
-5590 GSVEASRLTA
+5590 GSVEASRLITI
-5600 TVADQA
+5600 VADQA
-5606 SIVAGNSVTLDGS
+5606 LVEAGDSVTLDNAE
-5619 KLGAGALTATA
+5619 LTAGALTATA
-5630 TTGDLSVKNTEIKA
+5630 KKGNLSVKDAEVTTKT
-5644 AKGGITLTAEASDID
+5644 GGVTLTAEAADINASNTKLTAEGEVKLTAQNSITATDASVEADSLTMTAETGSVEATGFTATVTGQASVVAGDSVMLDNAELTAGSLTATATTGVLSVKDAEITTKTGGVTLTAEAADID
-5659 ASGVNL
+5659 ASCVNL
-5665 SAVGAA
+5665 TAVGAA

-5686 AVARV
+5686 AVASV

-5700 SGALDAS
+5700 GGALDAS
-5707 RLEVKVEEASAF
+5707 RLQVAVKEASAF
-5719 QSNGLLT
+5719 RSNGLLT

-5745 EGARITVDVTGNGY
+5745 EGSRITVDVTGNGY
-5759 NEGNRDDYEGVVTFK
+5759 NEGDRGDYEGVVTFK
-5774 SSKGPITLTGAD
+5774 SSKGPVTLTGAD

-5797 SEGNLNVETARFEIQ
+5797 SEGDLNVETAGFKIQ

-5820 TGGDLTLAGA
+5820 TGGNLTLAGA
-5830 IGLKGDFLEMEAHG
+5830 TGLKGNFLEMEAHG

-5949 FGEGTVALETKRDLT
+5949 FGEGTVALETKKDLT
-5964 VEADHL
+5964 VEANHL
-5970 TGDRIAAESVLA
+5970 TGDRIAAESVFA
-5982 SGSALSISVKED
+5982 AGSALSISVKED

-6071 TKSENKAK
+6071 TKAENKAK
-6079 VTLHAAGSILQ
+6079 VTLKAAGSILQ
-6090 QEVSGNAGVRGS
+6090 REVSGNAGVRGS

-6196 SDLSADGRLA
+6196 RDLSADGRLA
-6206 IVTALEKNAPKG
+6206 IVTALEKKAPKG
-6218 APQGI
+6218 APQGV

>member
-1 MNAIFKVLWNKA
+1 M
-13 RGQFVATDETKTA
+13 
-26 FGKGKVRSTVQK
+26 
-38 GLSTLLLSALAAGSV
+38 
-53 SAAGVVS
+53 
-60 GWGSTTVT
+60 
-68 ADQANKVLNVTTSKY
+68 
-83 VNDGKT
+83 
-89 GINKFREFTVNA
+89 
-101 DQIANL
+101 
-107 QFGTSQQ
+107 
-114 LLNLVNAKIE
+114 
-124 IDGVVNAVKNN
+124 
-135 KIGGDLYFVSPVGM
+135 
-149 VVGTTGVINAGSLTT
+149 
-164 TITTQDQFNTWSNL
+164 
-178 ANGDQPRTFNDAFL
+178 
-192 QNLRTG
+192 
-198 DGVPINP
+198 
-205 AGVITVKGS
+205 
-214 INAGNSLALL
+214 
-224 AGSVQITSGA
+224 
-234 RLTTGVTN
+234 
-242 FQDLVNIRGADGQV
+242 
-256 TTSANLE
+256 
-263 KELAFETDPDT
+263 
-274 GDVLLFARA
+274 
-283 AGDLAA
+283 
-289 DAETQTPESGEKTD
+289 
-303 GKGTAVAASVVVEE
+303 
-317 GAVVKAAGDLT
+317 
-328 AKAYAGNGAVNLL
+328 
-341 ADDPILFK
+341 
-349 SSDGEGR
+349 
-356 DVSASVELLG
+356 
-366 TVRAEGKLTAEA
+366 
-378 RAFNIVDHS
+378 
-387 TSFIGKAL
+387 
-395 ETIQSGF
+395 
-402 VPIDTGTIE
+402 
-411 YVDMSADARVTVGEK
+411 
-426 AEVTGVKGLTLE
+426 
-438 SEAHSDLKVGDQ
+438 
-450 SGFKNFLNW
+450 
-459 GKAEEIP
+459 
-466 VVSAAAM
+466 
-473 RVKNTSAV
+473 
-481 EIKGALATDGELKLA
+481 
-496 AAGDLKVDASVKA
+496 
-509 ATSATKAPQA
+509 
-519 SFIYAD
+519 
-525 LDAGT
+525 
-530 TVSVADG
+530 
-537 ASISAAGTSALGPSK
+537 
-552 VTVEAKQTNRVE
+552 
-564 TDAETNTPP
+564 
-573 TGNIALAV
+573 
-581 NITKFNASAQANLG
+581 
-595 EGFTSSGTADVRA
+595 
-608 TNETETLKV
+608 
-617 RAKTT
+617 
-622 VGDYGIQM
+622 
-630 KIMDFGSNLAF
+630 
-641 GKVAD
+641 
-646 SLAGVFG
+646 
-653 TSAGGS
+653 
-659 ATTAKFQLGGAAA
+659 
-672 YVKNA
+672 
-677 QSATVTIAPNVQLQ
+677 
-691 STGKFTVEAKSD
+691 
-703 LADHHYEAVTKQ
+703 
-715 VIDNEKGNVDKDKQ
+715 
-729 GALAILIN
+729 
-737 EAGDGASS
+737 
-745 LASVTVGD
+745 
-753 GASIKTSSSGDLT
+753 
-766 LTAEA
+766 
-771 LINKDRFEF
+771 
-780 LKKELIDCFNA
+780 
-791 YAAHFSA
+791 
-798 DAYQEELAAFTA
+798 
-810 AKDKMVEAFDAVGQA
+810 
-825 ENFTTG
+825 
-831 ITQLQTAF
+831 
-839 EEFSS
+839 
-844 TLKALMSLVGEG
+844 
-856 AGTASDFIDFGMSVL
+856 
-871 DFLNPA
+871 
-877 SYTNAFVSAGG
+877 
-888 KTYKAQADNPFSVA
+888 
-902 GSLAVLD
+902 
-909 QTTKSAVEV
+909 
-918 GAGAALESAQALGLT
+918 
-933 ATSRNESI
+933 
-941 AMGGQLDNFLGVPL
+941 
-955 PNIDKGTSLGASVV
+955 
-969 YHELGTD
+969 
-976 NLILVKEGAALSG
+976 
-989 TKTDLNANDELD
+989 
-1001 GVTIAAS
+1001 
-1008 AGYNT
+1008 
-1013 GTLSASGMA
+1013 
-1022 AVTEADAKN
+1022 
-1031 RIAIDD
+1031 
-1037 EARIEATLDDLTI
+1037 
-1050 KALRDDS
+1050 
-1057 VQTVAGA
+1057 
-1064 LSFVKSVDGAANA
+1064 
-1077 VGAGVAVNL
+1077 
-1086 GSFGNTLEMKDL
+1086 
-1098 DGTTSIGD
+1098 
-1106 YGAGALKAGGTLAL
+1106 
-1120 TAESGL
+1120 
-1126 SLNAVGLT
+1126 
-1134 GQAGVSGS
+1134 
-1142 GSANTK
+1142 
-1148 KPDAAGDLSAL
+1148 
-1159 GSQTGSTALT
+1159 
-1169 GAASGLAEGGALQSA
+1169 
-1184 VSSGAGLAAAQAG
+1184 
-1197 GDAAGADGSY
+1197 
-1207 SGLETGNPSSGIASA
+1207 
-1222 GSVTSG
+1222 
-1228 IQAAGSSFQLSA
+1228 
-1240 AGSFAWNDVKESNV
+1240 
-1254 LHIEGATADQDGMIT
+1254 
-1269 LDAQKTAVESVTNKW
+1269 
-1284 VGAFAGGAA
+1284 
-1293 VSVSKGGSGT
+1293 
-1303 SVGIGGAAA
+1303 
-1312 VNQNNA
+1312 
-1318 ENRLTLKNV
+1318 
-1327 SLSEKVENMGV
+1327 
-1338 YSLVNGTTVAQG
+1338 
-1350 LGVAVSTSGGP
+1350 
-1361 AGAIDAGVSVNL
+1361 
-1373 IKNTVSADVEGLSVR
+1373 
-1388 NESGEF
+1388 
-1394 EYAQT
+1394 
-1399 AWTGEVQVTGGTTVG
+1399 
-1414 VASGSGGFSGAV
+1414 
-1426 GAAVAVADIDNTV
+1426 
-1439 ASTIKGANFTNVKS
+1439 
-1453 VDVKALASLTQVN
+1453 
-1466 TAVGV
+1466 
-1471 QAAVG
+1471 
-1476 SGSGA
+1476 
-1481 ALNGSIISADITN
+1481 
-1494 IVNASAEDSQASLAK
+1494 
-1509 DGSFTI
+1509 
-1515 TARDAG
+1515 
-1521 TGDGEEAHAYAERAK
+1521 
-1536 GRTGLVEEDKVLN
+1536 
-1549 RSLLEGV
+1549 
-1556 QIAEDDSGSN
+1556 
-1566 YRDLSSDFLDGS
+1566 
-1578 GMTQVSA
+1578 
-1585 AISVAATGGSS
+1585 
-1596 GGAGGAGVV
+1596 
-1605 VTDFENT
+1605 
-1612 FGASSKGLTV
+1612 
-1622 THDGSGLFSEKAQS
+1622 
-1636 DVVTVAVA
+1636 
-1644 AGAAGTSG
+1644 
-1652 NFSASGSV
+1652 
-1660 IVSDVTQTAQ
+1660 
-1670 ASAEDLTLTAGAMK
+1670 
-1684 DDAVRAVLAAQTNA
+1684 
-1698 KTVNVAG
+1698 
-1705 NVSVQVSAGGGGLGA
+1705 
-1720 AVVVAEVENN
+1720 
-1730 ALTTLKKST
+1730 
-1739 ISSFKDASAED
+1739 
-1750 GSTVP
+1750 
-1755 GALGLLA
+1755 
-1762 ENNSEIWTA
+1762 
-1771 AAAATISSNAA
+1771 
-1782 LGASVAVNRAVGNAQ
+1782 
-1797 IDVDAVTLDGLERFD
+1797 
-1812 AQARDDS
+1812 
-1819 ELWTLSG
+1819 
-1826 AVSAAVKPGAAAGAG
+1826 
-1841 LAFASSRGSTKAD
+1841 
-1854 VNGLT
+1854 
-1859 LLASEEKTDIGVSAE
+1859 
-1874 AQDHVSTLTL
+1874 
-1884 AVGAGGSVGLSGAA
+1884 
-1898 AKNVVERT
+1898 
-1906 VAADLTG
+1906 
-1913 LKTNNEA
+1913 
-1920 NEADETIEGA
+1920 
-1930 GDVVVRA
+1930 
-1937 ESRADI
+1937 
-1943 DNLALVAA
+1943 
-1951 ASQAA
+1951 
-1956 ALGAGVAVNTI
+1956 
-1967 DVDVAAGAHDLKA
+1967 
-1980 GVSSLNVAAHSANDI
+1980 
-1995 DTIGVGGAG
+1995 
-2004 AGTIA
+2004 
-2009 AAGSTAFNT
+2009 
-2018 ITGDTSAS
+2018 
-2026 LTDSILHAADAVAV
+2026 
-2040 HAESD
+2040 
-2045 DVIGTYAGQGVGAGT
+2045 
-2060 IALGLS
+2060 
-2066 VAMSERSGATT
+2066 
-2077 ATVSG
+2077 
-2082 SAVKE
+2082 
-2087 TGTGIGTLT
+2087 
-2096 MKSGVDDTNINNA
+2096 
-2109 IVEQDALNVQ
+2109 
-2119 TSLEDKR
+2119 
-2126 AEEKVDGIA
+2126 
-2135 VSATSATTYKTL
+2135 
-2147 TINGGGAGSAQ
+2147 
-2158 AAGTASIVTHAGKTE
+2158 
-2173 AGVSQST
+2173 
-2180 LESAGKLAVEAGDYA
+2180 
-2195 NFSSVLVTAGG
+2195 
-2206 AGGISANGSVT
+2206 
-2217 QTDAAHATR
+2217 
-2226 AAVEDSALISAATTL
+2226 
-2241 SAEAKEGVSNLT
+2241 
-2253 IAAGGAGAIAVD
+2253 
-2265 AVVAI
+2265 
-2270 ANQKSSVVTALTN
+2270 
-2283 STVAGGA
+2283 
-2290 YTQKA
+2290 
-2295 DYLGRLTNLGVS
+2295 
-2307 AAGAGALAGAAT
+2307 
-2319 VAINT
+2319 
-2324 ADVVVKSVVDGGSVV
+2324 
-2339 KPAGAVSIEA
+2339 
-2349 GRTLDWNEYG
+2349 
-2359 GAAAASGAG
+2359 
-2368 AVAGTVYINE
+2368 
-2378 TAGETLVLVDD
+2378 
-2389 AQLGD
+2389 
-2394 GTNQVTLSAKND
+2394 
-2406 DSIELVAVSAA
+2406 
-2417 GAKYVAAGATVAV
+2417 
-2430 NTMAGDVG
+2430 
-2438 TMVKNASLKGTDVKV
+2438 
-2453 EALADRKAKST
+2453 
-2464 LVSASAS
+2464 
-2471 LGAGLAANVFSTR
+2471 
-2484 VGGTGSYAELLG
+2484 
-2496 DGDTGTSATLEKF
+2496 
-2509 KSDYGALSKKDLTT
+2509 
-2523 GAAGGAS
+2523 
-2530 DGEVMAKT
+2530 
-2538 EAKSNLVSG
+2538 
-2547 TGVMSVDSTFEGSN
+2547 
-2561 SVTLAAKE
+2561 
-2569 DAKEGSGIDAELGLG
+2569 
-2584 TAGSVGIGASV
+2584 
-2595 VTVDRVI
+2595 
-2602 GASVT
+2602 
-2607 MSGGGISAKTAEI
+2607 
-2620 TASVGADDSL
+2620 
-2630 KVHQGS
+2630 
-2636 AGLVGGNASYVRE
+2636 
-2649 QVSGGVTAV
+2649 
-2658 VENQANVK
+2658 
-2666 GESVVIT
+2666 
-2673 AKNDSSVTA
+2673 
-2682 DAFGVAAGA
+2682 
-2691 VAVGAQIAK
+2691 
-2700 IKDDSSVVVK
+2700 
-2710 LENSNFEGDVKATV
+2710 
-2724 DRAQR
+2724 
-2729 LHAEATAGYGG
+2729 
-2740 AVAGAGAVTEIS
+2740 
-2752 DSGKAQA
+2752 
-2759 TLSNISASGASFET
+2759 
-2773 AVNLHPE
+2773 
-2780 LSVKSY
+2780 
-2786 AAGGALGVSAGVVK
+2786 
-2800 ATAEESGEATL
+2800 
-2811 VVTGGELKSDEVKL
+2811 
-2825 SALAGEKT
+2825 
-2833 DKESDALRLTGRVE
+2833 
-2847 GYGGAVVAGLN
+2847 
-2858 FNTVN
+2858 
-2863 LSNTAKASLSVDGTA
+2863 
-2878 FRAAEGKIAG
+2878 
-2888 TAAQLRTG
+2888 
-2896 GYGLYDASADAVAAG
+2896 
-2911 GILAAGSNDLTVVH
+2911 
-2925 GLESEMTLKG
+2925 
-2935 SASTLGSLDAAV
+2935 
-2947 ENAESAKILGESAG
+2947 
-2961 GALINADAN
+2961 
-2970 DAVHTTHKD
+2970 
-2979 TSSAALTVAG
+2979 
-2989 SFTTA
+2989 
-2994 GDMSFEA
+2994 
-3001 ASNSD
+3001 
-3006 LLMTADN
+3006 
-3013 TKGGLAALSG
+3013 
-3023 AVGTNTMKGSTAV
+3023 
-3036 RVTDGAA
+3036 
-3043 LSAGGDLRLGALNAW
+3043 
-3058 TLGAASGDHLVKS
+3058 
-3071 EVYGAIAGG
+3071 
-3080 GIKFANTVERSA
+3080 
-3092 DVSVGKK
+3092 SVGKK

-3353 AEIAGSQSQPTV
+3353 AGIAGSQSQPTV

-3408 TGATKEAIVGYQAEF
+3408 TGATEEAIVGYQAEF

-3577 PFEETVTPSTN
+3577 PFEETVKPSTN

-3615 DVGASGTLTLTAK
+3615 DVGASGSLTLTAK

-3702 NGTIQSGYD
+3702 NGTVQSGYD

-3856 RWQDGKTT
+3856 RWQDDKTT

-3925 QDAFETE
+3925 KDAFETE

-3960 QDDNFYA
+3960 QDANFYA

-4112 GTNLGAGRNVSSDGL
+4112 GTNLGAGRSVSSDAL

-4142 AAEAQGKDVTL
+4142 AAKAQGKDVTL

-4189 AGDLGLGLIESKLG
+4189 AGDLGLGLIESKSG

-4218 GAADAS
+4218 GAVDAS

-4233 AWERAGLINADGSS
+4233 AWKRAGLINADGSS

-4277 KEKGGELTDAQNQ
+4277 KGKGGVLTDAQEQ
-4290 DYTAL
+4290 DYTDL
-4295 QAIYGGFE
+4295 QAIYGKFA

-4466 SRGGISAAEGSGLV
+4466 SRGGISAAEGFGLV

-4505 DPAKWAAV
+4505 DPEKWAAV

-4680 IELADNSTVRSKGGV
+4680 IELADNSTVHSKGGV

-4770 SGGSSIEAAGDVN
+4770 SGGSSIEAAGDVK
-4783 ISSEGTLDLAN
+4783 ISSQETLDLAN
-4794 ATVQSTA
+4794 ATVQSTV

-4898 AAINATEGTL
+4898 AAINGTEGTL
-4908 TLTAE
+4908 
-4913 AADIDA
+4913 
-4919 SSATLTAKDEV
+4919 
-4930 KLTANQSI
+4930 
-4938 TAEDASVEAAS
+4938 
-4949 LAMTANTGSVKAS
+4949 
-4962 GFTATVAD
+4962 
-4970 KASVEADDSV
+4970 
-4980 TLDGSKIGAGALTA
+4980 
-4994 TAKTGDL
+4994 
-5001 SVKEADIKATTGG
+5001 
-5014 ITLTAEAADID
+5014 TLTAEAADID

-5043 SITATEASVEADSLT
+5043 SITAAD
-5058 MTANTGSVEAT
+5058 AN
-5069 GFTAT
+5069 
-5074 VAGQALVEAGDSV
+5074 V
-5087 TLDGSKLGLGALTAS
+5087 TSD
-5102 AKSGDLSLKSAE
+5102 
-5114 VDISGAAELTAKQS
+5114 
-5128 ITATEASV
+5128 
-5136 EAASLAMTAETGSV
+5136 SLAMKAE
-5150 EASGLTATVA
+5150 
-5160 DQASVVAGDTV
+5160 
-5171 VLDNAELTAGALT
+5171 
-5184 ATASLG
+5184 
-5190 DLSVKDAVIT
+5190 
-5200 ATKGG
+5200 
-5205 ITLTAEAADIDA
+5205 
-5217 SSAKLTAEGEVKLTA
+5217 
-5232 QNSITATDAS
+5232 
-5242 VESASLAMTANTG
+5242 TG

-5270 SVVAGD
+5270 SV
-5276 TVVLDNAELTAG
+5276 
-5288 ALTATANL
+5288 
-5296 GDLSMT
+5296 
-5302 SAELDIS
+5302 
-5309 GAAKLTAQD
+5309 
-5318 TITATDANVTSNS
+5318 
-5331 LTMTAN
+5331 
-5337 TGSVEASGLTATVA
+5337 
-5351 DQASV
+5351 
-5356 VAGDTVVLDNAE
+5356 
-5368 LTAGALTATANL
+5368 
-5380 GDLSMMSAELDISD
+5380 
-5394 AAELTAKQSIT
+5394 
-5405 ATDANLTSNSLTM
+5405 
-5418 TAVTGKLD
+5418 
-5426 GSRLTT
+5426 
-5432 TVTGQTSVQ
+5432 
-5441 AGDSVTLDNAEL
+5441 
-5453 TAGALTATANLGDL
+5453 
-5467 SLKSAELDI
+5467 
-5476 SGAAKLTA
+5476 
-5484 QDTITATDANVTS
+5484 
-5497 DSLTMTAKT
+5497 
-5506 GKLDGSR
+5506 
-5513 LTTTVTGQASVEAG
+5513 EAG
-5527 DSVTLD
+5527 
-5533 GSKLGAGAL
+5533 
-5542 TATANLGDLS
+5542 
-5552 LKSAELDIS
+5552 E
-5561 GAAKLTA
+5561 
-5568 QDTITATD
+5568 
-5576 ANVTSNSLTMTAKT
+5576 
-5590 GSVEASRLTA
+5590 
-5600 TVADQA
+5600 
-5606 SIVAGNSVTLDGS
+5606 SVTLDGS

-5630 TTGDLSVKNTEIKA
+5630 TTGDLSVKDAEINA
-5644 AKGGITLTAEASDID
+5644 TKGEITLTAEASDID

-5665 SAVGAA
+5665 TAVGAA
-5671 TLTAGQDLKLAPSGD
+5671 KLTAGQNLKLTPSGD

-5745 EGARITVDVTGNGY
+5745 EGSRIKVDVTGNGY
-5759 NEGNRDDYEGVVTFK
+5759 NEGNRGDYEGVVTFK

-5830 IGLKGDFLEMEAHG
+5830 TGLKGDFLEMEAHG

-5982 SGSALSISVKED
+5982 AGSALSISVKED

-6218 APQGI
+6218 APQGV

>member
-1771 AAAATISSNAA
+1771 AAAATVSSNAA

-2786 AAGGALGVSAGVVK
+2786 AAGVVK

-3878 TVRNGIQNYSP
+3878 TVRNSIQNYSP

-4258 AEKNRITQAYARM
+4258 AEKNRIMQAYARM

-5331 LTMTAN
+5331 LTMTA
-5337 TGSVEASGLTATVA
+5337 
-5351 DQASV
+5351 
-5356 VAGDTVVLDNAE
+5356 
-5368 LTAGALTATANL
+5368 
-5380 GDLSMMSAELDISD
+5380 
-5394 AAELTAKQSIT
+5394 
-5405 ATDANLTSNSLTM
+5405 
-5418 TAVTGKLD
+5418 
-5426 GSRLTT
+5426 
-5432 TVTGQTSVQ
+5432 
-5441 AGDSVTLDNAEL
+5441 
-5453 TAGALTATANLGDL
+5453 
-5467 SLKSAELDI
+5467 
-5476 SGAAKLTA
+5476 
-5484 QDTITATDANVTS
+5484 
-5497 DSLTMTAKT
+5497 
-5506 GKLDGSR
+5506 
-5513 LTTTVTGQASVEAG
+5513 
-5527 DSVTLD
+5527 
-5533 GSKLGAGAL
+5533 
-5542 TATANLGDLS
+5542 
-5552 LKSAELDIS
+5552 
-5561 GAAKLTA
+5561 
-5568 QDTITATD
+5568 
-5576 ANVTSNSLTMTAKT
+5576 KT

>member
-1 MNAIFKVLWNKA
+1 M
-13 RGQFVATDETKTA
+13 
-26 FGKGKVRSTVQK
+26 
-38 GLSTLLLSALAAGSV
+38 
-53 SAAGVVS
+53 
-60 GWGSTTVT
+60 
-68 ADQANKVLNVTTSKY
+68 
-83 VNDGKT
+83 
-89 GINKFREFTVNA
+89 NA

-107 QFGTSQQ
+107 QFGSGQQ

-178 ANGDQPRTFNDAFL
+178 ANGDQPTTFNDAFL

-234 RLTTGVTN
+234 SLTTGVAN

-263 KELAFETDPDT
+263 KDLAFETDPDT

-289 DAETQTPESGEKTD
+289 DAETQAPESGEKTD

-317 GAVVKAAGDLT
+317 GAVVKAAGNLT
-328 AKAYAGNGAVNLL
+328 AKAYAGNGAVNPL
-341 ADDPILFK
+341 AGAPILFK
-349 SSDGEGR
+349 SSDGEGS

-366 TVRAEGKLTAEA
+366 TVHAEGNLTAEA

-426 AEVTGVKGLTLE
+426 AEVTGVQGLTLE
-438 SEAHSDLKVGDQ
+438 SEAHSDLKVGNQ

-459 GKAEEIP
+459 GKAESIP

-530 TVSVADG
+530 NVSVADG
-537 ASISAAGTSALGPSK
+537 ASIGAAGTSALGPSK

-581 NITKFNASAQANLG
+581 NITKFNASAQTNIGA
-595 EGFTSSGTADVRA
+595 GFTTSGTADVRA
-608 TNETETLKV
+608 TNKTETLKV

-659 ATTAKFQLGGAAA
+659 ATTSKFQLGGAAA

-677 QSATVTIAPNVQLQ
+677 QSATVTIEPNVKLE

-715 VIDNEKGNVDKDKQ
+715 VIDNEQGNAEKDKQ

-737 EAGDGASS
+737 ETGDGASS

-753 GASIKTSSSGDLT
+753 GASITTRSSGDLT
-766 LTAEA
+766 LSSEA
-771 LINKDRFEF
+771 LINKDRFKF
-780 LKKELIDCFNA
+780 LKQELIDCFNA
-791 YAAHFSA
+791 YADHFTA
-798 DAYQEELAAFTA
+798 DAYKDELAAFTA
-810 AKDKMVEAFDAVGQA
+810 AKYKMVEAFDAVGQA

-839 EEFSS
+839 EEFSR
-844 TLKALMSLVGEG
+844 TLKDLMSLVGEG

-918 GAGAALESAQALGLT
+918 GAGAALESAEALGLT

-955 PNIDKGTSLGASVV
+955 PNIDKGKSLGASVV

-1037 EARIEATLDDLTI
+1037 EARIEARSDDLTI

-1098 DGTTSIGD
+1098 DGTSSIGD

-1126 SLNAVGLT
+1126 SLNAVGLA
-1134 GQAGVSGS
+1134 GQAGVSGSGS

-1148 KPDAAGDLSAL
+1148 KPDAAGDLGAL
-1159 GSQTGSTALT
+1159 GTQTGSSALT
-1169 GAASGLAEGGALQSA
+1169 GAASGLAEGGALQGA

-1207 SGLETGNPSSGIASA
+1207 SGLETGNPSSALSGIASA

-1228 IQAAGSSFQLSA
+1228 IEAAGSSFQLSA
-1240 AGSFAWNDVKESNV
+1240 AGSFAWNDVTESNV
-1254 LHIEGATADQDGMIT
+1254 LHIEGASADQNGMIT

-1318 ENRLTLKNV
+1318 ENRLTIKNV

-1373 IKNTVSADVEGLSVR
+1373 IENTVRADVEGLSVG

-1399 AWTGEVQVTGGTTVG
+1399 AWTGEIQVTGGTTVG

-1439 ASTIKGANFTNVKS
+1439 AATLKGANFTNAKS

-1536 GRTGLVEEDKVLN
+1536 GRTGFVEEDELLN
-1549 RSLLEGV
+1549 RSLLKGV
-1556 QIAEDDSGSN
+1556 QIAEDDSGEN
-1566 YRDLSSDFLDGS
+1566 YRDLSSGFMDGS

-1730 ALTTLKKST
+1730 ALTTLKNST
-1739 ISSFKDASAED
+1739 ISSVKDASAED

-1771 AAAATISSNAA
+1771 AAAATVSSNAA

-1797 IDVDAVTLDGLERFD
+1797 IDVDAVTLDGLGHFD

-1913 LKTNNEA
+1913 LKTNNKA

-1951 ASQAA
+1951 GSQAA

-2018 ITGDTSAS
+2018 ITGDTSAA
-2026 LTDSILHAADAVAV
+2026 LTDSILQAADAVAV

-2082 SAVKE
+2082 SSVKE
-2087 TGTGIGTLT
+2087 TGTGTGTLT
-2096 MKSGVDDTNINNA
+2096 MKSGVDDTHINNA

-2126 AEEKVDGIA
+2126 TEETVDGIA
-2135 VSATSATTYKTL
+2135 VAATSATTYKTL

-2158 AAGTASIVTHAGKTE
+2158 AAGTASIVTHAGRTE
-2173 AGVSQST
+2173 AGVSSST

-2226 AAVEDSALISAATTL
+2226 AAVENSSLTSAAATTL

-2270 ANQKSSVVTALTN
+2270 ANQKSSVVTALEN

-2295 DYLGRLTNLGVS
+2295 DYLGRITNLGVS

-2324 ADVVVKSVVDGGSVV
+2324 ADVVVKSVVDGGSAV

-2378 TAGETLVLVDD
+2378 TAGETLVVVDD

-2430 NTMAGDVG
+2430 NTMAGNVG
-2438 TMVKNASLKGTDVKV
+2438 TMVKNAALKGTDVKV

-2471 LGAGLAANVFSTR
+2471 LAAGLAANVFSTR

-2496 DGDTGTSATLEKF
+2496 EGDAGTSATLEKF
-2509 KSDYGALSKKDLTT
+2509 KGDYGALSKKELTT

-2530 DGEVMAKT
+2530 EGEVKAET
-2538 EAKSNLVSG
+2538 EAKSDLVKG
-2547 TGVMSVDSTFEGSN
+2547 TGVMSVNSTFEGSN

-2569 DAKEGSGIDAELGLG
+2569 DAKAGSGIDAELGLG
-2584 TAGSVGIGASV
+2584 TAGAVGIGASV
-2595 VTVDRVI
+2595 VTVDRVM

-2607 MSGGGISAKTAEI
+2607 MSGGGINAKTAEI
-2620 TASVGADDSL
+2620 TASAGADDSL

-2666 GESVVIT
+2666 GESVHIT

-2700 IKDDSSVVVK
+2700 IKDASSVVVK
-2710 LENSNFEGDVKATV
+2710 LENSNFVGDVKATV

-2729 LHAEATAGYGG
+2729 LQAEATAGYGG

-2759 TLSNISASGASFET
+2759 TLTNVSASGASFET

-2786 AAGGALGVSAGVVK
+2786 AAGGALGVSAGVVQ

-2847 GYGGAVVAGLN
+2847 GYGGAAVAGLN

-2878 FRAAEGKIAG
+2878 FRAAEEKIAG

-2935 SASTLGSLDAAV
+2935 SATTLGSLDAAV

-2961 GALINADAN
+2961 GALINADGN
-2970 DAVHTTHKD
+2970 DAVRTTHED
-2979 TSSAALTVAG
+2979 ISSAALTVAG

-3023 AVGTNTMKGSTAV
+3023 AVGTNTMEGSTAV

-3080 GIKFANTVERSA
+3080 GIKFTNTVERSA
-3092 DVSVGKK
+3092 DVSVGKN

-3127 GAFNAV
+3127 GAFNAL

-3146 VSVASGAVLRTQS
+3146 VSVESGAVLRTQS

-3164 ALAATGEDVLEH
+3164 ALAATGEDQLEH

-3187 ANADSKTNVTVERTN
+3187 ANANSNAKVTVERTN
-3202 TVSLESGAEIRSGG
+3202 TVSLKSGAEIRSGG

-3314 KDAAVEETGRIS
+3314 KDAAVEETGRIN

-3353 AEIAGSQSQPTV
+3353 AEIAGSQNKPTV

-3408 TGATKEAIVGYQAEF
+3408 TGATTEAIVGYQAEF

-3435 GEWVTLKFEKDGQ
+3435 GEWVTLEFTEDGKTV
-3448 EFTQRTFVPIE
+3448 TQRTFVPIE

-3465 VAVNGITVSGG
+3465 VAVNVITVSGG

-3483 EVTGSGAISAN
+3483 EVTGSGTISAN
-3494 AAEGVRI
+3494 AAEGVWI

-3526 GVAADESALKEAGFQ
+3526 GVAADASALKEAGFQ

-3547 DNTADPVIRIESEAQ
+3547 DNTADPVISIESEAK
-3562 TGSYTVKHEK
+3562 TGSYIVKHAK

-3588 LVLTGEIRNNAGDV
+3588 LVLTGEIRNNAADV

-3671 KTFVSSNA
+3671 TTSVSSNA
-3679 QAPSGGKWVAGGAI
+3679 QAPSGGRWVAGGAI

-3702 NGTIQSGYD
+3702 NGTVQSGYD
-3711 TYELKINETVL
+3711 TYELTINETVL

-3815 FNAGDHDVLTGR
+3815 FNAGNHDVLTGR

-3834 GVVQFTDLFWSDSTK
+3834 GVVQFTDLFWSDSKK

-3864 EYMVDHNG
+3864 EYLVDHNG
-3872 QAIGNE
+3872 QAIGKE
-3878 TVRNGIQNYSP
+3878 TVKNGIQNYSP
-3889 KDGLLYVWTEGM
+3889 KDGLLYVWTEGT

-3916 WWGEAADKL
+3916 WWGGADDKL
-3925 QDAFETE
+3925 KDAFETE
-3932 KKTITKSGN
+3932 KTTVTKSGD

-3947 ITDQLTRPNKGSG
+3947 ITDQLTRPNKGG
-3960 QDDNFYA
+3960 DQDANFYA
-3967 WMDVLDQ
+3967 WMDVLAQ

-3982 TKKWKTGF
+3982 KKKWKTGF

-4049 GGTIRLNAGGDI
+4049 GGTIKLNAGGDI

-4094 GGSGELKLGATA
+4094 GGSGELKLGAEA

-4112 GTNLGAGRNVSSDGL
+4112 GTNLGAGRTVSSDGL

-4142 AAEAQGKDVTL
+4142 AAKAQGKDVTL

-4159 VKVKDLRQLEAAGTH
+4159 VKVNDLRQLEAAGTH
-4174 AVNISALNDVEVTAS
+4174 AVNISALKDVEVTAS
-4189 AGDLGLGLIESKLG
+4189 QGDLGLGFIESKSG
-4203 DVVLTVQNGSVYDAS
+4203 DVVLTVENGSVYDAS

-4233 AWERAGLINADGSS
+4233 AWKRAGLINADGSS
-4247 TGDTLWQADVE
+4247 TGDTLWKADVE

-4271 ESYQAF
+4271 ESYKAF
-4277 KEKGGELTDAQNQ
+4277 KEKGGELTDAQQQ
-4290 DYTAL
+4290 DYTDL
-4295 QAIYGGFE
+4295 QAIYGEFA

-4308 VSAMEKDENSSLGK
+4308 VLAMEQDDTSSLGK

-4364 NVEINAAN
+4364 NVVINAAN

-4396 TLLKALSRADIGDFS
+4396 ALLKALSRADIGDFS
-4411 SKDGVVSV
+4411 SKDGEVSV
-4419 TLKIPVTIEASG
+4419 TLKIPVTIDASG
-4431 NLTVNARD
+4431 KLTVNARD

-4458 KTGDVRVT
+4458 EKGDVRVT

-4582 GDFGTEDTALRVG
+4582 GDFGTEDNALRVG

-4610 LRGMGESGEL
+4610 LHGMGESGEL

-4668 NKDLAVTSKEAG
+4668 NKDLAVTSEEAG
-4680 IELADNSTVRSKGGV
+4680 IELADNSTVRSKRGV

-4712 ASGDASLL
+4712 AAGDASLH
-4720 GKSVTATQGKLSAG
+4720 GKSVTATQGNLSAG
-4734 GRIEVGA
+4734 GRIEIGA

-4755 GAGTLITAVGGGVAL
+4755 GAGTLITAVGGGIAL
-4770 SGGSSIEAAGDVN
+4770 SGGSSIEAADDVK
-4783 ISSEGTLDLAN
+4783 ISSEETLDLAN
-4794 ATVQSTA
+4794 ATVKSTA
-4801 GKVELNGLAGVV
+4801 GKVELDGLAGVV
-4813 AKDATLLAA
+4813 AKDATLSAA
-4822 EAVTVTA
+4822 KEVTVTA
-4829 NENVEVSNSTVEAA
+4829 KENVEVSNSTVKAA
-4843 SLAITAAKSLTGT
+4843 SLAITAAQNLTGT
-4856 ELKSKITGAAAFTA
+4856 GLEGTITGAAALTA
-4870 GENLVLDSADLSGG
+4870 GGNLVLDSAVISGG
-4884 TVSAVAAQGLSALG
+4884 TVNAVAAQGLSARG
-4898 AAINATEGTL
+4898 AAIDATEGTL

-4913 AADIDA
+4913 AADINA
-4919 SSATLTAKDEV
+4919 SNV
-4930 KLTANQSI
+4930 KLTAEGEAKLTAQNSI
-4938 TAEDASVEAAS
+4938 TAADASVEAAS
-4949 LAMTANTGSVKAS
+4949 LTMKADTGSVEVSRLTTTVTGQASVEAGNSVTLDKAVLTAGALTATANLGDLSMKSAELDISGAAKLTAQRSITATGAKVTSNSLTMTANTGSVDAS
-4962 GFTATVAD
+4962 GFRATVAD
-4970 KASVEADDSV
+4970 QASVEAGDSV
-4980 TLDGSKIGAGALTA
+4980 MLDNAELTAGTLTA

-5001 SVKEADIKATTGG
+5001 SVKEAEIK
-5014 ITLTAEAADID
+5014 
-5025 ASSATLT
+5025 
-5032 AKDEVKLTAKQ
+5032 
-5043 SITATEASVEADSLT
+5043 
-5058 MTANTGSVEAT
+5058 
-5069 GFTAT
+5069 
-5074 VAGQALVEAGDSV
+5074 
-5087 TLDGSKLGLGALTAS
+5087 
-5102 AKSGDLSLKSAE
+5102 
-5114 VDISGAAELTAKQS
+5114 
-5128 ITATEASV
+5128 
-5136 EAASLAMTAETGSV
+5136 
-5150 EASGLTATVA
+5150 
-5160 DQASVVAGDTV
+5160 
-5171 VLDNAELTAGALT
+5171 
-5184 ATASLG
+5184 
-5190 DLSVKDAVIT
+5190 

-5217 SSAKLTAEGEVKLTA
+5217 SC
-5232 QNSITATDAS
+5232 
-5242 VESASLAMTANTG
+5242 
-5255 SVEATGFTATVADQA
+5255 
-5270 SVVAGD
+5270 
-5276 TVVLDNAELTAG
+5276 
-5288 ALTATANL
+5288 
-5296 GDLSMT
+5296 
-5302 SAELDIS
+5302 
-5309 GAAKLTAQD
+5309 
-5318 TITATDANVTSNS
+5318 
-5331 LTMTAN
+5331 
-5337 TGSVEASGLTATVA
+5337 
-5351 DQASV
+5351 
-5356 VAGDTVVLDNAE
+5356 
-5368 LTAGALTATANL
+5368 
-5380 GDLSMMSAELDISD
+5380 
-5394 AAELTAKQSIT
+5394 
-5405 ATDANLTSNSLTM
+5405 
-5418 TAVTGKLD
+5418 
-5426 GSRLTT
+5426 
-5432 TVTGQTSVQ
+5432 
-5441 AGDSVTLDNAEL
+5441 
-5453 TAGALTATANLGDL
+5453 
-5467 SLKSAELDI
+5467 
-5476 SGAAKLTA
+5476 
-5484 QDTITATDANVTS
+5484 
-5497 DSLTMTAKT
+5497 
-5506 GKLDGSR
+5506 
-5513 LTTTVTGQASVEAG
+5513 
-5527 DSVTLD
+5527 
-5533 GSKLGAGAL
+5533 
-5542 TATANLGDLS
+5542 
-5552 LKSAELDIS
+5552 
-5561 GAAKLTA
+5561 
-5568 QDTITATD
+5568 
-5576 ANVTSNSLTMTAKT
+5576 
-5590 GSVEASRLTA
+5590 
-5600 TVADQA
+5600 
-5606 SIVAGNSVTLDGS
+5606 
-5619 KLGAGALTATA
+5619 
-5630 TTGDLSVKNTEIKA
+5630 
-5644 AKGGITLTAEASDID
+5644 
-5659 ASGVNL
+5659 VNI

-5671 TLTAGQDLKLAPSGD
+5671 TLTAGQNLKLAPSGD
-5686 AVARV
+5686 TVARV

-5700 SGALDAS
+5700 GGALDAL
-5707 RLEVKVEEASAF
+5707 RLEVAVKEASSF
-5719 QSNGLLT
+5719 RSNGLLT

-5745 EGARITVDVTGNGY
+5745 EGSRIKVDVTGNGY
-5759 NEGNRDDYEGVVTFK
+5759 NEGNRGDYEGVVTFK
-5774 SSKGPITLTGAD
+5774 SSKGPVTLTGAD

-5797 SEGNLNVETARFEIQ
+5797 SEGDLNVETAGFKIQ

-5830 IGLKGDFLEMEAHG
+5830 TGLKGDFLEMEAHG

-5930 PEKNVKAESMS
+5930 PEKNVKAEGMS

-5949 FGEGTVALETKRDLT
+5949 FGEGTVALETKKDLT
-5964 VEADHL
+5964 VEANHL
-5970 TGDRIAAESVLA
+5970 TGDRIAAESVLTA
-5982 SGSALSISVKED
+5982 GSALSISVKED

-6020 TTVRGGSTAEID
+6020 TTVRGGSTAKID

-6071 TKSENKAK
+6071 TKAENKAK
-6079 VTLHAAGSILQ
+6079 VTLKAAGSILQ
-6090 QEVSGNAGVRGS
+6090 REVSGNAGVRGS

-6153 VNASKNGAVSGDL
+6153 VNASKNGTVSGDL

-6187 AVNAAAVHG
+6187 AVNAAAVQG

-6218 APQGI
+6218 APQGV

>member
-38 GLSTLLLSALAAGSV
+38 GLSALLLSALAAGSV

-60 GWGSTTVT
+60 GWDSTTVT
-68 ADQANKVLNVTTSKY
+68 ADQAGKVLNVTTSKY

-89 GINKFREFTVNA
+89 GINKFSQFTVNA

-107 QFGTSQQ
+107 QFGSGQQ

-178 ANGDQPRTFNDAFL
+178 ANGDQPTTFNDAFL

-234 RLTTGVTN
+234 SLTTGVAN

-263 KELAFETDPDT
+263 KDLAFETDPDT

-289 DAETQTPESGEKTD
+289 DAETQAPESGEKTD

-317 GAVVKAAGDLT
+317 GAVVKAAGNLT
-328 AKAYAGNGAVNLL
+328 AKAYAGNGAVNPL
-341 ADDPILFK
+341 AGAPILFK
-349 SSDGEGR
+349 SSDGEGS

-366 TVRAEGKLTAEA
+366 TVHAEGNLTAEA

-426 AEVTGVKGLTLE
+426 AEVTGVQGLTLE
-438 SEAHSDLKVGDQ
+438 SEAHSDLKVGNQ

-459 GKAEEIP
+459 GKAESIP

-530 TVSVADG
+530 NVSVADG
-537 ASISAAGTSALGPSK
+537 ASIGAAGTSALGPSK

-581 NITKFNASAQANLG
+581 NITKFNASAQTNIGA
-595 EGFTSSGTADVRA
+595 GFTTSGTADVRA
-608 TNETETLKV
+608 TNKTETLKV

-659 ATTAKFQLGGAAA
+659 ATTSKFQLGGAAA

-677 QSATVTIAPNVQLQ
+677 QSATVTIEPNVKLE

-715 VIDNEKGNVDKDKQ
+715 VIDNEQGNAEKDKQ

-737 EAGDGASS
+737 ETGDGASS

-753 GASIKTSSSGDLT
+753 GASITTRSSGDLT
-766 LTAEA
+766 LSSEA
-771 LINKDRFEF
+771 LINKDRFKF
-780 LKKELIDCFNA
+780 LKQELIDCFNA
-791 YAAHFSA
+791 YADHFTA
-798 DAYQEELAAFTA
+798 DAYKDELAAFTA
-810 AKDKMVEAFDAVGQA
+810 AKYKMVEAFDAVGQA

-839 EEFSS
+839 EEFSR
-844 TLKALMSLVGEG
+844 TLKDLMSLVGEG

-918 GAGAALESAQALGLT
+918 GAGAALESAEALGLT

-955 PNIDKGTSLGASVV
+955 PNIDKGKSLGASVV

-1037 EARIEATLDDLTI
+1037 EARIEARSDDLTI

-1098 DGTTSIGD
+1098 DGTSSIGD

-1126 SLNAVGLT
+1126 SLNAVGLA
-1134 GQAGVSGS
+1134 GQAGVSGSGS

-1148 KPDAAGDLSAL
+1148 KPDAAGDLGAL
-1159 GSQTGSTALT
+1159 GTQTGSSALT
-1169 GAASGLAEGGALQSA
+1169 GAASGLAEGGALQGA

-1207 SGLETGNPSSGIASA
+1207 SGLETGNPSSALSGIASA

-1228 IQAAGSSFQLSA
+1228 IEAAGSSFQLSA
-1240 AGSFAWNDVKESNV
+1240 AGSFAWNDVTESNV
-1254 LHIEGATADQDGMIT
+1254 LHIEGASADQNGMIT

-1318 ENRLTLKNV
+1318 ENRLTIKNV

-1373 IKNTVSADVEGLSVR
+1373 IENTVRADVEGLSVG

-1399 AWTGEVQVTGGTTVG
+1399 AWTGEIQVTGGTTVG

-1439 ASTIKGANFTNVKS
+1439 AATLKGANFTNAKS

-1536 GRTGLVEEDKVLN
+1536 GRTGFVEEDELLN
-1549 RSLLEGV
+1549 RSLLKGV
-1556 QIAEDDSGSN
+1556 QIAEDDSGEN
-1566 YRDLSSDFLDGS
+1566 YRDLSSGFMDGS

-1730 ALTTLKKST
+1730 ALTTLKNST
-1739 ISSFKDASAED
+1739 ISSVKDASAED

-1771 AAAATISSNAA
+1771 AAAATVSSNAA

-1797 IDVDAVTLDGLERFD
+1797 IDVDAVTLDGLGHFD

-1913 LKTNNEA
+1913 LKTNNKA

-1951 ASQAA
+1951 GSQAA

-2018 ITGDTSAS
+2018 ITGDTSAA
-2026 LTDSILHAADAVAV
+2026 LTDSILQAADAVAV

-2082 SAVKE
+2082 SSVKE
-2087 TGTGIGTLT
+2087 TGTGTGTLT
-2096 MKSGVDDTNINNA
+2096 MKSGVDDTHINNA

-2126 AEEKVDGIA
+2126 TEETVDGIA
-2135 VSATSATTYKTL
+2135 VAATSATTYKTL

-2158 AAGTASIVTHAGKTE
+2158 AAGTASIVTHAGRTE
-2173 AGVSQST
+2173 AGVSSST

-2226 AAVEDSALISAATTL
+2226 AAVENSSLTSAAATTL

-2270 ANQKSSVVTALTN
+2270 ANQKSSVVTALEN

-2295 DYLGRLTNLGVS
+2295 DYLGRITNLGVS

-2324 ADVVVKSVVDGGSVV
+2324 ADVVVKSVVDGGSAV

-2378 TAGETLVLVDD
+2378 TAGETLVVVDD

-2430 NTMAGDVG
+2430 NTMAGNVG
-2438 TMVKNASLKGTDVKV
+2438 TMVKNAALKGTDVKV

-2471 LGAGLAANVFSTR
+2471 LAAGLAANVFSTR

-2496 DGDTGTSATLEKF
+2496 EGDAGTSATLEKF
-2509 KSDYGALSKKDLTT
+2509 KGDYGALSKKELTT

-2530 DGEVMAKT
+2530 EGEVKAET
-2538 EAKSNLVSG
+2538 EAKSDLVKG
-2547 TGVMSVDSTFEGSN
+2547 TGVMSVNSTFEGSN

-2569 DAKEGSGIDAELGLG
+2569 DAKAGSGIDAELGLG
-2584 TAGSVGIGASV
+2584 TAGAVGIGASV
-2595 VTVDRVI
+2595 VTVDRVM

-2607 MSGGGISAKTAEI
+2607 MSGGGINAKTAEI
-2620 TASVGADDSL
+2620 TASAGADDSL

-2666 GESVVIT
+2666 GESVHIT

-2700 IKDDSSVVVK
+2700 IKDASSVVVK
-2710 LENSNFEGDVKATV
+2710 LENSNFVGDVKATV

-2729 LHAEATAGYGG
+2729 LQAEATAGYGG

-2759 TLSNISASGASFET
+2759 TLTNVSASGASFET

-2786 AAGGALGVSAGVVK
+2786 AAGGALGVSAGVVQ

-2847 GYGGAVVAGLN
+2847 GYGGAAVAGLN

-2878 FRAAEGKIAG
+2878 FRAAEEKIAG
-2888 TAAQLRTG
+2888 TAAQLRMG

-2935 SASTLGSLDAAV
+2935 SATTLGSLDAAV

-2961 GALINADAN
+2961 GALINADGN
-2970 DAVHTTHKD
+2970 DAVRTTHED
-2979 TSSAALTVAG
+2979 ISSAALTVAG

-3023 AVGTNTMKGSTAV
+3023 AVGTNTMEGSTAV

-3080 GIKFANTVERSA
+3080 GIKFTNTVERSA
-3092 DVSVGKK
+3092 DVSVGKN

-3127 GAFNAV
+3127 GAFNAL

-3146 VSVASGAVLRTQS
+3146 VSVESGAVLRTQS

-3164 ALAATGEDVLEH
+3164 ALAATGEDQLEH

-3187 ANADSKTNVTVERTN
+3187 ANANSNAKVTVERTN
-3202 TVSLESGAEIRSGG
+3202 TVSLKSGAEIRSGG

-3314 KDAAVEETGRIS
+3314 KDAAVEETGRIN

-3353 AEIAGSQSQPTV
+3353 AEIAGSQNKPTV

-3408 TGATKEAIVGYQAEF
+3408 TGATTEAIVGYQAEF

-3435 GEWVTLKFEKDGQ
+3435 GEWVTLEFTEDGKTV
-3448 EFTQRTFVPIE
+3448 TQRTFVPIE

-3465 VAVNGITVSGG
+3465 VAVNVITVSGG

-3483 EVTGSGAISAN
+3483 EVTGSGTISAN
-3494 AAEGVRI
+3494 AAEGVWI

-3526 GVAADESALKEAGFQ
+3526 GVAADASALKEAGFQ

-3547 DNTADPVIRIESEAQ
+3547 DNTADPVISIESEAK
-3562 TGSYTVKHEK
+3562 TGSYIVKHAK

-3588 LVLTGEIRNNAGDV
+3588 LVLTGEIRNNAADV

-3671 KTFVSSNA
+3671 TTSVSSNA
-3679 QAPSGGKWVAGGAI
+3679 QAPSGGRWVAGGAI

-3702 NGTIQSGYD
+3702 NGTVQSGYD
-3711 TYELKINETVL
+3711 TYELTINETVL

-3815 FNAGDHDVLTGR
+3815 FNAGNHDVLTGR

-3834 GVVQFTDLFWSDSTK
+3834 GVVQFTDLFWSDSKK

-3864 EYMVDHNG
+3864 EYLVDHNG
-3872 QAIGNE
+3872 QAIGKE
-3878 TVRNGIQNYSP
+3878 TVKNGIQNYSP
-3889 KDGLLYVWTEGM
+3889 KDGLLYVWTEGT

-3916 WWGEAADKL
+3916 WWGGADDKL
-3925 QDAFETE
+3925 KDAFETE
-3932 KKTITKSGN
+3932 KTTVTKSGD

-3947 ITDQLTRPNKGSG
+3947 ITDQLTRPNKGG
-3960 QDDNFYA
+3960 DQDANFYA
-3967 WMDVLDQ
+3967 WMDVLAQ

-3982 TKKWKTGF
+3982 KKKWKTGF

-4049 GGTIRLNAGGDI
+4049 GGTIKLNAGGDI

-4094 GGSGELKLGATA
+4094 GGSGELKLGAEA

-4112 GTNLGAGRNVSSDGL
+4112 GTNLGAGRTVSSDGL

-4142 AAEAQGKDVTL
+4142 AAKAQGKDVTL

-4159 VKVKDLRQLEAAGTH
+4159 VKVNDLRQLEAAGTH
-4174 AVNISALNDVEVTAS
+4174 AVNISALKDVEVTAS
-4189 AGDLGLGLIESKLG
+4189 QGDLGLGFIESKSG
-4203 DVVLTVQNGSVYDAS
+4203 DVVLTVENGSVYDAS

-4233 AWERAGLINADGSS
+4233 AWKRAGLINADGSS
-4247 TGDTLWQADVE
+4247 TGDTLWKADVE

-4271 ESYQAF
+4271 ESYKAF
-4277 KEKGGELTDAQNQ
+4277 KEKGGELTDAQQQ
-4290 DYTAL
+4290 DYTDL
-4295 QAIYGGFE
+4295 QAIYGEFA

-4308 VSAMEKDENSSLGK
+4308 VLAMEQDDTSSLGK

-4364 NVEINAAN
+4364 NVVINAAN

-4396 TLLKALSRADIGDFS
+4396 ALLKALSRADIGDFS
-4411 SKDGVVSV
+4411 SKDGEVSV
-4419 TLKIPVTIEASG
+4419 TLKIPVTIDASG
-4431 NLTVNARD
+4431 KLTVNARD

-4458 KTGDVRVT
+4458 EKGDVRVT

-4582 GDFGTEDTALRVG
+4582 GDFGTEDNALRVG

-4610 LRGMGESGEL
+4610 LHGMGESGEL

-4668 NKDLAVTSKEAG
+4668 NKDLAVTSEEAG

-4712 ASGDASLL
+4712 AAGDASLH
-4720 GKSVTATQGKLSAG
+4720 GKSVTATQGNLSAG
-4734 GRIEVGA
+4734 GRIEIGA

-4755 GAGTLITAVGGGVAL
+4755 GAGTLITAVGGGIAL
-4770 SGGSSIEAAGDVN
+4770 SGGSSIEAADDVK
-4783 ISSEGTLDLAN
+4783 ISSEETLDLAN
-4794 ATVQSTA
+4794 ATVKSTA
-4801 GKVELNGLAGVV
+4801 GKVELDGLAGVV
-4813 AKDATLLAA
+4813 AKDATLSAA
-4822 EAVTVTA
+4822 KEVTVTA
-4829 NENVEVSNSTVEAA
+4829 KENVEVSNSTVKAA
-4843 SLAITAAKSLTGT
+4843 SLAITAAQNLTGT
-4856 ELKSKITGAAAFTA
+4856 GLEGTITGAAALTA
-4870 GENLVLDSADLSGG
+4870 GGNLVLDSAVISGG
-4884 TVSAVAAQGLSALG
+4884 TVNAVAAQGLSARG
-4898 AAINATEGTL
+4898 AAIDATEGTL
-4908 TLTAE
+4908 
-4913 AADIDA
+4913 
-4919 SSATLTAKDEV
+4919 
-4930 KLTANQSI
+4930 
-4938 TAEDASVEAAS
+4938 
-4949 LAMTANTGSVKAS
+4949 
-4962 GFTATVAD
+4962 
-4970 KASVEADDSV
+4970 
-4980 TLDGSKIGAGALTA
+4980 
-4994 TAKTGDL
+4994 
-5001 SVKEADIKATTGG
+5001 
-5014 ITLTAEAADID
+5014 
-5025 ASSATLT
+5025 
-5032 AKDEVKLTAKQ
+5032 
-5043 SITATEASVEADSLT
+5043 
-5058 MTANTGSVEAT
+5058 
-5069 GFTAT
+5069 
-5074 VAGQALVEAGDSV
+5074 
-5087 TLDGSKLGLGALTAS
+5087 
-5102 AKSGDLSLKSAE
+5102 
-5114 VDISGAAELTAKQS
+5114 
-5128 ITATEASV
+5128 
-5136 EAASLAMTAETGSV
+5136 
-5150 EASGLTATVA
+5150 
-5160 DQASVVAGDTV
+5160 
-5171 VLDNAELTAGALT
+5171 
-5184 ATASLG
+5184 
-5190 DLSVKDAVIT
+5190 
-5200 ATKGG
+5200 
-5205 ITLTAEAADIDA
+5205 TLTAEAADIDA
-5217 SSAKLTAEGEVKLTA
+5217 SSAKLTAEGEAKLTA
-5232 QNSITATDAS
+5232 QNSITAADAS
-5242 VESASLAMTANTG
+5242 VEAASLTMKADTG
-5255 SVEATGFTATVADQA
+5255 SVEVSRLTTTVTGQA
-5270 SVVAGD
+5270 SVEAGNSV
-5276 TVVLDNAELTAG
+5276 TLDKAVLTAG

-5296 GDLSMT
+5296 GDLSM
-5302 SAELDIS
+5302 
-5309 GAAKLTAQD
+5309 
-5318 TITATDANVTSNS
+5318 
-5331 LTMTAN
+5331 
-5337 TGSVEASGLTATVA
+5337 
-5351 DQASV
+5351 
-5356 VAGDTVVLDNAE
+5356 
-5368 LTAGALTATANL
+5368 
-5380 GDLSMMSAELDISD
+5380 
-5394 AAELTAKQSIT
+5394 
-5405 ATDANLTSNSLTM
+5405 
-5418 TAVTGKLD
+5418 
-5426 GSRLTT
+5426 
-5432 TVTGQTSVQ
+5432 
-5441 AGDSVTLDNAEL
+5441 
-5453 TAGALTATANLGDL
+5453 
-5467 SLKSAELDI
+5467 KSAELDI

-5484 QDTITATDANVTS
+5484 QRSITATGAKVTS
-5497 DSLTMTAKT
+5497 NSLTMTANT
-5506 GKLDGSR
+5506 GSVDASGFR
-5513 LTTTVTGQASVEAG
+5513 ATVADQASVEAG
-5527 DSVTLD
+5527 DSVMLD
-5533 GSKLGAGAL
+5533 NAELTAGTL
-5542 TATANLGDLS
+5542 TATA
-5552 LKSAELDIS
+5552 K
-5561 GAAKLTA
+5561 
-5568 QDTITATD
+5568 
-5576 ANVTSNSLTMTAKT
+5576 
-5590 GSVEASRLTA
+5590 
-5600 TVADQA
+5600 
-5606 SIVAGNSVTLDGS
+5606 
-5619 KLGAGALTATA
+5619 
-5630 TTGDLSVKNTEIKA
+5630 TGDLSVKEAEIKA
-5644 AKGGITLTAEASDID
+5644 TKGGITLTAEAADID
-5659 ASGVNL
+5659 ASCVNI

-5671 TLTAGQDLKLAPSGD
+5671 TLTAGQNLKLAPSGD
-5686 AVARV
+5686 TVARV

-5700 SGALDAS
+5700 GGALDAL
-5707 RLEVKVEEASAF
+5707 RLEVAVKEASSF
-5719 QSNGLLT
+5719 RSNGLLT

-5745 EGARITVDVTGNGY
+5745 EGSRIKVDVTGNGY
-5759 NEGNRDDYEGVVTFK
+5759 NEGNRGDYEGVVTFK
-5774 SSKGPITLTGAD
+5774 SSKGPVTLTGAD

-5797 SEGNLNVETARFEIQ
+5797 SEGDLNVETAGFKIQ

-5830 IGLKGDFLEMEAHG
+5830 TGLKGDFLEMEAHG

-5930 PEKNVKAESMS
+5930 PEKNVKAEGMS

-5949 FGEGTVALETKRDLT
+5949 FGEGTVALETKKDLT
-5964 VEADHL
+5964 VEANHL
-5970 TGDRIAAESVLA
+5970 TGDRIAAESVLTA
-5982 SGSALSISVKED
+5982 GSALSISVKED

-6020 TTVRGGSTAEID
+6020 TTVRGGSTAKID

-6071 TKSENKAK
+6071 TKAENKAK
-6079 VTLHAAGSILQ
+6079 VTLKAAGSILQ
-6090 QEVSGNAGVRGS
+6090 REVSGNAGVRGS

-6153 VNASKNGAVSGDL
+6153 VNASKNGTVSGDL

-6187 AVNAAAVHG
+6187 AVNAAAVQG

-6218 APQGI
+6218 APQGV

>member
-38 GLSTLLLSALAAGSV
+38 GLSALLLSALAAGSV

-60 GWGSTTVT
+60 GWDSTTVT
-68 ADQANKVLNVTTSKY
+68 ADQAGKVLNVTTSKY

-89 GINKFREFTVNA
+89 GINKFSQFTVNA

-107 QFGTSQQ
+107 QFGSGQQ

-178 ANGDQPRTFNDAFL
+178 ANGDQPTTFNDAFL

-234 RLTTGVTN
+234 SLTTGVAN

-263 KELAFETDPDT
+263 KDLAFETDPDT

-289 DAETQTPESGEKTD
+289 DAETQAPESGEKTD

-317 GAVVKAAGDLT
+317 GAVVKAAGNLT
-328 AKAYAGNGAVNLL
+328 AKAYAGNGAVNPL
-341 ADDPILFK
+341 AGAPILFK

-366 TVRAEGKLTAEA
+366 TVHAEGNLTAEA

-426 AEVTGVKGLTLE
+426 AEVTGVQGLTLE
-438 SEAHSDLKVGDQ
+438 SEAHSDLKVGNQ

-459 GKAEEIP
+459 GKAESIP

-530 TVSVADG
+530 NVSVADG
-537 ASISAAGTSALGPSK
+537 ASIGAAGTSALGPSK

-581 NITKFNASAQANLG
+581 NITKFNASAQTNIGA
-595 EGFTSSGTADVRA
+595 GFTTSGTADVRA
-608 TNETETLKV
+608 TNKTETLKV

-659 ATTAKFQLGGAAA
+659 ATTSKFQLGGAAA

-677 QSATVTIAPNVQLQ
+677 QSATVTIEPNVKLE

-715 VIDNEKGNVDKDKQ
+715 VIDNEQGNAEKDKQ

-737 EAGDGASS
+737 ETGDGASS

-753 GASIKTSSSGDLT
+753 GASITTRSSGDLT
-766 LTAEA
+766 LSSEA
-771 LINKDRFEF
+771 LINKDRFKF
-780 LKKELIDCFNA
+780 LKQELIDCFNA
-791 YAAHFSA
+791 YADHFTA
-798 DAYQEELAAFTA
+798 DAYKDELAAFTA
-810 AKDKMVEAFDAVGQA
+810 AKYKMVEAFDAVGQA

-839 EEFSS
+839 EEFSR
-844 TLKALMSLVGEG
+844 TLKDLMSLVGEG

-918 GAGAALESAQALGLT
+918 GAGAALESAEALGLT

-955 PNIDKGTSLGASVV
+955 PNIDKGKSLGASVV

-1037 EARIEATLDDLTI
+1037 EARIEARSDDLTI

-1098 DGTTSIGD
+1098 DGTSSIGD

-1126 SLNAVGLT
+1126 SLNAVGLA

-1148 KPDAAGDLSAL
+1148 KPDAAGDLGAL
-1159 GSQTGSTALT
+1159 GTQTGSSALT
-1169 GAASGLAEGGALQSA
+1169 GAASGLAEGGALQGA

-1207 SGLETGNPSSGIASA
+1207 SGLETGNPSSALSGIASA

-1228 IQAAGSSFQLSA
+1228 IEAAGSSFQLSA
-1240 AGSFAWNDVKESNV
+1240 AGSFAWNDVTESNV
-1254 LHIEGATADQDGMIT
+1254 LHIEGASADQNGMIT

-1318 ENRLTLKNV
+1318 ENRLTIKNV

-1373 IKNTVSADVEGLSVR
+1373 IENTVRADVEGLSVG

-1399 AWTGEVQVTGGTTVG
+1399 AWTGEIQVTGGTTVG

-1439 ASTIKGANFTNVKS
+1439 ASTLKGANFTNAKS

-1515 TARDAG
+1515 TARDA
-1521 TGDGEEAHAYAERAK
+1521 EEAHAYAERAK
-1536 GRTGLVEEDKVLN
+1536 GRTGFVEEDELLN
-1549 RSLLEGV
+1549 RSLLKGV
-1556 QIAEDDSGSN
+1556 QIAEDDSGEN
-1566 YRDLSSDFLDGS
+1566 YRDLSSGFMDGS

-1730 ALTTLKKST
+1730 ALTTLKNST
-1739 ISSFKDASAED
+1739 ISSVKDASAED

-1797 IDVDAVTLDGLERFD
+1797 IDVDAVTLDGLGHFD

-1913 LKTNNEA
+1913 LKTNNKA

-1951 ASQAA
+1951 GSQAA

-2018 ITGDTSAS
+2018 ITGDTSAA
-2026 LTDSILHAADAVAV
+2026 LTDSILQAADAVAV

-2082 SAVKE
+2082 SSVKE
-2087 TGTGIGTLT
+2087 TGTGTGTLT
-2096 MKSGVDDTNINNA
+2096 MKSGVADANINNA
-2109 IVEQDALNVQ
+2109 IVEQDALNIQ

-2126 AEEKVDGIA
+2126 AEETVDGIA

-2147 TINGGGAGSAQ
+2147 TINGGGGGSAQ

-2226 AAVEDSALISAATTL
+2226 AAVENSSLTSAAATTL

-2270 ANQKSSVVTALTN
+2270 ANQKSSVVTALEN

-2295 DYLGRLTNLGVS
+2295 DYLGRITNLGVS

-2324 ADVVVKSVVDGGSVV
+2324 ADVVVKSVVDGGSAV

-2378 TAGETLVLVDD
+2378 TAGETLVVVDD

-2430 NTMAGDVG
+2430 NTMAGNVG
-2438 TMVKNASLKGTDVKV
+2438 TMVKNAALKGTDVKV

-2471 LGAGLAANVFSTR
+2471 LAAGLAANVFSTR

-2496 DGDTGTSATLEKF
+2496 EGDAGTSATLEKF
-2509 KSDYGALSKKDLTT
+2509 KGDYGALSKKELTT

-2530 DGEVMAKT
+2530 EGEVKAET
-2538 EAKSNLVSG
+2538 EAKSDLVKG
-2547 TGVMSVDSTFEGSN
+2547 TGVMSVNSTFEGSN

-2569 DAKEGSGIDAELGLG
+2569 DAKAGSGIDAELGLG
-2584 TAGSVGIGASV
+2584 TAGAVGIGASV
-2595 VTVDRVI
+2595 VTVDRVM

-2607 MSGGGISAKTAEI
+2607 MSGGGINAKTAEI
-2620 TASVGADDSL
+2620 TASAGADDSL

-2666 GESVVIT
+2666 GESVHIT

-2700 IKDDSSVVVK
+2700 IKDASSVVVK
-2710 LENSNFEGDVKATV
+2710 LENSNFVGDVKATV

-2729 LHAEATAGYGG
+2729 LQAEATAGYGG

-2759 TLSNISASGASFET
+2759 TLTNVSASGASFET

-2786 AAGGALGVSAGVVK
+2786 AAGGALGVSAGVVQ

-2847 GYGGAVVAGLN
+2847 GYGGAAVAGLN

-2878 FRAAEGKIAG
+2878 FRAAEEKIAG

-2935 SASTLGSLDAAV
+2935 SATTLGSLDAAV

-2961 GALINADAN
+2961 GALINADGN
-2970 DAVHTTHKD
+2970 DAVRTTHED
-2979 TSSAALTVAG
+2979 ISSAALTVAG

-3023 AVGTNTMKGSTAV
+3023 AVGTNTMEGSTAV

-3080 GIKFANTVERSA
+3080 GIKFTNTVERSA
-3092 DVSVGKK
+3092 DVSVGKN

-3127 GAFNAV
+3127 GAFNAL

-3146 VSVASGAVLRTQS
+3146 VSVESGAVLRTQS

-3164 ALAATGEDVLEH
+3164 ALAATGEDQLEH

-3187 ANADSKTNVTVERTN
+3187 ANANSNAKVTVERTN
-3202 TVSLESGAEIRSGG
+3202 TVSLKSGAEIRSGG

-3314 KDAAVEETGRIS
+3314 KDAAVEETGRIN

-3353 AEIAGSQSQPTV
+3353 AEIAGSQNKPTV

-3408 TGATKEAIVGYQAEF
+3408 TGATTEAIVGYQAEF

-3435 GEWVTLKFEKDGQ
+3435 GEWVTLEFTEDGKTV
-3448 EFTQRTFVPIE
+3448 TQRTFVPIE

-3494 AAEGVRI
+3494 AAEGVWI

-3547 DNTADPVIRIESEAQ
+3547 DNTADPVISIESEAQ
-3562 TGSYTVKHEK
+3562 TGSYTVKYKE
-3572 DESGK
+3572 DEPGN
-3577 PFEETVTPSTN
+3577 PLTVTPSTN

-3602 SISAKDG
+3602 SIWAKDG

-3647 GNAWQTEIGQI
+3647 GNAWQNEIGQI

-3671 KTFVSSNA
+3671 TTSVSSNA

-3702 NGTIQSGYD
+3702 NGTVQSGYD

-3745 SSAYRLQAE
+3745 SSAYQLQAE
-3754 EAVKTDDG
+3754 KAVETNDG

-3815 FNAGDHDVLTGR
+3815 FNAGNHDVLTGR

-3834 GVVQFTDLFWSDSTK
+3834 GVVQFTDLFWSDSK
-3849 GTGAKVT
+3849 KDGTGAKVT

-3872 QAIGNE
+3872 QAIGE
-3878 TVRNGIQNYSP
+3878 KTVRNGIQNYSP
-3889 KDGLLYVWTEGM
+3889 KDGLLYVWTEGT

-3916 WWGEAADKL
+3916 WWGGADDKL
-3925 QDAFETE
+3925 KDAFETE
-3932 KKTITKSGN
+3932 KTTVTKSGD

-3947 ITDQLTRPNKGSG
+3947 ITDQLTRPNKGG
-3960 QDDNFYA
+3960 DQDANFYA
-3967 WMDVLDQ
+3967 WMDVLAQ

-3982 TKKWKTGF
+3982 KKKWKTGF

-4049 GGTIRLNAGGDI
+4049 GGTISLNAGGDI

-4094 GGSGELKLGATA
+4094 GGSGELKLGAEA

-4112 GTNLGAGRNVSSDGL
+4112 GTNLGAGRSVSSDGL

-4142 AAEAQGKDVTL
+4142 AAKAQGKDVTL

-4159 VKVKDLRQLEAAGTH
+4159 VKVNDLRQLEAAGTH

-4189 AGDLGLGLIESKLG
+4189 TGDLGLGLIESKSG
-4203 DVVLTVQNGSVYDAS
+4203 DVVLTVENGSVYDAS

-4233 AWERAGLINADGSS
+4233 AWKRAGLINADGSS
-4247 TGDTLWQADVE
+4247 TGDKLWEADVE

-4271 ESYQAF
+4271 ESYKAF
-4277 KEKGGELTDAQNQ
+4277 KEKGGELTDAQEQ
-4290 DYTAL
+4290 DYTDL
-4295 QAIYGGFE
+4295 QAIYGEFA

-4308 VSAMEKDENSSLGK
+4308 VSAMEQDENSSLGK

-4396 TLLKALSRADIGDFS
+4396 ALLKALSRADIGDFS

-4439 NIFLESPEGSG
+4439 NIFLESPEDSG

-4540 DKDVSLKA
+4540 DQDVSLKA

-4575 TLNFEVL
+4575 TLNFEVR

-4595 TASTVN
+4595 TSSTVN

-4648 VELDAVKQI
+4648 VELDALKQI

-4668 NKDLAVTSKEAG
+4668 HKDLAVTSKEAG

-4712 ASGDASLL
+4712 AAGDASLL
-4720 GKSVTATQGKLSAG
+4720 GKSVTATQGNLSAG
-4734 GRIEVGA
+4734 GRIEIGA

-4770 SGGSSIEAAGDVN
+4770 SGGSSIEAAGDVK
-4783 ISSEGTLDLAN
+4783 ISSEETLDLAN
-4794 ATVQSTA
+4794 ATVKSTA
-4801 GKVELNGLAGVV
+4801 GKVELDGLAGIV
-4813 AKDATLLAA
+4813 AKEATLLAA
-4822 EAVTVTA
+4822 KEVTVTA
-4829 NENVEVSNSTVEAA
+4829 KENVEVSNSTVEAA
-4843 SLAITAAKSLTGT
+4843 SLAITAAKNLTGT
-4856 ELKSKITGAAAFTA
+4856 ELKGKITGAAELTA

-4884 TVSAVAAQGLSALG
+4884 TVNAVAAQGLSAHG
-4898 AAINATEGTL
+4898 AALNATEGTL

-4913 AADIDA
+4913 ADDIDA
-4919 SSATLTAKDEV
+4919 SSAKLTAKDELT
-4930 KLTANQSI
+4930 LTAQQSI
-4938 TAEDASVEAAS
+4938 TATEASVEAAS
-4949 LAMTANTGSVKAS
+4949 LAMTAETGSVEAS
-4962 GFTATVAD
+4962 GFTATV
-4970 KASVEADDSV
+4970 
-4980 TLDGSKIGAGALTA
+4980 T
-4994 TAKTGDL
+4994 
-5001 SVKEADIKATTGG
+5001 
-5014 ITLTAEAADID
+5014 
-5025 ASSATLT
+5025 
-5032 AKDEVKLTAKQ
+5032 
-5043 SITATEASVEADSLT
+5043 
-5058 MTANTGSVEAT
+5058 
-5069 GFTAT
+5069 
-5074 VAGQALVEAGDSV
+5074 GQASVEAGDSV
-5087 TLDGSKLGLGALTAS
+5087 TLDGSKLGAGALTAS
-5102 AKSGDLSLKSAE
+5102 TKSGDLSLKSAE

-5136 EAASLAMTAETGSV
+5136 EAASFAMTAETGSV
-5150 EASGLTATVA
+5150 EASG
-5160 DQASVVAGDTV
+5160 
-5171 VLDNAELTAGALT
+5171 
-5184 ATASLG
+5184 
-5190 DLSVKDAVIT
+5190 
-5200 ATKGG
+5200 
-5205 ITLTAEAADIDA
+5205 
-5217 SSAKLTAEGEVKLTA
+5217 
-5232 QNSITATDAS
+5232 
-5242 VESASLAMTANTG
+5242 
-5255 SVEATGFTATVADQA
+5255 FTA
-5270 SVVAGD
+5270 
-5276 TVVLDNAELTAG
+5276 
-5288 ALTATANL
+5288 
-5296 GDLSMT
+5296 
-5302 SAELDIS
+5302 
-5309 GAAKLTAQD
+5309 
-5318 TITATDANVTSNS
+5318 
-5331 LTMTAN
+5331 
-5337 TGSVEASGLTATVA
+5337 
-5351 DQASV
+5351 
-5356 VAGDTVVLDNAE
+5356 
-5368 LTAGALTATANL
+5368 
-5380 GDLSMMSAELDISD
+5380 
-5394 AAELTAKQSIT
+5394 
-5405 ATDANLTSNSLTM
+5405 
-5418 TAVTGKLD
+5418 
-5426 GSRLTT
+5426 
-5432 TVTGQTSVQ
+5432 
-5441 AGDSVTLDNAEL
+5441 
-5453 TAGALTATANLGDL
+5453 
-5467 SLKSAELDI
+5467 
-5476 SGAAKLTA
+5476 
-5484 QDTITATDANVTS
+5484 
-5497 DSLTMTAKT
+5497 
-5506 GKLDGSR
+5506 
-5513 LTTTVTGQASVEAG
+5513 TVTGQASVEAG

-5533 GSKLGAGAL
+5533 GSKLGLGAL
-5542 TATANLGDLS
+5542 TASAKSGDLSLKSAEIEVSGAAELTAQQSITAVDAKVTSDSLTMTAEMGKLDGSRLTATVADQASIEAGNSVKLDGSKLGLGAFTATANSGDLS
-5552 LKSAELDIS
+5552 LKSAELEVS
-5561 GAAKLTA
+5561 GAAELTA
-5568 QDTITATD
+5568 QESVTATD
-5576 ANVTSNSLTMTAKT
+5576 ANVTSNSLAMTAKTGSVGATGFTATVTGQASVEAGNSVTLDGSKLGLGAFTATANSGDLSLKSAELEVSSAAELTAQESITATDANLTSNTLTIMANTGTVEASGFMATVAEEASIVAGDAVVLDNAELTAGALTATATTGVLSVKDAEIKVTKGGATLMAETADIDASRATLAAKDKVQLTAKRSITATDASVEAASLAMTAET

-5606 SIVAGNSVTLDGS
+5606 SVEAGDSVTLDNAELTAGALTATAKKGNLSVKDAEIKATKGGVTLTAEAADIDASSAKLTAKDELTLTAQQSITAADASVEAASLAMTANTGS
-5619 KLGAGALTATA
+5619 VEASRLTATVADQASVEAGDAVVLNNADLTAGALTATA
-5630 TTGDLSVKNTEIKA
+5630 TSGDLSVKAAEINA
-5644 AKGGITLTAEASDID
+5644 TKGGVTLTAKAVDID

-5665 SAVGAA
+5665 TAVGPAK
-5671 TLTAGQDLKLAPSGD
+5671 LTAGQNLKLTPSGD
-5686 AVARV
+5686 AVASV

-5700 SGALDAS
+5700 GGALDAS
-5707 RLEVKVEEASAF
+5707 RLQVKVNEASAF
-5719 QSNGLLT
+5719 RSNGLLT

-5745 EGARITVDVTGNGY
+5745 EGSRITVDVTGNGY
-5759 NEGNRDDYEGVVTFK
+5759 NEGDRGDYEGVVTIK

-5797 SEGNLNVETARFEIQ
+5797 SEGDLNVETAGFKIQ

-5820 TGGDLTLAGA
+5820 TGGNLTLAGA
-5830 IGLKGDFLEMEAHG
+5830 TGLKGDFLEMEAHG

-5949 FGEGTVALETKRDLT
+5949 FGEGTVALETKKDLT
-5964 VEADHL
+5964 VEANHL
-5970 TGDRIAAESVLA
+5970 TGDRIAAESVFA
-5982 SGSALSISVKED
+5982 AGSALSISVKED
-5994 LHVEEGVQASG
+5994 LHVEEGVQVSG
-6005 QNVKFSSKD
+6005 KNVKFSSKD

-6090 QEVSGNAGVRGS
+6090 REVSGNAGVRGS

-6187 AVNAAAVHG
+6187 AVNAAAVQG

-6218 APQGI
+6218 APQGV

-6416 DGVIRDLREPTKEDF
+6416 DGVIRDLRESTKEDF

>member
-38 GLSTLLLSALAAGSV
+38 GLSALLLSALAAGSV

-60 GWGSTTVT
+60 GWDSTTVT
-68 ADQANKVLNVTTSKY
+68 ADQAGKVLNVTTSKY

-89 GINKFREFTVNA
+89 GINKFSQFTVNA

-107 QFGTSQQ
+107 QFGSGQQ

-178 ANGDQPRTFNDAFL
+178 ANGDQPTTFNDAFL

-234 RLTTGVTN
+234 SLTTGVAN

-263 KELAFETDPDT
+263 KDLAFETDPDT

-289 DAETQTPESGEKTD
+289 DAETQAPESGEKTD

-317 GAVVKAAGDLT
+317 GAVVKAAGNLT
-328 AKAYAGNGAVNLL
+328 AKAYAGNGAVNPL
-341 ADDPILFK
+341 AGAPILFK

-366 TVRAEGKLTAEA
+366 TVHAEGNLTAEA

-426 AEVTGVKGLTLE
+426 AEVTGVQGLTLE
-438 SEAHSDLKVGDQ
+438 SEAHSDLKVGNQ

-459 GKAEEIP
+459 GKAESIP

-530 TVSVADG
+530 NVSVADG
-537 ASISAAGTSALGPSK
+537 ASIGAAGTSALGPSK

-581 NITKFNASAQANLG
+581 NITKFNASAQTNIGA
-595 EGFTSSGTADVRA
+595 GFTTSGTADVRA
-608 TNETETLKV
+608 TNKTETLKV

-659 ATTAKFQLGGAAA
+659 ATTSKFQLGGAAA

-677 QSATVTIAPNVQLQ
+677 QSATVTIEPNVKLE

-715 VIDNEKGNVDKDKQ
+715 VIDNEQGNAEKDKQ

-737 EAGDGASS
+737 ETGDGASS

-753 GASIKTSSSGDLT
+753 GASITTRSSGDLT
-766 LTAEA
+766 LSSEA
-771 LINKDRFEF
+771 LINKDRFKF
-780 LKKELIDCFNA
+780 LKQELIDCFNA
-791 YAAHFSA
+791 YADHFTA
-798 DAYQEELAAFTA
+798 DAYKDELAAFTA
-810 AKDKMVEAFDAVGQA
+810 AKYKMVEAFDAVGQA

-839 EEFSS
+839 EEFSR
-844 TLKALMSLVGEG
+844 TLKDLMSLVGEG

-918 GAGAALESAQALGLT
+918 GAGAALESAEALGLT

-955 PNIDKGTSLGASVV
+955 PNIDKGKSLGASVV

-1037 EARIEATLDDLTI
+1037 EARIEARSDDLTI

-1098 DGTTSIGD
+1098 DGTSSIGD

-1126 SLNAVGLT
+1126 SLNAVGLA

-1148 KPDAAGDLSAL
+1148 KPDAAGDLGAL
-1159 GSQTGSTALT
+1159 GTQTGSSALT
-1169 GAASGLAEGGALQSA
+1169 GAASGLAEGGALQGA

-1207 SGLETGNPSSGIASA
+1207 SGLETGNPSSALSGIASA

-1228 IQAAGSSFQLSA
+1228 IEAAGSSFQLSA
-1240 AGSFAWNDVKESNV
+1240 AGSFAWNDVTESNV
-1254 LHIEGATADQDGMIT
+1254 LHIEGASADQNGMIT

-1318 ENRLTLKNV
+1318 ENRLTIKNV

-1373 IKNTVSADVEGLSVR
+1373 IENTVRADVEGLSVG

-1399 AWTGEVQVTGGTTVG
+1399 AWTGEIQVTGGTTVG

-1439 ASTIKGANFTNVKS
+1439 ASTLKGANFTNAKS

-1536 GRTGLVEEDKVLN
+1536 GRTGFVEEDELLN
-1549 RSLLEGV
+1549 RSLLKGV
-1556 QIAEDDSGSN
+1556 QIAEDDSGEN
-1566 YRDLSSDFLDGS
+1566 YRDLSSGFMDGS

-1730 ALTTLKKST
+1730 ALTTLKNST
-1739 ISSFKDASAED
+1739 ISSVKDASAED

-1771 AAAATISSNAA
+1771 AAAATVSSNAA

-1797 IDVDAVTLDGLERFD
+1797 IDVDAVTLDGLGHFD

-1913 LKTNNEA
+1913 LKTNNKA

-1951 ASQAA
+1951 GSQAA

-2018 ITGDTSAS
+2018 ITGDTSAA
-2026 LTDSILHAADAVAV
+2026 LTDSILQAADAVAV

-2082 SAVKE
+2082 SSVKE
-2087 TGTGIGTLT
+2087 TGTGTGTLT
-2096 MKSGVDDTNINNA
+2096 MKSGVADANINNA
-2109 IVEQDALNVQ
+2109 IVEQDALNIQ

-2126 AEEKVDGIA
+2126 AEETVDGIA

-2147 TINGGGAGSAQ
+2147 TINGGGGGSAQ

-2226 AAVEDSALISAATTL
+2226 AAVENSSLTSAAATTL

-2270 ANQKSSVVTALTN
+2270 ANQKSSVVTALEN

-2295 DYLGRLTNLGVS
+2295 DYLGRITNLGVS

-2324 ADVVVKSVVDGGSVV
+2324 ADVVVKSVVDGGSAV

-2378 TAGETLVLVDD
+2378 TAGETLVVVDD

-2430 NTMAGDVG
+2430 NTMAGNVG
-2438 TMVKNASLKGTDVKV
+2438 TMVKNAALKGTDVKV

-2471 LGAGLAANVFSTR
+2471 LAAGLAANVFSTR

-2496 DGDTGTSATLEKF
+2496 EGDAGTSATLEKF
-2509 KSDYGALSKKDLTT
+2509 KGDYGALSKKELTT
-2523 GAAGGAS
+2523 GAAGA
-2530 DGEVMAKT
+2530 
-2538 EAKSNLVSG
+2538 
-2547 TGVMSVDSTFEGSN
+2547 
-2561 SVTLAAKE
+2561 
-2569 DAKEGSGIDAELGLG
+2569 
-2584 TAGSVGIGASV
+2584 VGIGASV
-2595 VTVDRVI
+2595 VTVDRVM

-2607 MSGGGISAKTAEI
+2607 MSGGGINAKTAEI
-2620 TASVGADDSL
+2620 TASAGADDSL

-2666 GESVVIT
+2666 GESVHIT

-2700 IKDDSSVVVK
+2700 IKDASSVVVK
-2710 LENSNFEGDVKATV
+2710 LENSNFVGDVKATV

-2729 LHAEATAGYGG
+2729 LQAEATAGYGG

-2759 TLSNISASGASFET
+2759 TLTNVSASGASFET

-2786 AAGGALGVSAGVVK
+2786 AAGGALGVSAGVVQ

-2847 GYGGAVVAGLN
+2847 GYGGAAVAGLN

-2878 FRAAEGKIAG
+2878 FRAAEEKIAG

-2935 SASTLGSLDAAV
+2935 SATTLGSLDAAV

-2961 GALINADAN
+2961 GALINADGN
-2970 DAVHTTHKD
+2970 DAVRTTHED
-2979 TSSAALTVAG
+2979 ISSAALTVAG

-3023 AVGTNTMKGSTAV
+3023 AVGTNTMEGSTAV

-3080 GIKFANTVERSA
+3080 GIKFTNTVERSA
-3092 DVSVGKK
+3092 DVSVGKN

-3127 GAFNAV
+3127 GAFNAL

-3146 VSVASGAVLRTQS
+3146 VSVESGAVLRTQS

-3164 ALAATGEDVLEH
+3164 ALAATGEDQLEH

-3187 ANADSKTNVTVERTN
+3187 ANANSNAKVTVERTN
-3202 TVSLESGAEIRSGG
+3202 TVSLKSGAEIRSGG

-3314 KDAAVEETGRIS
+3314 KDAAVEETGRIN

-3353 AEIAGSQSQPTV
+3353 AEIAGSQNKPTV

-3408 TGATKEAIVGYQAEF
+3408 TGATTEAIVGYQAEF

-3435 GEWVTLKFEKDGQ
+3435 GEWVTLEFTEDGKTV
-3448 EFTQRTFVPIE
+3448 TQRTFVPIE

-3494 AAEGVRI
+3494 AAEGVWI

-3547 DNTADPVIRIESEAQ
+3547 DNTADPVISIESEAQ
-3562 TGSYTVKHEK
+3562 TGSYTVKYKE
-3572 DESGK
+3572 DEPGN
-3577 PFEETVTPSTN
+3577 PLTVTPSTN

-3602 SISAKDG
+3602 SIWAKDG

-3647 GNAWQTEIGQI
+3647 GNAWQNEIGQI

-3671 KTFVSSNA
+3671 TTSVSSNA

-3702 NGTIQSGYD
+3702 NGTVQSGYD

-3745 SSAYRLQAE
+3745 SSAYQLQAE
-3754 EAVKTDDG
+3754 KAVETNDG

-3815 FNAGDHDVLTGR
+3815 FNAGNHDVLTGR

-3834 GVVQFTDLFWSDSTK
+3834 GVVQFTDLFWSDSK
-3849 GTGAKVT
+3849 KDGTGAKVT

-3872 QAIGNE
+3872 QAIGE
-3878 TVRNGIQNYSP
+3878 KTVRNGIQNYSP
-3889 KDGLLYVWTEGM
+3889 KDGLLYVWTEGT

-3916 WWGEAADKL
+3916 WWGGADDKL
-3925 QDAFETE
+3925 KDAFETE
-3932 KKTITKSGN
+3932 KTTVTKSGD

-3947 ITDQLTRPNKGSG
+3947 ITDQLTRPNKGG
-3960 QDDNFYA
+3960 DQDANFYA
-3967 WMDVLDQ
+3967 WMDVLAQ

-3982 TKKWKTGF
+3982 KKKWKTGF

-4049 GGTIRLNAGGDI
+4049 GGTISLNAGGDI

-4094 GGSGELKLGATA
+4094 GGSGELKLGAEA

-4112 GTNLGAGRNVSSDGL
+4112 GTNLGAGRSVSSDGL

-4142 AAEAQGKDVTL
+4142 AAKAQGKDVTL

-4159 VKVKDLRQLEAAGTH
+4159 VKVNDLRQLEAAGTH

-4189 AGDLGLGLIESKLG
+4189 TGDLGLGLIESKSG
-4203 DVVLTVQNGSVYDAS
+4203 DVVLTVENGSVYDAS

-4233 AWERAGLINADGSS
+4233 AWKRAGLINADGSS
-4247 TGDTLWQADVE
+4247 TGDKLWEADVE

-4271 ESYQAF
+4271 ESYKAF
-4277 KEKGGELTDAQNQ
+4277 KEKGGELTDAQEQ
-4290 DYTAL
+4290 DYTDL
-4295 QAIYGGFE
+4295 QAIYGEFA

-4308 VSAMEKDENSSLGK
+4308 VSAMEQDENSSLGK

-4396 TLLKALSRADIGDFS
+4396 ALLKALSRADIGDFS

-4439 NIFLESPEGSG
+4439 NIFLESPEDSG

-4540 DKDVSLKA
+4540 DQDVSLKA

-4575 TLNFEVL
+4575 TLNFEVR

-4595 TASTVN
+4595 TSSTVN

-4648 VELDAVKQI
+4648 VELDALKQI

-4668 NKDLAVTSKEAG
+4668 HKDLAVTSKEAG

-4712 ASGDASLL
+4712 AAGDASLL
-4720 GKSVTATQGKLSAG
+4720 GKSVTATQGNLSAG
-4734 GRIEVGA
+4734 GRIEIGA

-4770 SGGSSIEAAGDVN
+4770 SGGSSIEAAGDVK
-4783 ISSEGTLDLAN
+4783 ISSEETLDLAN
-4794 ATVQSTA
+4794 ATVKSTA
-4801 GKVELNGLAGVV
+4801 GKVELDGLAGIV
-4813 AKDATLLAA
+4813 AKEATLLAA
-4822 EAVTVTA
+4822 KEVTVTA
-4829 NENVEVSNSTVEAA
+4829 KENVEVSNSTVEAA
-4843 SLAITAAKSLTGT
+4843 SLAITAAKNLTGT
-4856 ELKSKITGAAAFTA
+4856 ELKGKITGAAELTA

-4884 TVSAVAAQGLSALG
+4884 TVNAVAAQGLSAHG
-4898 AAINATEGTL
+4898 AALNATEGTL

-4913 AADIDA
+4913 ADDIDA
-4919 SSATLTAKDEV
+4919 SSAKLTAKDELT
-4930 KLTANQSI
+4930 LTAQQSI
-4938 TAEDASVEAAS
+4938 TAADASVEAAS
-4949 LAMTANTGSVKAS
+4949 LAMTANTGSV
-4962 GFTATVAD
+4962 
-4970 KASVEADDSV
+4970 
-4980 TLDGSKIGAGALTA
+4980 
-4994 TAKTGDL
+4994 
-5001 SVKEADIKATTGG
+5001 
-5014 ITLTAEAADID
+5014 
-5025 ASSATLT
+5025 
-5032 AKDEVKLTAKQ
+5032 
-5043 SITATEASVEADSLT
+5043 
-5058 MTANTGSVEAT
+5058 
-5069 GFTAT
+5069 
-5074 VAGQALVEAGDSV
+5074 
-5087 TLDGSKLGLGALTAS
+5087 
-5102 AKSGDLSLKSAE
+5102 
-5114 VDISGAAELTAKQS
+5114 
-5128 ITATEASV
+5128 
-5136 EAASLAMTAETGSV
+5136 
-5150 EASGLTATVA
+5150 
-5160 DQASVVAGDTV
+5160 
-5171 VLDNAELTAGALT
+5171 
-5184 ATASLG
+5184 
-5190 DLSVKDAVIT
+5190 
-5200 ATKGG
+5200 
-5205 ITLTAEAADIDA
+5205 
-5217 SSAKLTAEGEVKLTA
+5217 
-5232 QNSITATDAS
+5232 
-5242 VESASLAMTANTG
+5242 
-5255 SVEATGFTATVADQA
+5255 
-5270 SVVAGD
+5270 
-5276 TVVLDNAELTAG
+5276 
-5288 ALTATANL
+5288 
-5296 GDLSMT
+5296 
-5302 SAELDIS
+5302 
-5309 GAAKLTAQD
+5309 
-5318 TITATDANVTSNS
+5318 
-5331 LTMTAN
+5331 
-5337 TGSVEASGLTATVA
+5337 
-5351 DQASV
+5351 
-5356 VAGDTVVLDNAE
+5356 
-5368 LTAGALTATANL
+5368 
-5380 GDLSMMSAELDISD
+5380 
-5394 AAELTAKQSIT
+5394 
-5405 ATDANLTSNSLTM
+5405 
-5418 TAVTGKLD
+5418 
-5426 GSRLTT
+5426 
-5432 TVTGQTSVQ
+5432 
-5441 AGDSVTLDNAEL
+5441 
-5453 TAGALTATANLGDL
+5453 
-5467 SLKSAELDI
+5467 
-5476 SGAAKLTA
+5476 
-5484 QDTITATDANVTS
+5484 
-5497 DSLTMTAKT
+5497 
-5506 GKLDGSR
+5506 
-5513 LTTTVTGQASVEAG
+5513 
-5527 DSVTLD
+5527 
-5533 GSKLGAGAL
+5533 
-5542 TATANLGDLS
+5542 
-5552 LKSAELDIS
+5552 
-5561 GAAKLTA
+5561 
-5568 QDTITATD
+5568 
-5576 ANVTSNSLTMTAKT
+5576 
-5590 GSVEASRLTA
+5590 EASRLTA

-5606 SIVAGNSVTLDGS
+5606 SVEAGDAVVLNNADLT
-5619 KLGAGALTATA
+5619 AGALTATA
-5630 TTGDLSVKNTEIKA
+5630 TSGDLSVKAAEINA
-5644 AKGGITLTAEASDID
+5644 TKGGVTLTAKAVDID

-5665 SAVGAA
+5665 TAVGPAK
-5671 TLTAGQDLKLAPSGD
+5671 LTAGQNLKLTPSGD
-5686 AVARV
+5686 AVASV

-5700 SGALDAS
+5700 GGALDAS
-5707 RLEVKVEEASAF
+5707 RLQVKVNEASAF
-5719 QSNGLLT
+5719 RSNGLLT

-5745 EGARITVDVTGNGY
+5745 EGSRITVDVTGNGY
-5759 NEGNRDDYEGVVTFK
+5759 NEGDRGDYEGVVTIK

-5797 SEGNLNVETARFEIQ
+5797 SEGDLNVETAGFKIQ

-5820 TGGDLTLAGA
+5820 TGGNLTLAGA
-5830 IGLKGDFLEMEAHG
+5830 TGLKGDFLEMEAHG

-5949 FGEGTVALETKRDLT
+5949 FGEGTVALETKKDLT
-5964 VEADHL
+5964 VEANHL
-5970 TGDRIAAESVLA
+5970 TGDRIAAESVFA
-5982 SGSALSISVKED
+5982 AGSALSISVKED
-5994 LHVEEGVQASG
+5994 LHVEEGVQVSG
-6005 QNVKFSSKD
+6005 KNVKFSSKD

-6090 QEVSGNAGVRGS
+6090 REVSGNAGVRGS

-6187 AVNAAAVHG
+6187 AVNAAAVQG

-6218 APQGI
+6218 APQGV

-6416 DGVIRDLREPTKEDF
+6416 DGVIRDLRESTKEDF

>member
-38 GLSTLLLSALAAGSV
+38 GLSALLLSALAAGSV

-60 GWGSTTVT
+60 GWDSTTVT

-89 GINKFREFTVNA
+89 GINKFSQFTVNA

-107 QFGTSQQ
+107 QFGGGQQ

-178 ANGDQPRTFNDAFL
+178 ANGDQPTTFNDAFL

-205 AGVITVKGS
+205 AGVITVQGS

-234 RLTTGVTN
+234 RLTTGVAN

-263 KELAFETDPDT
+263 EDLAFETDPDT

-283 AGDLAA
+283 AGDLVA
-289 DAETQTPESGEKTD
+289 DAETQAPESGKKTD

-328 AKAYAGNGAVNLL
+328 AKAYAGNGAVNPL
-341 ADDPILFK
+341 AGDPILFK

-366 TVRAEGKLTAEA
+366 TVHAEGKLTAEA

-411 YVDMSADARVTVGEK
+411 YVDMSADARVTVGENAK
-426 AEVTGVKGLTLE
+426 VTGVLGLTLE

-459 GKAEEIP
+459 GSVESIP

-525 LDAGT
+525 LNAGT

-537 ASISAAGTSALGPSK
+537 ARIGAAGTSALGPSK
-552 VTVEAKQTNRVE
+552 VTAEAKQTNRVE

-581 NITKFNASAQANLG
+581 NITKFNASAQTNLG
-595 EGFTSSGTADVRA
+595 AGFTTSGTADVRA

-715 VIDNEKGNVDKDKQ
+715 VIDNEQGNAEKDKQ

-737 EAGDGASS
+737 EAGEGASS

-753 GASIKTSSSGDLT
+753 GASITTSSSGELT
-766 LTAEA
+766 LSSEA
-771 LINKDRFEF
+771 LINKDRFKF
-780 LKKELIDCFNA
+780 LKQELIDCFNT

-798 DAYQEELAAFTA
+798 EAYKDELAAFTA

-844 TLKALMSLVGEG
+844 TIKALMSLVGEG

-918 GAGAALESAQALGLT
+918 GAGAALESAEALGLT

-976 NLILVKEGAALSG
+976 NLILVKEGAELSG

-1037 EARIEATLDDLTI
+1037 EARIEARSGDLTM

-1064 LSFVKSVDGAANA
+1064 LSFVKSAQGAANA

-1098 DGTTSIGD
+1098 DGTSSVWEF
-1106 YGAGALKAGGTLAL
+1106 GAGALKAGGTLVL

-1126 SLNAVGLT
+1126 SLNAVGLA

-1169 GAASGLAEGGALQSA
+1169 GAASGLAEGGALQGA

-1207 SGLETGNPSSGIASA
+1207 SGLETGEPSSASSGIASA
-1222 GSVTSG
+1222 GSVASG
-1228 IQAAGSSFQLSA
+1228 VEAAGSSFQLSA
-1240 AGSFAWNDVKESNV
+1240 AGSFAWNDVTESNV
-1254 LHIEGATADQDGMIT
+1254 LHIEGASADQDGMIT

-1350 LGVAVSTSGGP
+1350 LGVAVATSGGP

-1373 IKNTVSADVEGLSVR
+1373 IENTVRADVEGLSVG
-1388 NESGEF
+1388 NTSGEF

-1426 GAAVAVADIDNTV
+1426 GAAVAVANIDNTV
-1439 ASTIKGANFTNVKS
+1439 ASTIKGANFTNAKS

-1494 IVNASAEDSQASLAK
+1494 IVNATVEDSHASLAK

-1536 GRTGLVEEDKVLN
+1536 GRTGLVEQDELLN
-1549 RSLLEGV
+1549 RSLLDGV
-1556 QIAEDDSGSN
+1556 EIAEDDTGNN
-1566 YRDLSSDFLDGS
+1566 YRDISSDFMDGS

-1660 IVSDVTQTAQ
+1660 IVSDVKQTAQ
-1670 ASAEDLTLTAGAMK
+1670 ASAEDLTLTAGVMK
-1684 DDAVRAVLAAQTNA
+1684 DGALRAVLAAQTNA

-1730 ALTTLKKST
+1730 ALTTLKNST
-1739 ISSFKDASAED
+1739 ISSFKDASADD
-1750 GSTVP
+1750 GLTVP

-1771 AAAATISSNAA
+1771 AAAATVSSNAA

-1797 IDVDAVTLDGLERFD
+1797 IDVDAVTLDGLGHFD

-1859 LLASEEKTDIGVSAE
+1859 LLASEEKTDIGVSAQ

-1967 DVDVAAGAHDLKA
+1967 DVDVAAGAHGLKA

-2018 ITGDTSAS
+2018 ITGDTSAA
-2026 LTDSILHAADAVAV
+2026 LTDSILQAADAVAV

-2066 VAMSERSGATT
+2066 VAMSERSGATK

-2082 SAVKE
+2082 STVKE
-2087 TGTGIGTLT
+2087 TGTGTGTLT
-2096 MKSGVDDTNINNA
+2096 MMSGVDDVDINNA

-2119 TSLEDKR
+2119 TSLEGKR
-2126 AEEKVDGIA
+2126 GEEKVDGIA

-2180 LESAGKLAVEAGDYA
+2180 LVSAGKLAVEAGDYA

-2206 AGGISANGSVT
+2206 AGAMSANGSVT

-2226 AAVEDSALISAATTL
+2226 AAVEDSSLKSAATTL

-2270 ANQKSSVVTALTN
+2270 ANQKSSVVTALEN
-2283 STVAGGA
+2283 SKVEGGA

-2295 DYLGRLTNLGVS
+2295 DYLGRITNLGVS
-2307 AAGAGALAGAAT
+2307 AAGSGALAGAAT

-2324 ADVVVKSVVDGGSVV
+2324 SDVVVKSVVNGGSAV

-2430 NTMAGDVG
+2430 NTMAGNVG
-2438 TMVKNASLKGTDVKV
+2438 TMVKNAALKGTDVKV
-2453 EALADRKAKST
+2453 EALADRKAEST

-2471 LGAGLAANVFSTR
+2471 LAAGLAANVFSTR
-2484 VGGTGSYAELLG
+2484 VGGSGSYAELLG
-2496 DGDTGTSATLEKF
+2496 DGDAGTSATLEKF
-2509 KSDYGALSKKDLTT
+2509 KGDYGALSKKDLTT

-2530 DGEVMAKT
+2530 DGEVKAET
-2538 EAKSNLVSG
+2538 EAKLNLVSG

-2584 TAGSVGIGASV
+2584 TAGAVGIGASV
-2595 VTVDRVI
+2595 VTVDRVM

-2607 MSGGGISAKTAEI
+2607 MSGGGITAKTADI
-2620 TASVGADDSL
+2620 TASAGADDSL

-2658 VENQANVK
+2658 VENKANVK
-2666 GESVVIT
+2666 GESVRIT

-2710 LENSNFEGDVKATV
+2710 LENSNFEGSVKAIV

-2752 DSGKAQA
+2752 DSGKAEA
-2759 TLSNISASGASFET
+2759 RLTNLYASGASFET

-2878 FRAAEGKIAG
+2878 FRAAEEKTAG

-2911 GILAAGSNDLTVVH
+2911 GILAAGSNDLTVEH
-2925 GLESEMTLKG
+2925 GLKSEMTLTG
-2935 SASTLGSLDAAV
+2935 SAATLGSLDAAV

-2970 DAVHTTHKD
+2970 DAVRTTHKD
-2979 TSSAALTVAG
+2979 TSSAELTVAG

-3023 AVGTNTMKGSTAV
+3023 AVGTNTMNGSTAV

-3043 LSAGGDLRLGALNAW
+3043 LSAGGDLRLGALNVW

-3080 GIKFANTVERSA
+3080 GIKFTNTVERSA
-3092 DVSVGKK
+3092 DVSVGKN
-3099 ASLFAGDS
+3099 ALLFAGDS

-3127 GAFNAV
+3127 GAFNAL

-3146 VSVASGAVLRTQS
+3146 VSVESGAVLRTQS
-3159 TEGVV
+3159 TEGIV

-3187 ANADSKTNVTVERTN
+3187 ANADSKTKVTVERTN
-3202 TVSLESGAEIRSGG
+3202 TVSLKSGAEIRSGG

-3256 KTKLSGIVDVAGK
+3256 KTTLSGIVDVAGK

-3314 KDAAVEETGRIS
+3314 KDAAVEETGRIN

-3346 LNPEGSD
+3346 LNPEGSE
-3353 AEIAGSQSQPTV
+3353 AEIAGSQSKPTV

-3372 EAKESIL
+3372 EARESIL

-3393 YWERYAELEKILREY
+3393 YWERYAELEKILTEY
-3408 TGATKEAIVGYQAEF
+3408 TGATTEAIVGYQAEF

-3435 GEWVTLKFEKDGQ
+3435 GEWVTLEFEENGKTV
-3448 EFTQRTFVPIE
+3448 TQRTFVPIE

-3494 AAEGVRI
+3494 AAEGVWI

-3526 GVAADESALKEAGFQ
+3526 GVAADVSALQGAGFQ

-3547 DNTADPVIRIESEAQ
+3547 DNTADPVISIESEAT
-3562 TGSYTVKHEK
+3562 TGSYTVKHAK

-3602 SISAKDG
+3602 SIWAKDG

-3671 KTFVSSNA
+3671 TTSVSSNA

-3702 NGTIQSGYD
+3702 NGTVQSGYD

-3815 FNAGDHDVLTGR
+3815 FNAGNHDVLTGR

-3834 GVVQFTDLFWSDSTK
+3834 GVVQFTDLFWSDSKK

-3856 RWQDGKTT
+3856 RWQDGQTT

-3872 QAIGNE
+3872 QAIGKE
-3878 TVRNGIQNYSP
+3878 TVKNGIQNYSP
-3889 KDGLLYVWTEGM
+3889 KDGLLYVWTEGT

-3925 QDAFETE
+3925 KDAFETE
-3932 KKTITKSGN
+3932 KTTVTKSGD

-3947 ITDQLTRPNKGSG
+3947 ITDQLTRPNKGG
-3960 QDDNFYA
+3960 DQDANFYA
-3967 WMDVLDQ
+3967 WMDVLEQ

-3982 TKKWKTGF
+3982 TKRWKTGF

-4026 KGSNTVD
+4026 QGSNTVD

-4080 KGDIGSS
+4080 QGDIGSS

-4094 GGSGELKLGATA
+4094 GGSGELQLGATA

-4142 AAEAQGKDVTL
+4142 AAKAQGKDVTL

-4189 AGDLGLGLIESKLG
+4189 QGDLGLGLIESKSG

-4233 AWERAGLINADGSS
+4233 AWKRAGLINADGSS
-4247 TGDTLWQADVE
+4247 TGDTLWEADVE

-4271 ESYQAF
+4271 ESYKDF
-4277 KEKGGELTDAQNQ
+4277 KEKGGELTDAQEQ
-4290 DYTAL
+4290 DYTDL
-4295 QAIYGGFE
+4295 QAIYGEFA
-4303 SAEAA
+4303 SADAA
-4308 VSAMEKDENSSLGK
+4308 LSAMEQDETSSLGK

-4342 DTIINSEGSSTT
+4342 DTIINSDGSSTT

-4364 NVEINAAN
+4364 NVVINAAN

-4381 TVTGRLSDED
+4381 TVTGRLSDEA

-4519 FIEAVDANGA
+4519 FIEAVDENGA

-4540 DKDVSLKA
+4540 DKNVSLKA

-4575 TLNFEVL
+4575 TLNFEVR

-4595 TASTVN
+4595 TDSAVN

-4648 VELDAVKQI
+4648 VELDAVNQI

-4668 NKDLAVTSKEAG
+4668 DKDLAVTSKEAG
-4680 IELADNSTVRSKGGV
+4680 IELADNSTISSKGGV

-4712 ASGDASLL
+4712 AAGDASLL
-4720 GKSVTATQGKLSAG
+4720 GKSVTATKGNLRAG
-4734 GRIEVGA
+4734 GRIEIGA

-4770 SGGSSIEAAGDVN
+4770 SGGSSIEAADDVK
-4783 ISSEGTLDLAN
+4783 ISSQETLDLAN
-4794 ATVQSTA
+4794 ATVKSTA
-4801 GKVELNGLAGVV
+4801 GKVELDGLAGVV
-4813 AKDATLLAA
+4813 AQEATLLAA

-4843 SLAITAAKSLTGT
+4843 SLAITAAKNLTGT
-4856 ELKSKITGAAAFTA
+4856 GLKGKITGAAALTA

-4898 AAINATEGTL
+4898 ATINATEGTL

-4913 AADIDA
+4913 AADIDV
-4919 SSATLTAKDEV
+4919 SGATLTAE
-4930 KLTANQSI
+4930 
-4938 TAEDASVEAAS
+4938 
-4949 LAMTANTGSVKAS
+4949 
-4962 GFTATVAD
+4962 
-4970 KASVEADDSV
+4970 
-4980 TLDGSKIGAGALTA
+4980 
-4994 TAKTGDL
+4994 
-5001 SVKEADIKATTGG
+5001 
-5014 ITLTAEAADID
+5014 
-5025 ASSATLT
+5025 
-5032 AKDEVKLTAKQ
+5032 DEVKLTAKQ

-5058 MTANTGSVEAT
+5058 MTAE
-5069 GFTAT
+5069 
-5074 VAGQALVEAGDSV
+5074 
-5087 TLDGSKLGLGALTAS
+5087 
-5102 AKSGDLSLKSAE
+5102 
-5114 VDISGAAELTAKQS
+5114 
-5128 ITATEASV
+5128 
-5136 EAASLAMTAETGSV
+5136 
-5150 EASGLTATVA
+5150 
-5160 DQASVVAGDTV
+5160 
-5171 VLDNAELTAGALT
+5171 
-5184 ATASLG
+5184 
-5190 DLSVKDAVIT
+5190 
-5200 ATKGG
+5200 
-5205 ITLTAEAADIDA
+5205 
-5217 SSAKLTAEGEVKLTA
+5217 
-5232 QNSITATDAS
+5232 
-5242 VESASLAMTANTG
+5242 
-5255 SVEATGFTATVADQA
+5255 
-5270 SVVAGD
+5270 
-5276 TVVLDNAELTAG
+5276 
-5288 ALTATANL
+5288 
-5296 GDLSMT
+5296 
-5302 SAELDIS
+5302 
-5309 GAAKLTAQD
+5309 
-5318 TITATDANVTSNS
+5318 
-5331 LTMTAN
+5331 
-5337 TGSVEASGLTATVA
+5337 
-5351 DQASV
+5351 
-5356 VAGDTVVLDNAE
+5356 
-5368 LTAGALTATANL
+5368 
-5380 GDLSMMSAELDISD
+5380 
-5394 AAELTAKQSIT
+5394 
-5405 ATDANLTSNSLTM
+5405 
-5418 TAVTGKLD
+5418 TGKLD
-5426 GSRLTT
+5426 G
-5432 TVTGQTSVQ
+5432 
-5441 AGDSVTLDNAEL
+5441 
-5453 TAGALTATANLGDL
+5453 
-5467 SLKSAELDI
+5467 
-5476 SGAAKLTA
+5476 
-5484 QDTITATDANVTS
+5484 
-5497 DSLTMTAKT
+5497 
-5506 GKLDGSR
+5506 
-5513 LTTTVTGQASVEAG
+5513 
-5527 DSVTLD
+5527 
-5533 GSKLGAGAL
+5533 
-5542 TATANLGDLS
+5542 
-5552 LKSAELDIS
+5552 
-5561 GAAKLTA
+5561 
-5568 QDTITATD
+5568 
-5576 ANVTSNSLTMTAKT
+5576 
-5590 GSVEASRLTA
+5590 SRLTA

-5606 SIVAGNSVTLDGS
+5606 SIVAGDSVMLD
-5619 KLGAGALTATA
+5619 KTVLTAGALTATA
-5630 TTGDLSVKNTEIKA
+5630 TTGILSVKDAEIKA
-5644 AKGGITLTAEASDID
+5644 TKDGVTLTAEAADID

-5671 TLTAGQDLKLAPSGD
+5671 TLTAGQDLKLATSGD

-5700 SGALDAS
+5700 CGALDAS
-5707 RLEVKVEEASAF
+5707 RLQVAVKEASAF
-5719 QSNGLLT
+5719 RSNGLLT
-5726 LTDANV
+5726 ITDANV

-5745 EGARITVDVTGNGY
+5745 EGSRIKVDVTGNGY
-5759 NEGNRDDYEGVVTFK
+5759 NEGNRGDYEGVVTIK
-5774 SSKGPITLTGAD
+5774 SSKGPVTLTGAD
-5786 VKADKG
+5786 VKGDKG

-5797 SEGNLNVETARFEIQ
+5797 SEGDLNVETARFEIL

-5820 TGGDLTLAGA
+5820 TGGNLTLAGA
-5830 IGLKGDFLEMEAHG
+5830 TGLKGDFLEMEAHG

-5949 FGEGTVALETKRDLT
+5949 FGEGTVALETKKDLT
-5964 VEADHL
+5964 VEANHL
-5970 TGDRIAAESVLA
+5970 TGDRIAAESVLTA
-5982 SGSALSISVKED
+5982 GSALSISVKED

-6005 QNVKFSSKD
+6005 KNVMFSSKD

-6071 TKSENKAK
+6071 TKAENKAK
-6079 VTLHAAGSILQ
+6079 VTLKAAGSILQ
-6090 QEVSGNAGVRGS
+6090 REVSGNAGVRGS
-6102 SLEAQS
+6102 TLEAQS

-6113 KLDAREGGTSG
+6113 KLDAREGGTSA

-6196 SDLSADGRLA
+6196 HDLSADGRLA

-6218 APQGI
+6218 APQGV

-6295 SADTLYAFAGW
+6295 AADTLYAFAGW

>member
-38 GLSTLLLSALAAGSV
+38 GLSALLLSALAAGSV

-60 GWGSTTVT
+60 GWDSTTVT
-68 ADQANKVLNVTTSKY
+68 ADQAGKVLNVTTSKY

-89 GINKFREFTVNA
+89 GINKFSQFTVNA

-107 QFGTSQQ
+107 QFGSGQQ

-178 ANGDQPRTFNDAFL
+178 ANGDQPTTFNDAFL

-234 RLTTGVTN
+234 SLTTGVAN

-263 KELAFETDPDT
+263 KDLAFETDPDT

-289 DAETQTPESGEKTD
+289 DAETQAPESGEKTD

-317 GAVVKAAGDLT
+317 GAVVKAAGNLT
-328 AKAYAGNGAVNLL
+328 AKAYAGNGAVNPL
-341 ADDPILFK
+341 AGAPILFK

-366 TVRAEGKLTAEA
+366 TVHAEGNLTAEA

-426 AEVTGVKGLTLE
+426 AEVTGVQGLTLE
-438 SEAHSDLKVGDQ
+438 SEAHSDLKVGNQ

-459 GKAEEIP
+459 GKAESIP

-530 TVSVADG
+530 NVSVADG
-537 ASISAAGTSALGPSK
+537 ASIGAAGTSALGPSK

-581 NITKFNASAQANLG
+581 NITKFNASAQTNIGA
-595 EGFTSSGTADVRA
+595 GFTTSGTADVRA
-608 TNETETLKV
+608 TNKTETLKV

-659 ATTAKFQLGGAAA
+659 ATTSKFQLGGAAA

-677 QSATVTIAPNVQLQ
+677 QSATVTIEPNVKLE

-715 VIDNEKGNVDKDKQ
+715 VIDNEQGNAEKDKQ

-737 EAGDGASS
+737 ETGDGASS

-753 GASIKTSSSGDLT
+753 GASITTRSSGDLT
-766 LTAEA
+766 LSSEA
-771 LINKDRFEF
+771 LINKDRFKF
-780 LKKELIDCFNA
+780 LKQELIDCFNA
-791 YAAHFSA
+791 YADHFTA
-798 DAYQEELAAFTA
+798 DAYKDELAAFTA
-810 AKDKMVEAFDAVGQA
+810 AKYKMVEAFDAVGQA

-839 EEFSS
+839 EEFSR
-844 TLKALMSLVGEG
+844 TLKDLMSLVGEG

-918 GAGAALESAQALGLT
+918 GAGAALESAEALGLT

-955 PNIDKGTSLGASVV
+955 PNIDKGKSLGASVV

-1037 EARIEATLDDLTI
+1037 EARIEARSDDLTI

-1098 DGTTSIGD
+1098 DGTSSIGD

-1126 SLNAVGLT
+1126 SLNAVGLA

-1148 KPDAAGDLSAL
+1148 KPDAAGDLGAL
-1159 GSQTGSTALT
+1159 GTQTGSSALT
-1169 GAASGLAEGGALQSA
+1169 GAASGLAEGGALQGA

-1207 SGLETGNPSSGIASA
+1207 SGLETGNPSSALSGIASA

-1228 IQAAGSSFQLSA
+1228 IEAAGSSFQLSA
-1240 AGSFAWNDVKESNV
+1240 AGSFAWNDVTESNV
-1254 LHIEGATADQDGMIT
+1254 LHIEGASADQNGMIT

-1318 ENRLTLKNV
+1318 ENRLTIKNV

-1373 IKNTVSADVEGLSVR
+1373 IENTVRADVEGLSVG

-1399 AWTGEVQVTGGTTVG
+1399 AWTGEIQVTGGTTVG

-1439 ASTIKGANFTNVKS
+1439 ASTLKGANFTNAKS

-1536 GRTGLVEEDKVLN
+1536 GRTGFVEEDELLN
-1549 RSLLEGV
+1549 RSLLKGV
-1556 QIAEDDSGSN
+1556 QIAEDDSGEN
-1566 YRDLSSDFLDGS
+1566 YRDLSSGFMDGS

-1730 ALTTLKKST
+1730 ALTTLKNST
-1739 ISSFKDASAED
+1739 ISSVKDASAED

-1771 AAAATISSNAA
+1771 AAAATVSSNAA

-1797 IDVDAVTLDGLERFD
+1797 IDVDAVTLDGLGHFD

-1913 LKTNNEA
+1913 LKTNNKA

-1951 ASQAA
+1951 GSQAA

-2018 ITGDTSAS
+2018 ITGDTSAA
-2026 LTDSILHAADAVAV
+2026 LTDSILQAADAVAV

-2082 SAVKE
+2082 SSVKE
-2087 TGTGIGTLT
+2087 TGTGTGTLT
-2096 MKSGVDDTNINNA
+2096 MKSGVADANINNA
-2109 IVEQDALNVQ
+2109 IVEQDALNIQ

-2126 AEEKVDGIA
+2126 AEETVDGIA

-2147 TINGGGAGSAQ
+2147 TINGGGGGSAQ

-2226 AAVEDSALISAATTL
+2226 AAVENSSLTSAAATTL

-2270 ANQKSSVVTALTN
+2270 ANQKSSVVTALEN

-2295 DYLGRLTNLGVS
+2295 DYLGRITNLGVS

-2324 ADVVVKSVVDGGSVV
+2324 ADVVVKSVVDGGSAV

-2378 TAGETLVLVDD
+2378 TAGETLVVVDD

-2430 NTMAGDVG
+2430 NTMAGNVG
-2438 TMVKNASLKGTDVKV
+2438 TMVKNAALKGTDVKV

-2471 LGAGLAANVFSTR
+2471 LAAGLAANVFSTR

-2496 DGDTGTSATLEKF
+2496 EGDAGTSATLEKF
-2509 KSDYGALSKKDLTT
+2509 KGDYGALSKKELTT

-2530 DGEVMAKT
+2530 EGEVKAET
-2538 EAKSNLVSG
+2538 EAKSDLVKG
-2547 TGVMSVDSTFEGSN
+2547 TGVMSVNSTFEGSN

-2569 DAKEGSGIDAELGLG
+2569 DAKAGSGIDAELGLG
-2584 TAGSVGIGASV
+2584 TAGAVGIGASV
-2595 VTVDRVI
+2595 VTVDRVM

-2607 MSGGGISAKTAEI
+2607 MSGGGINAKTAEI
-2620 TASVGADDSL
+2620 TASAGADDSL

-2666 GESVVIT
+2666 GESVHIT

-2700 IKDDSSVVVK
+2700 IKDASSVVVK
-2710 LENSNFEGDVKATV
+2710 LENSNFVGDVKATV

-2729 LHAEATAGYGG
+2729 LQAEATAGYGG

-2759 TLSNISASGASFET
+2759 TLTNVSASGASFET

-2786 AAGGALGVSAGVVK
+2786 AAGGALGVSAGVVQ

-2847 GYGGAVVAGLN
+2847 GYGGAAVAGLN

-2878 FRAAEGKIAG
+2878 FRAAEEKIAG

-2935 SASTLGSLDAAV
+2935 SATTLGSLDAAV

-2961 GALINADAN
+2961 GALINADGN
-2970 DAVHTTHKD
+2970 DAVRTTHED
-2979 TSSAALTVAG
+2979 ISSAALTVAG

-3023 AVGTNTMKGSTAV
+3023 AVGTNTMEGSTAV

-3080 GIKFANTVERSA
+3080 GIKFTNTVERSA
-3092 DVSVGKK
+3092 DVSVGKN

-3127 GAFNAV
+3127 GAFNAL

-3146 VSVASGAVLRTQS
+3146 VSVESGAVLRTQS

-3164 ALAATGEDVLEH
+3164 ALAATGEDQLEH

-3187 ANADSKTNVTVERTN
+3187 ANANSNAKVTVERTN
-3202 TVSLESGAEIRSGG
+3202 TVSLKSGAEIRSGG

-3314 KDAAVEETGRIS
+3314 KDAAVEETGRIN

-3353 AEIAGSQSQPTV
+3353 AEIAGSQNKPTV

-3408 TGATKEAIVGYQAEF
+3408 TGATTEAIVGYQAEF

-3435 GEWVTLKFEKDGQ
+3435 GEWVTLEFTEDGKTV
-3448 EFTQRTFVPIE
+3448 TQRTFVPIE

-3494 AAEGVRI
+3494 AAEGVWI

-3547 DNTADPVIRIESEAQ
+3547 DNTADPVISIESEAQ
-3562 TGSYTVKHEK
+3562 TGSYTVKYKE
-3572 DESGK
+3572 DEPGN
-3577 PFEETVTPSTN
+3577 PLTVTPSTN

-3602 SISAKDG
+3602 SIWAKDG

-3647 GNAWQTEIGQI
+3647 GNAWQNEIGQI

-3671 KTFVSSNA
+3671 TTSVSSNA

-3702 NGTIQSGYD
+3702 NGTVQSGYD

-3745 SSAYRLQAE
+3745 SSAYQLQAE
-3754 EAVKTDDG
+3754 KAVETNDG

-3815 FNAGDHDVLTGR
+3815 FNAGNHDVLTGR

-3834 GVVQFTDLFWSDSTK
+3834 GVVQFTDLFWSDSK
-3849 GTGAKVT
+3849 KDGTGAKVT

-3872 QAIGNE
+3872 QAIGE
-3878 TVRNGIQNYSP
+3878 KTVRNGIQNYSP
-3889 KDGLLYVWTEGM
+3889 KDGLLYVWTEGT

-3916 WWGEAADKL
+3916 WWGGADDKL
-3925 QDAFETE
+3925 KDAFETE
-3932 KKTITKSGN
+3932 KTTVTKSGD

-3947 ITDQLTRPNKGSG
+3947 ITDQLTRPNKGG
-3960 QDDNFYA
+3960 DQDANFYA
-3967 WMDVLDQ
+3967 WMDVLAQ

-3982 TKKWKTGF
+3982 KKKWKTGF

-4049 GGTIRLNAGGDI
+4049 GGTISLNAGGDI

-4094 GGSGELKLGATA
+4094 GGSGELKLGAEA

-4112 GTNLGAGRNVSSDGL
+4112 GTNLGAGRSVSSDGL

-4142 AAEAQGKDVTL
+4142 AAKAQGKDVTL

-4159 VKVKDLRQLEAAGTH
+4159 VKVNDLRQLEAAGTH

-4189 AGDLGLGLIESKLG
+4189 TGDLGLGLIESKSG
-4203 DVVLTVQNGSVYDAS
+4203 DVVLTVENGSVYDAS

-4233 AWERAGLINADGSS
+4233 AWKRAGLINADGSS
-4247 TGDTLWQADVE
+4247 TGDKLWEADVE

-4271 ESYQAF
+4271 ESYKAF
-4277 KEKGGELTDAQNQ
+4277 KEKGGELTDAQEQ
-4290 DYTAL
+4290 DYTDL
-4295 QAIYGGFE
+4295 QAIYGEFA

-4308 VSAMEKDENSSLGK
+4308 VSAMEQDENSSLGK

-4396 TLLKALSRADIGDFS
+4396 ALLKALSRADIGDFS

-4439 NIFLESPEGSG
+4439 NIFLESPEDSG

-4540 DKDVSLKA
+4540 DQDVSLKA

-4575 TLNFEVL
+4575 TLNFEVR

-4595 TASTVN
+4595 TSSTVN

-4648 VELDAVKQI
+4648 VELDALKQI

-4668 NKDLAVTSKEAG
+4668 HKDLAVTSKEAG

-4712 ASGDASLL
+4712 AAGDASLL
-4720 GKSVTATQGKLSAG
+4720 GKSVTATQGNLSAG
-4734 GRIEVGA
+4734 GRIEIGA

-4770 SGGSSIEAAGDVN
+4770 SGGSSIEAAGDVK
-4783 ISSEGTLDLAN
+4783 ISSEETLDLAN
-4794 ATVQSTA
+4794 ATVKSTA
-4801 GKVELNGLAGVV
+4801 GKVELDGLAGIV
-4813 AKDATLLAA
+4813 AKEATLLAA
-4822 EAVTVTA
+4822 KEVTVTA
-4829 NENVEVSNSTVEAA
+4829 KENVEVSNSTVEAA
-4843 SLAITAAKSLTGT
+4843 SLAITAAKNLTGT
-4856 ELKSKITGAAAFTA
+4856 ELKGKITGAAELTA

-4884 TVSAVAAQGLSALG
+4884 TVNAVAAQGLSAHG
-4898 AAINATEGTL
+4898 AALNATEGTL

-4913 AADIDA
+4913 ADDIDA
-4919 SSATLTAKDEV
+4919 SSAKLTAKDELT
-4930 KLTANQSI
+4930 LTAQQSI
-4938 TAEDASVEAAS
+4938 TATEASVEAAS
-4949 LAMTANTGSVKAS
+4949 LAMTAETGSVEAS
-4962 GFTATVAD
+4962 GFTATV
-4970 KASVEADDSV
+4970 
-4980 TLDGSKIGAGALTA
+4980 T
-4994 TAKTGDL
+4994 
-5001 SVKEADIKATTGG
+5001 
-5014 ITLTAEAADID
+5014 
-5025 ASSATLT
+5025 
-5032 AKDEVKLTAKQ
+5032 
-5043 SITATEASVEADSLT
+5043 
-5058 MTANTGSVEAT
+5058 
-5069 GFTAT
+5069 
-5074 VAGQALVEAGDSV
+5074 GQASVEAGDSV
-5087 TLDGSKLGLGALTAS
+5087 TLDGSKLGAGALTAS
-5102 AKSGDLSLKSAE
+5102 TKSGDLSLKSAE

-5136 EAASLAMTAETGSV
+5136 EAASFAMTAETGSV
-5150 EASGLTATVA
+5150 EASG
-5160 DQASVVAGDTV
+5160 
-5171 VLDNAELTAGALT
+5171 
-5184 ATASLG
+5184 
-5190 DLSVKDAVIT
+5190 
-5200 ATKGG
+5200 
-5205 ITLTAEAADIDA
+5205 
-5217 SSAKLTAEGEVKLTA
+5217 
-5232 QNSITATDAS
+5232 
-5242 VESASLAMTANTG
+5242 
-5255 SVEATGFTATVADQA
+5255 FTA
-5270 SVVAGD
+5270 
-5276 TVVLDNAELTAG
+5276 
-5288 ALTATANL
+5288 
-5296 GDLSMT
+5296 
-5302 SAELDIS
+5302 
-5309 GAAKLTAQD
+5309 
-5318 TITATDANVTSNS
+5318 
-5331 LTMTAN
+5331 
-5337 TGSVEASGLTATVA
+5337 
-5351 DQASV
+5351 
-5356 VAGDTVVLDNAE
+5356 
-5368 LTAGALTATANL
+5368 
-5380 GDLSMMSAELDISD
+5380 
-5394 AAELTAKQSIT
+5394 
-5405 ATDANLTSNSLTM
+5405 
-5418 TAVTGKLD
+5418 
-5426 GSRLTT
+5426 
-5432 TVTGQTSVQ
+5432 
-5441 AGDSVTLDNAEL
+5441 
-5453 TAGALTATANLGDL
+5453 
-5467 SLKSAELDI
+5467 
-5476 SGAAKLTA
+5476 
-5484 QDTITATDANVTS
+5484 
-5497 DSLTMTAKT
+5497 
-5506 GKLDGSR
+5506 
-5513 LTTTVTGQASVEAG
+5513 TVTGQASVEAG

-5533 GSKLGAGAL
+5533 GSKLGLGAL
-5542 TATANLGDLS
+5542 TASAKSGDLSLKSAEIEVSGAAELTAQQSITAVDAKVTSDSLTMTAEMGKLDGSRLTATVADQASIEAGNSVKLDGSKLGLGAFTATANSGDLS
-5552 LKSAELDIS
+5552 LKSAELEVS
-5561 GAAKLTA
+5561 GAAELTA
-5568 QDTITATD
+5568 QESVTATDAKVTSNSLAMTAKTGSVGATGFTATVTGQASVEAGNSVTLDGSKLGLGAFTATANSGDLSLKSAELEVSSAAELTAQESITATD
-5576 ANVTSNSLTMTAKT
+5576 ANLTSNTLTIMANTGTVEASGFMATVAEEASIVAGDAVVLDNAELTAGALTATATTGVLSVKDAEIKVTKGGATLMAETADIDASRATLAAKDKVQLTAKRSITATDASVEAASLAMTAET

-5606 SIVAGNSVTLDGS
+5606 SVEAGDSVTLDNAELTAGALTATAKKGNLSVKDAEIKATKGGVTLTAEAADIDASSAKLTAKDELTLTAQQSITAADASVEAASLAMTANTGS
-5619 KLGAGALTATA
+5619 VEASRLTATVADQASVEAGDAVVLNNADLTAGALTATA
-5630 TTGDLSVKNTEIKA
+5630 TSGDLSVKAAEINA
-5644 AKGGITLTAEASDID
+5644 TKGGVTLTAKAVDID

-5665 SAVGAA
+5665 TAVGPAK
-5671 TLTAGQDLKLAPSGD
+5671 LTAGQNLKLTPSGD
-5686 AVARV
+5686 AVASV

-5700 SGALDAS
+5700 GGALDAS
-5707 RLEVKVEEASAF
+5707 RLQVKVNEASAF
-5719 QSNGLLT
+5719 RSNGLLT

-5745 EGARITVDVTGNGY
+5745 EGSRITVDVTGNGY
-5759 NEGNRDDYEGVVTFK
+5759 NEGDRGDYEGVVTIK

-5797 SEGNLNVETARFEIQ
+5797 SEGDLNVETAGFKIQ

-5820 TGGDLTLAGA
+5820 TGGNLTLAGA
-5830 IGLKGDFLEMEAHG
+5830 TGLKGDFLEMEAHG

-5949 FGEGTVALETKRDLT
+5949 FGEGTVALETKKDLT
-5964 VEADHL
+5964 VEANHL
-5970 TGDRIAAESVLA
+5970 TGDRIAAESVFA
-5982 SGSALSISVKED
+5982 AGSALSISVKED
-5994 LHVEEGVQASG
+5994 LHVEEGVQVSG
-6005 QNVKFSSKD
+6005 KNVKFSSKD

-6090 QEVSGNAGVRGS
+6090 REVSGNAGVRGS

-6187 AVNAAAVHG
+6187 AVNAAAVQG

-6218 APQGI
+6218 APQGV

-6416 DGVIRDLREPTKEDF
+6416 DGVIRDLRESTKEDF

>member
-38 GLSTLLLSALAAGSV
+38 GLSALLLSALAAGSV

-60 GWGSTTVT
+60 GWDSTTVT
-68 ADQANKVLNVTTSKY
+68 ADQAGKVLNVTTSKY

-89 GINKFREFTVNA
+89 GINKFSQFTVNA

-107 QFGTSQQ
+107 QFGSGQQ

-178 ANGDQPRTFNDAFL
+178 ANGDQPTTFNDAFL

-234 RLTTGVTN
+234 SLTTGVAN

-263 KELAFETDPDT
+263 KDLAFETDPDT

-289 DAETQTPESGEKTD
+289 DAETQAPESGEKTD

-317 GAVVKAAGDLT
+317 GAVVKAAGNLT
-328 AKAYAGNGAVNLL
+328 AKAYAGNGAVNPL
-341 ADDPILFK
+341 AGAPILFK

-366 TVRAEGKLTAEA
+366 TVHAEGNLTAEA

-426 AEVTGVKGLTLE
+426 AEVTGVQGLTLE
-438 SEAHSDLKVGDQ
+438 SEAHSDLKVGNQ

-459 GKAEEIP
+459 GKAESIP

-496 AAGDLKVDASVKA
+496 AAGDLKVDASVKS

-530 TVSVADG
+530 NVSVADG
-537 ASISAAGTSALGPSK
+537 ASIGAAGTSALGPSK

-581 NITKFNASAQANLG
+581 NITKFNASAQTNIGA
-595 EGFTSSGTADVRA
+595 GFTTSGTADVRA
-608 TNETETLKV
+608 TNKTETLKV

-659 ATTAKFQLGGAAA
+659 ATTSKFQLGGAAA

-677 QSATVTIAPNVQLQ
+677 QSATVTIEPNVKLE

-715 VIDNEKGNVDKDKQ
+715 VIDNEQGNAEKDKQ

-737 EAGDGASS
+737 ETGDGASS

-753 GASIKTSSSGDLT
+753 GASITTRSSGDLT
-766 LTAEA
+766 LTSKA
-771 LINKDRFEF
+771 LINKDRFKF
-780 LKKELIDCFNA
+780 LKQELIDCFNA
-791 YAAHFSA
+791 YADHFTA
-798 DAYQEELAAFTA
+798 DAYKDELAAFTA
-810 AKDKMVEAFDAVGQA
+810 AKYKMVEAFDAVGQA

-839 EEFSS
+839 EEFSR
-844 TLKALMSLVGEG
+844 TLKDLMSLVGEG

-918 GAGAALESAQALGLT
+918 GAGAALESAEALGLT

-955 PNIDKGTSLGASVV
+955 PNIDKGKSLGASVV

-1037 EARIEATLDDLTI
+1037 EARIEARSDDLTI

-1098 DGTTSIGD
+1098 DGTSSIGD

-1126 SLNAVGLT
+1126 SLNAVGLA
-1134 GQAGVSGS
+1134 GQAGVSGSGS

-1148 KPDAAGDLSAL
+1148 KPDAAGDLGAL
-1159 GSQTGSTALT
+1159 GTQTGSSALT
-1169 GAASGLAEGGALQSA
+1169 GAASGLAEGGALQGA

-1207 SGLETGNPSSGIASA
+1207 SGLETGNPSSALSGIASA

-1228 IQAAGSSFQLSA
+1228 IEAAGSSFQLSA
-1240 AGSFAWNDVKESNV
+1240 AGSFAWNDVTESNV
-1254 LHIEGATADQDGMIT
+1254 LHIEGASADQNGMIT

-1318 ENRLTLKNV
+1318 ENRLTIKNV

-1373 IKNTVSADVEGLSVR
+1373 IENTVRADVEGLSVG

-1399 AWTGEVQVTGGTTVG
+1399 AWTGEIQVTGGTTVG

-1439 ASTIKGANFTNVKS
+1439 ASTLKGANFTNAKS

-1536 GRTGLVEEDKVLN
+1536 GRTGFVEEDELLN
-1549 RSLLEGV
+1549 RSLLKGV
-1556 QIAEDDSGSN
+1556 QIAEDDSGEN
-1566 YRDLSSDFLDGS
+1566 YRDLSSGFMDGS

-1730 ALTTLKKST
+1730 ALTTLKNST
-1739 ISSFKDASAED
+1739 ISSVKDASAED

-1771 AAAATISSNAA
+1771 AAAATVSSNAA

-1797 IDVDAVTLDGLERFD
+1797 IDVDAVTLDGLGHFD

-1913 LKTNNEA
+1913 LKTNNKA

-1951 ASQAA
+1951 GSQAA

-2018 ITGDTSAS
+2018 ITGDTSAA
-2026 LTDSILHAADAVAV
+2026 LTDSILQAADAVAV

-2082 SAVKE
+2082 SSVKE
-2087 TGTGIGTLT
+2087 TGTGTGTLT
-2096 MKSGVDDTNINNA
+2096 MKSGVDDTHINNA

-2126 AEEKVDGIA
+2126 TEETVDGIA
-2135 VSATSATTYKTL
+2135 VAATSATTYKTL

-2158 AAGTASIVTHAGKTE
+2158 AAGTASIVTHAGRTE
-2173 AGVSQST
+2173 AGVSSST

-2226 AAVEDSALISAATTL
+2226 AAVENSSLTSAAATTL

-2270 ANQKSSVVTALTN
+2270 ANQKSSVVTALEN

-2295 DYLGRLTNLGVS
+2295 DYLGRITNLGVS

-2324 ADVVVKSVVDGGSVV
+2324 ADVVVKSVVDGGSAV

-2378 TAGETLVLVDD
+2378 TAGETLVVVDD

-2430 NTMAGDVG
+2430 NTMAGNVG
-2438 TMVKNASLKGTDVKV
+2438 TMVKNAALKGTDVKV

-2471 LGAGLAANVFSTR
+2471 LAAGLAANVFSTR

-2496 DGDTGTSATLEKF
+2496 EGDAGTSATLEKF
-2509 KSDYGALSKKDLTT
+2509 KGDYGALSKKELTT

-2530 DGEVMAKT
+2530 EGEVKAET
-2538 EAKSNLVSG
+2538 EAKSDLVKG
-2547 TGVMSVDSTFEGSN
+2547 TGVMSVNSTFEGSN

-2569 DAKEGSGIDAELGLG
+2569 DAKAGSGIDAELGLG
-2584 TAGSVGIGASV
+2584 TAGAVGIGASV
-2595 VTVDRVI
+2595 VTVDRVM

-2607 MSGGGISAKTAEI
+2607 MSGGGINAKTAEI
-2620 TASVGADDSL
+2620 TASAGADDSL

-2666 GESVVIT
+2666 GESVHIT

-2691 VAVGAQIAK
+2691 VAIGAQIAK
-2700 IKDDSSVVVK
+2700 IKDASSVVVK
-2710 LENSNFEGDVKATV
+2710 LENSNFVGDVKATV

-2729 LHAEATAGYGG
+2729 LQAEATAGYGG

-2759 TLSNISASGASFET
+2759 TLTNVSASGASFET

-2786 AAGGALGVSAGVVK
+2786 AAGGALGVSAGVVQ

-2847 GYGGAVVAGLN
+2847 GYGGAAVAGLN

-2878 FRAAEGKIAG
+2878 FRAAEEKIAG

-2935 SASTLGSLDAAV
+2935 SATTLGSLDAAV

-2961 GALINADAN
+2961 GALINADGN
-2970 DAVHTTHKD
+2970 DAVRTTHED
-2979 TSSAALTVAG
+2979 ISSAALTVAG

-3023 AVGTNTMKGSTAV
+3023 AVGTNTMEGSTAV

-3080 GIKFANTVERSA
+3080 GIKFTNTVERSA
-3092 DVSVGKK
+3092 DVSVGKN

-3127 GAFNAV
+3127 GAFNAL

-3146 VSVASGAVLRTQS
+3146 VSVESGAVLRTQS

-3164 ALAATGEDVLEH
+3164 ALAATGEDQLEH

-3187 ANADSKTNVTVERTN
+3187 ANANSNAKVTVERTN
-3202 TVSLESGAEIRSGG
+3202 TVSLKSGAEIRSGG

-3314 KDAAVEETGRIS
+3314 KDAAVEETGRIN

-3353 AEIAGSQSQPTV
+3353 AEIAGSQNKPTV

-3408 TGATKEAIVGYQAEF
+3408 TGATTEAIVGYQAEF

-3435 GEWVTLKFEKDGQ
+3435 GEWVTLEFTEDGKTV
-3448 EFTQRTFVPIE
+3448 TQRTFVPIE

-3494 AAEGVRI
+3494 AAEGVWI

-3547 DNTADPVIRIESEAQ
+3547 DNTADPVISIESEAQ
-3562 TGSYTVKHEK
+3562 TGSYTVKYKE
-3572 DESGK
+3572 DEPGN
-3577 PFEETVTPSTN
+3577 PLTVTPSTN

-3602 SISAKDG
+3602 SIWAKDG

-3647 GNAWQTEIGQI
+3647 GNAWQNEIGQI

-3671 KTFVSSNA
+3671 TLFVSSDV

-3702 NGTIQSGYD
+3702 NGTVQSGYD

-3722 EAKISEIREAWRRAG
+3722 EQKISEIREAWRRAG

-3815 FNAGDHDVLTGR
+3815 FNAGNHDVLTGR

-3901 VSGSTETQYYEYMAK
+3901 VSSTTERKYSEYMAK
-3916 WWGEAADKL
+3916 WWGAADDKL
-3925 QDAFETE
+3925 KEAFAVEGETIE
-3932 KKTITKSGN
+3932 KSGD

-3947 ITDQLTRPNKGSG
+3947 ITDKLTRPNKGIG
-3960 QDDNFYA
+3960 QDANFYA
-3967 WMDVLDQ
+3967 WMDVIDK

-3982 TKKWKTGF
+3982 KKKWKTGF

-4049 GGTIRLNAGGDI
+4049 GGTISLNAGGNI
-4061 RAESAGASLNGAD
+4061 RAESAGASLNGAN

-4094 GGSGELKLGATA
+4094 GGSGALKLGAEA
-4106 ANIHID
+4106 ANIRID
-4112 GTNLGAGRNVSSDGL
+4112 GTNLGAGRTVSSDGL

-4142 AAEAQGKDVTL
+4142 AAKAQGKDVTL
-4153 SSVEGG
+4153 SSAEGG
-4159 VKVKDLRQLEAAGTH
+4159 VKVNDLRQLEAAGTH

-4189 AGDLGLGLIESKLG
+4189 TGDLGLGLIESKLG
-4203 DVVLTVQNGSVYDAS
+4203 DVVLTVENGSVYDAS

-4233 AWERAGLINADGSS
+4233 AWKRAGLINADGSS

-4277 KEKGGELTDAQNQ
+4277 IKKGGKLTQAQEQ
-4290 DYTAL
+4290 DYTDL
-4295 QAIYGGFE
+4295 QAIYGQFA

-4308 VSAMEKDENSSLGK
+4308 VSAMEQDETSSLGK
-4322 LVASRENYGWT
+4322 LIASRENYGWT

-4354 TARATNVRGK
+4354 TARATNVRGV

-4505 DPAKWAAV
+4505 DPTKWAAV

-4575 TLNFEVL
+4575 TLNFEVR

-4595 TASTVN
+4595 TDSTVN

-4668 NKDLAVTSKEAG
+4668 HKDLAVTSKEAG
-4680 IELADNSTVRSKGGV
+4680 IELADNSTVRSEGGV

-4712 ASGDASLL
+4712 AAGDASLL
-4720 GKSVTATQGKLSAG
+4720 GKSVTATRGNLRAG
-4734 GRIEVGA
+4734 GRIEVGT
-4741 TGGGIDAAGLQTQA
+4741 TGGGINAAGLQTQA

-4770 SGGSSIEAAGDVN
+4770 SGGSSIEAAHDVK
-4783 ISSEGTLDLAN
+4783 ISSEETLDLAN

-4801 GKVELNGLAGVV
+4801 GKVELDGLAGIV

-4822 EAVTVTA
+4822 KEVTVEA
-4829 NENVEVSNSTVEAA
+4829 NENIEVSNSTVKAA
-4843 SLAITAAKSLTGT
+4843 SLAITAAQNLTGT
-4856 ELKSKITGAAAFTA
+4856 GLEGTITGAAELTA

-4884 TVSAVAAQGLSALG
+4884 TVSAVAAQGLSARG
-4898 AAINATEGTL
+4898 AALNATKGTL
-4908 TLTAE
+4908 TLKAE

-4919 SSATLTAKDEV
+4919 SGATLTAKD
-4930 KLTANQSI
+4930 
-4938 TAEDASVEAAS
+4938 
-4949 LAMTANTGSVKAS
+4949 
-4962 GFTATVAD
+4962 
-4970 KASVEADDSV
+4970 
-4980 TLDGSKIGAGALTA
+4980 
-4994 TAKTGDL
+4994 
-5001 SVKEADIKATTGG
+5001 
-5014 ITLTAEAADID
+5014 
-5025 ASSATLT
+5025 
-5032 AKDEVKLTAKQ
+5032 
-5043 SITATEASVEADSLT
+5043 
-5058 MTANTGSVEAT
+5058 
-5069 GFTAT
+5069 
-5074 VAGQALVEAGDSV
+5074 
-5087 TLDGSKLGLGALTAS
+5087 
-5102 AKSGDLSLKSAE
+5102 
-5114 VDISGAAELTAKQS
+5114 
-5128 ITATEASV
+5128 
-5136 EAASLAMTAETGSV
+5136 
-5150 EASGLTATVA
+5150 
-5160 DQASVVAGDTV
+5160 
-5171 VLDNAELTAGALT
+5171 
-5184 ATASLG
+5184 
-5190 DLSVKDAVIT
+5190 
-5200 ATKGG
+5200 
-5205 ITLTAEAADIDA
+5205 
-5217 SSAKLTAEGEVKLTA
+5217 EVKLTA

-5242 VESASLAMTANTG
+5242 VEADSLTMTAETG
-5255 SVEATGFTATVADQA
+5255 SVEATGFTATVTGQA

-5276 TVVLDNAELTAG
+5276 SVMLDNAELTAG
-5288 ALTATANL
+5288 
-5296 GDLSMT
+5296 S
-5302 SAELDIS
+5302 
-5309 GAAKLTAQD
+5309 
-5318 TITATDANVTSNS
+5318 
-5331 LTMTAN
+5331 
-5337 TGSVEASGLTATVA
+5337 
-5351 DQASV
+5351 
-5356 VAGDTVVLDNAE
+5356 
-5368 LTAGALTATANL
+5368 
-5380 GDLSMMSAELDISD
+5380 
-5394 AAELTAKQSIT
+5394 
-5405 ATDANLTSNSLTM
+5405 
-5418 TAVTGKLD
+5418 
-5426 GSRLTT
+5426 
-5432 TVTGQTSVQ
+5432 
-5441 AGDSVTLDNAEL
+5441 
-5453 TAGALTATANLGDL
+5453 
-5467 SLKSAELDI
+5467 
-5476 SGAAKLTA
+5476 
-5484 QDTITATDANVTS
+5484 
-5497 DSLTMTAKT
+5497 
-5506 GKLDGSR
+5506 
-5513 LTTTVTGQASVEAG
+5513 
-5527 DSVTLD
+5527 
-5533 GSKLGAGAL
+5533 
-5542 TATANLGDLS
+5542 
-5552 LKSAELDIS
+5552 
-5561 GAAKLTA
+5561 
-5568 QDTITATD
+5568 
-5576 ANVTSNSLTMTAKT
+5576 
-5590 GSVEASRLTA
+5590 
-5600 TVADQA
+5600 
-5606 SIVAGNSVTLDGS
+5606 
-5619 KLGAGALTATA
+5619 LTATA
-5630 TTGDLSVKNTEIKA
+5630 TTGVLSVKDAEITTKT
-5644 AKGGITLTAEASDID
+5644 GGVTLTAEAADID
-5659 ASGVNL
+5659 ASCVNL
-5665 SAVGAA
+5665 TAVGAA

-5686 AVARV
+5686 AVASV

-5700 SGALDAS
+5700 GGALDAS
-5707 RLEVKVEEASAF
+5707 RLQVAVKEASAF
-5719 QSNGLLT
+5719 RSNGLLT

-5745 EGARITVDVTGNGY
+5745 EGSRITVDVTGNGY
-5759 NEGNRDDYEGVVTFK
+5759 NEGDRGDYEGVVTFK
-5774 SSKGPITLTGAD
+5774 SSKGPVTLTGAD

-5797 SEGNLNVETARFEIQ
+5797 SEGDLNVETAGFKIQ

-5820 TGGDLTLAGA
+5820 TGGNLTLAGA
-5830 IGLKGDFLEMEAHG
+5830 TGLKGNFLEMEAHG

-5949 FGEGTVALETKRDLT
+5949 FGEGTVALETKKDLT
-5964 VEADHL
+5964 VEANHL
-5970 TGDRIAAESVLA
+5970 TGDRIAAESVFA
-5982 SGSALSISVKED
+5982 AGSALSISVKED

-6071 TKSENKAK
+6071 TKAENKAK
-6079 VTLHAAGSILQ
+6079 VTLKAAGSILQ
-6090 QEVSGNAGVRGS
+6090 REVSGNAGVRGS

-6196 SDLSADGRLA
+6196 RDLSADGRLA
-6206 IVTALEKNAPKG
+6206 IVTALEKKAPKG
-6218 APQGI
+6218 APQGV

>member
-26 FGKGKVRSTVQK
+26 FDKGKVRSTVQK
-38 GLSTLLLSALAAGSV
+38 GLSALLLSALAAGSV
-53 SAAGVVS
+53 SAAGVES
-60 GWGSTTVT
+60 GWASTTVT
-68 ADQANKVLNVTTSKY
+68 ADQAGKVLNVTTSKY

-89 GINKFREFTVNA
+89 GINKFSQFTVNA

-107 QFGTSQQ
+107 QFGGGQQ

-178 ANGDQPRTFNDAFL
+178 ANGDQPTTFNDAFL

-205 AGVITVKGS
+205 AGVITVKGN

-224 AGSVQITSGA
+224 AGSVQITSDA

-263 KELAFETDPDT
+263 KDLAFKTDPDT

-289 DAETQTPESGEKTD
+289 DAETQAPESGEKTD

-317 GAVVKAAGDLT
+317 GAVVMAAGDLT
-328 AKAYAGNGAVNLL
+328 AKAYAGNGAVNPL
-341 ADDPILFK
+341 AGEPILFK

-356 DVSASVELLG
+356 DVSASVKLLG
-366 TVRAEGKLTAEA
+366 TVHAEGKLTAEA

-387 TSFIGKAL
+387 KSFIGKAL

-426 AEVTGVKGLTLE
+426 AEVTGVQGLTLE

-459 GKAEEIP
+459 GKAESIP

-481 EIKGALATDGELKLA
+481 EIKGTLATDGELKLA

-537 ASISAAGTSALGPSK
+537 ASIGAAGTSALGPSK

-581 NITKFNASAQANLG
+581 NITKYNASAQTNLG
-595 EGFTSSGTADVRA
+595 AGFTTLGTAEVRA
-608 TNETETLKV
+608 TNETKTLKV

-677 QSATVTIAPNVQLQ
+677 QSATVTIAPNVKLE

-715 VIDNEKGNVDKDKQ
+715 VIDNEKGNAEKDKL

-737 EAGDGASS
+737 EAGEGASS

-753 GASIKTSSSGDLT
+753 GASITTRSSGDLT
-766 LTAEA
+766 LSSEA

-780 LKKELIDCFNA
+780 LKAELIDCFKT

-798 DAYQEELAAFTA
+798 EAYKDELAAFKA

-825 ENFTTG
+825 ENFTTS

-839 EEFSS
+839 EEFSKS
-844 TLKALMSLVGEG
+844 LKALMSLVGEG
-856 AGTASDFIDFGMSVL
+856 AQTGSDFIDFGMSVL

-888 KTYKAQADNPFSVA
+888 KTYKAQADNPFTVA

-918 GAGAALESAQALGLT
+918 GAGAALESAEALGLT

-989 TKTDLNANDELD
+989 TKTNLNANDELD

-1037 EARIEATLDDLTI
+1037 EARIEAKSDDLTI

-1098 DGTTSIGD
+1098 DGTSSIGD
-1106 YGAGALKAGGTLAL
+1106 YGAGALKTGGTLAL

-1126 SLNAVGLT
+1126 SLNAVGLA

-1169 GAASGLAEGGALQSA
+1169 GAASGLAEGGALQGA

-1197 GDAAGADGSY
+1197 GDAAGVDGSY
-1207 SGLETGNPSSGIASA
+1207 SGLETGNPSSASSGIASA
-1222 GSVTSG
+1222 DTVTSG

-1240 AGSFAWNDVKESNV
+1240 AGSFAWNDVTESNV
-1254 LHIEGATADQDGMIT
+1254 LHIEGASADSDGMIT

-1350 LGVAVSTSGGP
+1350 LGVAVSTSGGH

-1373 IKNTVSADVEGLSVR
+1373 IENTVRADVEGLSVG

-1414 VASGSGGFSGAV
+1414 VASGSGSFSGAV

-1439 ASTIKGANFTNVKS
+1439 ASTLKGANFTNAKS

-1494 IVNASAEDSQASLAK
+1494 IVNATVEDSQASLAK

-1536 GRTGLVEEDKVLN
+1536 GRTRLVEGDELLN
-1549 RSLLEGV
+1549 RSLLKGV
-1556 QIAEDDSGSN
+1556 EIAEDDSGNN

-1605 VTDFENT
+1605 VTDFENA

-1730 ALTTLKKST
+1730 ALTTLKNST
-1739 ISSFKDASAED
+1739 ISSVKDSSAGD
-1750 GSTVP
+1750 GTTEP

-1762 ENNSEIWTA
+1762 ENHSEIWTA
-1771 AAAATISSNAA
+1771 AAAATVSSNAA

-1797 IDVDAVTLDGLERFD
+1797 IDVDTVTLDGLGHFD

-1951 ASQAA
+1951 GSQAA

-2026 LTDSILHAADAVAV
+2026 LTDSILRAADAVAV

-2077 ATVSG
+2077 ATVSD
-2082 SAVKE
+2082 STVKE
-2087 TGTGIGTLT
+2087 TGTGTGTLT
-2096 MKSGVDDTNINNA
+2096 MKSGVDDAHINNA

-2126 AEEKVDGIA
+2126 TEETVDGIA
-2135 VSATSATTYKTL
+2135 VAATSATTYKTL

-2158 AAGTASIVTHAGKTE
+2158 AAGTASIVTHAGRTK
-2173 AGVSQST
+2173 ADVSNST
-2180 LESAGKLAVEAGDYA
+2180 LESDGKLAVEAGDYA

-2226 AAVEDSALISAATTL
+2226 AAVENSSLTSAAATTL
-2241 SAEAKEGVSNLT
+2241 SAEAKGGVSNLT

-2270 ANQKSSVVTALTN
+2270 ANQKSSVVTALEN

-2295 DYLGRLTNLGVS
+2295 DYLGRITNLGVS

-2324 ADVVVKSVVDGGSVV
+2324 ADVVVKSVVNGGSAV

-2378 TAGETLVLVDD
+2378 AAGETLVLVDD

-2394 GTNQVTLSAKND
+2394 GTNLVTLSAKND

-2438 TMVKNASLKGTDVKV
+2438 TMVKNAALKGTDVKV

-2471 LGAGLAANVFSTR
+2471 LAAGLAANVFSTR

-2509 KSDYGALSKKDLTT
+2509 KGDYGALSKKELTT

-2530 DGEVMAKT
+2530 DGEVKAET

-2547 TGVMSVDSTFEGSN
+2547 TGVMSVGSTFEGSN

-2569 DAKEGSGIDAELGLG
+2569 DAKAGSGIDAELGLG
-2584 TAGSVGIGASV
+2584 TAGAVGIGASV

-2607 MSGGGISAKTAEI
+2607 MSGGGINAKTAEI
-2620 TASVGADDSL
+2620 TASAGADDSL

-2700 IKDDSSVVVK
+2700 IKDASSVVVK
-2710 LENSNFEGDVKATV
+2710 LENSNFVGDVKATV

-2759 TLSNISASGASFET
+2759 TLSNVSASGASFET

-2786 AAGGALGVSAGVVK
+2786 AAGVALGVSAGVVQ

-2833 DKESDALRLTGRVE
+2833 DKASDALRLTGRVE

-2878 FRAAEGKIAG
+2878 FRAAEEKIAG
-2888 TAAQLRTG
+2888 TAAQLRMGGYGLYDASADAVAAGGKAQATLSNVSASGASFETAVNLHPELSVKSYAAGVALGVSAGVVQATAEESGEATLVVTGGELKSDEVKLSALAGEKTDKASDALRLTGRVEGYGGAVVAGLNFNTVNLSNTAKASLSVDGTAFRAAEEKIAGTAAQLRMG

-2935 SASTLGSLDAAV
+2935 SASTLESLDAAV

-2961 GALINADAN
+2961 GALINADGN
-2970 DAVHTTHKD
+2970 DAVRTTHKD
-2979 TSSAALTVAG
+2979 TSKAELTVAG

-3080 GIKFANTVERSA
+3080 GIKFTNTVERSA
-3092 DVSVGKK
+3092 DVSVGKN

-3127 GAFNAV
+3127 GAFNAL

-3146 VSVASGAVLRTQS
+3146 VSVESGAVLRTQS

-3187 ANADSKTNVTVERTN
+3187 ANANSNAKVTVERTN
-3202 TVSLESGAEIRSGG
+3202 TVSLKSGAEIRSGS

-3256 KTKLSGIVDVAGK
+3256 KTTLSGIVDVAGK

-3314 KDAAVEETGRIS
+3314 KDAAVEETGRIN

-3353 AEIAGSQSQPTV
+3353 AEIAGSQSTPTV
-3365 KVEAGTE
+3365 KVEAGTK

-3408 TGATKEAIVGYQAEF
+3408 TGATTEAIVGYQAEF

-3435 GEWVTLKFEKDGQ
+3435 GEWVTLEFTEDGQ
-3448 EFTQRTFVPIE
+3448 TVTQRTFVPIE

-3494 AAEGVRI
+3494 AAEGVWI

-3526 GVAADESALKEAGFQ
+3526 GVAADASALKEAGFQ

-3547 DNTADPVIRIESEAQ
+3547 DNTADPVISIESEAK

-3671 KTFVSSNA
+3671 TTSVFSNA

-3702 NGTIQSGYD
+3702 NGTVQSGYD

-3722 EAKISEIREAWRRAG
+3722 EKKISEIREAWRRAG

-3745 SSAYRLQAE
+3745 SSAYQLQAE

-3864 EYMVDHNG
+3864 EYWVDHNG

-3925 QDAFETE
+3925 KDAFETE
-3932 KKTITKSGN
+3932 KTTVTKSGD

-3960 QDDNFYA
+3960 QDANFYA

-3982 TKKWKTGF
+3982 TKRWKTGF

-4049 GGTIRLNAGGDI
+4049 GGTISLNAGGNI
-4061 RAESAGASLNGAD
+4061 RAESAGASLNGAN

-4094 GGSGELKLGATA
+4094 GGSGELKLGAEA

-4112 GTNLGAGRNVSSDGL
+4112 GTNLGAGRTVSSDGL
-4127 LAGSTLSVAVRGDLQ
+4127 LASSTLSVAVRGDLQ
-4142 AAEAQGKDVTL
+4142 AKKAQGKDVTL

-4159 VKVKDLRQLEAAGTH
+4159 VKVNDLRQLEAAGTH
-4174 AVNISALNDVEVTAS
+4174 AVNISALKDVEVTAS
-4189 AGDLGLGLIESKLG
+4189 TGDLGLGLIESKSG
-4203 DVVLTVQNGSVYDAS
+4203 DVVLTVENGSVYDAS

-4233 AWERAGLINADGSS
+4233 AWKRAGLINADGSS
-4247 TGDTLWQADVE
+4247 TGETLWQADVE

-4271 ESYQAF
+4271 ESYKAF
-4277 KEKGGELTDAQNQ
+4277 KEKGGELTDAQEQ

-4295 QAIYGGFE
+4295 QAIYGEFA
-4303 SAEAA
+4303 SADAA
-4308 VSAMEKDENSSLGK
+4308 VSAMEQDENSSLGK

-4439 NIFLESPEGSG
+4439 NIFLESPEDSG

-4466 SRGGISAAEGSGLV
+4466 SRGGISAAEGFGLV

-4495 AADAYLKIHS
+4495 ASDAYLKIHS

-4540 DKDVSLKA
+4540 DQDVSLKA

-4575 TLNFEVL
+4575 TLNFEVR

-4648 VELDAVKQI
+4648 VELDAVNQI

-4668 NKDLAVTSKEAG
+4668 DKDLAVTSKEAG

-4704 KFTGGVVE
+4704 KFTGGIVE
-4712 ASGDASLL
+4712 AAGDASLL
-4720 GKSVTATQGKLSAG
+4720 GKSVTATQGNLRAD
-4734 GRIEVGA
+4734 GRIEIGA

-4755 GAGTLITAVGGGVAL
+4755 GAGTLISAVGGGVAL
-4770 SGGSSIEAAGDVN
+4770 FGGSSIEAAGDVK
-4783 ISSEGTLDLAN
+4783 ISSEETLDLAN
-4794 ATVQSTA
+4794 ATVQSTG
-4801 GKVELNGLAGVV
+4801 GKVELDGLAGVV
-4813 AKDATLLAA
+4813 AQEATLSAA
-4822 EAVTVTA
+4822 KAVTVTA
-4829 NENVEVSNSTVEAA
+4829 NENVEVSNSTVKAA
-4843 SLAITAAKSLTGT
+4843 SLAITAAKNLTGT
-4856 ELKSKITGAAAFTA
+4856 ELTGTIMGAAELAA
-4870 GENLVLDSADLSGG
+4870 NGDMVLDSAVLSGS
-4884 TVSAVAAQGLSALG
+4884 TVSAIAAQGLSARG
-4898 AAINATEGTL
+4898 AAIDATEGTL
-4908 TLTAE
+4908 TL
-4913 AADIDA
+4913 
-4919 SSATLTAKDEV
+4919 K
-4930 KLTANQSI
+4930 
-4938 TAEDASVEAAS
+4938 
-4949 LAMTANTGSVKAS
+4949 
-4962 GFTATVAD
+4962 
-4970 KASVEADDSV
+4970 
-4980 TLDGSKIGAGALTA
+4980 
-4994 TAKTGDL
+4994 
-5001 SVKEADIKATTGG
+5001 
-5014 ITLTAEAADID
+5014 
-5025 ASSATLT
+5025 
-5032 AKDEVKLTAKQ
+5032 
-5043 SITATEASVEADSLT
+5043 
-5058 MTANTGSVEAT
+5058 
-5069 GFTAT
+5069 
-5074 VAGQALVEAGDSV
+5074 
-5087 TLDGSKLGLGALTAS
+5087 
-5102 AKSGDLSLKSAE
+5102 
-5114 VDISGAAELTAKQS
+5114 
-5128 ITATEASV
+5128 
-5136 EAASLAMTAETGSV
+5136 
-5150 EASGLTATVA
+5150 
-5160 DQASVVAGDTV
+5160 
-5171 VLDNAELTAGALT
+5171 
-5184 ATASLG
+5184 
-5190 DLSVKDAVIT
+5190 
-5200 ATKGG
+5200 
-5205 ITLTAEAADIDA
+5205 AEAADIDA
-5217 SSAKLTAEGEVKLTA
+5217 SSAKLTAKDKV
-5232 QNSITATDAS
+5232 
-5242 VESASLAMTANTG
+5242 
-5255 SVEATGFTATVADQA
+5255 
-5270 SVVAGD
+5270 
-5276 TVVLDNAELTAG
+5276 ELTAKQ
-5288 ALTATANL
+5288 
-5296 GDLSMT
+5296 S
-5302 SAELDIS
+5302 
-5309 GAAKLTAQD
+5309 
-5318 TITATDANVTSNS
+5318 ITATDANVTSNS
-5331 LTMTAN
+5331 LTM
-5337 TGSVEASGLTATVA
+5337 
-5351 DQASV
+5351 
-5356 VAGDTVVLDNAE
+5356 
-5368 LTAGALTATANL
+5368 
-5380 GDLSMMSAELDISD
+5380 M
-5394 AAELTAKQSIT
+5394 
-5405 ATDANLTSNSLTM
+5405 
-5418 TAVTGKLD
+5418 
-5426 GSRLTT
+5426 
-5432 TVTGQTSVQ
+5432 
-5441 AGDSVTLDNAEL
+5441 
-5453 TAGALTATANLGDL
+5453 
-5467 SLKSAELDI
+5467 
-5476 SGAAKLTA
+5476 
-5484 QDTITATDANVTS
+5484 
-5497 DSLTMTAKT
+5497 AKT

-5533 GSKLGAGAL
+5533 NAVLTAGAL
-5542 TATANLGDLS
+5542 TATANS
-5552 LKSAELDIS
+5552 
-5561 GAAKLTA
+5561 
-5568 QDTITATD
+5568 
-5576 ANVTSNSLTMTAKT
+5576 
-5590 GSVEASRLTA
+5590 
-5600 TVADQA
+5600 
-5606 SIVAGNSVTLDGS
+5606 
-5619 KLGAGALTATA
+5619 
-5630 TTGDLSVKNTEIKA
+5630 GDLSVKEAEINA
-5644 AKGGITLTAEASDID
+5644 TKGEITLTAEASDID

-5665 SAVGAA
+5665 TAVGPAK
-5671 TLTAGQDLKLAPSGD
+5671 LTAGQNLKLTPSGD
-5686 AVARV
+5686 AVASV

-5700 SGALDAS
+5700 GGALDAS
-5707 RLEVKVEEASAF
+5707 RLLVKVNEASAF
-5719 QSNGLLT
+5719 RSNGLLT

-5745 EGARITVDVTGNGY
+5745 EGSRIKVDVTGNGY
-5759 NEGNRDDYEGVVTFK
+5759 NEGDRDDYEGVVTFK
-5774 SSKGPITLTGAD
+5774 SSNGPVTLTGAD
-5786 VKADKG
+5786 VKADTG

-5797 SEGNLNVETARFEIQ
+5797 SEGDLNVETAGFKIQ

-5820 TGGDLTLAGA
+5820 TGGNLTLAGA
-5830 IGLKGDFLEMEAHG
+5830 TGLKGDFLEMEAHG

-5949 FGEGTVALETKRDLT
+5949 FGEGTVALETKKDLT
-5964 VEADHL
+5964 VEANHL
-5970 TGDRIAAESVLA
+5970 TGDRIAAESVLTA
-5982 SGSALSISVKED
+5982 GSALSISVKED

-6090 QEVSGNAGVRGS
+6090 REVSGNAGVRGS

-6124 EGGNAFTKAEIESA
+6124 EGGNAFTQAAIESA
-6138 GDVVFGSTGRTTELA
+6138 GDVVFGSTGCTTELA

-6218 APQGI
+6218 TPQGV

>member
-38 GLSTLLLSALAAGSV
+38 GLSALLLSALAAGSV

-60 GWGSTTVT
+60 GWDSTTVT
-68 ADQANKVLNVTTSKY
+68 ADQAGKVLNVTTSKY

-89 GINKFREFTVNA
+89 GINKFSQFTVNA

-107 QFGTSQQ
+107 QFGSGQQ

-178 ANGDQPRTFNDAFL
+178 ANGDQPTTFNDAFL

-234 RLTTGVTN
+234 SLTTGVAN

-263 KELAFETDPDT
+263 KDLAFETDPDT

-289 DAETQTPESGEKTD
+289 DAETQAPESGEKTD

-317 GAVVKAAGDLT
+317 GAVVKAAGNLT
-328 AKAYAGNGAVNLL
+328 AKAYAGNGAVNPL
-341 ADDPILFK
+341 AGAPILFK

-366 TVRAEGKLTAEA
+366 TVHAEGNLTAEA

-426 AEVTGVKGLTLE
+426 AEVTGVQGLTLE
-438 SEAHSDLKVGDQ
+438 SEAHSDLKVGNQ

-459 GKAEEIP
+459 GKAESIP

-530 TVSVADG
+530 NVSVADG
-537 ASISAAGTSALGPSK
+537 ASIGAAGTSALGPSK

-581 NITKFNASAQANLG
+581 NITKFNASAQTNIGA
-595 EGFTSSGTADVRA
+595 GFTTSGTADVRA
-608 TNETETLKV
+608 TNKTETLKV

-659 ATTAKFQLGGAAA
+659 ATTSKFQLGGAAA

-677 QSATVTIAPNVQLQ
+677 QSATVTIEPNVKLE

-715 VIDNEKGNVDKDKQ
+715 VIDNEQGNAEKDKQ

-737 EAGDGASS
+737 ETGDGASS

-753 GASIKTSSSGDLT
+753 GASITTRSSGDLT
-766 LTAEA
+766 LSSEA
-771 LINKDRFEF
+771 LINKDRFKF
-780 LKKELIDCFNA
+780 LKQELIDCFNA
-791 YAAHFSA
+791 YADHFTA
-798 DAYQEELAAFTA
+798 DAYKDELAAFTA
-810 AKDKMVEAFDAVGQA
+810 AKYKMVEAFDAVGQA

-839 EEFSS
+839 EEFSR
-844 TLKALMSLVGEG
+844 TLKDLMSLVGEG

-918 GAGAALESAQALGLT
+918 GAGAALESAEALGLT

-955 PNIDKGTSLGASVV
+955 PNIDKGKSLGASVV

-1037 EARIEATLDDLTI
+1037 EARIEARSDDLTI

-1098 DGTTSIGD
+1098 DGTSSIGD

-1126 SLNAVGLT
+1126 SLNAVGLA

-1148 KPDAAGDLSAL
+1148 KPDAAGDLGAL
-1159 GSQTGSTALT
+1159 GTQTGSSALT
-1169 GAASGLAEGGALQSA
+1169 GAASGLAEGGALQGA

-1207 SGLETGNPSSGIASA
+1207 SGLETGNPSSALSGIASA

-1228 IQAAGSSFQLSA
+1228 IEAAGSSFQLSA
-1240 AGSFAWNDVKESNV
+1240 AGSFAWNDVTESNV
-1254 LHIEGATADQDGMIT
+1254 LHIEGASADQNGMIT

-1318 ENRLTLKNV
+1318 ENRLTIKNV

-1373 IKNTVSADVEGLSVR
+1373 IENTVRADVEGLSVG

-1399 AWTGEVQVTGGTTVG
+1399 AWTGEIQVTGGTTVG

-1439 ASTIKGANFTNVKS
+1439 ASTLKGANFTNAKS

-1536 GRTGLVEEDKVLN
+1536 GRTGFVEEDELLN
-1549 RSLLEGV
+1549 RSLLKGV
-1556 QIAEDDSGSN
+1556 QIAEDDSGEN
-1566 YRDLSSDFLDGS
+1566 YRDLSSGFMDGS

-1596 GGAGGAGVV
+1596 GGAGVV

-1730 ALTTLKKST
+1730 ALTTLKNST
-1739 ISSFKDASAED
+1739 ISSVKDASAED

-1771 AAAATISSNAA
+1771 AAAATVSSNAA

-1797 IDVDAVTLDGLERFD
+1797 IDVDAVTLDGLGHFD

-1913 LKTNNEA
+1913 LKTNNKA

-1951 ASQAA
+1951 GSQAA

-2018 ITGDTSAS
+2018 ITGDTSAA
-2026 LTDSILHAADAVAV
+2026 LTDSILQAADAVAV

-2082 SAVKE
+2082 SSVKE
-2087 TGTGIGTLT
+2087 TGTGTGTLT
-2096 MKSGVDDTNINNA
+2096 MKSGVADANINNA
-2109 IVEQDALNVQ
+2109 IVEQDALNIQ

-2126 AEEKVDGIA
+2126 AEETVDGIA

-2147 TINGGGAGSAQ
+2147 TINGGGGGSAQ

-2226 AAVEDSALISAATTL
+2226 AAVENSSLTSAAATTL

-2270 ANQKSSVVTALTN
+2270 ANQKSSVVTALEN

-2295 DYLGRLTNLGVS
+2295 DYLGRITNLGVS

-2324 ADVVVKSVVDGGSVV
+2324 ADVVVKSVVDGGSAV

-2378 TAGETLVLVDD
+2378 TAGETLVVVDD

-2430 NTMAGDVG
+2430 NTMAGNVG
-2438 TMVKNASLKGTDVKV
+2438 TMVKNAALKGTDVKV

-2471 LGAGLAANVFSTR
+2471 LAAGLAANVFSTR

-2496 DGDTGTSATLEKF
+2496 EGDAGTSATLEKF
-2509 KSDYGALSKKDLTT
+2509 KGDYGALSKKELTT

-2530 DGEVMAKT
+2530 EGEVKAET
-2538 EAKSNLVSG
+2538 EAKSDLVKG
-2547 TGVMSVDSTFEGSN
+2547 TGVMSVNSTFEGSN

-2569 DAKEGSGIDAELGLG
+2569 DAKAGSGIDAELGLG
-2584 TAGSVGIGASV
+2584 TAGAVGIGASV
-2595 VTVDRVI
+2595 VTVDRVM

-2607 MSGGGISAKTAEI
+2607 MSGGGINAKTAEI
-2620 TASVGADDSL
+2620 TASAGADDSL

-2666 GESVVIT
+2666 GESVHIT

-2700 IKDDSSVVVK
+2700 IKDASSVVVK
-2710 LENSNFEGDVKATV
+2710 LENSNFVGDVKATV

-2729 LHAEATAGYGG
+2729 LQAEATAGYGG

-2759 TLSNISASGASFET
+2759 TLTNVSASGASFET

-2786 AAGGALGVSAGVVK
+2786 AAGGALGVSAGVVQ

-2847 GYGGAVVAGLN
+2847 GYGGAAVAGLN

-2878 FRAAEGKIAG
+2878 FRAAEEKIAG

-2935 SASTLGSLDAAV
+2935 SATTLGSLDAAV

-2961 GALINADAN
+2961 GALINADGN
-2970 DAVHTTHKD
+2970 DAVRTTHED
-2979 TSSAALTVAG
+2979 ISSAALTVAG

-3023 AVGTNTMKGSTAV
+3023 AVGTNTMEGSTAV

-3080 GIKFANTVERSA
+3080 GIKFTNTVERSA
-3092 DVSVGKK
+3092 DVSVGKN

-3127 GAFNAV
+3127 GAFNAL

-3146 VSVASGAVLRTQS
+3146 VSVESGAVLRTQS

-3164 ALAATGEDVLEH
+3164 ALAATGEDQLEH

-3187 ANADSKTNVTVERTN
+3187 ANANSNAKVTVERTN
-3202 TVSLESGAEIRSGG
+3202 TVSLKSGAEIRSGG

-3314 KDAAVEETGRIS
+3314 KDAAVEETGRIN

-3353 AEIAGSQSQPTV
+3353 AEIAGSQNKPTV

-3408 TGATKEAIVGYQAEF
+3408 TGATTEAIVGYQAEF

-3435 GEWVTLKFEKDGQ
+3435 GEWVTLEFTEDGKTV
-3448 EFTQRTFVPIE
+3448 TQRTFVPIE

-3494 AAEGVRI
+3494 AAEGVWI

-3547 DNTADPVIRIESEAQ
+3547 DNTADPVISIESEAQ
-3562 TGSYTVKHEK
+3562 TGSYTVKYKE
-3572 DESGK
+3572 DEPGN
-3577 PFEETVTPSTN
+3577 PLTVTPSTN

-3602 SISAKDG
+3602 SIWAKDG

-3647 GNAWQTEIGQI
+3647 GNAWQNEIGQI

-3671 KTFVSSNA
+3671 TTSVSSNA

-3702 NGTIQSGYD
+3702 NGTVQSGYD

-3745 SSAYRLQAE
+3745 SSAYQLQAE
-3754 EAVKTDDG
+3754 KAVETNDG

-3815 FNAGDHDVLTGR
+3815 FNAGNHDVLTGR

-3834 GVVQFTDLFWSDSTK
+3834 GVVQFTDLFWSDSK
-3849 GTGAKVT
+3849 KDGTGAKVT

-3872 QAIGNE
+3872 QAIGE
-3878 TVRNGIQNYSP
+3878 KTVRNGIQNYSP
-3889 KDGLLYVWTEGM
+3889 KDGLLYVWTEGT

-3916 WWGEAADKL
+3916 WWGGADDKL
-3925 QDAFETE
+3925 KDAFETE
-3932 KKTITKSGN
+3932 KTTVTKSGD

-3947 ITDQLTRPNKGSG
+3947 ITDQLTRPNKGG
-3960 QDDNFYA
+3960 DQDANFYA
-3967 WMDVLDQ
+3967 WMDVLAQ

-3982 TKKWKTGF
+3982 KKKWKTGF

-4049 GGTIRLNAGGDI
+4049 GGTISLNAGGDI

-4094 GGSGELKLGATA
+4094 GGSGELKLGAEA

-4112 GTNLGAGRNVSSDGL
+4112 GTNLGAGRSVSSDGL

-4142 AAEAQGKDVTL
+4142 AAKAQGKDVTL

-4159 VKVKDLRQLEAAGTH
+4159 VKVNDLRQLEAAGTH

-4189 AGDLGLGLIESKLG
+4189 TGDLGLGLIESKSG
-4203 DVVLTVQNGSVYDAS
+4203 DVVLTVENGSVYDAS

-4233 AWERAGLINADGSS
+4233 AWKRAGLINADGSS
-4247 TGDTLWQADVE
+4247 TGDKLWEADVE

-4271 ESYQAF
+4271 ESYKAF
-4277 KEKGGELTDAQNQ
+4277 KEKGGELTDAQEQ
-4290 DYTAL
+4290 DYTDL
-4295 QAIYGGFE
+4295 QAIYGEFA

-4308 VSAMEKDENSSLGK
+4308 VSAMEQDENSSLGK

-4396 TLLKALSRADIGDFS
+4396 ALLKALSRADIGDFS

-4439 NIFLESPEGSG
+4439 NIFLESPEDSG

-4540 DKDVSLKA
+4540 DQDVSLKA

-4575 TLNFEVL
+4575 TLNFEVR

-4595 TASTVN
+4595 TSSTVN

-4648 VELDAVKQI
+4648 VELDALKQI

-4668 NKDLAVTSKEAG
+4668 HKDLAVTSKEAG

-4712 ASGDASLL
+4712 AAGDASLL
-4720 GKSVTATQGKLSAG
+4720 GKSVTATQGNLSAG
-4734 GRIEVGA
+4734 GRIEIGA

-4770 SGGSSIEAAGDVN
+4770 SGGSSIEAAGDVK
-4783 ISSEGTLDLAN
+4783 ISSEETLDLAN
-4794 ATVQSTA
+4794 ATVKSTA
-4801 GKVELNGLAGVV
+4801 GKVELDGLAGIV
-4813 AKDATLLAA
+4813 AKEATLLAA
-4822 EAVTVTA
+4822 KEVTVTA
-4829 NENVEVSNSTVEAA
+4829 KENVEVSNSTVEAA
-4843 SLAITAAKSLTGT
+4843 SLAITAAKNLTGT
-4856 ELKSKITGAAAFTA
+4856 ELKGKITGAAELTA

-4884 TVSAVAAQGLSALG
+4884 TVNAVAAQGLSAHG
-4898 AAINATEGTL
+4898 AALNATEGTL

-4913 AADIDA
+4913 ADDIDA
-4919 SSATLTAKDEV
+4919 SSAKLTAKDE
-4930 KLTANQSI
+4930 LT
-4938 TAEDASVEAAS
+4938 
-4949 LAMTANTGSVKAS
+4949 
-4962 GFTATVAD
+4962 
-4970 KASVEADDSV
+4970 
-4980 TLDGSKIGAGALTA
+4980 
-4994 TAKTGDL
+4994 L
-5001 SVKEADIKATTGG
+5001 SA
-5014 ITLTAEAADID
+5014 
-5025 ASSATLT
+5025 
-5032 AKDEVKLTAKQ
+5032 Q
-5043 SITATEASVEADSLT
+5043 
-5058 MTANTGSVEAT
+5058 
-5069 GFTAT
+5069 
-5074 VAGQALVEAGDSV
+5074 
-5087 TLDGSKLGLGALTAS
+5087 
-5102 AKSGDLSLKSAE
+5102 
-5114 VDISGAAELTAKQS
+5114 QS

-5136 EAASLAMTAETGSV
+5136 EAASLAMTAETGTV
-5150 EASGLTATVA
+5150 EASGFMATVA
-5160 DQASVVAGDTV
+5160 EEASIVAGDAV

-5184 ATASLG
+5184 ATATTG
-5190 DLSVKDAVIT
+5190 VLSVKDAEIKV
-5200 ATKGG
+5200 TKGG
-5205 ITLTAEAADIDA
+5205 ATLMAETADIDA
-5217 SSAKLTAEGEVKLTA
+5217 SRATLAAKDKVQLTAKR
-5232 QNSITATDAS
+5232 SITATDAS
-5242 VESASLAMTANTG
+5242 VEAASLAMTA
-5255 SVEATGFTATVADQA
+5255 E
-5270 SVVAGD
+5270 
-5276 TVVLDNAELTAG
+5276 
-5288 ALTATANL
+5288 
-5296 GDLSMT
+5296 
-5302 SAELDIS
+5302 
-5309 GAAKLTAQD
+5309 
-5318 TITATDANVTSNS
+5318 
-5331 LTMTAN
+5331 
-5337 TGSVEASGLTATVA
+5337 TGSVEASRLTATVA

-5356 VAGDTVVLDNAE
+5356 E
-5368 LTAGALTATANL
+5368 
-5380 GDLSMMSAELDISD
+5380 
-5394 AAELTAKQSIT
+5394 
-5405 ATDANLTSNSLTM
+5405 
-5418 TAVTGKLD
+5418 
-5426 GSRLTT
+5426 
-5432 TVTGQTSVQ
+5432 

-5453 TAGALTATANLGDL
+5453 TAGALTATAKKGNLSVKD
-5467 SLKSAELDI
+5467 AEIKATKGGVTLTAEAADI
-5476 SGAAKLTA
+5476 DASSAKLTA
-5484 QDTITATDANVTS
+5484 KDELTLTAQQSITAAD
-5497 DSLTMTAKT
+5497 
-5506 GKLDGSR
+5506 
-5513 LTTTVTGQASVEAG
+5513 ASVEAA
-5527 DSVTLD
+5527 SL
-5533 GSKLGAGAL
+5533 AM
-5542 TATANLGDLS
+5542 TAN
-5552 LKSAELDIS
+5552 
-5561 GAAKLTA
+5561 
-5568 QDTITATD
+5568 
-5576 ANVTSNSLTMTAKT
+5576 T

-5606 SIVAGNSVTLDGS
+5606 SVEAGDAVVLNNADLT
-5619 KLGAGALTATA
+5619 AGALTATA
-5630 TTGDLSVKNTEIKA
+5630 TSGDLSVKAAEINA
-5644 AKGGITLTAEASDID
+5644 TKGGVTLTAKAVDID

-5665 SAVGAA
+5665 TAVGPAK
-5671 TLTAGQDLKLAPSGD
+5671 LTAGQNLKLTPSGD
-5686 AVARV
+5686 AVASV

-5700 SGALDAS
+5700 GGALDAS
-5707 RLEVKVEEASAF
+5707 RLQVKVNEASAF
-5719 QSNGLLT
+5719 RSNGLLT

-5745 EGARITVDVTGNGY
+5745 EGSRITVDVTGNGY
-5759 NEGNRDDYEGVVTFK
+5759 NEGDRGDYEGVVTIK

-5797 SEGNLNVETARFEIQ
+5797 SEGDLNVETAGFKIQ

-5820 TGGDLTLAGA
+5820 TGGNLTLAGA
-5830 IGLKGDFLEMEAHG
+5830 TGLKGDFLEMEAHG

-5949 FGEGTVALETKRDLT
+5949 FGEGTVALETKKDLT
-5964 VEADHL
+5964 VEANHL
-5970 TGDRIAAESVLA
+5970 TGDRIAAESVFA
-5982 SGSALSISVKED
+5982 AGSALSISVKED
-5994 LHVEEGVQASG
+5994 LHVEEGVQVSG
-6005 QNVKFSSKD
+6005 KNVKFSSKD

-6090 QEVSGNAGVRGS
+6090 REVSGNAGVRGS

-6187 AVNAAAVHG
+6187 AVNAAAVQG

-6218 APQGI
+6218 APQGV

-6416 DGVIRDLREPTKEDF
+6416 DGVIRDLRESTKEDF

>member
-38 GLSTLLLSALAAGSV
+38 GLSALLLSALAAGSV

-60 GWGSTTVT
+60 GWDSTTVT
-68 ADQANKVLNVTTSKY
+68 ADQAGKVLNVTTSKY

-89 GINKFREFTVNA
+89 GINKFSQFTVNA

-107 QFGTSQQ
+107 QFGSGQQ

-178 ANGDQPRTFNDAFL
+178 ANGDQPTTFNDAFL

-234 RLTTGVTN
+234 SLTTGVAN

-263 KELAFETDPDT
+263 KDLAFETDPDT

-289 DAETQTPESGEKTD
+289 DAETQAPESGEKTD

-317 GAVVKAAGDLT
+317 GAVVKAAGNLT
-328 AKAYAGNGAVNLL
+328 AKAYAGNGAVNPL
-341 ADDPILFK
+341 AGAPILFK

-366 TVRAEGKLTAEA
+366 TVHAEGNLTAEA

-426 AEVTGVKGLTLE
+426 AEVTGVQGLTLE
-438 SEAHSDLKVGDQ
+438 SEAHSDLKVGNQ

-459 GKAEEIP
+459 GKAESIP

-496 AAGDLKVDASVKA
+496 AAGDLKVDASVKS

-530 TVSVADG
+530 NVSVADG
-537 ASISAAGTSALGPSK
+537 ASIGAAGTSALGPSK

-581 NITKFNASAQANLG
+581 NITKFNASAQTNIGA
-595 EGFTSSGTADVRA
+595 GFTTSGTADVRA
-608 TNETETLKV
+608 TNKTETLKV

-659 ATTAKFQLGGAAA
+659 ATTSKFQLGGAAA

-677 QSATVTIAPNVQLQ
+677 QSATVTIEPNVKLE

-715 VIDNEKGNVDKDKQ
+715 VIDNEQGNAEKDKQ

-737 EAGDGASS
+737 ETGDGASS

-753 GASIKTSSSGDLT
+753 GASITTRSSGDLT
-766 LTAEA
+766 LTSKA
-771 LINKDRFEF
+771 LINKDRFKF
-780 LKKELIDCFNA
+780 LKQELIDCFNA
-791 YAAHFSA
+791 YADHFTA
-798 DAYQEELAAFTA
+798 DAYKDELAAFTA
-810 AKDKMVEAFDAVGQA
+810 AKYKMVEAFDAVGQA

-839 EEFSS
+839 EEFSR
-844 TLKALMSLVGEG
+844 TLKDLMSLVGEG

-918 GAGAALESAQALGLT
+918 GAGAALESAEALGLT

-955 PNIDKGTSLGASVV
+955 PNIDKGKSLGASVV

-1037 EARIEATLDDLTI
+1037 EARIEARSDDLTI

-1098 DGTTSIGD
+1098 DGTSSIGD

-1126 SLNAVGLT
+1126 SLNAVGLA
-1134 GQAGVSGS
+1134 GQAGVSGSGS

-1148 KPDAAGDLSAL
+1148 KPDAAGDLGAL
-1159 GSQTGSTALT
+1159 GTQTGSSALT
-1169 GAASGLAEGGALQSA
+1169 GAASGLAEGGALQGA

-1207 SGLETGNPSSGIASA
+1207 SGLETGNPSSALSGIASA

-1228 IQAAGSSFQLSA
+1228 IEAAGSSFQLSA
-1240 AGSFAWNDVKESNV
+1240 AGSFAWNDVTESNV
-1254 LHIEGATADQDGMIT
+1254 LHIEGASADQNGMIT

-1318 ENRLTLKNV
+1318 ENRLTIKNV

-1373 IKNTVSADVEGLSVR
+1373 IENTVRADVEGLSVG

-1399 AWTGEVQVTGGTTVG
+1399 AWTGEIQVTGGTTVG

-1439 ASTIKGANFTNVKS
+1439 ASTLKGANFTNAKS

-1536 GRTGLVEEDKVLN
+1536 GRTGFVEEDELLN
-1549 RSLLEGV
+1549 RSLLKGV
-1556 QIAEDDSGSN
+1556 QIAEDDSGEN
-1566 YRDLSSDFLDGS
+1566 YRDLSSGFMDGS

-1730 ALTTLKKST
+1730 ALTTLKNST
-1739 ISSFKDASAED
+1739 ISSVKDASAED

-1771 AAAATISSNAA
+1771 AAAATVSSNAA

-1797 IDVDAVTLDGLERFD
+1797 IDVDAVTLDGLGHFD

-1913 LKTNNEA
+1913 LKTNNKA

-1951 ASQAA
+1951 GSQAA

-2018 ITGDTSAS
+2018 ITGDTSAA
-2026 LTDSILHAADAVAV
+2026 LTDSILQAADAVAV

-2082 SAVKE
+2082 SSVKE
-2087 TGTGIGTLT
+2087 TGTGTGTLT
-2096 MKSGVDDTNINNA
+2096 MKSGVDDTHINNA

-2126 AEEKVDGIA
+2126 TEETVDGIA
-2135 VSATSATTYKTL
+2135 VAATSATTYKTL

-2158 AAGTASIVTHAGKTE
+2158 AAGTASIVTHAGRTE
-2173 AGVSQST
+2173 AGVSSST

-2226 AAVEDSALISAATTL
+2226 AAVENSSLTSAAATTL

-2270 ANQKSSVVTALTN
+2270 ANQKSSVVTALEN

-2295 DYLGRLTNLGVS
+2295 DYLGRITNLGVS

-2324 ADVVVKSVVDGGSVV
+2324 ADVVVKSVVDGGSAV

-2378 TAGETLVLVDD
+2378 TAGETLVVVDD

-2430 NTMAGDVG
+2430 NTMAGNVG
-2438 TMVKNASLKGTDVKV
+2438 TMVKNAALKGTDVKV

-2471 LGAGLAANVFSTR
+2471 LAAGLAANVFSTR

-2496 DGDTGTSATLEKF
+2496 EGDAGTSATLEKF
-2509 KSDYGALSKKDLTT
+2509 KGDYGALSKKELTT

-2530 DGEVMAKT
+2530 EGEVKAET
-2538 EAKSNLVSG
+2538 EAKSDLVKG
-2547 TGVMSVDSTFEGSN
+2547 TGVMSVNSTFEGSN

-2569 DAKEGSGIDAELGLG
+2569 DAKAGSGIDAELGLG
-2584 TAGSVGIGASV
+2584 TAGAVGIGASV
-2595 VTVDRVI
+2595 VTVDRVM

-2607 MSGGGISAKTAEI
+2607 MSGGGINAKTAEI
-2620 TASVGADDSL
+2620 TASAGADDSL

-2666 GESVVIT
+2666 GESVHIT

-2691 VAVGAQIAK
+2691 VAIGAQIAK
-2700 IKDDSSVVVK
+2700 IKDASSVVVK
-2710 LENSNFEGDVKATV
+2710 LENSNFVGDVKATV

-2729 LHAEATAGYGG
+2729 LQAEATAGYGG

-2759 TLSNISASGASFET
+2759 TLTNVSASGASFET

-2786 AAGGALGVSAGVVK
+2786 AAGGALGVSAGVVQ

-2847 GYGGAVVAGLN
+2847 GYGGAAVAGLN

-2878 FRAAEGKIAG
+2878 FRAAEEKIAG

-2935 SASTLGSLDAAV
+2935 SATTLGSLDAAV

-2961 GALINADAN
+2961 GALINADGN
-2970 DAVHTTHKD
+2970 DAVRTTHED
-2979 TSSAALTVAG
+2979 ISSAALTVAG

-3023 AVGTNTMKGSTAV
+3023 AVGTNTMEGSTAV

-3080 GIKFANTVERSA
+3080 GIKFTNTVERSA
-3092 DVSVGKK
+3092 DVSVGKN

-3127 GAFNAV
+3127 GAFNAL

-3146 VSVASGAVLRTQS
+3146 VSVESGAVLRTQS

-3164 ALAATGEDVLEH
+3164 ALAATGEDQLEH

-3187 ANADSKTNVTVERTN
+3187 ANANSNAKVTVERTN
-3202 TVSLESGAEIRSGG
+3202 TVSLKSGAEIRSGG

-3314 KDAAVEETGRIS
+3314 KDAAVEETGRIN

-3353 AEIAGSQSQPTV
+3353 AEIAGSQNKPTV

-3408 TGATKEAIVGYQAEF
+3408 TGATTEAIVGYQAEF

-3435 GEWVTLKFEKDGQ
+3435 GEWVTLEFTEDGKTV
-3448 EFTQRTFVPIE
+3448 TQRTFVPIE

-3494 AAEGVRI
+3494 AAEGVWI

-3547 DNTADPVIRIESEAQ
+3547 DNTADPVISIESEAQ
-3562 TGSYTVKHEK
+3562 TGSYTVKYKE
-3572 DESGK
+3572 DEPGN
-3577 PFEETVTPSTN
+3577 PLTVTPSTN

-3602 SISAKDG
+3602 SIWAKDG

-3647 GNAWQTEIGQI
+3647 GNAWQNEIGQI

-3671 KTFVSSNA
+3671 TLFVSSDV

-3702 NGTIQSGYD
+3702 NGTVQSGYD

-3722 EAKISEIREAWRRAG
+3722 EQKISEIREAWRRAG

-3815 FNAGDHDVLTGR
+3815 FNAGNHDVLTGR

-3901 VSGSTETQYYEYMAK
+3901 VSSTTERKYSEYMAK
-3916 WWGEAADKL
+3916 WWGAADDKL
-3925 QDAFETE
+3925 KEAFAVEGETIE
-3932 KKTITKSGN
+3932 KSGD

-3947 ITDQLTRPNKGSG
+3947 ITDKLTRPNKGIG
-3960 QDDNFYA
+3960 QDANFYA
-3967 WMDVLDQ
+3967 WMDVIDK

-3982 TKKWKTGF
+3982 KKKWKTGF

-4018 KDVSVGFL
+4018 KDASVGFL

-4049 GGTIRLNAGGDI
+4049 GGTISLNAGGNI
-4061 RAESAGASLNGAD
+4061 RAESAGASLNGAN

-4094 GGSGELKLGATA
+4094 GGSGALKLGAEA
-4106 ANIHID
+4106 ANIRID
-4112 GTNLGAGRNVSSDGL
+4112 GTNLGAGRTVSSDGL

-4142 AAEAQGKDVTL
+4142 AAKAQGKDVTL
-4153 SSVEGG
+4153 SSAEGG
-4159 VKVKDLRQLEAAGTH
+4159 VKVNDLRQLEAAGTH

-4189 AGDLGLGLIESKLG
+4189 TGDLGLGLIESKLG
-4203 DVVLTVQNGSVYDAS
+4203 DVVLTVENGSVYDAS

-4233 AWERAGLINADGSS
+4233 AWKRAGLINADGSS

-4277 KEKGGELTDAQNQ
+4277 IKKGGKLTQAQEQ
-4290 DYTAL
+4290 DYTDL
-4295 QAIYGGFE
+4295 QAIYGQFA

-4308 VSAMEKDENSSLGK
+4308 VSAMEQDETSSLGK
-4322 LVASRENYGWT
+4322 LIASRENYGWT

-4354 TARATNVRGK
+4354 TARATNVRGV

-4505 DPAKWAAV
+4505 DPTKWAAV

-4575 TLNFEVL
+4575 TLNFEVR

-4595 TASTVN
+4595 TDSTVN

-4668 NKDLAVTSKEAG
+4668 HKDLAVTSKEAG
-4680 IELADNSTVRSKGGV
+4680 IELADNSTVRSEGGV

-4712 ASGDASLL
+4712 AAGDASLL
-4720 GKSVTATQGKLSAG
+4720 GKSVTATRGNLRAG

-4741 TGGGIDAAGLQTQA
+4741 TGGGINAAGLQTQA

-4770 SGGSSIEAAGDVN
+4770 SGGSSIEAAHDVK
-4783 ISSEGTLDLAN
+4783 ISSEETLDLAN

-4801 GKVELNGLAGVV
+4801 GKVELDGLAGIV

-4822 EAVTVTA
+4822 KEVTVEA
-4829 NENVEVSNSTVEAA
+4829 NENIEVSNSTVKAA
-4843 SLAITAAKSLTGT
+4843 SLAITAAQNLTGT
-4856 ELKSKITGAAAFTA
+4856 GLEGTITGAAELTA

-4884 TVSAVAAQGLSALG
+4884 TVSAVAAQGLSARG
-4898 AAINATEGTL
+4898 AALNATKGTL
-4908 TLTAE
+4908 TLKAE

-4919 SSATLTAKDEV
+4919 S
-4930 KLTANQSI
+4930 
-4938 TAEDASVEAAS
+4938 
-4949 LAMTANTGSVKAS
+4949 G
-4962 GFTATVAD
+4962 
-4970 KASVEADDSV
+4970 
-4980 TLDGSKIGAGALTA
+4980 
-4994 TAKTGDL
+4994 
-5001 SVKEADIKATTGG
+5001 
-5014 ITLTAEAADID
+5014 
-5025 ASSATLT
+5025 ATLT

-5058 MTANTGSVEAT
+5058 MTADTGSVGAT

-5074 VAGQALVEAGDSV
+5074 VA
-5087 TLDGSKLGLGALTAS
+5087 
-5102 AKSGDLSLKSAE
+5102 
-5114 VDISGAAELTAKQS
+5114 
-5128 ITATEASV
+5128 
-5136 EAASLAMTAETGSV
+5136 
-5150 EASGLTATVA
+5150 
-5160 DQASVVAGDTV
+5160 DQVSVVAGDTV
-5171 VLDNAELTAGALT
+5171 VLDNAELAAGALT

-5200 ATKGG
+5200 ATKDGV
-5205 ITLTAEAADIDA
+5205 TLTAEAADIDA
-5217 SSAKLTAEGEVKLTA
+5217 SSAKLTVKDELTLTA
-5232 QNSITATDAS
+5232 QQS
-5242 VESASLAMTANTG
+5242 
-5255 SVEATGFTATVADQA
+5255 
-5270 SVVAGD
+5270 
-5276 TVVLDNAELTAG
+5276 
-5288 ALTATANL
+5288 
-5296 GDLSMT
+5296 
-5302 SAELDIS
+5302 
-5309 GAAKLTAQD
+5309 
-5318 TITATDANVTSNS
+5318 ITATDANVTSNS
-5331 LTMTAN
+5331 LTMTAE
-5337 TGSVEASGLTATVA
+5337 TGSVEATGFTATVTG
-5351 DQASV
+5351 QASV
-5356 VAGDTVVLDNAE
+5356 VAGDSVMLDNAE
-5368 LTAGALTATANL
+5368 LTAG
-5380 GDLSMMSAELDISD
+5380 S
-5394 AAELTAKQSIT
+5394 
-5405 ATDANLTSNSLTM
+5405 
-5418 TAVTGKLD
+5418 
-5426 GSRLTT
+5426 
-5432 TVTGQTSVQ
+5432 
-5441 AGDSVTLDNAEL
+5441 
-5453 TAGALTATANLGDL
+5453 
-5467 SLKSAELDI
+5467 
-5476 SGAAKLTA
+5476 
-5484 QDTITATDANVTS
+5484 
-5497 DSLTMTAKT
+5497 
-5506 GKLDGSR
+5506 
-5513 LTTTVTGQASVEAG
+5513 
-5527 DSVTLD
+5527 
-5533 GSKLGAGAL
+5533 
-5542 TATANLGDLS
+5542 
-5552 LKSAELDIS
+5552 
-5561 GAAKLTA
+5561 
-5568 QDTITATD
+5568 
-5576 ANVTSNSLTMTAKT
+5576 
-5590 GSVEASRLTA
+5590 
-5600 TVADQA
+5600 
-5606 SIVAGNSVTLDGS
+5606 
-5619 KLGAGALTATA
+5619 LTATA
-5630 TTGDLSVKNTEIKA
+5630 TTGVLSVKDAEITTKT
-5644 AKGGITLTAEASDID
+5644 GGVTLTAEAADID
-5659 ASGVNL
+5659 ASCVNL
-5665 SAVGAA
+5665 TAVGAA

-5686 AVARV
+5686 AVASV

-5700 SGALDAS
+5700 GGALDAS
-5707 RLEVKVEEASAF
+5707 RLQVAVKEASAF
-5719 QSNGLLT
+5719 RSNGLLT

-5745 EGARITVDVTGNGY
+5745 EGSRITVDVTGNGY
-5759 NEGNRDDYEGVVTFK
+5759 NEGDRGDYEGVVTFK
-5774 SSKGPITLTGAD
+5774 SSKGPVTLTGAD

-5797 SEGNLNVETARFEIQ
+5797 SEGDLNVETAGFKIQ

-5820 TGGDLTLAGA
+5820 TGGNLTLAGA
-5830 IGLKGDFLEMEAHG
+5830 TGLKGNFLEMEAHG

-5949 FGEGTVALETKRDLT
+5949 FGEGTVALETKKDLT
-5964 VEADHL
+5964 VEANHL
-5970 TGDRIAAESVLA
+5970 TGDRIAAESVFA
-5982 SGSALSISVKED
+5982 AGSALSISVKED

-6071 TKSENKAK
+6071 TKAENKAK
-6079 VTLHAAGSILQ
+6079 VTLKAAGSILQ
-6090 QEVSGNAGVRGS
+6090 REVSGNAGVRGS

-6196 SDLSADGRLA
+6196 RDLSADGRLA
-6206 IVTALEKNAPKG
+6206 IVTALEKKAPKG
-6218 APQGI
+6218 APQGV

>member
-1 MNAIFKVLWNKA
+1 MK
-13 RGQFVATDETKTA
+13 
-26 FGKGKVRSTVQK
+26 
-38 GLSTLLLSALAAGSV
+38 
-53 SAAGVVS
+53 
-60 GWGSTTVT
+60 
-68 ADQANKVLNVTTSKY
+68 
-83 VNDGKT
+83 
-89 GINKFREFTVNA
+89 
-101 DQIANL
+101 
-107 QFGTSQQ
+107 
-114 LLNLVNAKIE
+114 
-124 IDGVVNAVKNN
+124 
-135 KIGGDLYFVSPVGM
+135 
-149 VVGTTGVINAGSLTT
+149 
-164 TITTQDQFNTWSNL
+164 
-178 ANGDQPRTFNDAFL
+178 
-192 QNLRTG
+192 
-198 DGVPINP
+198 
-205 AGVITVKGS
+205 
-214 INAGNSLALL
+214 
-224 AGSVQITSGA
+224 
-234 RLTTGVTN
+234 
-242 FQDLVNIRGADGQV
+242 
-256 TTSANLE
+256 
-263 KELAFETDPDT
+263 
-274 GDVLLFARA
+274 
-283 AGDLAA
+283 
-289 DAETQTPESGEKTD
+289 AET
-303 GKGTAVAASVVVEE
+303 
-317 GAVVKAAGDLT
+317 
-328 AKAYAGNGAVNLL
+328 
-341 ADDPILFK
+341 
-349 SSDGEGR
+349 
-356 DVSASVELLG
+356 
-366 TVRAEGKLTAEA
+366 
-378 RAFNIVDHS
+378 
-387 TSFIGKAL
+387 
-395 ETIQSGF
+395 
-402 VPIDTGTIE
+402 
-411 YVDMSADARVTVGEK
+411 
-426 AEVTGVKGLTLE
+426 
-438 SEAHSDLKVGDQ
+438 
-450 SGFKNFLNW
+450 
-459 GKAEEIP
+459 
-466 VVSAAAM
+466 
-473 RVKNTSAV
+473 
-481 EIKGALATDGELKLA
+481 
-496 AAGDLKVDASVKA
+496 
-509 ATSATKAPQA
+509 
-519 SFIYAD
+519 
-525 LDAGT
+525 
-530 TVSVADG
+530 
-537 ASISAAGTSALGPSK
+537 
-552 VTVEAKQTNRVE
+552 
-564 TDAETNTPP
+564 
-573 TGNIALAV
+573 
-581 NITKFNASAQANLG
+581 
-595 EGFTSSGTADVRA
+595 
-608 TNETETLKV
+608 
-617 RAKTT
+617 
-622 VGDYGIQM
+622 
-630 KIMDFGSNLAF
+630 
-641 GKVAD
+641 
-646 SLAGVFG
+646 
-653 TSAGGS
+653 
-659 ATTAKFQLGGAAA
+659 
-672 YVKNA
+672 
-677 QSATVTIAPNVQLQ
+677 
-691 STGKFTVEAKSD
+691 EAKSD
-703 LADHHYEAVTKQ
+703 L
-715 VIDNEKGNVDKDKQ
+715 
-729 GALAILIN
+729 
-737 EAGDGASS
+737 
-745 LASVTVGD
+745 
-753 GASIKTSSSGDLT
+753 
-766 LTAEA
+766 
-771 LINKDRFEF
+771 
-780 LKKELIDCFNA
+780 
-791 YAAHFSA
+791 
-798 DAYQEELAAFTA
+798 
-810 AKDKMVEAFDAVGQA
+810 
-825 ENFTTG
+825 
-831 ITQLQTAF
+831 
-839 EEFSS
+839 
-844 TLKALMSLVGEG
+844 
-856 AGTASDFIDFGMSVL
+856 
-871 DFLNPA
+871 
-877 SYTNAFVSAGG
+877 
-888 KTYKAQADNPFSVA
+888 
-902 GSLAVLD
+902 
-909 QTTKSAVEV
+909 
-918 GAGAALESAQALGLT
+918 
-933 ATSRNESI
+933 
-941 AMGGQLDNFLGVPL
+941 
-955 PNIDKGTSLGASVV
+955 
-969 YHELGTD
+969 
-976 NLILVKEGAALSG
+976 VK
-989 TKTDLNANDELD
+989 
-1001 GVTIAAS
+1001 
-1008 AGYNT
+1008 
-1013 GTLSASGMA
+1013 
-1022 AVTEADAKN
+1022 
-1031 RIAIDD
+1031 
-1037 EARIEATLDDLTI
+1037 
-1050 KALRDDS
+1050 
-1057 VQTVAGA
+1057 
-1064 LSFVKSVDGAANA
+1064 
-1077 VGAGVAVNL
+1077 
-1086 GSFGNTLEMKDL
+1086 
-1098 DGTTSIGD
+1098 
-1106 YGAGALKAGGTLAL
+1106 
-1120 TAESGL
+1120 
-1126 SLNAVGLT
+1126 
-1134 GQAGVSGS
+1134 
-1142 GSANTK
+1142 
-1148 KPDAAGDLSAL
+1148 
-1159 GSQTGSTALT
+1159 
-1169 GAASGLAEGGALQSA
+1169 
-1184 VSSGAGLAAAQAG
+1184 
-1197 GDAAGADGSY
+1197 
-1207 SGLETGNPSSGIASA
+1207 
-1222 GSVTSG
+1222 
-1228 IQAAGSSFQLSA
+1228 
-1240 AGSFAWNDVKESNV
+1240 
-1254 LHIEGATADQDGMIT
+1254 
-1269 LDAQKTAVESVTNKW
+1269 
-1284 VGAFAGGAA
+1284 
-1293 VSVSKGGSGT
+1293 
-1303 SVGIGGAAA
+1303 
-1312 VNQNNA
+1312 
-1318 ENRLTLKNV
+1318 
-1327 SLSEKVENMGV
+1327 
-1338 YSLVNGTTVAQG
+1338 
-1350 LGVAVSTSGGP
+1350 
-1361 AGAIDAGVSVNL
+1361 
-1373 IKNTVSADVEGLSVR
+1373 
-1388 NESGEF
+1388 
-1394 EYAQT
+1394 
-1399 AWTGEVQVTGGTTVG
+1399 
-1414 VASGSGGFSGAV
+1414 
-1426 GAAVAVADIDNTV
+1426 
-1439 ASTIKGANFTNVKS
+1439 
-1453 VDVKALASLTQVN
+1453 
-1466 TAVGV
+1466 
-1471 QAAVG
+1471 
-1476 SGSGA
+1476 
-1481 ALNGSIISADITN
+1481 
-1494 IVNASAEDSQASLAK
+1494 
-1509 DGSFTI
+1509 
-1515 TARDAG
+1515 
-1521 TGDGEEAHAYAERAK
+1521 
-1536 GRTGLVEEDKVLN
+1536 
-1549 RSLLEGV
+1549 
-1556 QIAEDDSGSN
+1556 
-1566 YRDLSSDFLDGS
+1566 
-1578 GMTQVSA
+1578 
-1585 AISVAATGGSS
+1585 
-1596 GGAGGAGVV
+1596 
-1605 VTDFENT
+1605 
-1612 FGASSKGLTV
+1612 
-1622 THDGSGLFSEKAQS
+1622 
-1636 DVVTVAVA
+1636 
-1644 AGAAGTSG
+1644 
-1652 NFSASGSV
+1652 
-1660 IVSDVTQTAQ
+1660 
-1670 ASAEDLTLTAGAMK
+1670 
-1684 DDAVRAVLAAQTNA
+1684 
-1698 KTVNVAG
+1698 
-1705 NVSVQVSAGGGGLGA
+1705 
-1720 AVVVAEVENN
+1720 
-1730 ALTTLKKST
+1730 
-1739 ISSFKDASAED
+1739 
-1750 GSTVP
+1750 
-1755 GALGLLA
+1755 
-1762 ENNSEIWTA
+1762 
-1771 AAAATISSNAA
+1771 
-1782 LGASVAVNRAVGNAQ
+1782 
-1797 IDVDAVTLDGLERFD
+1797 
-1812 AQARDDS
+1812 
-1819 ELWTLSG
+1819 
-1826 AVSAAVKPGAAAGAG
+1826 
-1841 LAFASSRGSTKAD
+1841 
-1854 VNGLT
+1854 
-1859 LLASEEKTDIGVSAE
+1859 
-1874 AQDHVSTLTL
+1874 
-1884 AVGAGGSVGLSGAA
+1884 
-1898 AKNVVERT
+1898 
-1906 VAADLTG
+1906 
-1913 LKTNNEA
+1913 
-1920 NEADETIEGA
+1920 
-1930 GDVVVRA
+1930 
-1937 ESRADI
+1937 
-1943 DNLALVAA
+1943 
-1951 ASQAA
+1951 
-1956 ALGAGVAVNTI
+1956 
-1967 DVDVAAGAHDLKA
+1967 
-1980 GVSSLNVAAHSANDI
+1980 
-1995 DTIGVGGAG
+1995 
-2004 AGTIA
+2004 
-2009 AAGSTAFNT
+2009 
-2018 ITGDTSAS
+2018 
-2026 LTDSILHAADAVAV
+2026 
-2040 HAESD
+2040 
-2045 DVIGTYAGQGVGAGT
+2045 
-2060 IALGLS
+2060 
-2066 VAMSERSGATT
+2066 
-2077 ATVSG
+2077 
-2082 SAVKE
+2082 
-2087 TGTGIGTLT
+2087 
-2096 MKSGVDDTNINNA
+2096 
-2109 IVEQDALNVQ
+2109 
-2119 TSLEDKR
+2119 
-2126 AEEKVDGIA
+2126 
-2135 VSATSATTYKTL
+2135 
-2147 TINGGGAGSAQ
+2147 
-2158 AAGTASIVTHAGKTE
+2158 
-2173 AGVSQST
+2173 
-2180 LESAGKLAVEAGDYA
+2180 
-2195 NFSSVLVTAGG
+2195 
-2206 AGGISANGSVT
+2206 
-2217 QTDAAHATR
+2217 
-2226 AAVEDSALISAATTL
+2226 
-2241 SAEAKEGVSNLT
+2241 
-2253 IAAGGAGAIAVD
+2253 
-2265 AVVAI
+2265 
-2270 ANQKSSVVTALTN
+2270 
-2283 STVAGGA
+2283 
-2290 YTQKA
+2290 
-2295 DYLGRLTNLGVS
+2295 
-2307 AAGAGALAGAAT
+2307 
-2319 VAINT
+2319 
-2324 ADVVVKSVVDGGSVV
+2324 
-2339 KPAGAVSIEA
+2339 
-2349 GRTLDWNEYG
+2349 
-2359 GAAAASGAG
+2359 
-2368 AVAGTVYINE
+2368 
-2378 TAGETLVLVDD
+2378 
-2389 AQLGD
+2389 
-2394 GTNQVTLSAKND
+2394 
-2406 DSIELVAVSAA
+2406 
-2417 GAKYVAAGATVAV
+2417 
-2430 NTMAGDVG
+2430 
-2438 TMVKNASLKGTDVKV
+2438 
-2453 EALADRKAKST
+2453 
-2464 LVSASAS
+2464 
-2471 LGAGLAANVFSTR
+2471 
-2484 VGGTGSYAELLG
+2484 
-2496 DGDTGTSATLEKF
+2496 
-2509 KSDYGALSKKDLTT
+2509 
-2523 GAAGGAS
+2523 
-2530 DGEVMAKT
+2530 
-2538 EAKSNLVSG
+2538 G
-2547 TGVMSVDSTFEGSN
+2547 TGVMSVNSTFEGSN

-2569 DAKEGSGIDAELGLG
+2569 DAKAGSGIDAELGLG
-2584 TAGSVGIGASV
+2584 TAGAVGIGASV
-2595 VTVDRVI
+2595 VTVDRVM

-2607 MSGGGISAKTAEI
+2607 MSGGGINAKTAEI
-2620 TASVGADDSL
+2620 TASAGADDSL

-2666 GESVVIT
+2666 GESVHIT

-2700 IKDDSSVVVK
+2700 IKDASSVVVK
-2710 LENSNFEGDVKATV
+2710 LENSNFVGDVKATV

-2729 LHAEATAGYGG
+2729 LQAEATAGYGG

-2759 TLSNISASGASFET
+2759 TLTNVSASGASFET

-2786 AAGGALGVSAGVVK
+2786 AAGGALGVSAGVVQ

-2847 GYGGAVVAGLN
+2847 GYGGAAVAGLN

-2878 FRAAEGKIAG
+2878 FRAAEEKIAG

-2935 SASTLGSLDAAV
+2935 SATTLGSLDAAV

-2961 GALINADAN
+2961 GALINADGN
-2970 DAVHTTHKD
+2970 DAVRTTHED
-2979 TSSAALTVAG
+2979 ISSAALTVAG

-3001 ASNSD
+3001 TSNSD

-3023 AVGTNTMKGSTAV
+3023 AVGTNTMEGSTAV

-3080 GIKFANTVERSA
+3080 GIKFTNTVERSA
-3092 DVSVGKK
+3092 DVSVGKN

-3127 GAFNAV
+3127 GAFNAL

-3146 VSVASGAVLRTQS
+3146 VSVESGAVLRTQS

-3164 ALAATGEDVLEH
+3164 ALAATGEDQLEH

-3187 ANADSKTNVTVERTN
+3187 ANANSNAKVTVERTN
-3202 TVSLESGAEIRSGG
+3202 TVSLKSGAEIRSGG

-3314 KDAAVEETGRIS
+3314 KDAAVEETGRIN

-3353 AEIAGSQSQPTV
+3353 AEIAGSQNKPTV

-3408 TGATKEAIVGYQAEF
+3408 TGATTEAIVGYQAEF

-3435 GEWVTLKFEKDGQ
+3435 GEWVTLEFTEDGKTV
-3448 EFTQRTFVPIE
+3448 TQRTFVPIE

-3494 AAEGVRI
+3494 AAEGVWI

-3547 DNTADPVIRIESEAQ
+3547 DNTADPVISIESEAQ
-3562 TGSYTVKHEK
+3562 TGSYTVKYKE
-3572 DESGK
+3572 DEPGN
-3577 PFEETVTPSTN
+3577 PLTVTPSTN

-3602 SISAKDG
+3602 SIWAKDG

-3647 GNAWQTEIGQI
+3647 GNAWQNEIGQI

-3671 KTFVSSNA
+3671 TLFVSSDV

-3702 NGTIQSGYD
+3702 NGTVQSGYD

-3722 EAKISEIREAWRRAG
+3722 EQKISEIREAWRRAG

-3815 FNAGDHDVLTGR
+3815 FNAGNHDVLTGR

-3901 VSGSTETQYYEYMAK
+3901 VSSTTERKYSEYMAK
-3916 WWGEAADKL
+3916 WWGAADDKL
-3925 QDAFETE
+3925 KEAFAVEGETIE
-3932 KKTITKSGN
+3932 KSGD

-3947 ITDQLTRPNKGSG
+3947 ITDKLTRPNKGIG
-3960 QDDNFYA
+3960 QDANFYA
-3967 WMDVLDQ
+3967 WMDVIDK

-3982 TKKWKTGF
+3982 KKKWKTGF

-4049 GGTIRLNAGGDI
+4049 GGTISLNAGGNI
-4061 RAESAGASLNGAD
+4061 RAESAGASLNGAN

-4094 GGSGELKLGATA
+4094 GGSGALKLGAEA
-4106 ANIHID
+4106 ANIRID
-4112 GTNLGAGRNVSSDGL
+4112 GTNLGAGRTVSSDGL

-4142 AAEAQGKDVTL
+4142 AAKAQGKDVTL
-4153 SSVEGG
+4153 SSAEGG
-4159 VKVKDLRQLEAAGTH
+4159 VKVNDLRQLEAAGTH

-4189 AGDLGLGLIESKLG
+4189 TGDLGLGLIESKLG
-4203 DVVLTVQNGSVYDAS
+4203 DVVLTVENGSVYDAS

-4233 AWERAGLINADGSS
+4233 AWKRAGLINADGSS

-4277 KEKGGELTDAQNQ
+4277 IKKGGKLTQAQEQ
-4290 DYTAL
+4290 DYTDL
-4295 QAIYGGFE
+4295 QAIYGQFA

-4308 VSAMEKDENSSLGK
+4308 VSAMEQDETSSLGK
-4322 LVASRENYGWT
+4322 LIASRENYGWT

-4354 TARATNVRGK
+4354 TARATNVRGV

-4505 DPAKWAAV
+4505 DPTKWAAV

-4575 TLNFEVL
+4575 TLNFEVR

-4595 TASTVN
+4595 TDSTVN

-4668 NKDLAVTSKEAG
+4668 HKDLAVTSKEAG
-4680 IELADNSTVRSKGGV
+4680 IELADNSTVRSEGGV

-4712 ASGDASLL
+4712 AAGDASLL
-4720 GKSVTATQGKLSAG
+4720 GKSVTATRGNLRAG

-4741 TGGGIDAAGLQTQA
+4741 TGGGINAAGLQTQA

-4770 SGGSSIEAAGDVN
+4770 SGGSSIEAAHDVK
-4783 ISSEGTLDLAN
+4783 ISSEETLDLAN

-4801 GKVELNGLAGVV
+4801 GKVELDGLAGIV

-4822 EAVTVTA
+4822 KEVTVEA
-4829 NENVEVSNSTVEAA
+4829 NENIEVSNSTVKAA
-4843 SLAITAAKSLTGT
+4843 SLAITAAQNLTGT
-4856 ELKSKITGAAAFTA
+4856 GLEGTITGAAELTA

-4884 TVSAVAAQGLSALG
+4884 TVSAVAAQGLSARG
-4898 AAINATEGTL
+4898 AALNATKGTL
-4908 TLTAE
+4908 TLKAE

-4919 SSATLTAKDEV
+4919 S
-4930 KLTANQSI
+4930 
-4938 TAEDASVEAAS
+4938 
-4949 LAMTANTGSVKAS
+4949 G
-4962 GFTATVAD
+4962 
-4970 KASVEADDSV
+4970 
-4980 TLDGSKIGAGALTA
+4980 
-4994 TAKTGDL
+4994 
-5001 SVKEADIKATTGG
+5001 
-5014 ITLTAEAADID
+5014 
-5025 ASSATLT
+5025 ATLT

-5058 MTANTGSVEAT
+5058 MTADTGSVGATGFTATVADQVSVVAGDTVVLDNAELAAGALTATASLGDLSVKDAVITATKDGVTLTAEAADIDASSAKLTVKDELTLTAQQSITATDANVTSNSLTMTANTGSVEASRLTATVADQASVEAGNSVTLDSSKLGLGALTASAKSSDLSLTSAEIEVSGAAELTAQDTITATDANVTSDSLTMTAET
-5069 GFTAT
+5069 GSVEASDFMAT

-5114 VDISGAAELTAKQS
+5114 IEVSGAAKLTAQDS
-5128 ITATEASV
+5128 ITATDANVTSN
-5136 EAASLAMTAETGSV
+5136 SLTMTAETGSV
-5150 EASGLTATVA
+5150 EASRLITIVA
-5160 DQASVVAGDTV
+5160 DQALVEAGDSVT
-5171 VLDNAELTAGALT
+5171 LDNAELTAGALT
-5184 ATASLG
+5184 ATAKKG
-5190 DLSVKDAVIT
+5190 NLSVKDAEVT
-5200 ATKGG
+5200 TKTGG
-5205 ITLTAEAADIDA
+5205 VTLTAEAADINA
-5217 SSAKLTAEGEVKLTA
+5217 SNTKLTAEGEVKLTA

-5242 VESASLAMTANTG
+5242 VEADSLTMTAETG
-5255 SVEATGFTATVADQA
+5255 SVEATGFTATVTGQA

-5276 TVVLDNAELTAG
+5276 SVMLDNAELTAG
-5288 ALTATANL
+5288 
-5296 GDLSMT
+5296 S
-5302 SAELDIS
+5302 
-5309 GAAKLTAQD
+5309 
-5318 TITATDANVTSNS
+5318 
-5331 LTMTAN
+5331 
-5337 TGSVEASGLTATVA
+5337 
-5351 DQASV
+5351 
-5356 VAGDTVVLDNAE
+5356 
-5368 LTAGALTATANL
+5368 
-5380 GDLSMMSAELDISD
+5380 
-5394 AAELTAKQSIT
+5394 
-5405 ATDANLTSNSLTM
+5405 
-5418 TAVTGKLD
+5418 
-5426 GSRLTT
+5426 
-5432 TVTGQTSVQ
+5432 
-5441 AGDSVTLDNAEL
+5441 
-5453 TAGALTATANLGDL
+5453 
-5467 SLKSAELDI
+5467 
-5476 SGAAKLTA
+5476 
-5484 QDTITATDANVTS
+5484 
-5497 DSLTMTAKT
+5497 
-5506 GKLDGSR
+5506 
-5513 LTTTVTGQASVEAG
+5513 
-5527 DSVTLD
+5527 
-5533 GSKLGAGAL
+5533 
-5542 TATANLGDLS
+5542 
-5552 LKSAELDIS
+5552 
-5561 GAAKLTA
+5561 
-5568 QDTITATD
+5568 
-5576 ANVTSNSLTMTAKT
+5576 
-5590 GSVEASRLTA
+5590 
-5600 TVADQA
+5600 
-5606 SIVAGNSVTLDGS
+5606 
-5619 KLGAGALTATA
+5619 LTATA
-5630 TTGDLSVKNTEIKA
+5630 TTGVLSVKDAEITTKT
-5644 AKGGITLTAEASDID
+5644 GGVTLTAEAADID
-5659 ASGVNL
+5659 ASCVNL
-5665 SAVGAA
+5665 TAVGAA

-5686 AVARV
+5686 AVASV

-5700 SGALDAS
+5700 GGALDAS
-5707 RLEVKVEEASAF
+5707 RLQVAVKEASAF
-5719 QSNGLLT
+5719 RSNGLLT

-5745 EGARITVDVTGNGY
+5745 EGSRITVDVTGNGY
-5759 NEGNRDDYEGVVTFK
+5759 NEGDRGDYEGVVTFK
-5774 SSKGPITLTGAD
+5774 SSKGPVTLTGAD

-5797 SEGNLNVETARFEIQ
+5797 SEGDLNVETAGFKIQ

-5820 TGGDLTLAGA
+5820 TGGNLTLAGA
-5830 IGLKGDFLEMEAHG
+5830 TGLKGNFLEMEAHG

-5949 FGEGTVALETKRDLT
+5949 FGEGTVALETKKDLT
-5964 VEADHL
+5964 VEANHL
-5970 TGDRIAAESVLA
+5970 TGDRIAAESVFA
-5982 SGSALSISVKED
+5982 AGSALSISVKED

-6071 TKSENKAK
+6071 TKAENKAK
-6079 VTLHAAGSILQ
+6079 VTLKAAGSILQ
-6090 QEVSGNAGVRGS
+6090 REVSGNAGVRGS

-6196 SDLSADGRLA
+6196 RDLSADGRLA
-6206 IVTALEKNAPKG
+6206 IVTALEKKAPKG
-6218 APQGI
+6218 APQGV

-6250 STLGEVDVY
+6250 STLGEIDVY

>member
-38 GLSTLLLSALAAGSV
+38 GLSALLLSALAAGSV

-60 GWGSTTVT
+60 GWDSTTVT
-68 ADQANKVLNVTTSKY
+68 ADQAGKVLNVTTSKY

-89 GINKFREFTVNA
+89 GINKFSQFTVNA

-107 QFGTSQQ
+107 QFGSGQQ

-178 ANGDQPRTFNDAFL
+178 ANGDQPTTFNDAFL

-234 RLTTGVTN
+234 SLTTGVAN

-263 KELAFETDPDT
+263 KDLAFETDPDT

-289 DAETQTPESGEKTD
+289 DAETQAPESGEKTD

-317 GAVVKAAGDLT
+317 GAVVKAAGNLT
-328 AKAYAGNGAVNLL
+328 AKAYAGNGAVNPL
-341 ADDPILFK
+341 AGAPILFK

-366 TVRAEGKLTAEA
+366 TVHAEGNLTAEA

-426 AEVTGVKGLTLE
+426 AEVTGVQGLTLE
-438 SEAHSDLKVGDQ
+438 SEAHSDLKVGNQ

-459 GKAEEIP
+459 GKAESIP

-530 TVSVADG
+530 NVSVADG
-537 ASISAAGTSALGPSK
+537 ASIGAAGTSALGPSK

-581 NITKFNASAQANLG
+581 NSTKFNASAQTNIGA
-595 EGFTSSGTADVRA
+595 GFTTSGTADVRA
-608 TNETETLKV
+608 TNKTETLKV

-659 ATTAKFQLGGAAA
+659 ATTSKFQLGGAAA

-677 QSATVTIAPNVQLQ
+677 QSATVTIEPNVKLE

-715 VIDNEKGNVDKDKQ
+715 VIDNEQGNAEKDKQ

-737 EAGDGASS
+737 ETGDGASS

-753 GASIKTSSSGDLT
+753 GASITTRSSGDLT
-766 LTAEA
+766 LSSEA
-771 LINKDRFEF
+771 LINKDRFKF
-780 LKKELIDCFNA
+780 LKQELIDCFNA
-791 YAAHFSA
+791 YADHFTA
-798 DAYQEELAAFTA
+798 DAYKDELAAFTA
-810 AKDKMVEAFDAVGQA
+810 AKYKMVEAFDAVGQA

-839 EEFSS
+839 EEFSR
-844 TLKALMSLVGEG
+844 TLKDLMSLVGEG

-871 DFLNPA
+871 DFLNPV

-918 GAGAALESAQALGLT
+918 GAGAALESAEALGLT

-955 PNIDKGTSLGASVV
+955 PNIDKGKSLGASVV

-1037 EARIEATLDDLTI
+1037 EARIEARSDDLTI

-1098 DGTTSIGD
+1098 DGTSSIGD

-1126 SLNAVGLT
+1126 SLNAVGLA
-1134 GQAGVSGS
+1134 GQAGVSGSGS

-1148 KPDAAGDLSAL
+1148 KPDAAGDLGAL
-1159 GSQTGSTALT
+1159 GTQTGSSALT
-1169 GAASGLAEGGALQSA
+1169 GAASGLAEGGALQGA

-1207 SGLETGNPSSGIASA
+1207 SGLETGNPSSALSGIASA

-1228 IQAAGSSFQLSA
+1228 IEAAGSSFQLSA
-1240 AGSFAWNDVKESNV
+1240 AGSFAWNDVTESNV
-1254 LHIEGATADQDGMIT
+1254 LHIEGASADQNGMIT

-1318 ENRLTLKNV
+1318 ENRLTIKNV

-1373 IKNTVSADVEGLSVR
+1373 IENTVRADVEGLSVG

-1399 AWTGEVQVTGGTTVG
+1399 AWTGEIQVTGGTTVG

-1439 ASTIKGANFTNVKS
+1439 ASTLKGANFTNAKS

-1536 GRTGLVEEDKVLN
+1536 GRTGFVEEDELLN
-1549 RSLLEGV
+1549 RSLLKGV
-1556 QIAEDDSGSN
+1556 QIAEDDSGEN
-1566 YRDLSSDFLDGS
+1566 YRDLSSGFMDGS

-1730 ALTTLKKST
+1730 ALTTLKNST
-1739 ISSFKDASAED
+1739 ISSVKDASAED

-1771 AAAATISSNAA
+1771 AAAATVSSNAA

-1797 IDVDAVTLDGLERFD
+1797 IDVDAVTLDGLGHFD

-1913 LKTNNEA
+1913 LKTNNKA

-1951 ASQAA
+1951 GSQAA

-2018 ITGDTSAS
+2018 ITGDTSAA
-2026 LTDSILHAADAVAV
+2026 LTDSILQAADAVAV

-2082 SAVKE
+2082 SSVKE
-2087 TGTGIGTLT
+2087 TGTGTGTLT
-2096 MKSGVDDTNINNA
+2096 MKSGVDDTHINNA

-2126 AEEKVDGIA
+2126 TEETVDGIA
-2135 VSATSATTYKTL
+2135 VAATSATTYKTL

-2158 AAGTASIVTHAGKTE
+2158 AAGTASIVTHAGRTE
-2173 AGVSQST
+2173 AGVSSST

-2226 AAVEDSALISAATTL
+2226 AAVENSSLTSAAATTL

-2270 ANQKSSVVTALTN
+2270 ANQKSSVVTALEN

-2295 DYLGRLTNLGVS
+2295 DYLGRITNLGVS

-2324 ADVVVKSVVDGGSVV
+2324 ADVVVKSVVDGGSAV

-2378 TAGETLVLVDD
+2378 TAGETLVVVDD

-2430 NTMAGDVG
+2430 NTMAGNVG
-2438 TMVKNASLKGTDVKV
+2438 TMVKNAALKGTDVKV

-2471 LGAGLAANVFSTR
+2471 LAAGLAANVFSTR

-2496 DGDTGTSATLEKF
+2496 EGDAGTSATLEKF
-2509 KSDYGALSKKDLTT
+2509 KGDYGALSKKELTT

-2530 DGEVMAKT
+2530 EGEVKAET
-2538 EAKSNLVSG
+2538 EAKSDLVKG
-2547 TGVMSVDSTFEGSN
+2547 TGVMSVNSTFEGSN

-2569 DAKEGSGIDAELGLG
+2569 DAKAGSGIDAELGLG
-2584 TAGSVGIGASV
+2584 TAGAVGIGASV
-2595 VTVDRVI
+2595 VTVDRVM

-2607 MSGGGISAKTAEI
+2607 MSGGGINAKTAEI
-2620 TASVGADDSL
+2620 TASAGADDSL

-2666 GESVVIT
+2666 GESVHIT

-2700 IKDDSSVVVK
+2700 IKDASSVVVK
-2710 LENSNFEGDVKATV
+2710 LENSNFVGDVKATV

-2729 LHAEATAGYGG
+2729 LQAEATAGYGG

-2759 TLSNISASGASFET
+2759 TLTNVSASGASFET

-2786 AAGGALGVSAGVVK
+2786 AAGGALGVSAGVVQ

-2847 GYGGAVVAGLN
+2847 GYGGAAVAGLN

-2878 FRAAEGKIAG
+2878 FRAAEEKIAG

-2935 SASTLGSLDAAV
+2935 SATTLGSLDAAV

-2961 GALINADAN
+2961 GALINADGN
-2970 DAVHTTHKD
+2970 DAVRTTHED
-2979 TSSAALTVAG
+2979 ISSAALTVAG

-3023 AVGTNTMKGSTAV
+3023 AVGTNTMEGSTAV

-3080 GIKFANTVERSA
+3080 GIKFTNTVERSA
-3092 DVSVGKK
+3092 DVSVGKN

-3127 GAFNAV
+3127 GAFNAL

-3146 VSVASGAVLRTQS
+3146 VSVESGAVLRTQS

-3164 ALAATGEDVLEH
+3164 ALAATGEDQLEH

-3187 ANADSKTNVTVERTN
+3187 ANANSNAKVTVERTN
-3202 TVSLESGAEIRSGG
+3202 TVSLKSGAEIRSGG

-3314 KDAAVEETGRIS
+3314 KDAAVEETGRIN

-3353 AEIAGSQSQPTV
+3353 AEIAGSQNKPTV

-3408 TGATKEAIVGYQAEF
+3408 TGATTEAIVGYQAEF

-3435 GEWVTLKFEKDGQ
+3435 GEWVTLEFTEDGKTV
-3448 EFTQRTFVPIE
+3448 TQRTFVPIE

-3494 AAEGVRI
+3494 AAEGVWI

-3547 DNTADPVIRIESEAQ
+3547 DNTADPVISIESEAQ
-3562 TGSYTVKHEK
+3562 TGSYTVKYKE
-3572 DESGK
+3572 DEPGN
-3577 PFEETVTPSTN
+3577 PLTVTPSTN

-3602 SISAKDG
+3602 SIWAKDG

-3647 GNAWQTEIGQI
+3647 GNAWQNEIGQI

-3671 KTFVSSNA
+3671 TLFVSSDV

-3702 NGTIQSGYD
+3702 NGTVQSGYD

-3722 EAKISEIREAWRRAG
+3722 EQKISEIREAWRRAG

-3815 FNAGDHDVLTGR
+3815 FNAGNHDVLTGR

-3901 VSGSTETQYYEYMAK
+3901 VSSTTERKYSEYMAK
-3916 WWGEAADKL
+3916 WWGAADDKL
-3925 QDAFETE
+3925 KEAFAVEGETIE
-3932 KKTITKSGN
+3932 KSGD

-3947 ITDQLTRPNKGSG
+3947 ITDKLTRPNKGIG
-3960 QDDNFYA
+3960 QDANFYA
-3967 WMDVLDQ
+3967 WMDVIDK

-3982 TKKWKTGF
+3982 KKKWKTGF

-4049 GGTIRLNAGGDI
+4049 GGTISLNAGGNI
-4061 RAESAGASLNGAD
+4061 RAESAGASLNGAN

-4094 GGSGELKLGATA
+4094 GGSGALKLGAEA
-4106 ANIHID
+4106 ANIRID
-4112 GTNLGAGRNVSSDGL
+4112 GTNLGAGRTVSSDGL

-4142 AAEAQGKDVTL
+4142 AAKAQGKDVTL
-4153 SSVEGG
+4153 SSAEGG
-4159 VKVKDLRQLEAAGTH
+4159 VKVNDLRQLEAAGTH

-4189 AGDLGLGLIESKLG
+4189 TGDLGLGLIESKLG
-4203 DVVLTVQNGSVYDAS
+4203 DVVLTVENGSVYDAS

-4233 AWERAGLINADGSS
+4233 AWKRAGLINADGSS

-4277 KEKGGELTDAQNQ
+4277 IKKGGKLTQAQEQ
-4290 DYTAL
+4290 DYTDL
-4295 QAIYGGFE
+4295 QAIYGQFA

-4308 VSAMEKDENSSLGK
+4308 VSAMEQDETSSLGK
-4322 LVASRENYGWT
+4322 LIASRENYGWT

-4354 TARATNVRGK
+4354 TARATNVRGV

-4505 DPAKWAAV
+4505 DPTKWAAV

-4575 TLNFEVL
+4575 TLNFEVR

-4595 TASTVN
+4595 TDSTVN

-4668 NKDLAVTSKEAG
+4668 HKDLAVTSKEAG
-4680 IELADNSTVRSKGGV
+4680 IELADNSTVRSEGGV

-4712 ASGDASLL
+4712 AAGDASLL
-4720 GKSVTATQGKLSAG
+4720 GKSVTATRGNLRAG

-4741 TGGGIDAAGLQTQA
+4741 TGGGINAAGLQTQA

-4770 SGGSSIEAAGDVN
+4770 SGGSSIEAAHDVK
-4783 ISSEGTLDLAN
+4783 ISSEETLDLAN

-4801 GKVELNGLAGVV
+4801 GKVELDGLAGIV

-4822 EAVTVTA
+4822 KEVTVEA
-4829 NENVEVSNSTVEAA
+4829 NENIEVSNSTVKAA
-4843 SLAITAAKSLTGT
+4843 SLAITAAQNLTGT
-4856 ELKSKITGAAAFTA
+4856 GLEGTITGAAELTA

-4884 TVSAVAAQGLSALG
+4884 TVSAVAAQGLSARG
-4898 AAINATEGTL
+4898 AALNATKGTL
-4908 TLTAE
+4908 TLKAE

-4919 SSATLTAKDEV
+4919 S
-4930 KLTANQSI
+4930 
-4938 TAEDASVEAAS
+4938 
-4949 LAMTANTGSVKAS
+4949 G
-4962 GFTATVAD
+4962 
-4970 KASVEADDSV
+4970 
-4980 TLDGSKIGAGALTA
+4980 
-4994 TAKTGDL
+4994 
-5001 SVKEADIKATTGG
+5001 
-5014 ITLTAEAADID
+5014 
-5025 ASSATLT
+5025 ATLT

-5058 MTANTGSVEAT
+5058 MTADTGSVGATGFTATVADQVSVVAGDTVVLDNAELAAGALTATASLGDLSVKDAVITATKDGVTLTAEAADIDASSAKLTVKDELTLTAQQSITATDANVTSNSLTMTANTGSVEASRLTATVADQASVEAGNSVTLDSSKLGLGALTASAKSSDLSLTSAEIEVSGAAELTAQDTITATDANVTSDSLTMTAET
-5069 GFTAT
+5069 GSVEASDFMAT

-5114 VDISGAAELTAKQS
+5114 IEVSGAAKLTAQDS
-5128 ITATEASV
+5128 ITATDANVTSN
-5136 EAASLAMTAETGSV
+5136 SLTMTAETGSV
-5150 EASGLTATVA
+5150 EASRLITIVA
-5160 DQASVVAGDTV
+5160 DQALVEAGDSVT
-5171 VLDNAELTAGALT
+5171 LDNAELTAGALT
-5184 ATASLG
+5184 ATAKKG
-5190 DLSVKDAVIT
+5190 NLSVKDAEVT
-5200 ATKGG
+5200 TKTGG
-5205 ITLTAEAADIDA
+5205 VTLTAEAADINA
-5217 SSAKLTAEGEVKLTA
+5217 SNTKLTAEGEVKLTA

-5242 VESASLAMTANTG
+5242 VEADSLTMTAETG
-5255 SVEATGFTATVADQA
+5255 SVEATGFTATVTGQA

-5276 TVVLDNAELTAG
+5276 SVMLDNAELTAG
-5288 ALTATANL
+5288 
-5296 GDLSMT
+5296 S
-5302 SAELDIS
+5302 
-5309 GAAKLTAQD
+5309 
-5318 TITATDANVTSNS
+5318 
-5331 LTMTAN
+5331 
-5337 TGSVEASGLTATVA
+5337 
-5351 DQASV
+5351 
-5356 VAGDTVVLDNAE
+5356 
-5368 LTAGALTATANL
+5368 
-5380 GDLSMMSAELDISD
+5380 
-5394 AAELTAKQSIT
+5394 
-5405 ATDANLTSNSLTM
+5405 
-5418 TAVTGKLD
+5418 
-5426 GSRLTT
+5426 
-5432 TVTGQTSVQ
+5432 
-5441 AGDSVTLDNAEL
+5441 
-5453 TAGALTATANLGDL
+5453 
-5467 SLKSAELDI
+5467 
-5476 SGAAKLTA
+5476 
-5484 QDTITATDANVTS
+5484 
-5497 DSLTMTAKT
+5497 
-5506 GKLDGSR
+5506 
-5513 LTTTVTGQASVEAG
+5513 
-5527 DSVTLD
+5527 
-5533 GSKLGAGAL
+5533 
-5542 TATANLGDLS
+5542 
-5552 LKSAELDIS
+5552 
-5561 GAAKLTA
+5561 
-5568 QDTITATD
+5568 
-5576 ANVTSNSLTMTAKT
+5576 
-5590 GSVEASRLTA
+5590 
-5600 TVADQA
+5600 
-5606 SIVAGNSVTLDGS
+5606 
-5619 KLGAGALTATA
+5619 LTATA
-5630 TTGDLSVKNTEIKA
+5630 TTGVLSVKDAEITTKT
-5644 AKGGITLTAEASDID
+5644 GGVTLTAEAADID

-5665 SAVGAA
+5665 TAVGAA

-5686 AVARV
+5686 AVASV

-5700 SGALDAS
+5700 GGALDAS
-5707 RLEVKVEEASAF
+5707 RLQVAVKEASAF
-5719 QSNGLLT
+5719 RSNGLLT

-5745 EGARITVDVTGNGY
+5745 EGSRITVDVTGNGY
-5759 NEGNRDDYEGVVTFK
+5759 NEGDRGDYEGVVTFK
-5774 SSKGPITLTGAD
+5774 SSKGPVTLTGAD

-5797 SEGNLNVETARFEIQ
+5797 SEGDLNVETAGFKIQ

-5820 TGGDLTLAGA
+5820 TGGNLTLVGA
-5830 IGLKGDFLEMEAHG
+5830 TGLKGNFLEMEAHG

-5949 FGEGTVALETKRDLT
+5949 FGEGTVALETKKDLT
-5964 VEADHL
+5964 VEANHL
-5970 TGDRIAAESVLA
+5970 TGDRVAAESVLTA
-5982 SGSALSISVKED
+5982 GSALSISVKED

-6071 TKSENKAK
+6071 TKAENKAK
-6079 VTLHAAGSILQ
+6079 VTLKAAGSILQ
-6090 QEVSGNAGVRGS
+6090 REVSGNAGVRGS

-6196 SDLSADGRLA
+6196 RDLSADGRLA
-6206 IVTALEKNAPKG
+6206 IVTALEKKAPKG
-6218 APQGI
+6218 APQGV

-6341 LNLDAAELDPSALPR
+6341 LNLDAAELDPSTLPR

>member
-38 GLSTLLLSALAAGSV
+38 GLSALLLSALAAGSV

-60 GWGSTTVT
+60 GWDSTTVT
-68 ADQANKVLNVTTSKY
+68 ADQAGKVLNVTTSKY

-89 GINKFREFTVNA
+89 GINKFSQFTVNA

-107 QFGTSQQ
+107 QFGSGQQ

-178 ANGDQPRTFNDAFL
+178 ANGDQPTTFNDAFL

-234 RLTTGVTN
+234 SLTTGVAN

-263 KELAFETDPDT
+263 KDLAFETDPDT

-289 DAETQTPESGEKTD
+289 DAETQAPESGEKTD

-317 GAVVKAAGDLT
+317 GAVVKAAGNLT
-328 AKAYAGNGAVNLL
+328 AKAYAGNGAVNPL
-341 ADDPILFK
+341 AGAPILFK

-366 TVRAEGKLTAEA
+366 TVHAEGNLTAEA

-426 AEVTGVKGLTLE
+426 AEVTGVQGLTLE
-438 SEAHSDLKVGDQ
+438 SEAHSDLKVGNQ

-459 GKAEEIP
+459 GKAESIP

-530 TVSVADG
+530 NVSVADG
-537 ASISAAGTSALGPSK
+537 ASIGAAGTSALGPSK

-581 NITKFNASAQANLG
+581 NITKFNASAQTNIGA
-595 EGFTSSGTADVRA
+595 GFTTSGTADVRA
-608 TNETETLKV
+608 TNKTETLKV

-641 GKVAD
+641 GKVAN

-659 ATTAKFQLGGAAA
+659 ATTSKFQLGGAAA

-677 QSATVTIAPNVQLQ
+677 QSATVTIEPNVKLE

-715 VIDNEKGNVDKDKQ
+715 VIDNEQGNAEKDKQ

-737 EAGDGASS
+737 ETGDGASS

-753 GASIKTSSSGDLT
+753 GASITTRSSGDLT
-766 LTAEA
+766 LSSEA
-771 LINKDRFEF
+771 LINKDRFKF
-780 LKKELIDCFNA
+780 LKQELIDCFNA
-791 YAAHFSA
+791 YADHFTA
-798 DAYQEELAAFTA
+798 DAYKDELAAFTA
-810 AKDKMVEAFDAVGQA
+810 AKYKMVEAFDAVGQA

-839 EEFSS
+839 EEFSR
-844 TLKALMSLVGEG
+844 TLKDLMSLVGEG

-918 GAGAALESAQALGLT
+918 GAGAALESAEALGLT

-955 PNIDKGTSLGASVV
+955 PNIDKGKSLGASVV

-1037 EARIEATLDDLTI
+1037 EARIEARSDDLTI

-1098 DGTTSIGD
+1098 DGTSSIGD

-1126 SLNAVGLT
+1126 SLNAVGLA

-1148 KPDAAGDLSAL
+1148 KPDAAGDLGAL
-1159 GSQTGSTALT
+1159 GTQTGSSALT
-1169 GAASGLAEGGALQSA
+1169 GAASGLAEGGALQGA

-1207 SGLETGNPSSGIASA
+1207 SGLETGNPSSALSGIASA

-1228 IQAAGSSFQLSA
+1228 IEAAGSSFQLSA
-1240 AGSFAWNDVKESNV
+1240 AGSFAWNDVTESNV
-1254 LHIEGATADQDGMIT
+1254 LHIEGASADQNGMIT

-1318 ENRLTLKNV
+1318 ENRLTIKNV

-1373 IKNTVSADVEGLSVR
+1373 IENTVRADVEGLSVG

-1399 AWTGEVQVTGGTTVG
+1399 AWTGEIQVTGGTTVG

-1439 ASTIKGANFTNVKS
+1439 ASTLKGANFTNAKS

-1536 GRTGLVEEDKVLN
+1536 GRTGFVEEDELLN
-1549 RSLLEGV
+1549 RSLLKGV
-1556 QIAEDDSGSN
+1556 QIAEDDSGEN
-1566 YRDLSSDFLDGS
+1566 YRDLSSGFMDGS

-1730 ALTTLKKST
+1730 ALTTLKNST
-1739 ISSFKDASAED
+1739 ISSVKDASAED

-1771 AAAATISSNAA
+1771 AAAATVSSNAA

-1797 IDVDAVTLDGLERFD
+1797 IDVDAVTLDGLGHFD

-1913 LKTNNEA
+1913 LKTNNKA

-1951 ASQAA
+1951 GSQAA

-2018 ITGDTSAS
+2018 ITGDTSAA
-2026 LTDSILHAADAVAV
+2026 LTDSILQAADAVAV

-2082 SAVKE
+2082 SSVKE
-2087 TGTGIGTLT
+2087 TGTGTGTLT
-2096 MKSGVDDTNINNA
+2096 MKSGVADANINNA
-2109 IVEQDALNVQ
+2109 IVEQDALNIQ

-2126 AEEKVDGIA
+2126 AEETVDGIA

-2147 TINGGGAGSAQ
+2147 TINGGGGGSAQ

-2226 AAVEDSALISAATTL
+2226 AAVENSSLTSAAATTL

-2270 ANQKSSVVTALTN
+2270 ANQKSSVVTALEN

-2295 DYLGRLTNLGVS
+2295 DYLGRITNLGVS

-2324 ADVVVKSVVDGGSVV
+2324 ADVVVKSVVDGGSAV

-2378 TAGETLVLVDD
+2378 TAGETLVVVDD

-2430 NTMAGDVG
+2430 NTMAGNVG
-2438 TMVKNASLKGTDVKV
+2438 TMVKNAALKGTDVKV

-2471 LGAGLAANVFSTR
+2471 LAAGLAANVFSTR

-2496 DGDTGTSATLEKF
+2496 EGDAGTSATLEKF
-2509 KSDYGALSKKDLTT
+2509 KGDYGALSKKELTT

-2530 DGEVMAKT
+2530 EGEVKAET
-2538 EAKSNLVSG
+2538 EAKSDLVKG
-2547 TGVMSVDSTFEGSN
+2547 TGVMSVNSTFEGSN

-2569 DAKEGSGIDAELGLG
+2569 DAKAGSGIDAELGLG
-2584 TAGSVGIGASV
+2584 TAGAVGIGASV
-2595 VTVDRVI
+2595 VTVDRVM

-2607 MSGGGISAKTAEI
+2607 MSGGGINAKTAEI
-2620 TASVGADDSL
+2620 TASAGADDSL

-2666 GESVVIT
+2666 GESVHIT

-2700 IKDDSSVVVK
+2700 IKDASSVVVK
-2710 LENSNFEGDVKATV
+2710 LENSNFVGDVKATV

-2729 LHAEATAGYGG
+2729 LQAEATAGYGG

-2759 TLSNISASGASFET
+2759 TLTNVSASGASFET

-2786 AAGGALGVSAGVVK
+2786 AAGGALGVSAGVVQ

-2847 GYGGAVVAGLN
+2847 GYGGAAVAGLN

-2878 FRAAEGKIAG
+2878 FRAAEEKIAG

-2935 SASTLGSLDAAV
+2935 SATTLGSLDAAV

-2961 GALINADAN
+2961 GALINADGN
-2970 DAVHTTHKD
+2970 DAVRTTHED
-2979 TSSAALTVAG
+2979 ISSAALTVAG

-3023 AVGTNTMKGSTAV
+3023 AVGTNTMEGSTAV

-3080 GIKFANTVERSA
+3080 GIKFTNTVERSA
-3092 DVSVGKK
+3092 DVSVGKN

-3127 GAFNAV
+3127 GAFNAL

-3146 VSVASGAVLRTQS
+3146 VSVESGAVLRTQS

-3164 ALAATGEDVLEH
+3164 ALAATGEDQLEH

-3187 ANADSKTNVTVERTN
+3187 ANANSNAKVTVERTN
-3202 TVSLESGAEIRSGG
+3202 TVSLKSGAEIRSGG

-3314 KDAAVEETGRIS
+3314 KDAAVEETGRIN

-3353 AEIAGSQSQPTV
+3353 AEIAGSQNKPTV

-3408 TGATKEAIVGYQAEF
+3408 TGATTEAIVGYQAEF

-3435 GEWVTLKFEKDGQ
+3435 GEWVTLEFTEDGKTV
-3448 EFTQRTFVPIE
+3448 TQRTFVPIE

-3494 AAEGVRI
+3494 AAEGVWI

-3547 DNTADPVIRIESEAQ
+3547 DNTADPVISIESEAQ
-3562 TGSYTVKHEK
+3562 TGSYTVKYKE
-3572 DESGK
+3572 DEPGN
-3577 PFEETVTPSTN
+3577 PLTVTPSTN

-3602 SISAKDG
+3602 SIWAKDG

-3647 GNAWQTEIGQI
+3647 GNAWQNEIGQI

-3671 KTFVSSNA
+3671 TTSVSSNA

-3702 NGTIQSGYD
+3702 NGTVQSGYD

-3745 SSAYRLQAE
+3745 SSAYQLQAE
-3754 EAVKTDDG
+3754 KAVETNDG

-3815 FNAGDHDVLTGR
+3815 FNAGNHDVLTGR

-3834 GVVQFTDLFWSDSTK
+3834 GVVQFTDLFWSDSK
-3849 GTGAKVT
+3849 KDGTGAKVT

-3872 QAIGNE
+3872 QAIGE
-3878 TVRNGIQNYSP
+3878 KTVRNGIQNYSP
-3889 KDGLLYVWTEGM
+3889 KDGLLYVWTEGT

-3916 WWGEAADKL
+3916 WWGGADDKL
-3925 QDAFETE
+3925 KDAFETE
-3932 KKTITKSGN
+3932 KTTVTKSGD

-3947 ITDQLTRPNKGSG
+3947 ITDQLTRPNKGG
-3960 QDDNFYA
+3960 DQDANFYA
-3967 WMDVLDQ
+3967 WMDVLAQ

-3982 TKKWKTGF
+3982 KKKWKTGF

-4049 GGTIRLNAGGDI
+4049 GGTISLNAGGDI

-4094 GGSGELKLGATA
+4094 GGSGELKLGAEA

-4112 GTNLGAGRNVSSDGL
+4112 GTNLGAGRSVSSDGL

-4142 AAEAQGKDVTL
+4142 AAKAQGKDVTL

-4159 VKVKDLRQLEAAGTH
+4159 VKVNDLRQLEAAGTH

-4189 AGDLGLGLIESKLG
+4189 TGDLGLGLIESKSG
-4203 DVVLTVQNGSVYDAS
+4203 DVVLTVENGSVYDAS

-4233 AWERAGLINADGSS
+4233 AWKRAGLINADGSS
-4247 TGDTLWQADVE
+4247 TGDKLWEADVE

-4271 ESYQAF
+4271 ESYKAF
-4277 KEKGGELTDAQNQ
+4277 KEKGGELTDAQEQ
-4290 DYTAL
+4290 DYTDL
-4295 QAIYGGFE
+4295 QAIYGEFA

-4308 VSAMEKDENSSLGK
+4308 VSAMEQDENSSLGK

-4396 TLLKALSRADIGDFS
+4396 ALLKALSRADIGDFS

-4439 NIFLESPEGSG
+4439 NIFLESPEDSG

-4540 DKDVSLKA
+4540 DQDVSLKA

-4575 TLNFEVL
+4575 TLNFEVR

-4595 TASTVN
+4595 TSSTVN

-4648 VELDAVKQI
+4648 VELDALKQI

-4668 NKDLAVTSKEAG
+4668 HKDLAVTSKEAG

-4712 ASGDASLL
+4712 AAGDASLL
-4720 GKSVTATQGKLSAG
+4720 GKSVTATQGNLSAG
-4734 GRIEVGA
+4734 GRIEIGA

-4755 GAGTLITAVGGGVAL
+4755 DAGTLITAVGGGVAL
-4770 SGGSSIEAAGDVN
+4770 SGGSSIEAAGDVK
-4783 ISSEGTLDLAN
+4783 ISSEETLDLAN
-4794 ATVQSTA
+4794 ATVKSTA
-4801 GKVELNGLAGVV
+4801 GKVELDGLAGIV
-4813 AKDATLLAA
+4813 AKEATLLAA
-4822 EAVTVTA
+4822 KEVTVTA
-4829 NENVEVSNSTVEAA
+4829 KENVEVSNSTVEAA
-4843 SLAITAAKSLTGT
+4843 SLAITAAKNLTGT
-4856 ELKSKITGAAAFTA
+4856 ELKGKITGAAELTA

-4884 TVSAVAAQGLSALG
+4884 TVNAVAAQGLSAHG
-4898 AAINATEGTL
+4898 AALNATEGTL

-4913 AADIDA
+4913 ADDIDA
-4919 SSATLTAKDEV
+4919 SSAKLTAKDELT
-4930 KLTANQSI
+4930 LTAQQSI
-4938 TAEDASVEAAS
+4938 TAADASVEAAS
-4949 LAMTANTGSVKAS
+4949 LAMTANTGSV
-4962 GFTATVAD
+4962 
-4970 KASVEADDSV
+4970 
-4980 TLDGSKIGAGALTA
+4980 
-4994 TAKTGDL
+4994 
-5001 SVKEADIKATTGG
+5001 
-5014 ITLTAEAADID
+5014 
-5025 ASSATLT
+5025 
-5032 AKDEVKLTAKQ
+5032 
-5043 SITATEASVEADSLT
+5043 
-5058 MTANTGSVEAT
+5058 
-5069 GFTAT
+5069 
-5074 VAGQALVEAGDSV
+5074 
-5087 TLDGSKLGLGALTAS
+5087 
-5102 AKSGDLSLKSAE
+5102 
-5114 VDISGAAELTAKQS
+5114 
-5128 ITATEASV
+5128 
-5136 EAASLAMTAETGSV
+5136 
-5150 EASGLTATVA
+5150 
-5160 DQASVVAGDTV
+5160 
-5171 VLDNAELTAGALT
+5171 
-5184 ATASLG
+5184 
-5190 DLSVKDAVIT
+5190 
-5200 ATKGG
+5200 
-5205 ITLTAEAADIDA
+5205 
-5217 SSAKLTAEGEVKLTA
+5217 
-5232 QNSITATDAS
+5232 
-5242 VESASLAMTANTG
+5242 
-5255 SVEATGFTATVADQA
+5255 
-5270 SVVAGD
+5270 
-5276 TVVLDNAELTAG
+5276 
-5288 ALTATANL
+5288 
-5296 GDLSMT
+5296 
-5302 SAELDIS
+5302 
-5309 GAAKLTAQD
+5309 
-5318 TITATDANVTSNS
+5318 
-5331 LTMTAN
+5331 
-5337 TGSVEASGLTATVA
+5337 
-5351 DQASV
+5351 
-5356 VAGDTVVLDNAE
+5356 
-5368 LTAGALTATANL
+5368 
-5380 GDLSMMSAELDISD
+5380 
-5394 AAELTAKQSIT
+5394 
-5405 ATDANLTSNSLTM
+5405 
-5418 TAVTGKLD
+5418 
-5426 GSRLTT
+5426 
-5432 TVTGQTSVQ
+5432 
-5441 AGDSVTLDNAEL
+5441 
-5453 TAGALTATANLGDL
+5453 
-5467 SLKSAELDI
+5467 
-5476 SGAAKLTA
+5476 
-5484 QDTITATDANVTS
+5484 
-5497 DSLTMTAKT
+5497 
-5506 GKLDGSR
+5506 
-5513 LTTTVTGQASVEAG
+5513 
-5527 DSVTLD
+5527 
-5533 GSKLGAGAL
+5533 
-5542 TATANLGDLS
+5542 
-5552 LKSAELDIS
+5552 
-5561 GAAKLTA
+5561 
-5568 QDTITATD
+5568 
-5576 ANVTSNSLTMTAKT
+5576 
-5590 GSVEASRLTA
+5590 EASRLTA

-5606 SIVAGNSVTLDGS
+5606 SVEAGDAVVLNNADLT
-5619 KLGAGALTATA
+5619 AGALTATA
-5630 TTGDLSVKNTEIKA
+5630 TSGDLSVKAAEINA
-5644 AKGGITLTAEASDID
+5644 TKGGVTLTAKAVDID

-5665 SAVGAA
+5665 TAVGPAK
-5671 TLTAGQDLKLAPSGD
+5671 LTAGQNLKLTPSGD
-5686 AVARV
+5686 AVASV

-5700 SGALDAS
+5700 GGALDAS
-5707 RLEVKVEEASAF
+5707 RLQVKVNEASAF
-5719 QSNGLLT
+5719 RSNGLLT

-5745 EGARITVDVTGNGY
+5745 EGSRITVDVTGNGY
-5759 NEGNRDDYEGVVTFK
+5759 NEGDRGDYEGVVTIK

-5786 VKADKG
+5786 VKANKG

-5797 SEGNLNVETARFEIQ
+5797 SEGDLNVETAGFKIQ

-5820 TGGDLTLAGA
+5820 TGGNLTLAGA
-5830 IGLKGDFLEMEAHG
+5830 TGLKGDFLEMEAHG

-5949 FGEGTVALETKRDLT
+5949 FGEGTVALETKKDLT
-5964 VEADHL
+5964 VEANHL
-5970 TGDRIAAESVLA
+5970 TGDRIAAESVFA
-5982 SGSALSISVKED
+5982 AGSALSISVKED
-5994 LHVEEGVQASG
+5994 LHVEEGVQVSG
-6005 QNVKFSSKD
+6005 KNVKFSSKD

-6090 QEVSGNAGVRGS
+6090 REVSGNAGVRGS

-6187 AVNAAAVHG
+6187 AVNAAAVQG

-6218 APQGI
+6218 APQGV

-6416 DGVIRDLREPTKEDF
+6416 DGVIRDLRESTKEDF